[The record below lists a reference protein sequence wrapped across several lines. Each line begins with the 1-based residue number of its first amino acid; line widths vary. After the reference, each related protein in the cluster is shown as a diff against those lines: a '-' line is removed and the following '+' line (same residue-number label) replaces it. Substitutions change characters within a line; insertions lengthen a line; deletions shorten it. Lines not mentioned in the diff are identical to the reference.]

1 MAWDWLKDNNDEPNE
16 FKPIDAR
23 GLLDGKEYHD
33 YWTTKLHNGLA
44 NVPKSL
50 LGAVE
55 SIPAMAARTRPVVMQ
70 ELENDLDGTGLM
82 DSDADK
88 EALSDVENQI
98 KGTTAPIWEGA
109 RLGVKAAKDALP
121 DANWESNVDESQ
133 LSYPKKIGGM
143 ILENAPLMAA
153 QLGASIINPA
163 LGVALMAGSIAGDA
177 YNDLTEKGVDPL
189 TAGQAGWL
197 DAAAQAPLEGVGEM
211 GWLKAFRELGTE
223 GAAKL
228 MGKAFV
234 KEGLTEAVQEFPDET
249 IPYIAE
255 HGSLDGFDWGQL
267 ASNAVDAGVVGGIY
281 GGGFAGIGRA
291 INGKAQAPQQETG
304 QDSAGVDNG
313 NGDTPS
319 SSPAIHAM
327 NRLVNELGIDPKAA
341 SGIVG
346 GLMLESGGNT
356 TDISTTA
363 ENPESGAYGIGQ
375 WTGPRKAELMAFAEE
390 TGGDPNDL
398 DTQISFLI
406 HELKGSENGALQEIL
421 KAQSPDEAGRLAD
434 QFYERSEGT
443 DKIRNQKAT
452 NAQTIYDMFMNGG
465 ANPNTVF
472 NGGKTGGS
480 SVPNPKSAEDFLK
493 DLEETLP
500 ADTDEDVEK
509 LNAIRKTIQGKN
521 KKAQE
526 ELAAQY
532 GWGENASESAQ
543 DASESVAQ
551 ENVQAGNSDASKP
564 VNSSSSA
571 GNINKKPE
579 QSTVT
584 ATPTVEGKSQAGNGE
599 ENKLSTVRTGSPRN
613 EGANLP
619 VAPGAQTSTGA
630 KSPVAPSMQSTP
642 LPASPTLR
650 LPPANA
656 AAVKKENN
664 AQVPQA
670 KIEKA
675 RSNQKLKELVKQ
687 AFVDGDKDA
696 LARLGAMQ
704 INPDILE
711 AVKNDVLSAHQS
723 PLTLPAAP
731 APARGTTLGTAA
743 PIALPPV
750 KATAPTTATVAAGK
764 PTPASTEGESVPGTD
779 SNVKSN
785 ISGKENNHENT
796 EKNQPVHHPEENKN
810 DNAKPEQ
817 SKPSESKDR
826 KTSEGKNPVKKAPP
840 KETPSSDKKEAQ
852 PKSEQQK
859 QGNDVVAVNDAADQ
873 DARDAAKTSK
883 EIGAI
888 DAKVSGKAKTYLRVI
903 NKCLIQHRAGGST
916 SAETIDRIHE
926 ILRGK
931 LFAKLPEPVKAKL
944 NEYAEKK
951 IEELKAFDK
960 AHPFA
965 EKEATRYEDSRFDDA
980 KDTIDHIVDELNS
993 GTITLDEAIEHANKI
1008 AGELED
1014 MAFADTGTPV
1024 SHAADRVRDYF
1035 NQKIGNEPTEAPKT
1049 EQPKAE
1055 EEPKN
1060 GEPTKPEMQD
1070 TESATP
1076 KEEEPSVP
1084 KETVFGS
1091 VEDADKDLEAA
1102 FGLKPVSNTEQ
1113 EAKKAKPSKEE
1124 IHRKHKLV
1132 DDSDEAIQGYID
1144 EFISKTRNLNAGF
1157 NPTILVP
1164 VFKICAAYT
1173 QRGITKFA
1181 DFASKTIAAFK
1192 SKGVKQKDIEP
1203 WLAPAWEAV
1212 KSFPDTGKK
1221 FDAQKLVV
1229 ALKAVGARYESG
1241 LKTADAVKDD
1251 IRSKYGDKAVST
1263 LNDYIDAAF
1272 RGVQAYFNKGKVAE
1286 PAKKS
1291 EPSNTADRS
1300 GTDLIDYAFNQGGI
1314 IRKDVIQNMSPED
1327 VDTVSKIFDGG
1338 DKSVNNPQENDTIEE
1353 GNSNV
1358 VSTKEDKDVRGRK
1371 SGSGRPVEVGRSR
1384 KSGTGGK
1391 GEQRTTRGNSE
1402 TPDRDGGRERGP
1414 DVESAEPKN
1423 KGTGEGRELGRGQAE
1438 DGTRM
1443 ERANGEGTS
1452 AGGTKKPVI
1461 SPKADKVETD
1471 IAKGKVKDA
1480 RDVPGNDYIAKPVPP
1495 DAKGASKTQRV
1506 DNNIAAI
1513 KLLKKIESENRMATP
1528 AEQEILAGYS
1538 GWGGLGSEM
1547 KSDAKRMAQLK
1558 ELLTEEEYNAAE
1570 RELLTAFYTPPFV
1583 ISRMWELAEHLGFKG
1598 GRVLDPSCG
1607 VGSFFSLMPASLRER
1622 STALQGVEL
1631 SPIPARIAKQLYQS
1645 KKFKIDNQD
1654 YTKFDRGNGFYDLA
1668 ITNVP
1673 FSNNV
1678 KASVPAMRDSDG
1690 GVHKS
1695 LLIHD
1700 YYFAQTLDKVRP
1712 GGLIVFMTSSGTM
1725 DRKAGYDN
1733 ALLRHLSSRAKLVGI
1748 VRLPNTLFA
1757 PSANVG
1763 TDIVVFRKLN
1773 EGENPDTVDA
1783 TNGWTN
1789 GLTTIEANDD
1799 EGRHTYTRI
1808 NGYYE
1813 DNPDNI
1819 IGDPV
1824 LVRDRYG
1831 SRNVEFHTS
1840 SNAETD
1846 KKLGEAIA
1854 RLPENV
1860 YVPREPVKINT
1871 PSHVK
1876 ELVDAE
1882 DGQNVGDIIKG
1893 KDGQWGQVVI
1903 DDNGERK
1910 LKPFAK
1916 SAQAKVGTLKELS
1929 DSLNDVLAKQVDPD
1943 VSEAALSKAREKL
1956 NKQYDSFVRKY
1967 GYINDKTNVR
1977 QISGSPISGR
1987 LLALEQKYKAGT
1999 KGKESTAEKAPILTE
2014 RTAYPATDDLNIST
2028 TSDALAS
2035 SLRKFGFADIKYMAS
2050 VLGKSENAIIKELGG
2065 KLFKDPVSE
2074 QYVPRD
2080 EYLSGNV
2087 RQKLAFAEDAARS
2100 EPEYARNVEAL
2111 KDVIPADIEVED
2123 IEIPLGSPI
2132 LSVEDT
2138 QAFIDDLLGEPSA
2151 VVVRYNP
2158 VTTYWEV
2165 TTTPGYGRI
2174 SAQAHEKYEI
2184 ARASYDDRDNI
2195 GINTVIS
2202 KILNTGKIES
2212 SNFKVKD
2219 DDSETVRK
2227 ARAAAEV
2234 KAQTIVKDIN
2244 EKLKEWILKTPEVKQ
2259 RVGQS
2264 YNNKFNA
2271 VVPRHYDGSLLTFPW
2286 LNTAANMTPRVHQAD
2301 AVWRTINEKSV
2312 LYAHCVGSGKTL
2324 TMQAA
2329 GLELRRMGLA
2339 NKIVYCVPKNVVR
2352 QFEREFYQVCPSA
2365 KILVLDSSTLPDN
2378 ITSIHYDVKPKMELR
2393 EDRNGK
2399 KKLVAVKDAD
2409 GVPIFEKVKVSDE
2422 EAKKREVRLAKRN
2435 AALNQILTHDWDAI
2449 IMSHET
2455 FQRLPMSDEYM
2466 MQFRTEEL
2474 EKYKRALAEEQAEE
2488 RQAGKKSKS
2497 LKNIQEKI
2505 AKLEGKLNALIA
2517 KKQAKD
2523 FESPSL
2529 EDLGID
2535 QLFVD
2540 EADTFKNLEVMTKY
2554 GQVKGISESAAD
2566 RSFDMLMKTRYLLHS
2581 PNAHGVVFATGTPI
2595 SNSVVELYTMCRYL
2609 NDDSLKRL
2617 GVDSFDQFAKMFID
2631 IGQTEVPAQ
2640 DGSGYEYKTA
2650 VRGLRNAPEC
2660 INLFKEF
2667 ADVKMVEDLPYIAA
2681 ARPKAKRVA
2690 VAIEESAWNKRFKKD
2705 IRARV
2710 AAIKSS
2716 GRKDPPM
2723 INSKSKES
2731 KAHFAKTGEYLQVAD
2746 SPLLV
2751 ANDLKKAS
2759 LTPFTV
2765 DDSLTGVEGYGK
2777 IWACADKIY
2786 KEWKD
2791 SSDRHGAQLVFCDQS
2806 IPDRSINDP
2815 NAYDALKSRLIELGI
2830 PESDIAFVQDAKTD
2844 KAQAALFEAVNEGR
2858 VRVLIGSTQK
2868 MGAGTNMQ
2876 HKLVALHHLDCPWR
2890 PRDIE
2895 QREGR
2900 ILRQGNENKEVRIY
2914 NYVTKGTY
2922 DENLWDTVNT
2932 KKNVINQLMIGD
2944 KSTRNADTSDVDGD
2958 NFEALIELANAD
2970 PDTKRYRQVMSQ
2982 LTELESA
2989 KTTFEK
2995 SQELSKR
3002 VLVTAPDLIDKF
3014 KTAIESVKD
3023 DMATLEKTS
3032 SAKFSMK
3039 IGQAVYE
3046 NKIEA
3051 NKAFSKEKEHVA
3063 KEFAKIA
3070 HKYGADNAKF
3080 KDVKIA
3086 SARGLDIYVSGNN
3099 PSFKA
3104 GFASEALTVYAKGK
3118 DSYGAA
3124 TPTAIGVWNA
3134 MQTQPAAK
3142 LKGYET
3148 ELKKNESELA
3158 EAKESQGDTF
3168 KDDEKIKS
3176 LREEQEELR
3185 KKIEEKAKRQRE
3197 LDSIEPTP
3205 ITLYESTSFGS
3216 YDLDVDDP
3224 DIYEIEN
3231 NIRDGLVLSMR
3242 ENNTDTGTVS
3252 FDKPGSWDKFK
3263 KKFIDKTNWAVYSN
3277 ENTIEITASQKDLND
3292 LYEAIES
3299 PNNGKSATVRTD
3311 DGKELEVSYR
3321 IVPAETLIAS
3331 NTADFGKNENY
3342 PEKLQPR
3349 DRDRVSMK
3357 EQVDDMAR
3365 NLRPEDLAE
3374 SRSVNQGA
3382 PLVNQDNVVE
3392 NGNGRTMAITR
3403 AYTTDGDA
3411 YKASSQKY
3419 KQYLVKHAE
3428 EYGYTREEV
3437 EAMQNPVL
3445 IRQRDASSDS
3455 LQDSIIHSTEGGMKM
3470 SASQQAKVDA
3480 EKISPKTLSLYDYDG
3495 TGDLTKRSNDDFVV
3509 SALNEITDKSDR
3521 DVVFNKDGTP
3531 SKAGIERVK
3540 SALAAYAYGDNSLLE
3555 KISESTDTE
3564 DQNIVKAFSAAAP
3577 RVAAIKAKLDKG
3589 GTSKDYDLSSL
3600 LSDVLDFYFKCKN
3613 SGKSIKFALNETNLF
3628 GDDSWLASVGGK
3640 NLARF
3645 IADNTRRPK
3654 AIADAIVRMTK
3665 YIDGANEPSD
3675 ALFSGTKMG
3684 IDEIVRTSIGLNA
3697 SKFIP
3702 ASKPSAQKYKHTIQP
3717 KENTWDSM
3725 PATQQKACIKLMD
3738 ANGGHYDSKTKSFGF
3753 TDEKA
3758 RDAALNVLEAYL
3770 SADSKASAKI
3780 AIVPEMNEE
3789 VKLTNVGWN
3798 GSPGDFSKFDL
3809 AFVGSGEGSAA
3820 HGWGIYFAMDKPYR
3834 DNPDFG
3840 REVAERYKK
3849 QYGGENGH
3857 VYKAAIPSD
3866 EYLLDERAKISDQP
3880 KRVQNAVLEVAETLQ
3895 KKTSV
3900 WRFEDGIKK
3909 VVQYLKDEN
3918 YDLGNENGDAEQA
3931 KIDQALERVARDFY
3945 ANSNS
3950 ASPQELKISSADL
3963 KILRAALKEQVR
3975 DQAETSAFSSK
3986 NLSER
3991 DMDQAAKEI
4000 LYNFL
4005 SASRRNQFRTLD
4017 ALAANIM
4024 AEDDSVFKNITSQDL
4039 LNKAGEIA
4047 GTALREKQID
4057 LGGAREIL
4065 NVMKQA
4071 AEHPIDANE
4080 RDVAEGITKAY
4091 TDYGIDRATAE
4102 KIARRQAAQFFSALR
4117 ESRAKPIKE
4126 ILAPLTGYDVQQMFQ
4141 TAIAKQQLEPSEP
4154 VDKAVSMLL
4163 KGAGLKGYKY
4173 EGATDGHCVVVFD
4186 NDAMKIINKFSVKTP
4201 YQKMVEN
4208 ITPIASD
4215 DLTARE
4221 KAIVDF
4227 AKKMGLQVQFFE
4239 GDPNLHGFHADG
4251 TNVAFLNRRS
4261 AMDLNQ
4267 TFWHEAFHWMR
4278 ESNPDLYN
4286 QMVKEVFGG
4295 EVSEKQLADYAVSIG
4310 RTDMSKELAIEE
4322 MLADAMWDAGKR
4334 GSFFEKLGIEH
4345 PSLCAKIIKWIK
4357 NLYED
4362 FKAHFHNPQAG
4373 LTNTQIK
4380 RMSNTLSKIAEK
4392 LVDGDGNKLFSVD
4405 EKGNIKETA
4414 AGKRA
4419 VSDRAKVEAERD
4431 GSNQKYRVTNKALS
4445 GNDQMQ
4451 VTELT
4456 GDIKDERLGERV
4468 ARVCK
4473 MLEGCSF
4480 AVSKDGI
4487 QLYFKSNK
4495 DLDHFAAGNKGKR
4508 NKEARLYTI
4517 SSEENVK
4524 NVIEN
4529 SVYVEE
4535 ERNIHNPNSKTHFV
4549 QFYSVVKS
4557 GNNFI
4562 RMKISAKK
4570 LVDGTF
4576 DVQKASLYN
4585 IATAGSILH
4594 KKIKK
4599 LTQPAMNE
4607 SMDNLRPRVSSLT
4620 VSVADMLD
4628 GVNDRGGNPYVVNGK
4643 LQHENGVIATKNML
4657 SSGPVTHRSAE
4668 DLKAQTLSVFPNAQ
4682 NIETHDNGVSF
4693 DLPNGSH
4700 VEVNFTDDTISVDR
4714 AKAQKDYG
4722 GTLKGNEKASGKIEM
4737 ADKDALIT
4745 LTMDSPDETISH
4757 EAMHLAWNLL
4767 TDRER
4772 NALLRA
4778 YGSEEG
4784 AAEGM
4789 REWKIRR
4796 KMKQGTIAGKIMQKI
4811 SDMAHKLL
4819 SLFHENDQH
4828 VFQKLE
4834 SGEMWERGNEN
4845 NTAAR
4850 NVKYKMNPLNEAEK
4864 YLKSHKDFGEKAGVY
4879 IDRTFRPD
4887 LAKAKANPNI
4897 SVNKTAKK
4905 KGWGVANTALNNTV
4919 RSPSRIKSPKTNY
4932 IWGLADTAQRELQ
4945 ELRGRWTHNFAGAI
4959 KNLNKE
4965 EKARYTDIL
4974 WEEDMKQHVFSDE
4987 ELRDAGVSEN
4997 VIKAHQK
5004 TRNLLGKIYNAVNA
5018 VYTSERVENFT
5029 YKTRKGAE
5037 KAQKELAKRPHTFV
5051 MHDIRETTKDGETVF
5066 QVSIKTRGYKEIHSV
5081 MTSEE
5086 LSALSKDKDV
5096 YIKARNQ
5103 MDDGSFKVSYL
5114 AYNKPLTNM
5123 EGYMPHIFHGV
5134 LIMKKYTDADGNVK
5148 SKVVGSAD
5156 TIEKAVVKADA
5167 MQKEEGGEFIIAPKE
5182 FSSEGEIENP
5192 LLLGDMDY
5200 FKLMENLSKGASLT
5214 LDEARE
5220 MTHATMKGRH
5230 VYYGAKKHR
5239 KGAEGF
5245 EKNAIWAI
5253 QHHIDSSSRYVALD
5267 PFKQKAISFFERAF
5281 GDYNKDWTGEAA
5293 FCKGYIDSVL
5303 GKPSRLETLAND
5315 FLRLFPWFKNEAR
5328 PARRMAGNLT
5338 GLTGVLKL
5346 GASLS
5351 SGFVNTL
5358 QLFNCVGYVGA
5369 RKTAVG
5375 LKRALHPNAAD
5386 KKILVASGVSEES
5399 GLALDSIGHI
5409 TAEGTALS
5417 KAGNVINSVN
5427 NFLMKPF
5434 TLAEKTIRKA
5444 TILAAYYKAIE
5455 DGLSKGEA
5463 IQYARDINR
5472 KVNFDYSVA
5481 DAPRIFRA
5489 LQGTVIGDMALQFQK
5504 YGVKE
5509 MEVISDFLPVLGNT
5523 TTKQKL
5529 EFFIPYLL
5537 VSGIWNAFPFEDALL
5552 SLLKLLGFDD
5562 PEKEAKRAMMEWAGN
5577 NADRKALVNVANYGA
5592 GAIVGVDIS
5601 QRVGLKGVVPE
5612 TSNIVTGGPLG
5623 STTVQLAKAVLNGD
5637 ANGAM
5642 KAVSPALG
5650 NVYGAVA
5657 GYNTDSKGRKT
5668 VDYDTKDRI
5677 VRGLGFRT
5685 VKEANATDAQ
5695 GIVYNYKEQKKNDRA
5710 KAKSEYLKDPSSSN
5724 RQKLKEMGYSDK
5736 EIKALKDDKKSTRV
5750 ERSQVGLSKEDKKK
5764 LKPVFD
5770 YVQ

>member
-291 INGKAQAPQQETG
+291 INGKAQPDEAQ
-304 QDSAGVDNG
+304 ADNG
-313 NGDTPS
+313 DAPS
-319 SSPAIHAM
+319 PSPAIHAM

-356 TDISTTA
+356 TDISPTA
-363 ENPESGAYGIGQ
+363 KNPTSGSYGIGQ
-375 WTGPRKAELMAFAEE
+375 WLGSRQDDLMAFAEE

-406 HELKGSENGALQEIL
+406 HELKGSENGALQEII

-434 QFYERSEGT
+434 KFYERSEGT
-443 DKIRNQKAT
+443 DEIRNQKAA
-452 NAQTIYDMFMNGG
+452 NAQKIYDIFMNGG
-465 ANPNTVF
+465 ADSNVVYS
-472 NGGKTGGS
+472 GGKRGGS

-509 LNAIRKTIQGKN
+509 LNAIRKAIQGKN

-532 GWGENASESAQ
+532 GWSANFLETAQGASEPTAQ
-543 DASESVAQ
+543 GNTQSTADNTATGQMAQSVTYPMAIPQ
-551 ENVQAGNSDASKP
+551 GRGNSISGTKPIKSGGGMYQPSGRVEGGNKSVYTPKKPKGMQYTPQGNVQAGSNEGGMTVVRPNVSPVIPAPSSIKEPASNASTSLPSTEPQIYTPRK
-564 VNSSSSA
+564 VNGIADRQRRDRQTRGNMASA
-571 GNINKKPE
+571 ATQDRINKALKN
-579 QSTVT
+579 S
-584 ATPTVEGKSQAGNGE
+584 
-599 ENKLSTVRTGSPRN
+599 R
-613 EGANLP
+613 
-619 VAPGAQTSTGA
+619 
-630 KSPVAPSMQSTP
+630 
-642 LPASPTLR
+642 LR
-650 LPPANA
+650 
-656 AAVKKENN
+656 
-664 AQVPQA
+664 QV
-670 KIEKA
+670 
-675 RSNQKLKELVKQ
+675 VKQ

-696 LARLGAMQ
+696 LNRLGAMQ
-704 INPDILE
+704 INQDVLQ
-711 AVKNDVLSAHQS
+711 AVKNDVLNEYHKTEPVVPPKVIPAQEPYTPRYGSRDEAMRLPYERNNENTRGDIAIGGGDGVISSQRASTPREAVRLDNKARKNRETNENRAYDIGEAPS
-723 PLTLPAAP
+723 PKEQKKAAIARARQEKRDAKNTNFNKYEP
-731 APARGTTLGTAA
+731 APYATRYANRDKVMQGFRNINENMSGNEAR
-743 PIALPPV
+743 
-750 KATAPTTATVAAGK
+750 KDRVAGITSSGNNGDASNQNRAGSRDMSAYKNPNRLSVSMPSRDRQGIGEDMRNRQQNRNAYEPDTKSRLEK
-764 PTPASTEGESVPGTD
+764 PTIFA
-779 SNVKSN
+779 
-785 ISGKENNHENT
+785 KENTNENYK
-796 EKNQPVHHPEENKN
+796 ENQQVHRSEENKN

-826 KTSEGKNPVKKAPP
+826 KTPEGKNPVKKAPP
-840 KETPSSDKKEAQ
+840 KETPSSGKKEE
-852 PKSEQQK
+852 PHNEKGSEQQPTLAN
-859 QGNDVVAVNDAADQ
+859 GYTTESGRLLSES
-873 DARDAAKTSK
+873 DARDFIVKPDGSK
-883 EIGAI
+883 EFGHFGKEIEDATGGKVLAKGIRLQVGFSRVANGKETGFGIIHIKKRESQLKKLGYNNAEEYILDIINNFSIIYDLGGGRIKLASVGSKFNVMPLDLELKGDGNGYYTVVTAI
-888 DAKVSGKAKTYLRVI
+888 PKNTKRMQKE
-903 NKCLIQHRAGGST
+903 AG
-916 SAETIDRIHE
+916 
-926 ILRGK
+926 
-931 LFAKLPEPVKAKL
+931 
-944 NEYAEKK
+944 KK
-951 IEELKAFDK
+951 IFDRSASPSSTTGNGAVQDGGNRK
-960 AHPFA
+960 
-965 EKEATRYEDSRFDDA
+965 
-980 KDTIDHIVDELNS
+980 N
-993 GTITLDEAIEHANKI
+993 
-1008 AGELED
+1008 AGSI
-1014 MAFADTGTPV
+1014 P
-1024 SHAADRVRDYF
+1024 
-1035 NQKIGNEPTEAPKT
+1035 Q
-1049 EQPKAE
+1049 
-1055 EEPKN
+1055 
-1060 GEPTKPEMQD
+1060 
-1070 TESATP
+1070 SATEKSNLP
-1076 KEEEPSVP
+1076 ASTNNIDETLKNVNNKPDLDLTTGKSIEASKGEEPSTP

-1091 VEDADKDLEAA
+1091 VEDADKDLEKA
-1102 FGLKPVSNTEQ
+1102 FGLKPVANTEQ
-1113 EAKKAKPSKEE
+1113 TVKKAAQEATGAKPSKDE
-1124 IHRKHKLV
+1124 IHKKHRLV
-1132 DDSDEAIQGYID
+1132 DDSDEAIQGYIE

-1157 NPTILVP
+1157 DPTILVP

-1192 SKGVKQKDIEP
+1192 VKGVKQKDIEP

-1221 FDAQKLVV
+1221 FDAKKLVV

-1263 LNDYIDAAF
+1263 LNDYIDASF
-1272 RGVQAYFNKGKVAE
+1272 RGVEAYFNKGKVAE

-1327 VDTVSKIFDGG
+1327 VDMVSKIFDGG
-1338 DKSVNNPQENDTIEE
+1338 DKSVDSPQENDTIEE

-1371 SGSGRPVEVGRSR
+1371 SGSGRPVEVGGPG
-1384 KSGTGGK
+1384 KSSTGGK

-1402 TPDRDGGRERGP
+1402 TPDRDGGRKRGP
-1414 DVESAEPKN
+1414 DAESAEPKN
-1423 KGTGEGRELGRGQAE
+1423 KGTGGSRELGRGQTE

-1583 ISRMWELAEHLGFKG
+1583 IGRMWELAEHLGFKG

-1673 FSNNV
+1673 FSNSV
-1678 KASVPAMRDSDG
+1678 WAPVPAMRDPDG
-1690 GVHKS
+1690 HVHKS

-1712 GGLIVFMTSSGTM
+1712 GGLVVFMTSSGTM
-1725 DRKAGYDN
+1725 DRGTGYNN
-1733 ALLRHLSSRAKLVGI
+1733 ALLRYLSSRAKLVGM

-1783 TNGWTN
+1783 TNGWTDN
-1789 GLTTIEANDD
+1789 VRFIEMKDE
-1799 EGRHTYTRI
+1799 EGRNIWKPI

-1819 IGDPV
+1819 IGNPV

-1831 SRNVEFHTS
+1831 HRNIEFHTS

-1876 ELVDAE
+1876 ELADAE

-1903 DDNGERK
+1903 DDNGEKK

-1943 VSEAALSKAREKL
+1943 ISEAALSKAREKL

-1977 QISGSPISGR
+1977 QISGSPIAGR

-2050 VLGKSENAIIKELGG
+2050 VLGKSEDAIIKELGDR
-2065 KLFKDPVSE
+2065 LFKDPVSE

-2111 KDVIPADIEVED
+2111 KAVIPADIEVED

-2138 QAFIDDLLGEPSA
+2138 QAFIDDLLGEPNA

-2165 TTTPGYGRI
+2165 TTTPRYGRI

-2184 ARASYDDRDNI
+2184 ARVSYDDRDNV

-2286 LNTAANMTPRVHQAD
+2286 LNTAADMTPRVHQAD

-2422 EAKKREVRLAKRN
+2422 EAKKREVRLSKRN

-2529 EDLGID
+2529 EDLWID

-2759 LTPFTV
+2759 LAPFTV

-2806 IPDRSINDP
+2806 IPDRSSNDP
-2815 NAYDALKSRLIELGI
+2815 NVYDALKSRLIELGI
-2830 PESDIAFVQDAKTD
+2830 PESNIAFVQDAKTD

-2876 HKLVALHHLDCPWR
+2876 QKLVALHHLDCPWR

-3002 VLVTAPDLIDKF
+3002 ALATAPELIDKF

-3070 HKYGADNAKF
+3070 HKYGVDNAKF

-3216 YDLDVDDP
+3216 YDLDADDP

-3252 FDKPGSWDKFK
+3252 FDKPSSWDKFK

-3277 ENTIEITASQKDLND
+3277 ENTIEITASKKDLND

-3299 PNNGKSATVRTD
+3299 QEETKYSLSQGGKR
-3311 DGKELEVSYR
+3311 
-3321 IVPAETLIAS
+3321 
-3331 NTADFGKNENY
+3331 
-3342 PEKLQPR
+3342 
-3349 DRDRVSMK
+3349 
-3357 EQVDDMAR
+3357 
-3365 NLRPEDLAE
+3365 
-3374 SRSVNQGA
+3374 
-3382 PLVNQDNVVE
+3382 
-3392 NGNGRTMAITR
+3392 
-3403 AYTTDGDA
+3403 
-3411 YKASSQKY
+3411 
-3419 KQYLVKHAE
+3419 
-3428 EYGYTREEV
+3428 
-3437 EAMQNPVL
+3437 
-3445 IRQRDASSDS
+3445 
-3455 LQDSIIHSTEGGMKM
+3455 
-3470 SASQQAKVDA
+3470 
-3480 EKISPKTLSLYDYDG
+3480 ISP
-3495 TGDLTKRSNDDFVV
+3495 
-3509 SALNEITDKSDR
+3509 E
-3521 DVVFNKDGTP
+3521 
-3531 SKAGIERVK
+3531 E
-3540 SALAAYAYGDNSLLE
+3540 
-3555 KISESTDTE
+3555 
-3564 DQNIVKAFSAAAP
+3564 
-3577 RVAAIKAKLDKG
+3577 
-3589 GTSKDYDLSSL
+3589 
-3600 LSDVLDFYFKCKN
+3600 
-3613 SGKSIKFALNETNLF
+3613 
-3628 GDDSWLASVGGK
+3628 
-3640 NLARF
+3640 
-3645 IADNTRRPK
+3645 
-3654 AIADAIVRMTK
+3654 MTK
-3665 YIDGANEPSD
+3665 
-3675 ALFSGTKMG
+3675 
-3684 IDEIVRTSIGLNA
+3684 
-3697 SKFIP
+3697 
-3702 ASKPSAQKYKHTIQP
+3702 
-3717 KENTWDSM
+3717 
-3725 PATQQKACIKLMD
+3725 
-3738 ANGGHYDSKTKSFGF
+3738 
-3753 TDEKA
+3753 
-3758 RDAALNVLEAYL
+3758 
-3770 SADSKASAKI
+3770 
-3780 AIVPEMNEE
+3780 
-3789 VKLTNVGWN
+3789 
-3798 GSPGDFSKFDL
+3798 
-3809 AFVGSGEGSAA
+3809 
-3820 HGWGIYFAMDKPYR
+3820 
-3834 DNPDFG
+3834 
-3840 REVAERYKK
+3840 
-3849 QYGGENGH
+3849 
-3857 VYKAAIPSD
+3857 
-3866 EYLLDERAKISDQP
+3866 
-3880 KRVQNAVLEVAETLQ
+3880 
-3895 KKTSV
+3895 
-3900 WRFEDGIKK
+3900 
-3909 VVQYLKDEN
+3909 
-3918 YDLGNENGDAEQA
+3918 
-3931 KIDQALERVARDFY
+3931 
-3945 ANSNS
+3945 
-3950 ASPQELKISSADL
+3950 
-3963 KILRAALKEQVR
+3963 
-3975 DQAETSAFSSK
+3975 
-3986 NLSER
+3986 
-3991 DMDQAAKEI
+3991 
-4000 LYNFL
+4000 
-4005 SASRRNQFRTLD
+4005 
-4017 ALAANIM
+4017 
-4024 AEDDSVFKNITSQDL
+4024 
-4039 LNKAGEIA
+4039 
-4047 GTALREKQID
+4047 
-4057 LGGAREIL
+4057 
-4065 NVMKQA
+4065 
-4071 AEHPIDANE
+4071 
-4080 RDVAEGITKAY
+4080 
-4091 TDYGIDRATAE
+4091 
-4102 KIARRQAAQFFSALR
+4102 
-4117 ESRAKPIKE
+4117 
-4126 ILAPLTGYDVQQMFQ
+4126 
-4141 TAIAKQQLEPSEP
+4141 
-4154 VDKAVSMLL
+4154 
-4163 KGAGLKGYKY
+4163 
-4173 EGATDGHCVVVFD
+4173 
-4186 NDAMKIINKFSVKTP
+4186 
-4201 YQKMVEN
+4201 
-4208 ITPIASD
+4208 
-4215 DLTARE
+4215 
-4221 KAIVDF
+4221 
-4227 AKKMGLQVQFFE
+4227 
-4239 GDPNLHGFHADG
+4239 
-4251 TNVAFLNRRS
+4251 
-4261 AMDLNQ
+4261 
-4267 TFWHEAFHWMR
+4267 
-4278 ESNPDLYN
+4278 
-4286 QMVKEVFGG
+4286 
-4295 EVSEKQLADYAVSIG
+4295 
-4310 RTDMSKELAIEE
+4310 
-4322 MLADAMWDAGKR
+4322 
-4334 GSFFEKLGIEH
+4334 
-4345 PSLCAKIIKWIK
+4345 
-4357 NLYED
+4357 
-4362 FKAHFHNPQAG
+4362 
-4373 LTNTQIK
+4373 
-4380 RMSNTLSKIAEK
+4380 
-4392 LVDGDGNKLFSVD
+4392 
-4405 EKGNIKETA
+4405 
-4414 AGKRA
+4414 
-4419 VSDRAKVEAERD
+4419 
-4431 GSNQKYRVTNKALS
+4431 
-4445 GNDQMQ
+4445 
-4451 VTELT
+4451 
-4456 GDIKDERLGERV
+4456 
-4468 ARVCK
+4468 
-4473 MLEGCSF
+4473 
-4480 AVSKDGI
+4480 
-4487 QLYFKSNK
+4487 
-4495 DLDHFAAGNKGKR
+4495 
-4508 NKEARLYTI
+4508 
-4517 SSEENVK
+4517 
-4524 NVIEN
+4524 
-4529 SVYVEE
+4529 
-4535 ERNIHNPNSKTHFV
+4535 
-4549 QFYSVVKS
+4549 
-4557 GNNFI
+4557 
-4562 RMKISAKK
+4562 
-4570 LVDGTF
+4570 
-4576 DVQKASLYN
+4576 
-4585 IATAGSILH
+4585 
-4594 KKIKK
+4594 
-4599 LTQPAMNE
+4599 
-4607 SMDNLRPRVSSLT
+4607 
-4620 VSVADMLD
+4620 
-4628 GVNDRGGNPYVVNGK
+4628 
-4643 LQHENGVIATKNML
+4643 
-4657 SSGPVTHRSAE
+4657 
-4668 DLKAQTLSVFPNAQ
+4668 QTLSVFPNAQ

-4722 GTLKGNEKASGKIEM
+4722 GTLTGNEKASGKIEM
-4737 ADKDALIT
+4737 VDKDALIT

-4834 SGEMWERGNEN
+4834 SGEIWERGNEN

-4850 NVKYKMNPLNEAEK
+4850 NVKYKMNPLDEAEK
-4864 YLKSHKDFGEKAGVY
+4864 YLKSHKNLGEKAGIY

-5051 MHDIRETTKDGETVF
+5051 MHDIRETTKDGEPVF
-5066 QVSIKTRGYKEIHSV
+5066 QVSIKTRGYKEIHGV
-5081 MTSEE
+5081 VTSEE

-5096 YIKARNQ
+5096 YIKARKQ

-5167 MQKEEGGEFIIAPKE
+5167 MQKEDGGEFIIAPKE
-5182 FSSEGEIENP
+5182 FSSEGEVENP

-5245 EKNAIWAI
+5245 ETNAIWAI

-5281 GDYNKDWTGEAA
+5281 GDYNKDWAGEAA

-5417 KAGNVINSVN
+5417 KVGNVINSVN

-5444 TILAAYYKAIE
+5444 TILAAYYKAIG

-5504 YGVKE
+5504 YGIKE

-5642 KAVSPALG
+5642 KAISPAAG
-5650 NVYGAVA
+5650 NIYGAVA

-5685 VKEANATDAQ
+5685 IREANATDAQ
-5695 GIVYNYKEQKKNDRA
+5695 NIVYNYKEQKKNDRA

-5750 ERSQVGLSKEDKKK
+5750 ERSQSGLSKEDKKK

>member
-1 MAWDWLKDNNDEPNE
+1 MFVRKRD
-16 FKPIDAR
+16 
-23 GLLDGKEYHD
+23 
-33 YWTTKLHNGLA
+33 HN
-44 NVPKSL
+44 
-50 LGAVE
+50 
-55 SIPAMAARTRPVVMQ
+55 
-70 ELENDLDGTGLM
+70 
-82 DSDADK
+82 
-88 EALSDVENQI
+88 
-98 KGTTAPIWEGA
+98 
-109 RLGVKAAKDALP
+109 
-121 DANWESNVDESQ
+121 
-133 LSYPKKIGGM
+133 
-143 ILENAPLMAA
+143 
-153 QLGASIINPA
+153 
-163 LGVALMAGSIAGDA
+163 
-177 YNDLTEKGVDPL
+177 
-189 TAGQAGWL
+189 
-197 DAAAQAPLEGVGEM
+197 
-211 GWLKAFRELGTE
+211 
-223 GAAKL
+223 
-228 MGKAFV
+228 
-234 KEGLTEAVQEFPDET
+234 
-249 IPYIAE
+249 
-255 HGSLDGFDWGQL
+255 
-267 ASNAVDAGVVGGIY
+267 
-281 GGGFAGIGRA
+281 
-291 INGKAQAPQQETG
+291 
-304 QDSAGVDNG
+304 
-313 NGDTPS
+313 
-319 SSPAIHAM
+319 
-327 NRLVNELGIDPKAA
+327 
-341 SGIVG
+341 
-346 GLMLESGGNT
+346 
-356 TDISTTA
+356 
-363 ENPESGAYGIGQ
+363 
-375 WTGPRKAELMAFAEE
+375 
-390 TGGDPNDL
+390 
-398 DTQISFLI
+398 
-406 HELKGSENGALQEIL
+406 
-421 KAQSPDEAGRLAD
+421 
-434 QFYERSEGT
+434 
-443 DKIRNQKAT
+443 
-452 NAQTIYDMFMNGG
+452 
-465 ANPNTVF
+465 
-472 NGGKTGGS
+472 
-480 SVPNPKSAEDFLK
+480 
-493 DLEETLP
+493 
-500 ADTDEDVEK
+500 
-509 LNAIRKTIQGKN
+509 
-521 KKAQE
+521 
-526 ELAAQY
+526 
-532 GWGENASESAQ
+532 
-543 DASESVAQ
+543 
-551 ENVQAGNSDASKP
+551 
-564 VNSSSSA
+564 
-571 GNINKKPE
+571 
-579 QSTVT
+579 
-584 ATPTVEGKSQAGNGE
+584 
-599 ENKLSTVRTGSPRN
+599 
-613 EGANLP
+613 
-619 VAPGAQTSTGA
+619 
-630 KSPVAPSMQSTP
+630 
-642 LPASPTLR
+642 
-650 LPPANA
+650 
-656 AAVKKENN
+656 
-664 AQVPQA
+664 
-670 KIEKA
+670 
-675 RSNQKLKELVKQ
+675 
-687 AFVDGDKDA
+687 
-696 LARLGAMQ
+696 
-704 INPDILE
+704 
-711 AVKNDVLSAHQS
+711 
-723 PLTLPAAP
+723 
-731 APARGTTLGTAA
+731 
-743 PIALPPV
+743 
-750 KATAPTTATVAAGK
+750 
-764 PTPASTEGESVPGTD
+764 
-779 SNVKSN
+779 
-785 ISGKENNHENT
+785 
-796 EKNQPVHHPEENKN
+796 
-810 DNAKPEQ
+810 
-817 SKPSESKDR
+817 
-826 KTSEGKNPVKKAPP
+826 
-840 KETPSSDKKEAQ
+840 
-852 PKSEQQK
+852 
-859 QGNDVVAVNDAADQ
+859 
-873 DARDAAKTSK
+873 
-883 EIGAI
+883 
-888 DAKVSGKAKTYLRVI
+888 
-903 NKCLIQHRAGGST
+903 
-916 SAETIDRIHE
+916 
-926 ILRGK
+926 
-931 LFAKLPEPVKAKL
+931 
-944 NEYAEKK
+944 
-951 IEELKAFDK
+951 
-960 AHPFA
+960 
-965 EKEATRYEDSRFDDA
+965 
-980 KDTIDHIVDELNS
+980 
-993 GTITLDEAIEHANKI
+993 
-1008 AGELED
+1008 
-1014 MAFADTGTPV
+1014 
-1024 SHAADRVRDYF
+1024 
-1035 NQKIGNEPTEAPKT
+1035 
-1049 EQPKAE
+1049 
-1055 EEPKN
+1055 
-1060 GEPTKPEMQD
+1060 
-1070 TESATP
+1070 
-1076 KEEEPSVP
+1076 
-1084 KETVFGS
+1084 
-1091 VEDADKDLEAA
+1091 
-1102 FGLKPVSNTEQ
+1102 
-1113 EAKKAKPSKEE
+1113 
-1124 IHRKHKLV
+1124 
-1132 DDSDEAIQGYID
+1132 
-1144 EFISKTRNLNAGF
+1144 
-1157 NPTILVP
+1157 
-1164 VFKICAAYT
+1164 
-1173 QRGITKFA
+1173 
-1181 DFASKTIAAFK
+1181 
-1192 SKGVKQKDIEP
+1192 
-1203 WLAPAWEAV
+1203 
-1212 KSFPDTGKK
+1212 
-1221 FDAQKLVV
+1221 
-1229 ALKAVGARYESG
+1229 
-1241 LKTADAVKDD
+1241 
-1251 IRSKYGDKAVST
+1251 
-1263 LNDYIDAAF
+1263 
-1272 RGVQAYFNKGKVAE
+1272 
-1286 PAKKS
+1286 
-1291 EPSNTADRS
+1291 
-1300 GTDLIDYAFNQGGI
+1300 
-1314 IRKDVIQNMSPED
+1314 
-1327 VDTVSKIFDGG
+1327 
-1338 DKSVNNPQENDTIEE
+1338 
-1353 GNSNV
+1353 
-1358 VSTKEDKDVRGRK
+1358 
-1371 SGSGRPVEVGRSR
+1371 
-1384 KSGTGGK
+1384 
-1391 GEQRTTRGNSE
+1391 
-1402 TPDRDGGRERGP
+1402 
-1414 DVESAEPKN
+1414 
-1423 KGTGEGRELGRGQAE
+1423 
-1438 DGTRM
+1438 
-1443 ERANGEGTS
+1443 
-1452 AGGTKKPVI
+1452 
-1461 SPKADKVETD
+1461 
-1471 IAKGKVKDA
+1471 
-1480 RDVPGNDYIAKPVPP
+1480 
-1495 DAKGASKTQRV
+1495 
-1506 DNNIAAI
+1506 
-1513 KLLKKIESENRMATP
+1513 
-1528 AEQEILAGYS
+1528 
-1538 GWGGLGSEM
+1538 
-1547 KSDAKRMAQLK
+1547 
-1558 ELLTEEEYNAAE
+1558 
-1570 RELLTAFYTPPFV
+1570 
-1583 ISRMWELAEHLGFKG
+1583 
-1598 GRVLDPSCG
+1598 
-1607 VGSFFSLMPASLRER
+1607 
-1622 STALQGVEL
+1622 
-1631 SPIPARIAKQLYQS
+1631 
-1645 KKFKIDNQD
+1645 
-1654 YTKFDRGNGFYDLA
+1654 
-1668 ITNVP
+1668 
-1673 FSNNV
+1673 
-1678 KASVPAMRDSDG
+1678 
-1690 GVHKS
+1690 
-1695 LLIHD
+1695 
-1700 YYFAQTLDKVRP
+1700 
-1712 GGLIVFMTSSGTM
+1712 
-1725 DRKAGYDN
+1725 
-1733 ALLRHLSSRAKLVGI
+1733 

-1783 TNGWTN
+1783 TNGWTDN
-1789 GLTTIEANDD
+1789 VRFIEMKDE
-1799 EGRHTYTRI
+1799 EGRNIWKPI

-1819 IGDPV
+1819 IGNPV

-1831 SRNVEFHTS
+1831 HRNIEFHTS

-1876 ELVDAE
+1876 ELADAE

-1903 DDNGERK
+1903 DDNGEKK

-1977 QISGSPISGR
+1977 QISGSPIAGR

-2050 VLGKSENAIIKELGG
+2050 VLGKSENAIIKELGAR
-2065 KLFKDPVSE
+2065 LFKDPVSE
-2074 QYVPRD
+2074 KYVPRD

-2111 KDVIPADIEVED
+2111 KAVIPADIEVED

-2138 QAFIDDLLGEPSA
+2138 QAFIDDLLGEPNA

-2165 TTTPGYGRI
+2165 TTTPRYGRI

-2184 ARASYDDRDNI
+2184 ARVSYDDRDNI

-2286 LNTAANMTPRVHQAD
+2286 LNAAANMTPRVHQAD

-2422 EAKKREVRLAKRN
+2422 EAKKREVRLSKRN

-2759 LTPFTV
+2759 LAPFTV
-2765 DDSLTGVEGYGK
+2765 DDTLTGVEGYGK

-2786 KEWKD
+2786 EEWKD

-2806 IPDRSINDP
+2806 IPDRSVNDP

-2932 KKNVINQLMIGD
+2932 KKNVINQLMVGD

-2958 NFEALIELANAD
+2958 NYEALIELANAD

-3002 VLVTAPDLIDKF
+3002 VLVTAPELIDKF

-3032 SAKFSMK
+3032 SAKFSMT

-3070 HKYGADNAKF
+3070 HKYGVDNAKF

-3168 KDDEKIKS
+3168 KDDDKIKS
-3176 LREEQEELR
+3176 LRAEQEELR

-3224 DIYEIEN
+3224 DVYDIEN
-3231 NIRDGLVLSMR
+3231 NIRDGLALSMR

-3299 PNNGKSATVRTD
+3299 QEETKYSLSQGGKR
-3311 DGKELEVSYR
+3311 
-3321 IVPAETLIAS
+3321 
-3331 NTADFGKNENY
+3331 
-3342 PEKLQPR
+3342 
-3349 DRDRVSMK
+3349 
-3357 EQVDDMAR
+3357 
-3365 NLRPEDLAE
+3365 
-3374 SRSVNQGA
+3374 
-3382 PLVNQDNVVE
+3382 
-3392 NGNGRTMAITR
+3392 
-3403 AYTTDGDA
+3403 
-3411 YKASSQKY
+3411 
-3419 KQYLVKHAE
+3419 
-3428 EYGYTREEV
+3428 
-3437 EAMQNPVL
+3437 
-3445 IRQRDASSDS
+3445 
-3455 LQDSIIHSTEGGMKM
+3455 
-3470 SASQQAKVDA
+3470 
-3480 EKISPKTLSLYDYDG
+3480 ISP
-3495 TGDLTKRSNDDFVV
+3495 
-3509 SALNEITDKSDR
+3509 E
-3521 DVVFNKDGTP
+3521 
-3531 SKAGIERVK
+3531 E
-3540 SALAAYAYGDNSLLE
+3540 
-3555 KISESTDTE
+3555 
-3564 DQNIVKAFSAAAP
+3564 
-3577 RVAAIKAKLDKG
+3577 
-3589 GTSKDYDLSSL
+3589 
-3600 LSDVLDFYFKCKN
+3600 
-3613 SGKSIKFALNETNLF
+3613 
-3628 GDDSWLASVGGK
+3628 
-3640 NLARF
+3640 
-3645 IADNTRRPK
+3645 
-3654 AIADAIVRMTK
+3654 MTK
-3665 YIDGANEPSD
+3665 
-3675 ALFSGTKMG
+3675 
-3684 IDEIVRTSIGLNA
+3684 
-3697 SKFIP
+3697 
-3702 ASKPSAQKYKHTIQP
+3702 
-3717 KENTWDSM
+3717 
-3725 PATQQKACIKLMD
+3725 
-3738 ANGGHYDSKTKSFGF
+3738 
-3753 TDEKA
+3753 
-3758 RDAALNVLEAYL
+3758 
-3770 SADSKASAKI
+3770 
-3780 AIVPEMNEE
+3780 
-3789 VKLTNVGWN
+3789 
-3798 GSPGDFSKFDL
+3798 
-3809 AFVGSGEGSAA
+3809 
-3820 HGWGIYFAMDKPYR
+3820 
-3834 DNPDFG
+3834 
-3840 REVAERYKK
+3840 
-3849 QYGGENGH
+3849 
-3857 VYKAAIPSD
+3857 
-3866 EYLLDERAKISDQP
+3866 
-3880 KRVQNAVLEVAETLQ
+3880 
-3895 KKTSV
+3895 
-3900 WRFEDGIKK
+3900 
-3909 VVQYLKDEN
+3909 
-3918 YDLGNENGDAEQA
+3918 
-3931 KIDQALERVARDFY
+3931 
-3945 ANSNS
+3945 
-3950 ASPQELKISSADL
+3950 
-3963 KILRAALKEQVR
+3963 
-3975 DQAETSAFSSK
+3975 
-3986 NLSER
+3986 
-3991 DMDQAAKEI
+3991 
-4000 LYNFL
+4000 
-4005 SASRRNQFRTLD
+4005 
-4017 ALAANIM
+4017 
-4024 AEDDSVFKNITSQDL
+4024 
-4039 LNKAGEIA
+4039 
-4047 GTALREKQID
+4047 
-4057 LGGAREIL
+4057 
-4065 NVMKQA
+4065 
-4071 AEHPIDANE
+4071 
-4080 RDVAEGITKAY
+4080 
-4091 TDYGIDRATAE
+4091 
-4102 KIARRQAAQFFSALR
+4102 
-4117 ESRAKPIKE
+4117 
-4126 ILAPLTGYDVQQMFQ
+4126 
-4141 TAIAKQQLEPSEP
+4141 
-4154 VDKAVSMLL
+4154 
-4163 KGAGLKGYKY
+4163 
-4173 EGATDGHCVVVFD
+4173 
-4186 NDAMKIINKFSVKTP
+4186 
-4201 YQKMVEN
+4201 
-4208 ITPIASD
+4208 
-4215 DLTARE
+4215 
-4221 KAIVDF
+4221 
-4227 AKKMGLQVQFFE
+4227 
-4239 GDPNLHGFHADG
+4239 
-4251 TNVAFLNRRS
+4251 
-4261 AMDLNQ
+4261 
-4267 TFWHEAFHWMR
+4267 
-4278 ESNPDLYN
+4278 
-4286 QMVKEVFGG
+4286 
-4295 EVSEKQLADYAVSIG
+4295 
-4310 RTDMSKELAIEE
+4310 
-4322 MLADAMWDAGKR
+4322 
-4334 GSFFEKLGIEH
+4334 
-4345 PSLCAKIIKWIK
+4345 
-4357 NLYED
+4357 
-4362 FKAHFHNPQAG
+4362 
-4373 LTNTQIK
+4373 
-4380 RMSNTLSKIAEK
+4380 
-4392 LVDGDGNKLFSVD
+4392 
-4405 EKGNIKETA
+4405 
-4414 AGKRA
+4414 
-4419 VSDRAKVEAERD
+4419 
-4431 GSNQKYRVTNKALS
+4431 
-4445 GNDQMQ
+4445 
-4451 VTELT
+4451 
-4456 GDIKDERLGERV
+4456 
-4468 ARVCK
+4468 
-4473 MLEGCSF
+4473 
-4480 AVSKDGI
+4480 
-4487 QLYFKSNK
+4487 
-4495 DLDHFAAGNKGKR
+4495 
-4508 NKEARLYTI
+4508 
-4517 SSEENVK
+4517 
-4524 NVIEN
+4524 
-4529 SVYVEE
+4529 
-4535 ERNIHNPNSKTHFV
+4535 
-4549 QFYSVVKS
+4549 
-4557 GNNFI
+4557 
-4562 RMKISAKK
+4562 
-4570 LVDGTF
+4570 
-4576 DVQKASLYN
+4576 
-4585 IATAGSILH
+4585 
-4594 KKIKK
+4594 
-4599 LTQPAMNE
+4599 
-4607 SMDNLRPRVSSLT
+4607 
-4620 VSVADMLD
+4620 
-4628 GVNDRGGNPYVVNGK
+4628 
-4643 LQHENGVIATKNML
+4643 
-4657 SSGPVTHRSAE
+4657 
-4668 DLKAQTLSVFPNAQ
+4668 QTLSAFPNAQ
-4682 NIETHDNGVSF
+4682 NIEVHDNGVSF

-4722 GTLKGNEKASGKIEM
+4722 GTLKGDEKASGKIEM
-4737 ADKDALIT
+4737 VGKDALIT
-4745 LTMDSPDETISH
+4745 LTMDSPDETVSH

-4772 NALLRA
+4772 SALLRT

-4811 SDMAHKLL
+4811 SDIAHKLL
-4819 SLFHENDQH
+4819 SLFGENDQH

-4834 SGEMWERGNEN
+4834 SGEIWERGNEN

-4850 NVKYKMNPLNEAEK
+4850 NVKYKMNPINEAEK
-4864 YLKSHKDFGEKAGVY
+4864 YLKSHKNFGEKAGSY

-4887 LAKAKANPNI
+4887 LAKAKANANI
-4897 SVNKTAKK
+4897 SVNEPKKK
-4905 KGWGVANTALNNTV
+4905 KGWGAVDTALNNTV
-4919 RSPSRIKSPKTNY
+4919 RSPSRIKSAKTNY

-4945 ELRGRWTHNFAGAI
+4945 ELRGKWTHSFAGAI
-4959 KNLNKE
+4959 KNLNSKE
-4965 EKARYTDIL
+4965 KERYTDIL
-4974 WEEDMKQHVFSDE
+4974 WEEDMKQHVFSDK
-4987 ELRDAGVSEN
+4987 ELRDAGVSEK

-5004 TRNLLGKIYNAVNA
+5004 TRSLLSRIYNAVNA
-5018 VYTSERVENFT
+5018 VYTRERIENFT
-5029 YKTRKGAE
+5029 YKTRKEAE
-5037 KAQKELAKRPHTFV
+5037 EAKKGLAKRPHTFV
-5051 MHDIRETTKDGETVF
+5051 MHDIRETVKDGKPAF
-5066 QVSIKTRGYKEIHSV
+5066 QVSIKTGGYREVHSV
-5081 MTSEE
+5081 VTAEE
-5086 LSALSKDKDV
+5086 MKKLDTDKDV
-5096 YIKARNQ
+5096 YIKSRKQ
-5103 MDDGSFKVSYL
+5103 LDDGSFKVSYL
-5114 AYNKPLTNM
+5114 AYNKPLANM

-5134 LIMKKYTDADGNVK
+5134 LIVKKYVDEDGNIQ
-5148 SKVVGSAD
+5148 SKVVGSAESID
-5156 TIEKAVVKADA
+5156 KAVVKADA

-5200 FKLMENLSKGASLT
+5200 FKLMENLRKGASLT

-5245 EKNAIWAI
+5245 EKNAIWVI

-5281 GDYNKDWTGEAA
+5281 GDYDKDWTGEAA

-5328 PARRMAGNLT
+5328 PARRIAGNLT

-5375 LKRALHPNAAD
+5375 LKRALHPNATD

-5399 GLALDSIGHI
+5399 GLALDSVGHI
-5409 TAEGTALS
+5409 NAEGTALS
-5417 KAGNVINSVN
+5417 KAGNIVN
-5427 NFLMKPF
+5427 RVNDFLMKPF
-5434 TLAEKTIRKA
+5434 TFAEKTIRKA
-5444 TILAAYYKAIE
+5444 TILAAYYKAIG

-5523 TTKQKL
+5523 TAKQKL
-5529 EFFIPYLL
+5529 EFFLPYLL

-5552 SLLKLLGFDD
+5552 SLLKLFGFDD

-5577 NADRKALVNVANYGA
+5577 NPDRKALVNVANYGA

-5637 ANGAM
+5637 TNGAM

-5677 VRGLGFRT
+5677 VRGVLGFRT
-5685 VKEANATDAQ
+5685 IKEANATDAQ
-5695 GIVYNYKEQKKNDRA
+5695 GIIYNYKEQKKNDRA
-5710 KAKSEYLKDPSSSN
+5710 KAKSEYLKDPSSGN
-5724 RQKLKEMGYSDK
+5724 RQKLKEMGYSNK

-5750 ERSQVGLSKEDKKK
+5750 ERSQTGLSKEDKKK

>member
-70 ELENDLDGTGLM
+70 ELENDLDGTDLM

-88 EALSDVENQI
+88 EALSTIESQ
-98 KGTTAPIWEGA
+98 TTAPIWEGA
-109 RLGVKAAKDALP
+109 RLGIKAAKDALP

-143 ILENAPLMAA
+143 IVENAPLMAL
-153 QLGASIINPA
+153 QLAASAANPA
-163 LGVALMAGSIAGDA
+163 LGVALVAGSTAGDT

-189 TAGQAGWL
+189 AAGQAAWL
-197 DAAAQAPLEGVGEM
+197 NAAVQAPLEGVGEM
-211 GWLKAFRELGTE
+211 GWMKAFRELGTE
-223 GAAKL
+223 GTAKL
-228 MGKAFV
+228 MGKAFA
-234 KEGLTEAVQEFPDET
+234 KEGPTEFVQEIPDEI
-249 IPYIAE
+249 IPYITE
-255 HGSLDGFDWGQL
+255 HGNLDGFDWGQL

-291 INGKAQAPQQETG
+291 VNGKADEQESTGDDNTSTALALVGENATSDNVGESSDAASGVVRDADGTVTIDAPNI
-304 QDSAGVDNG
+304 A
-313 NGDTPS
+313 
-319 SSPAIHAM
+319 SPAMHAM
-327 NRLVNELGIDPKAA
+327 NRIVNELGIDPKAA

-346 GLMLESGGNT
+346 GLMMESGDNS
-356 TDISTTA
+356 TDISPTA
-363 ENPESGAYGIGQ
+363 KNPDSGAYGIAQ
-375 WTGPRKAELMAFAEE
+375 WLGSRYDDLVAFAEE

-398 DTQISFLI
+398 DTQISFVI
-406 HELKGSENGALQEIL
+406 HELKGKESGALQEIL

-443 DKIRNQKAT
+443 DKIRNQKAA
-452 NAQTIYDMFMNGG
+452 NAQKIYDMFMNGG
-465 ANPNTVF
+465 AGPNTAF

-509 LNAIRKTIQGKN
+509 LNAIRKSIQGKN

-532 GWGENASESAQ
+532 GWSANVPETVQ

-551 ENVQAGNSDASKP
+551 ENVQAGNSGASKP
-564 VNSSSSA
+564 INSSSSA

-584 ATPTVEGKSQAGNGE
+584 ATPIVEEKLQAGNGE

-613 EGANLP
+613 EDANLP
-619 VAPGAQTSTGA
+619 VAPGTQTSTEA
-630 KSPVAPSMQSTP
+630 KSPVAPSAQSTP

-656 AAVKKENN
+656 TAVKKENN

-696 LARLGAMQ
+696 LSRLGAMQ

-723 PLTLPAAP
+723 PLTLPATPVP
-731 APARGTTLGTAA
+731 AKGTALGTAA

-750 KATAPTTATVAAGK
+750 KATVPTTATVAAGK
-764 PTPASTEGESVPGTD
+764 PTPTNTEGESVSGTD
-779 SNVKSN
+779 SNAKSN
-785 ISGKENNHENT
+785 ISEKENNHENT
-796 EKNQPVHHPEENKN
+796 EKNQPVHYPEENKN

-826 KTSEGKNPVKKAPP
+826 KTPEGKNPVKKAPP

-903 NKCLIQHRAGGST
+903 NKCLIQHRAGSST
-916 SAETIDRIHE
+916 STETIDRIHE
-926 ILRGK
+926 ILRRK
-931 LFAKLPEPVKAKL
+931 LFAKLPEAVKTKL

-980 KDTIDHIVDELNS
+980 KDTIDHIVDELDS

-1024 SHAADRVRDYF
+1024 SHAADRVREYF
-1035 NQKIGNEPTEAPKT
+1035 NQKIAGEPAIFNVGDHVIIAGRENDNLDYTADDNTPREINGKTYIGVVGADEHGQKLVSANIPVEDVRVRTEPMKWSNEDEQNKSVDTGAADESASSERAGRRGGRGIPIENARTGEVTWAFPGEGSKGT
-1049 EQPKAE
+1049 KASKAEQPKAV
-1055 EEPKN
+1055 EPKQEVTQESLKRHDELTLKYYKERARETFLLGKRIKNEFPKYGAKAKRFIERISKLLSEHETGTLTKADTISNIN
-1060 GEPTKPEMQD
+1060 GLFTDKSFKGLPPELLKKLREYADEKIASIDAYDKEDPLTEKLAVTSYDKWVKEGKAKIDTLVKMIGKSITKDEAAKKAREIAEERNLILTANTRVA
-1070 TESATP
+1070 TELQNYFQSLTSKLNETSKEKQSPANTADAKEGNRSTP
-1076 KEEEPSVP
+1076 KEA
-1084 KETVFGS
+1084 VFGS
-1091 VEDADKDLEAA
+1091 VEDADKDLEKA
-1102 FGLKPVSNTEQ
+1102 FGLKPVANTEQ
-1113 EAKKAKPSKEE
+1113 TVKKAAQEATGAKPSKEE
-1124 IHRKHKLV
+1124 IHRKHRLV

-1144 EFISKTRNLNAGF
+1144 EFISKTRSLNAGF
-1157 NPTILVP
+1157 DPTILVP

-1192 SKGVKQKDIEP
+1192 AKGVKQKDIEP

-1212 KSFPDTGKK
+1212 KSFPDTDKK
-1221 FDAQKLVV
+1221 FDAKKLVV

-1241 LKTADAVKDD
+1241 LETADAVKDD

-1272 RGVQAYFNKGKVAE
+1272 RGVQAYFNKGKDAE
-1286 PAKKS
+1286 S
-1291 EPSNTADRS
+1291 EPSNAANKS

-1327 VDTVSKIFDGG
+1327 VDTVAKIFDGG
-1338 DKSVNNPQENDTIEE
+1338 DKSVNSPQENDTIEK

-1371 SGSGRPVEVGRSR
+1371 PGSGRPVEVGGPG
-1384 KSGTGGK
+1384 KSSTGGK

-1414 DVESAEPKN
+1414 DAESAEPKN
-1423 KGTGEGRELGRGQAE
+1423 KGTGGSRKLGRGQAE

-1471 IAKGKVKDA
+1471 IAKGEVKDA

-1607 VGSFFSLMPASLRER
+1607 VGSFFSLMPAPLRER

-1654 YTKFDRGNGFYDLA
+1654 YTKFDRGNDFYDLA

-1673 FSNNV
+1673 FSNSV

-1819 IGDPV
+1819 IGDPI

-1831 SRNVEFHTS
+1831 SKNVEFHTS

-1910 LKPFAK
+1910 MKPFAK

-1943 VSEAALSKAREKL
+1943 VSEVALSKAREKL

-1977 QISGSPISGR
+1977 QISGSPIAGR

-2050 VLGKSENAIIKELGG
+2050 VLGKSENAIIKELGD

-2111 KDVIPADIEVED
+2111 EAVIPADIEVED

-2165 TTTPGYGRI
+2165 TTTPRYGRI

-2286 LNTAANMTPRVHQAD
+2286 LNAAANMTPRVHQAD
-2301 AVWRTINEKSV
+2301 AVWRTINEKAV

-2751 ANDLKKAS
+2751 ADNLRKAS
-2759 LTPFTV
+2759 LAPFLI

-2786 KEWKD
+2786 EEWKD

-3002 VLVTAPDLIDKF
+3002 VLVTAPELIDKF

-3023 DMATLEKTS
+3023 DMATLGKTS

-3039 IGQAVYE
+3039 IGQTVYE

-3070 HKYGADNAKF
+3070 HKYGVDNAKF

-3185 KKIEEKAKRQRE
+3185 KKIEEKARRQRE

-3216 YDLDVDDP
+3216 YDLDADDP
-3224 DIYEIEN
+3224 DIHEIEN

-3242 ENNTDTGTVS
+3242 ENHTDTGTVS

-3277 ENTIEITASQKDLND
+3277 ENVIEITASQKDLND
-3292 LYEAIES
+3292 LYEAIE
-3299 PNNGKSATVRTD
+3299 TQ
-3311 DGKELEVSYR
+3311 E
-3321 IVPAETLIAS
+3321 ET
-3331 NTADFGKNENY
+3331 
-3342 PEKLQPR
+3342 
-3349 DRDRVSMK
+3349 
-3357 EQVDDMAR
+3357 
-3365 NLRPEDLAE
+3365 
-3374 SRSVNQGA
+3374 
-3382 PLVNQDNVVE
+3382 
-3392 NGNGRTMAITR
+3392 
-3403 AYTTDGDA
+3403 
-3411 YKASSQKY
+3411 KY
-3419 KQYLVKHAE
+3419 
-3428 EYGYTREEV
+3428 
-3437 EAMQNPVL
+3437 
-3445 IRQRDASSDS
+3445 S
-3455 LQDSIIHSTEGGMKM
+3455 LFQ
-3470 SASQQAKVDA
+3470 
-3480 EKISPKTLSLYDYDG
+3480 
-3495 TGDLTKRSNDDFVV
+3495 
-3509 SALNEITDKSDR
+3509 
-3521 DVVFNKDGTP
+3521 
-3531 SKAGIERVK
+3531 
-3540 SALAAYAYGDNSLLE
+3540 
-3555 KISESTDTE
+3555 
-3564 DQNIVKAFSAAAP
+3564 
-3577 RVAAIKAKLDKG
+3577 
-3589 GTSKDYDLSSL
+3589 
-3600 LSDVLDFYFKCKN
+3600 
-3613 SGKSIKFALNETNLF
+3613 
-3628 GDDSWLASVGGK
+3628 GGK
-3640 NLARF
+3640 R
-3645 IADNTRRPK
+3645 IPPEE
-3654 AIADAIVRMTK
+3654 MTK
-3665 YIDGANEPSD
+3665 
-3675 ALFSGTKMG
+3675 
-3684 IDEIVRTSIGLNA
+3684 
-3697 SKFIP
+3697 
-3702 ASKPSAQKYKHTIQP
+3702 
-3717 KENTWDSM
+3717 
-3725 PATQQKACIKLMD
+3725 
-3738 ANGGHYDSKTKSFGF
+3738 
-3753 TDEKA
+3753 
-3758 RDAALNVLEAYL
+3758 
-3770 SADSKASAKI
+3770 
-3780 AIVPEMNEE
+3780 
-3789 VKLTNVGWN
+3789 
-3798 GSPGDFSKFDL
+3798 
-3809 AFVGSGEGSAA
+3809 
-3820 HGWGIYFAMDKPYR
+3820 
-3834 DNPDFG
+3834 
-3840 REVAERYKK
+3840 
-3849 QYGGENGH
+3849 
-3857 VYKAAIPSD
+3857 
-3866 EYLLDERAKISDQP
+3866 
-3880 KRVQNAVLEVAETLQ
+3880 
-3895 KKTSV
+3895 
-3900 WRFEDGIKK
+3900 
-3909 VVQYLKDEN
+3909 
-3918 YDLGNENGDAEQA
+3918 
-3931 KIDQALERVARDFY
+3931 
-3945 ANSNS
+3945 
-3950 ASPQELKISSADL
+3950 
-3963 KILRAALKEQVR
+3963 
-3975 DQAETSAFSSK
+3975 
-3986 NLSER
+3986 
-3991 DMDQAAKEI
+3991 
-4000 LYNFL
+4000 
-4005 SASRRNQFRTLD
+4005 
-4017 ALAANIM
+4017 
-4024 AEDDSVFKNITSQDL
+4024 
-4039 LNKAGEIA
+4039 
-4047 GTALREKQID
+4047 
-4057 LGGAREIL
+4057 
-4065 NVMKQA
+4065 
-4071 AEHPIDANE
+4071 
-4080 RDVAEGITKAY
+4080 
-4091 TDYGIDRATAE
+4091 
-4102 KIARRQAAQFFSALR
+4102 
-4117 ESRAKPIKE
+4117 
-4126 ILAPLTGYDVQQMFQ
+4126 
-4141 TAIAKQQLEPSEP
+4141 
-4154 VDKAVSMLL
+4154 
-4163 KGAGLKGYKY
+4163 
-4173 EGATDGHCVVVFD
+4173 
-4186 NDAMKIINKFSVKTP
+4186 
-4201 YQKMVEN
+4201 
-4208 ITPIASD
+4208 
-4215 DLTARE
+4215 
-4221 KAIVDF
+4221 
-4227 AKKMGLQVQFFE
+4227 
-4239 GDPNLHGFHADG
+4239 
-4251 TNVAFLNRRS
+4251 
-4261 AMDLNQ
+4261 
-4267 TFWHEAFHWMR
+4267 
-4278 ESNPDLYN
+4278 
-4286 QMVKEVFGG
+4286 
-4295 EVSEKQLADYAVSIG
+4295 
-4310 RTDMSKELAIEE
+4310 
-4322 MLADAMWDAGKR
+4322 
-4334 GSFFEKLGIEH
+4334 
-4345 PSLCAKIIKWIK
+4345 
-4357 NLYED
+4357 
-4362 FKAHFHNPQAG
+4362 
-4373 LTNTQIK
+4373 
-4380 RMSNTLSKIAEK
+4380 
-4392 LVDGDGNKLFSVD
+4392 
-4405 EKGNIKETA
+4405 
-4414 AGKRA
+4414 
-4419 VSDRAKVEAERD
+4419 
-4431 GSNQKYRVTNKALS
+4431 
-4445 GNDQMQ
+4445 
-4451 VTELT
+4451 
-4456 GDIKDERLGERV
+4456 
-4468 ARVCK
+4468 
-4473 MLEGCSF
+4473 
-4480 AVSKDGI
+4480 
-4487 QLYFKSNK
+4487 
-4495 DLDHFAAGNKGKR
+4495 
-4508 NKEARLYTI
+4508 
-4517 SSEENVK
+4517 
-4524 NVIEN
+4524 
-4529 SVYVEE
+4529 
-4535 ERNIHNPNSKTHFV
+4535 
-4549 QFYSVVKS
+4549 
-4557 GNNFI
+4557 
-4562 RMKISAKK
+4562 
-4570 LVDGTF
+4570 
-4576 DVQKASLYN
+4576 
-4585 IATAGSILH
+4585 
-4594 KKIKK
+4594 
-4599 LTQPAMNE
+4599 
-4607 SMDNLRPRVSSLT
+4607 
-4620 VSVADMLD
+4620 
-4628 GVNDRGGNPYVVNGK
+4628 
-4643 LQHENGVIATKNML
+4643 
-4657 SSGPVTHRSAE
+4657 
-4668 DLKAQTLSVFPNAQ
+4668 QTLSVFPNAQ
-4682 NIETHDNGVSF
+4682 NIETHGNGVSF

-4722 GTLKGNEKASGKIEM
+4722 GTLTGNEKASGKIEM
-4737 ADKDALIT
+4737 VDKDALIT

-4772 NALLRA
+4772 NALLRT

-4819 SLFHENDQH
+4819 SLFHENDRH

-4864 YLKSHKDFGEKAGVY
+4864 YLKSHKDLGEKAGAY

-4987 ELRDAGVSEN
+4987 ELREAGVSEN

-5037 KAQKELAKRPHTFV
+5037 KAQKELSKRPHTFV

-5096 YIKARNQ
+5096 YIKARKQ

-5182 FSSEGEIENP
+5182 FSSEGEVENP

-5351 SGFVNTL
+5351 SGFINTL

-5504 YGVKE
+5504 YGIKE

-5523 TTKQKL
+5523 TAKQKL

-5552 SLLKLLGFDD
+5552 SLLKLLGFGD
-5562 PEKEAKRAMMEWAGN
+5562 PEKEAKRAMMEWAGKN
-5577 NADRKALVNVANYGA
+5577 PDRKALVNVANYGA

-5637 ANGAM
+5637 TNGAM
-5642 KAVSPALG
+5642 KAISPAAG
-5650 NVYGAVA
+5650 NIYGAVA

-5668 VDYDTKDRI
+5668 VDYDTYDRI
-5677 VRGLGFRT
+5677 VRGVLGFRT
-5685 VKEANATDAQ
+5685 IREANATDAQ
-5695 GIVYNYKEQKKNDRA
+5695 NIVYNYKEQKKNDRA

-5750 ERSQVGLSKEDKKK
+5750 ERSQSGLSKEDKKK

>member
-70 ELENDLDGTGLM
+70 ELENELDGTGLM

-133 LSYPKKIGGM
+133 LSYPKRIGGM
-143 ILENAPLMAA
+143 IVENAPLMAA
-153 QLGASIINPA
+153 QLAAGLVNPA
-163 LGVALMAGSIAGDA
+163 LGVGLVAGSIAGDA

-291 INGKAQAPQQETG
+291 INGKAQLGEAQA
-304 QDSAGVDNG
+304 D

-319 SSPAIHAM
+319 PSPAIHAM

-356 TDISTTA
+356 TDISPTA
-363 ENPESGAYGIGQ
+363 KNPKSGSYGIGQ
-375 WTGPRKAELMAFAEE
+375 WLGPRQDELMAFAEE
-390 TGGDPNDL
+390 TGGDPSDL

-406 HELKGSENGALQEIL
+406 HELKGSESGALQEII

-434 QFYERSEGT
+434 KFYERSEGT
-443 DKIRNQKAT
+443 DEIRNQKAA
-452 NAQTIYDMFMNGG
+452 NAQKIYDIFMNGG
-465 ANPNTVF
+465 ADPNVVYS
-472 NGGKTGGS
+472 GGKRGGS

-509 LNAIRKTIQGKN
+509 LNAVRKAIQDKN

-532 GWGENASESAQ
+532 GWSANSPETAQGASEPAVQGNTQSAADNAATGQ
-543 DASESVAQ
+543 MTQSVTYPMAIPQ
-551 ENVQAGNSDASKP
+551 GRGNSISGTKPIKSGGGMYQPSGRVEGGNKSVYTPKKPKGMQYTPQGNVQAGSNEGGMTAVRPNVSPVIPAPSSIKEPASNASTSLPSTEPQIYTPHK
-564 VNSSSSA
+564 VNGIADRQRRDRQTRGNMASA
-571 GNINKKPE
+571 ATQDRINKALKN
-579 QSTVT
+579 S
-584 ATPTVEGKSQAGNGE
+584 
-599 ENKLSTVRTGSPRN
+599 R
-613 EGANLP
+613 
-619 VAPGAQTSTGA
+619 
-630 KSPVAPSMQSTP
+630 
-642 LPASPTLR
+642 LR
-650 LPPANA
+650 
-656 AAVKKENN
+656 
-664 AQVPQA
+664 QV
-670 KIEKA
+670 
-675 RSNQKLKELVKQ
+675 VKQ

-696 LARLGAMQ
+696 LNRLGAMQ
-704 INPDILE
+704 INQDVLQ
-711 AVKNDVLSAHQS
+711 AVENDVLNEYHKTELVVPPKVIPAQEPYTPRYGSRDEAMRLPYERNNENTRGDIAIGGGDGVISSQRASTPREAVRLDNKARKNRETNENRAYDIGEAPS
-723 PLTLPAAP
+723 PKEQKKAAIARARQEKRDAKNTNFNKYEP
-731 APARGTTLGTAA
+731 APYATRYANRDKVMQGFRNINENMSGNEAR
-743 PIALPPV
+743 
-750 KATAPTTATVAAGK
+750 KDRVAGITSSGNNGDASNQNRAGSRDMSAYKNQNRLSVSMPSRDRQGIGEDMRNRQQNRNAYEPDTKSRLEK
-764 PTPASTEGESVPGTD
+764 PTIFA
-779 SNVKSN
+779 
-785 ISGKENNHENT
+785 KENTNENYK
-796 EKNQPVHHPEENKN
+796 ENQQVHRSEENKN

-826 KTSEGKNPVKKAPP
+826 KTPEGKNPVKKAPP
-840 KETPSSDKKEAQ
+840 KETPSSGKKEE
-852 PKSEQQK
+852 PHNEKGSEQQPTLAN
-859 QGNDVVAVNDAADQ
+859 GYTTESGRLLSES
-873 DARDAAKTSK
+873 DARDFIVKPDGSK
-883 EIGAI
+883 EFGHFGKEIEDATGGKVLAKGIRLQVGFSRVANGKETGFGIIHIKKRESQLKKLGYNNAEEYILDIINNFSIIYDLGGGRIKLASVGSKFNVMPLDLELQGDGNGYYTVVTAI
-888 DAKVSGKAKTYLRVI
+888 PKNTKRMQKE
-903 NKCLIQHRAGGST
+903 AG
-916 SAETIDRIHE
+916 
-926 ILRGK
+926 
-931 LFAKLPEPVKAKL
+931 
-944 NEYAEKK
+944 KK
-951 IEELKAFDK
+951 IFDRSASPSSTTGNGAVQDGGNRK
-960 AHPFA
+960 
-965 EKEATRYEDSRFDDA
+965 
-980 KDTIDHIVDELNS
+980 N
-993 GTITLDEAIEHANKI
+993 
-1008 AGELED
+1008 AGSI
-1014 MAFADTGTPV
+1014 P
-1024 SHAADRVRDYF
+1024 
-1035 NQKIGNEPTEAPKT
+1035 Q
-1049 EQPKAE
+1049 
-1055 EEPKN
+1055 
-1060 GEPTKPEMQD
+1060 
-1070 TESATP
+1070 SATEKSNLP
-1076 KEEEPSVP
+1076 ASTNNIDETLKNVNNKPDLDLTTGKSIEASKGEEPSTP

-1091 VEDADKDLEAA
+1091 VEDADKDLEKA
-1102 FGLKPVSNTEQ
+1102 FGLKPVANTEQ
-1113 EAKKAKPSKEE
+1113 TVKKAAQEATGAKPSKDE
-1124 IHRKHKLV
+1124 IHKKHRLV
-1132 DDSDEAIQGYID
+1132 DDSDEAIQGYIE

-1157 NPTILVP
+1157 DPTILVP

-1192 SKGVKQKDIEP
+1192 AKGVKQKDIEP

-1221 FDAQKLVV
+1221 FDAKKLVV

-1241 LKTADAVKDD
+1241 LETADAIKDD
-1251 IRSKYGDKAVST
+1251 IRSKYGDKAAST
-1263 LNDYIDAAF
+1263 LNDYIDAAL
-1272 RGVQAYFNKGKVAE
+1272 RGVQAYFNKGKDAE

-1291 EPSNTADRS
+1291 EPSNVADKS

-1338 DKSVNNPQENDTIEE
+1338 DKFVDSPQENDTIEE

-1358 VSTKEDKDVRGRK
+1358 VSTKEDQDVRGRK
-1371 SGSGRPVEVGRSR
+1371 SGSGRPVEVGGPG

-1391 GEQRTTRGNSE
+1391 GEQRTTRENSE

-1414 DVESAEPKN
+1414 DAESAEPKN
-1423 KGTGEGRELGRGQAE
+1423 KGTGESRELGRGQAE

-1547 KSDAKRMAQLK
+1547 KSDTKRMAQLK

-1673 FSNNV
+1673 FSNSV
-1678 KASVPAMRDSDG
+1678 WAPVPAMRDPDG
-1690 GVHKS
+1690 HVHKS

-1725 DRKAGYDN
+1725 DRKTGYDN
-1733 ALLRHLSSRAKLVGI
+1733 ALLRYLSSRAKLVGM

-1773 EGENPDTVDA
+1773 EGETPDTVDA
-1783 TNGWTN
+1783 TNGWTDN
-1789 GLTTIEANDD
+1789 LRFIEMKDE
-1799 EGRHTYTRI
+1799 EGRNIWKTI

-1824 LVRDRYG
+1824 WVRDRYG
-1831 SRNVEFHTS
+1831 NRNVEFHTS

-1876 ELVDAE
+1876 ELADAE

-1943 VSEAALSKAREKL
+1943 VSEVALSKAREKL

-1967 GYINDKTNVR
+1967 GYINDKANVR
-1977 QISGSPISGR
+1977 QISGSPIAGR

-2035 SLRKFGFADIKYMAS
+2035 SLRKLGFADIKYMAS
-2050 VLGKSENAIIKELGG
+2050 VLGKSENAIIKELGDR
-2065 KLFKDPVSE
+2065 LFKDPVSE

-2111 KDVIPADIEVED
+2111 KAVIPADIEVED

-2165 TTTPGYGRI
+2165 TTTPRYGRI

-2184 ARASYDDRDNI
+2184 ARVSYDDRDNV

-2286 LNTAANMTPRVHQAD
+2286 LNAAANMMPRVHQAD

-2409 GVPIFEKVKVSDE
+2409 GVPIFEKVNVSDE
-2422 EAKKREVRLAKRN
+2422 EAKKREVRLSKRN

-2759 LTPFTV
+2759 LAPFTV

-2786 KEWKD
+2786 EEWKD

-2806 IPDRSINDP
+2806 IPDRSSNDP

-3002 VLVTAPDLIDKF
+3002 VLVTAPELIDKF

-3070 HKYGADNAKF
+3070 HKYGVDNAKF

-3224 DIYEIEN
+3224 DVYDIEN
-3231 NIRDGLVLSMR
+3231 NIRDGLALSMR

-3277 ENTIEITASQKDLND
+3277 ENTIEITASKKDLND

-3299 PNNGKSATVRTD
+3299 QEETKYSLSQGGKR
-3311 DGKELEVSYR
+3311 
-3321 IVPAETLIAS
+3321 
-3331 NTADFGKNENY
+3331 
-3342 PEKLQPR
+3342 
-3349 DRDRVSMK
+3349 
-3357 EQVDDMAR
+3357 
-3365 NLRPEDLAE
+3365 
-3374 SRSVNQGA
+3374 
-3382 PLVNQDNVVE
+3382 
-3392 NGNGRTMAITR
+3392 
-3403 AYTTDGDA
+3403 
-3411 YKASSQKY
+3411 
-3419 KQYLVKHAE
+3419 
-3428 EYGYTREEV
+3428 
-3437 EAMQNPVL
+3437 
-3445 IRQRDASSDS
+3445 
-3455 LQDSIIHSTEGGMKM
+3455 
-3470 SASQQAKVDA
+3470 
-3480 EKISPKTLSLYDYDG
+3480 ISP
-3495 TGDLTKRSNDDFVV
+3495 
-3509 SALNEITDKSDR
+3509 E
-3521 DVVFNKDGTP
+3521 
-3531 SKAGIERVK
+3531 E
-3540 SALAAYAYGDNSLLE
+3540 
-3555 KISESTDTE
+3555 
-3564 DQNIVKAFSAAAP
+3564 
-3577 RVAAIKAKLDKG
+3577 
-3589 GTSKDYDLSSL
+3589 
-3600 LSDVLDFYFKCKN
+3600 
-3613 SGKSIKFALNETNLF
+3613 
-3628 GDDSWLASVGGK
+3628 
-3640 NLARF
+3640 
-3645 IADNTRRPK
+3645 
-3654 AIADAIVRMTK
+3654 MTK
-3665 YIDGANEPSD
+3665 
-3675 ALFSGTKMG
+3675 
-3684 IDEIVRTSIGLNA
+3684 
-3697 SKFIP
+3697 
-3702 ASKPSAQKYKHTIQP
+3702 
-3717 KENTWDSM
+3717 
-3725 PATQQKACIKLMD
+3725 
-3738 ANGGHYDSKTKSFGF
+3738 
-3753 TDEKA
+3753 
-3758 RDAALNVLEAYL
+3758 
-3770 SADSKASAKI
+3770 
-3780 AIVPEMNEE
+3780 
-3789 VKLTNVGWN
+3789 
-3798 GSPGDFSKFDL
+3798 
-3809 AFVGSGEGSAA
+3809 
-3820 HGWGIYFAMDKPYR
+3820 
-3834 DNPDFG
+3834 
-3840 REVAERYKK
+3840 
-3849 QYGGENGH
+3849 
-3857 VYKAAIPSD
+3857 
-3866 EYLLDERAKISDQP
+3866 
-3880 KRVQNAVLEVAETLQ
+3880 
-3895 KKTSV
+3895 
-3900 WRFEDGIKK
+3900 
-3909 VVQYLKDEN
+3909 
-3918 YDLGNENGDAEQA
+3918 
-3931 KIDQALERVARDFY
+3931 
-3945 ANSNS
+3945 
-3950 ASPQELKISSADL
+3950 
-3963 KILRAALKEQVR
+3963 
-3975 DQAETSAFSSK
+3975 
-3986 NLSER
+3986 
-3991 DMDQAAKEI
+3991 
-4000 LYNFL
+4000 
-4005 SASRRNQFRTLD
+4005 
-4017 ALAANIM
+4017 
-4024 AEDDSVFKNITSQDL
+4024 
-4039 LNKAGEIA
+4039 
-4047 GTALREKQID
+4047 
-4057 LGGAREIL
+4057 
-4065 NVMKQA
+4065 
-4071 AEHPIDANE
+4071 
-4080 RDVAEGITKAY
+4080 
-4091 TDYGIDRATAE
+4091 
-4102 KIARRQAAQFFSALR
+4102 
-4117 ESRAKPIKE
+4117 
-4126 ILAPLTGYDVQQMFQ
+4126 
-4141 TAIAKQQLEPSEP
+4141 
-4154 VDKAVSMLL
+4154 
-4163 KGAGLKGYKY
+4163 
-4173 EGATDGHCVVVFD
+4173 
-4186 NDAMKIINKFSVKTP
+4186 
-4201 YQKMVEN
+4201 
-4208 ITPIASD
+4208 
-4215 DLTARE
+4215 
-4221 KAIVDF
+4221 
-4227 AKKMGLQVQFFE
+4227 
-4239 GDPNLHGFHADG
+4239 
-4251 TNVAFLNRRS
+4251 
-4261 AMDLNQ
+4261 
-4267 TFWHEAFHWMR
+4267 
-4278 ESNPDLYN
+4278 
-4286 QMVKEVFGG
+4286 
-4295 EVSEKQLADYAVSIG
+4295 
-4310 RTDMSKELAIEE
+4310 
-4322 MLADAMWDAGKR
+4322 
-4334 GSFFEKLGIEH
+4334 
-4345 PSLCAKIIKWIK
+4345 
-4357 NLYED
+4357 
-4362 FKAHFHNPQAG
+4362 
-4373 LTNTQIK
+4373 
-4380 RMSNTLSKIAEK
+4380 
-4392 LVDGDGNKLFSVD
+4392 
-4405 EKGNIKETA
+4405 
-4414 AGKRA
+4414 
-4419 VSDRAKVEAERD
+4419 
-4431 GSNQKYRVTNKALS
+4431 
-4445 GNDQMQ
+4445 
-4451 VTELT
+4451 
-4456 GDIKDERLGERV
+4456 
-4468 ARVCK
+4468 
-4473 MLEGCSF
+4473 
-4480 AVSKDGI
+4480 
-4487 QLYFKSNK
+4487 
-4495 DLDHFAAGNKGKR
+4495 
-4508 NKEARLYTI
+4508 
-4517 SSEENVK
+4517 
-4524 NVIEN
+4524 
-4529 SVYVEE
+4529 
-4535 ERNIHNPNSKTHFV
+4535 
-4549 QFYSVVKS
+4549 
-4557 GNNFI
+4557 
-4562 RMKISAKK
+4562 
-4570 LVDGTF
+4570 
-4576 DVQKASLYN
+4576 
-4585 IATAGSILH
+4585 
-4594 KKIKK
+4594 
-4599 LTQPAMNE
+4599 
-4607 SMDNLRPRVSSLT
+4607 
-4620 VSVADMLD
+4620 
-4628 GVNDRGGNPYVVNGK
+4628 
-4643 LQHENGVIATKNML
+4643 
-4657 SSGPVTHRSAE
+4657 
-4668 DLKAQTLSVFPNAQ
+4668 QTLSVFPNAQ

-4700 VEVNFTDDTISVDR
+4700 VEVNFTDGTISVDR

-4737 ADKDALIT
+4737 VDKDALIT

-4772 NALLRA
+4772 NALLRT

-4834 SGEMWERGNEN
+4834 SGEMWERSNEN

-4864 YLKSHKDFGEKAGVY
+4864 YLKSHKDLGEKAGVY

-4974 WEEDMKQHVFSDE
+4974 WEEDMKQYVFSDE

-5051 MHDIRETTKDGETVF
+5051 MHDIRETTKDGEPVF

-5081 MTSEE
+5081 MTGEE

-5096 YIKARNQ
+5096 YIKARKQ

-5182 FSSEGEIENP
+5182 FSSEGEVENP

-5200 FKLMENLSKGASLT
+5200 FKLMESLSKGASLT

-5315 FLRLFPWFKNEAR
+5315 FLRLFPWFKNEAI

-5417 KAGNVINSVN
+5417 KVGNVINSVN

-5444 TILAAYYKAIE
+5444 TILAAYYKAIG

-5509 MEVISDFLPVLGNT
+5509 MEVISDFLPILGNT

-5637 ANGAM
+5637 TNGAM
-5642 KAVSPALG
+5642 KAISPAAG
-5650 NVYGAVA
+5650 NIYGAVA

-5668 VDYDTKDRI
+5668 VDYDTRDRI

-5685 VKEANATDAQ
+5685 IKEANATDAQ
-5695 GIVYNYKEQKKNDRA
+5695 SIVYNYKEQKKNDRA
-5710 KAKSEYLKDPSSSN
+5710 KAKSEYLKDPSSGN

>member
-319 SSPAIHAM
+319 PSPAIHAM

-375 WTGPRKAELMAFAEE
+375 WTGPRKDELMAFAEE

-443 DKIRNQKAT
+443 DKIRNQKAA

-465 ANPNTVF
+465 ANLNAVF

-509 LNAIRKTIQGKN
+509 LNAIRKAIQGKN

-532 GWGENASESAQ
+532 GWGGNAPETAQ

-551 ENVQAGNSDASKP
+551 ENVQAGNSGASKP

-584 ATPTVEGKSQAGNGE
+584 ATSTIEEKPQAGNGE

-613 EGANLP
+613 EDANLP

-711 AVKNDVLSAHQS
+711 AVKNDVLRAHQS

-731 APARGTTLGTAA
+731 APAKGTTLGTAA

-764 PTPASTEGESVPGTD
+764 TTPINTEGESVPGTD
-779 SNVKSN
+779 SNAKSN
-785 ISGKENNHENT
+785 ISEKENNHENT
-796 EKNQPVHHPEENKN
+796 KKNQPVHRSEENKN

-826 KTSEGKNPVKKAPP
+826 KTPEGKNPVKKAPP
-840 KETPSSDKKEAQ
+840 KETPSSGKKEE
-852 PKSEQQK
+852 PHNEKGSEQQPTLAN
-859 QGNDVVAVNDAADQ
+859 GYTTESGRLLSES
-873 DARDAAKTSK
+873 DARDFIVKPDGSK
-883 EIGAI
+883 EFGHFGKEIEDATGGKVLAKGIRLQVGFSRVANGKETGFGIIHIKKRESQLKKLGYNNAEEYILDIINNFSIIYDLGGGRIKLASVGSKFNVMPLDLELKGDGNGYYTVVTAI
-888 DAKVSGKAKTYLRVI
+888 PKNTKRMQKE
-903 NKCLIQHRAGGST
+903 AG
-916 SAETIDRIHE
+916 
-926 ILRGK
+926 
-931 LFAKLPEPVKAKL
+931 
-944 NEYAEKK
+944 KK
-951 IEELKAFDK
+951 IFDRSASPSSTTGNGAVQDGGNRK
-960 AHPFA
+960 
-965 EKEATRYEDSRFDDA
+965 
-980 KDTIDHIVDELNS
+980 N
-993 GTITLDEAIEHANKI
+993 
-1008 AGELED
+1008 AGSI
-1014 MAFADTGTPV
+1014 P
-1024 SHAADRVRDYF
+1024 
-1035 NQKIGNEPTEAPKT
+1035 Q
-1049 EQPKAE
+1049 
-1055 EEPKN
+1055 
-1060 GEPTKPEMQD
+1060 
-1070 TESATP
+1070 SATEKSNLP
-1076 KEEEPSVP
+1076 TSTNNIDETLKNVNNKPDLDLTTGKSIEASKGEEPSTP

-1091 VEDADKDLEAA
+1091 VEDADKDLEKA
-1102 FGLKPVSNTEQ
+1102 FGLKPVANTEQ
-1113 EAKKAKPSKEE
+1113 TVKKAAQEATGAKPSKDE
-1124 IHRKHKLV
+1124 IHKKHRLV
-1132 DDSDEAIQGYID
+1132 DDSDEAIQGYIE

-1157 NPTILVP
+1157 DPTILVP

-1192 SKGVKQKDIEP
+1192 AKGVKQKDIEP

-1221 FDAQKLVV
+1221 FDAKKLVV

-1241 LKTADAVKDD
+1241 LETADAIKDD
-1251 IRSKYGDKAVST
+1251 IRSKYGDKAAST
-1263 LNDYIDAAF
+1263 LNDYIDASF
-1272 RGVQAYFNKGKVAE
+1272 RGVQAYFNKGKDAE

-1291 EPSNTADRS
+1291 EPSNAADKS

-1314 IRKDVIQNMSPED
+1314 INEEAVKNLTPSQADAVL
-1327 VDTVSKIFDGG
+1327 KIFNKTDDSAVDNADGNG
-1338 DKSVNNPQENDTIEE
+1338 TMKKDDSKGVPA
-1353 GNSNV
+1353 
-1358 VSTKEDKDVRGRK
+1358 KEKDDVRGREQ
-1371 SGSGRPVEVGRSR
+1371 GSSRPVEVGGPG

-1402 TPDRDGGRERGP
+1402 TSDRDGGRERGP
-1414 DVESAEPKN
+1414 DAESAEPKN
-1423 KGTGEGRELGRGQAE
+1423 KGTGESRELGRGQAE

-1471 IAKGKVKDA
+1471 IIAKGKVKDA

-1673 FSNNV
+1673 FSNSV
-1678 KASVPAMRDSDG
+1678 WAPVPAMRDPDG
-1690 GVHKS
+1690 HVHKS

-1725 DRKAGYDN
+1725 DRKTGYDN
-1733 ALLRHLSSRAKLVGI
+1733 ALLRYLSSRAKLVGM

-1783 TNGWTN
+1783 TNGWTDN
-1789 GLTTIEANDD
+1789 VRFIEMKD
-1799 EGRHTYTRI
+1799 EGGRNIWKAI

-1824 LVRDRYG
+1824 WVRDRYG
-1831 SRNVEFHTS
+1831 NRNVEFHTS

-1876 ELVDAE
+1876 ELADAE

-1943 VSEAALSKAREKL
+1943 VSETDLSKAREKL

-1977 QISGSPISGR
+1977 QISGSPIAGR

-2050 VLGKSENAIIKELGG
+2050 VLGKSENAIIKELVD

-2111 KDVIPADIEVED
+2111 KAVIPADIEVED

-2165 TTTPGYGRI
+2165 TTTPRYGRI

-2286 LNTAANMTPRVHQAD
+2286 LNAAANMTPRVHQAD
-2301 AVWRTINEKSV
+2301 AVWRTINEKAV

-2378 ITSIHYDVKPKMELR
+2378 IMSIHYDVKPKMELR

-2466 MQFRTEEL
+2466 TQFRTEEL
-2474 EKYKRALAEEQAEE
+2474 EKYKRALAEEQTEE

-2505 AKLEGKLNALIA
+2505 TKLEGKLNALIA

-2540 EADTFKNLEVMTKY
+2540 EADTFKNLEVTTKY

-2759 LTPFTV
+2759 LAPFTV

-2786 KEWKD
+2786 EEWKD

-2806 IPDRSINDP
+2806 IPDRSSNDP

-2876 HKLVALHHLDCPWR
+2876 QKLVALHHLDCPWR

-2958 NFEALIELANAD
+2958 NYEALIELANAD

-3002 VLVTAPDLIDKF
+3002 VLVTAPELIDKF

-3070 HKYGADNAKF
+3070 HKYGVDNAKF

-3134 MQTQPAAK
+3134 MQTQPVAK

-3216 YDLDVDDP
+3216 YDLDADDP
-3224 DIYEIEN
+3224 DIYDIEN
-3231 NIRDGLVLSMR
+3231 NIRDGLALNMR

-3277 ENTIEITASQKDLND
+3277 ENTIEITASEKDLND

-3299 PNNGKSATVRTD
+3299 QEETKYSLSQGGKR
-3311 DGKELEVSYR
+3311 
-3321 IVPAETLIAS
+3321 
-3331 NTADFGKNENY
+3331 
-3342 PEKLQPR
+3342 
-3349 DRDRVSMK
+3349 
-3357 EQVDDMAR
+3357 
-3365 NLRPEDLAE
+3365 
-3374 SRSVNQGA
+3374 
-3382 PLVNQDNVVE
+3382 
-3392 NGNGRTMAITR
+3392 
-3403 AYTTDGDA
+3403 
-3411 YKASSQKY
+3411 
-3419 KQYLVKHAE
+3419 
-3428 EYGYTREEV
+3428 
-3437 EAMQNPVL
+3437 
-3445 IRQRDASSDS
+3445 
-3455 LQDSIIHSTEGGMKM
+3455 
-3470 SASQQAKVDA
+3470 
-3480 EKISPKTLSLYDYDG
+3480 ISP
-3495 TGDLTKRSNDDFVV
+3495 
-3509 SALNEITDKSDR
+3509 E
-3521 DVVFNKDGTP
+3521 
-3531 SKAGIERVK
+3531 E
-3540 SALAAYAYGDNSLLE
+3540 
-3555 KISESTDTE
+3555 
-3564 DQNIVKAFSAAAP
+3564 
-3577 RVAAIKAKLDKG
+3577 
-3589 GTSKDYDLSSL
+3589 
-3600 LSDVLDFYFKCKN
+3600 
-3613 SGKSIKFALNETNLF
+3613 
-3628 GDDSWLASVGGK
+3628 
-3640 NLARF
+3640 
-3645 IADNTRRPK
+3645 
-3654 AIADAIVRMTK
+3654 MTK
-3665 YIDGANEPSD
+3665 
-3675 ALFSGTKMG
+3675 
-3684 IDEIVRTSIGLNA
+3684 
-3697 SKFIP
+3697 
-3702 ASKPSAQKYKHTIQP
+3702 
-3717 KENTWDSM
+3717 
-3725 PATQQKACIKLMD
+3725 
-3738 ANGGHYDSKTKSFGF
+3738 
-3753 TDEKA
+3753 
-3758 RDAALNVLEAYL
+3758 
-3770 SADSKASAKI
+3770 
-3780 AIVPEMNEE
+3780 
-3789 VKLTNVGWN
+3789 
-3798 GSPGDFSKFDL
+3798 
-3809 AFVGSGEGSAA
+3809 
-3820 HGWGIYFAMDKPYR
+3820 
-3834 DNPDFG
+3834 
-3840 REVAERYKK
+3840 
-3849 QYGGENGH
+3849 
-3857 VYKAAIPSD
+3857 
-3866 EYLLDERAKISDQP
+3866 
-3880 KRVQNAVLEVAETLQ
+3880 
-3895 KKTSV
+3895 
-3900 WRFEDGIKK
+3900 
-3909 VVQYLKDEN
+3909 
-3918 YDLGNENGDAEQA
+3918 
-3931 KIDQALERVARDFY
+3931 
-3945 ANSNS
+3945 
-3950 ASPQELKISSADL
+3950 
-3963 KILRAALKEQVR
+3963 
-3975 DQAETSAFSSK
+3975 
-3986 NLSER
+3986 
-3991 DMDQAAKEI
+3991 
-4000 LYNFL
+4000 
-4005 SASRRNQFRTLD
+4005 
-4017 ALAANIM
+4017 
-4024 AEDDSVFKNITSQDL
+4024 
-4039 LNKAGEIA
+4039 
-4047 GTALREKQID
+4047 
-4057 LGGAREIL
+4057 
-4065 NVMKQA
+4065 
-4071 AEHPIDANE
+4071 
-4080 RDVAEGITKAY
+4080 
-4091 TDYGIDRATAE
+4091 
-4102 KIARRQAAQFFSALR
+4102 
-4117 ESRAKPIKE
+4117 
-4126 ILAPLTGYDVQQMFQ
+4126 
-4141 TAIAKQQLEPSEP
+4141 
-4154 VDKAVSMLL
+4154 
-4163 KGAGLKGYKY
+4163 
-4173 EGATDGHCVVVFD
+4173 
-4186 NDAMKIINKFSVKTP
+4186 
-4201 YQKMVEN
+4201 
-4208 ITPIASD
+4208 
-4215 DLTARE
+4215 
-4221 KAIVDF
+4221 
-4227 AKKMGLQVQFFE
+4227 
-4239 GDPNLHGFHADG
+4239 
-4251 TNVAFLNRRS
+4251 
-4261 AMDLNQ
+4261 
-4267 TFWHEAFHWMR
+4267 
-4278 ESNPDLYN
+4278 
-4286 QMVKEVFGG
+4286 
-4295 EVSEKQLADYAVSIG
+4295 
-4310 RTDMSKELAIEE
+4310 
-4322 MLADAMWDAGKR
+4322 
-4334 GSFFEKLGIEH
+4334 
-4345 PSLCAKIIKWIK
+4345 
-4357 NLYED
+4357 
-4362 FKAHFHNPQAG
+4362 
-4373 LTNTQIK
+4373 
-4380 RMSNTLSKIAEK
+4380 
-4392 LVDGDGNKLFSVD
+4392 
-4405 EKGNIKETA
+4405 
-4414 AGKRA
+4414 
-4419 VSDRAKVEAERD
+4419 
-4431 GSNQKYRVTNKALS
+4431 
-4445 GNDQMQ
+4445 
-4451 VTELT
+4451 
-4456 GDIKDERLGERV
+4456 
-4468 ARVCK
+4468 
-4473 MLEGCSF
+4473 
-4480 AVSKDGI
+4480 
-4487 QLYFKSNK
+4487 
-4495 DLDHFAAGNKGKR
+4495 
-4508 NKEARLYTI
+4508 
-4517 SSEENVK
+4517 
-4524 NVIEN
+4524 
-4529 SVYVEE
+4529 
-4535 ERNIHNPNSKTHFV
+4535 
-4549 QFYSVVKS
+4549 
-4557 GNNFI
+4557 
-4562 RMKISAKK
+4562 
-4570 LVDGTF
+4570 
-4576 DVQKASLYN
+4576 
-4585 IATAGSILH
+4585 
-4594 KKIKK
+4594 
-4599 LTQPAMNE
+4599 
-4607 SMDNLRPRVSSLT
+4607 
-4620 VSVADMLD
+4620 
-4628 GVNDRGGNPYVVNGK
+4628 
-4643 LQHENGVIATKNML
+4643 
-4657 SSGPVTHRSAE
+4657 
-4668 DLKAQTLSVFPNAQ
+4668 QTLSVFPNAQ

-4722 GTLKGNEKASGKIEM
+4722 GTLKGDEKASGKIEM
-4737 ADKDALIT
+4737 VDKDALIT

-4772 NALLRA
+4772 NALLRT

-4864 YLKSHKDFGEKAGVY
+4864 YLKSHKNFGEKAGAY

-4987 ELRDAGVSEN
+4987 ELREAGVSEN

-5004 TRNLLGKIYNAVNA
+5004 TRNLLGKIYNAVNS

-5081 MTSEE
+5081 VTSEE

-5096 YIKARNQ
+5096 YIKTREQ

-5200 FKLMENLSKGASLT
+5200 FKLIENLSKGASIT

-5504 YGVKE
+5504 YGIKE

-5523 TTKQKL
+5523 TAKQKL

-5637 ANGAM
+5637 TNGAM
-5642 KAVSPALG
+5642 KAISPAAG
-5650 NVYGAVA
+5650 NIYGAVA

-5750 ERSQVGLSKEDKKK
+5750 ERSQSGLSKEDKKK

>member
-443 DKIRNQKAT
+443 DKIRNQKAA

-465 ANPNTVF
+465 ANPNAVF

-509 LNAIRKTIQGKN
+509 LNAIRKAIQGKN

-532 GWGENASESAQ
+532 GWGGNAPETAQ

-551 ENVQAGNSDASKP
+551 ENVQAGNSGASKP

-584 ATPTVEGKSQAGNGE
+584 ATSTIEEKPQAGNGE

-613 EGANLP
+613 EDANLP

-711 AVKNDVLSAHQS
+711 AVKNDVLRAHQS

-731 APARGTTLGTAA
+731 APAKGTTLGTAA

-764 PTPASTEGESVPGTD
+764 TTPTNTEGESVPGTD
-779 SNVKSN
+779 SNAKSN
-785 ISGKENNHENT
+785 ISEKENNHENT
-796 EKNQPVHHPEENKN
+796 KKNQPVHRSEENKN

-826 KTSEGKNPVKKAPP
+826 KTPEGKNPVKNAPS
-840 KETPSSDKKEAQ
+840 KETPFSSKKEEPQ
-852 PKSEQQK
+852 KTKQK
-859 QGNDVVAVNDAADQ
+859 QDDKVVVRNNAADN
-873 DARDAAKTSK
+873 DARDASK
-883 EIGAI
+883 SSKAIGAI
-888 DAKVSGKAKTYLRVI
+888 DPKASNKAKVILKQI
-903 NKCLIQHRAGGST
+903 NKCLIQHRAGNST
-916 SAETIDRIHE
+916 SAETIARIQFA
-926 ILRGK
+926 LRGK
-931 LFAKLPEPVKAKL
+931 NFAKLPEAVKVKL
-944 NEYAEKK
+944 NEYAERK
-951 IEELKAFDK
+951 IKEMQAFDK
-960 AHPFA
+960 EHPWA
-965 EKEATRYEDSRFDDA
+965 EKEAAENEDAAFGEARDA
-980 KDTIDHIVDELNS
+980 IDRIVKMLDN
-993 GTITLDEAIEHANKI
+993 GVMTLDEAIERANKV

-1014 MAFADTGTPV
+1014 AGFSDVGSPI
-1024 SHAADRVRDYF
+1024 SHAADRVRNYF
-1035 NQKIGNEPTEAPKT
+1035 NQKIGNEPTEAPKA
-1049 EQPKAE
+1049 EQPKVERTKAGTQGAE
-1055 EEPKN
+1055 N
-1060 GEPTKPEMQD
+1060 
-1070 TESATP
+1070 ATP
-1076 KEEEPSVP
+1076 KVENKEPDKEEDGAEQ
-1084 KETVFGS
+1084 
-1091 VEDADKDLEAA
+1091 D
-1102 FGLKPVSNTEQ
+1102 KPV
-1113 EAKKAKPSKEE
+1113 
-1124 IHRKHKLV
+1124 
-1132 DDSDEAIQGYID
+1132 G
-1144 EFISKTRNLNAGF
+1144 
-1157 NPTILVP
+1157 
-1164 VFKICAAYT
+1164 
-1173 QRGITKFA
+1173 
-1181 DFASKTIAAFK
+1181 
-1192 SKGVKQKDIEP
+1192 
-1203 WLAPAWEAV
+1203 
-1212 KSFPDTGKK
+1212 
-1221 FDAQKLVV
+1221 
-1229 ALKAVGARYESG
+1229 
-1241 LKTADAVKDD
+1241 
-1251 IRSKYGDKAVST
+1251 
-1263 LNDYIDAAF
+1263 
-1272 RGVQAYFNKGKVAE
+1272 VAE
-1286 PAKKS
+1286 PPKKS
-1291 EPSNTADRS
+1291 EDAKSKDEIDEPSKN
-1300 GTDLIDYAFNQGGI
+1300 
-1314 IRKDVIQNMSPED
+1314 
-1327 VDTVSKIFDGG
+1327 
-1338 DKSVNNPQENDTIEE
+1338 VN
-1353 GNSNV
+1353 
-1358 VSTKEDKDVRGRK
+1358 
-1371 SGSGRPVEVGRSR
+1371 
-1384 KSGTGGK
+1384 
-1391 GEQRTTRGNSE
+1391 
-1402 TPDRDGGRERGP
+1402 
-1414 DVESAEPKN
+1414 
-1423 KGTGEGRELGRGQAE
+1423 
-1438 DGTRM
+1438 
-1443 ERANGEGTS
+1443 
-1452 AGGTKKPVI
+1452 
-1461 SPKADKVETD
+1461 
-1471 IAKGKVKDA
+1471 
-1480 RDVPGNDYIAKPVPP
+1480 AKPVLGLPP
-1495 DAKGASKTQRV
+1495 DKANEASKILADGKKEIDAVFDRFAKGNTNGSRNRIRARKEIQATV
-1506 DNNIAAI
+1506 NKIVEDYAN
-1513 KLLKKIESENRMATP
+1513 KLGADEAERTLSQIGNKEIEEFVNYAKAKID
-1528 AEQEILAGYS
+1528 EILNYKAEAKEEPPSSVDDIPWLPSQSNPEVKNWENVLY
-1538 GWGGLGSEM
+1538 GLVKRVEKGIVPLRSIFSQFSLFEGEV
-1547 KSDAKRMAQLK
+1547 AKITNK
-1558 ELLTEEEYNAAE
+1558 ELKRAIADIVNNYKYKAIQTFFANHSELT
-1570 RELLTAFYTPPFV
+1570 R
-1583 ISRMWELAEHLGFKG
+1583 SRSAKE
-1598 GRVLDPSCG
+1598 
-1607 VGSFFSLMPASLRER
+1607 
-1622 STALQGVEL
+1622 VEL
-1631 SPIPARIAKQLYQS
+1631 SPTEIAERARQKETKRTIEEDEKALDLLGKDLYETAYKPIVDYLRIIGRKPRSHAFESAVLYSKLIDSFQKNYGIRIENPALIIRAGKWRETGS
-1645 KKFKIDNQD
+1645 H
-1654 YTKFDRGNGFYDLA
+1654 G
-1668 ITNVP
+1668 
-1673 FSNNV
+1673 V
-1678 KASVPAMRDSDG
+1678 KVTIGGAYNSGSHAFFLVTSSDG
-1690 GVHKS
+1690 LTFMHEATHMYVAMLKRFSS
-1695 LLIHD
+1695 LTDNEVKL
-1700 YYFAQTLDKVRP
+1700 YFGEDVA
-1712 GGLIVFMTSSGTM
+1712 
-1725 DRKAGYDN
+1725 
-1733 ALLRHLSSRAKLVGI
+1733 RAKKAIEQIRKDLKHI
-1748 VRLPNTLFA
+1748 EEWAKYSKEHLA
-1757 PSANVG
+1757 EYDG
-1763 TDIVVFRKLN
+1763 TDIQLEFKLHALAV
-1773 EGENPDTVDA
+1773 EDGTDFGENV
-1783 TNGWTN
+1783 WR
-1789 GLTTIEANDD
+1789 E
-1799 EGRHTYTRI
+1799 ERI
-1808 NGYYE
+1808 ARGMEQY
-1813 DNPDNI
+1813 
-1819 IGDPV
+1819 
-1824 LVRDRYG
+1824 
-1831 SRNVEFHTS
+1831 
-1840 SNAETD
+1840 
-1846 KKLGEAIA
+1846 LGEGIA
-1854 RLPENV
+1854 
-1860 YVPREPVKINT
+1860 
-1871 PSHVK
+1871 PSK
-1876 ELVDAE
+1876 ELE
-1882 DGQNVGDIIKG
+1882 
-1893 KDGQWGQVVI
+1893 
-1903 DDNGERK
+1903 
-1910 LKPFAK
+1910 
-1916 SAQAKVGTLKELS
+1916 
-1929 DSLNDVLAKQVDPD
+1929 
-1943 VSEAALSKAREKL
+1943 
-1956 NKQYDSFVRKY
+1956 
-1967 GYINDKTNVR
+1967 
-1977 QISGSPISGR
+1977 
-1987 LLALEQKYKAGT
+1987 
-1999 KGKESTAEKAPILTE
+1999 
-2014 RTAYPATDDLNIST
+2014 
-2028 TSDALAS
+2028 
-2035 SLRKFGFADIKYMAS
+2035 
-2050 VLGKSENAIIKELGG
+2050 
-2065 KLFKDPVSE
+2065 
-2074 QYVPRD
+2074 
-2080 EYLSGNV
+2080 
-2087 RQKLAFAEDAARS
+2087 
-2100 EPEYARNVEAL
+2100 
-2111 KDVIPADIEVED
+2111 
-2123 IEIPLGSPI
+2123 
-2132 LSVEDT
+2132 
-2138 QAFIDDLLGEPSA
+2138 
-2151 VVVRYNP
+2151 
-2158 VTTYWEV
+2158 
-2165 TTTPGYGRI
+2165 
-2174 SAQAHEKYEI
+2174 
-2184 ARASYDDRDNI
+2184 
-2195 GINTVIS
+2195 GI
-2202 KILNTGKIES
+2202 
-2212 SNFKVKD
+2212 F
-2219 DDSETVRK
+2219 
-2227 ARAAAEV
+2227 
-2234 KAQTIVKDIN
+2234 
-2244 EKLKEWILKTPEVKQ
+2244 
-2259 RVGQS
+2259 
-2264 YNNKFNA
+2264 
-2271 VVPRHYDGSLLTFPW
+2271 
-2286 LNTAANMTPRVHQAD
+2286 
-2301 AVWRTINEKSV
+2301 
-2312 LYAHCVGSGKTL
+2312 
-2324 TMQAA
+2324 
-2329 GLELRRMGLA
+2329 
-2339 NKIVYCVPKNVVR
+2339 
-2352 QFEREFYQVCPSA
+2352 
-2365 KILVLDSSTLPDN
+2365 
-2378 ITSIHYDVKPKMELR
+2378 
-2393 EDRNGK
+2393 
-2399 KKLVAVKDAD
+2399 
-2409 GVPIFEKVKVSDE
+2409 
-2422 EAKKREVRLAKRN
+2422 
-2435 AALNQILTHDWDAI
+2435 
-2449 IMSHET
+2449 
-2455 FQRLPMSDEYM
+2455 
-2466 MQFRTEEL
+2466 
-2474 EKYKRALAEEQAEE
+2474 
-2488 RQAGKKSKS
+2488 
-2497 LKNIQEKI
+2497 
-2505 AKLEGKLNALIA
+2505 
-2517 KKQAKD
+2517 
-2523 FESPSL
+2523 
-2529 EDLGID
+2529 
-2535 QLFVD
+2535 
-2540 EADTFKNLEVMTKY
+2540 
-2554 GQVKGISESAAD
+2554 
-2566 RSFDMLMKTRYLLHS
+2566 
-2581 PNAHGVVFATGTPI
+2581 
-2595 SNSVVELYTMCRYL
+2595 
-2609 NDDSLKRL
+2609 
-2617 GVDSFDQFAKMFID
+2617 
-2631 IGQTEVPAQ
+2631 
-2640 DGSGYEYKTA
+2640 
-2650 VRGLRNAPEC
+2650 
-2660 INLFKEF
+2660 
-2667 ADVKMVEDLPYIAA
+2667 
-2681 ARPKAKRVA
+2681 
-2690 VAIEESAWNKRFKKD
+2690 
-2705 IRARV
+2705 
-2710 AAIKSS
+2710 
-2716 GRKDPPM
+2716 
-2723 INSKSKES
+2723 
-2731 KAHFAKTGEYLQVAD
+2731 
-2746 SPLLV
+2746 
-2751 ANDLKKAS
+2751 
-2759 LTPFTV
+2759 
-2765 DDSLTGVEGYGK
+2765 
-2777 IWACADKIY
+2777 
-2786 KEWKD
+2786 
-2791 SSDRHGAQLVFCDQS
+2791 
-2806 IPDRSINDP
+2806 
-2815 NAYDALKSRLIELGI
+2815 
-2830 PESDIAFVQDAKTD
+2830 
-2844 KAQAALFEAVNEGR
+2844 
-2858 VRVLIGSTQK
+2858 
-2868 MGAGTNMQ
+2868 
-2876 HKLVALHHLDCPWR
+2876 
-2890 PRDIE
+2890 
-2895 QREGR
+2895 
-2900 ILRQGNENKEVRIY
+2900 
-2914 NYVTKGTY
+2914 
-2922 DENLWDTVNT
+2922 
-2932 KKNVINQLMIGD
+2932 
-2944 KSTRNADTSDVDGD
+2944 
-2958 NFEALIELANAD
+2958 
-2970 PDTKRYRQVMSQ
+2970 
-2982 LTELESA
+2982 
-2989 KTTFEK
+2989 
-2995 SQELSKR
+2995 
-3002 VLVTAPDLIDKF
+3002 
-3014 KTAIESVKD
+3014 
-3023 DMATLEKTS
+3023 
-3032 SAKFSMK
+3032 
-3039 IGQAVYE
+3039 
-3046 NKIEA
+3046 
-3051 NKAFSKEKEHVA
+3051 
-3063 KEFAKIA
+3063 
-3070 HKYGADNAKF
+3070 AKF
-3080 KDVKIA
+3080 KQ
-3086 SARGLDIYVSGNN
+3086 
-3099 PSFKA
+3099 
-3104 GFASEALTVYAKGK
+3104 
-3118 DSYGAA
+3118 
-3124 TPTAIGVWNA
+3124 W
-3134 MQTQPAAK
+3134 
-3142 LKGYET
+3142 
-3148 ELKKNESELA
+3148 
-3158 EAKESQGDTF
+3158 
-3168 KDDEKIKS
+3168 
-3176 LREEQEELR
+3176 
-3185 KKIEEKAKRQRE
+3185 
-3197 LDSIEPTP
+3197 
-3205 ITLYESTSFGS
+3205 
-3216 YDLDVDDP
+3216 
-3224 DIYEIEN
+3224 
-3231 NIRDGLVLSMR
+3231 
-3242 ENNTDTGTVS
+3242 
-3252 FDKPGSWDKFK
+3252 
-3263 KKFIDKTNWAVYSN
+3263 FIDVYQSLTKISRKPLPEDVRKFYDSMIVGDRDYF
-3277 ENTIEITASQKDLND
+3277 ENMAKK
-3292 LYEAIES
+3292 
-3299 PNNGKSATVRTD
+3299 PKNGKSATVRTD
-3311 DGKELEVSYR
+3311 DGKELKVSYR

-3365 NLRPEDLAE
+3365 NLRPEDLTE

-3419 KQYLVKHAE
+3419 KQYLVEHAE

-3437 EAMQNPVL
+3437 ETMQNPVL

-3555 KISESTDTE
+3555 RISESTDTE

-3589 GTSKDYDLSSL
+3589 GASKDYDLSSL

-3613 SGKSIKFALNETNLF
+3613 SGKSIKFALNETSLF

-3640 NLARF
+3640 DLARF

-3654 AIADAIVRMTK
+3654 AISDAIVRMTK

-3675 ALFSGTKMG
+3675 ALFSGTKMRL
-3684 IDEIVRTSIGLNA
+3684 DEIVRTSIGLNA

-3702 ASKPSAQKYKHTIQP
+3702 ASKPNARKYKHTIQP

-3738 ANGGHYDSKTKSFGF
+3738 ANGGHYDAKTKSFGF

-3770 SADSKASAKI
+3770 SADSKASVKI
-3780 AIVPEMNEE
+3780 AIIPTANAE
-3789 VKLTNVGWN
+3789 VIPNSRMKSMRLARRKPDRISIHGKTDTLLTGRGWN
-3798 GSPGDFSKFDL
+3798 GSPADFDHFDL
-3809 AFVGSGEGSAA
+3809 AFIGTGEGHAA
-3820 HGWGIYFAMDKPYR
+3820 HGWGIYFAR
-3834 DNPDFG
+3834 DVTYKGDADWG
-3840 REVAERYKK
+3840 RKVSEGYKK
-3849 QYGGENGH
+3849 RYGGADGKL
-3857 VYKAAIPSD
+3857 YYAAIPSD
-3866 EYLLDERAKISDQP
+3866 NYLLDEQIPLKDQP
-3880 KRVQNAVLEVAETLQ
+3880 KHVQE
-3895 KKTSV
+3895 SV
-3900 WRFEDGIKK
+3900 RRALSYMENLPEDSITEKSMRTIVGREL
-3909 VVQYLKDEN
+3909 Y
-3918 YDLGNENGDAEQA
+3918 GNHAAQA
-3931 KIDQALERVARDFY
+3931 SVYKLMHEFLADRPKSSGKW
-3945 ANSNS
+3945 NP
-3950 ASPQELKISSADL
+3950 SPADL
-3963 KILRAALKEQVR
+3963 KSAREALDHYSVYTRAADIENSGTPSLNTLEDVEQYIDKLDKEPSQESYEIATR
-3975 DQAETSAFSSK
+3975 DVLFDMFGAAMDQIKAFSAIPHPEKAKAYNKLLAIQAGADARPLVKHMLDTIDLSDGTDRANLERAFYRYIFDPSTQNISAVEKIISSVLFKDASK
-3986 NLSER
+3986 NR
-3991 DMDQAAKEI
+3991 
-4000 LYNFL
+4000 
-4005 SASRRNQFRTLD
+4005 
-4017 ALAANIM
+4017 ALTKGDIDELN
-4024 AEDDSVFKNITSQDL
+4024 NITNDLVSEFEYGANKLSTITQD
-4039 LNKAGEIA
+4039 G
-4047 GTALREKQID
+4047 
-4057 LGGAREIL
+4057 
-4065 NVMKQA
+4065 
-4071 AEHPIDANE
+4071 
-4080 RDVAEGITKAY
+4080 
-4091 TDYGIDRATAE
+4091 
-4102 KIARRQAAQFFSALR
+4102 
-4117 ESRAKPIKE
+4117 
-4126 ILAPLTGYDVQQMFQ
+4126 ILALTGHDVQQLLYEAVAGSGNRQ
-4141 TAIAKQQLEPSEP
+4141 KDVAKI
-4154 VDKAVSMLL
+4154 L
-4163 KGAGLKGYKY
+4163 KEAGLKGYKY
-4173 EGATDGHCVVVFD
+4173 DGGMDGPCAVVFD

-4431 GSNQKYRVTNKALS
+4431 GSNQKYRVTNRNIVASDPVRIVDITDAKRIRVKDGKNTKQADALVDSLLGKTFRFIGGEGFVTERDDNAVKGIENPNIRGQIIHSHATFAKIFNDKVRGKALGKLEELLRNGVYIDKHPDS
-4445 GNDQMQ
+4445 AHGTKTKYIEIFVPVRDSDGLHVFRISARERGNSASIYEIGNALFYNVKKEGD
-4451 VTELT
+4451 LT
-4456 GDIKDERLGERV
+4456 MLPSEGYEKTASNKSPSTITIAEMLNGIKD
-4468 ARVCK
+4468 
-4473 MLEGCSF
+4473 
-4480 AVSKDGI
+4480 
-4487 QLYFKSNK
+4487 
-4495 DLDHFAAGNKGKR
+4495 R
-4508 NKEARLYTI
+4508 N
-4517 SSEENVK
+4517 
-4524 NVIEN
+4524 
-4529 SVYVEE
+4529 
-4535 ERNIHNPNSKTHFV
+4535 NI
-4549 QFYSVVKS
+4549 
-4557 GNNFI
+4557 
-4562 RMKISAKK
+4562 
-4570 LVDGTF
+4570 
-4576 DVQKASLYN
+4576 
-4585 IATAGSILH
+4585 
-4594 KKIKK
+4594 
-4599 LTQPAMNE
+4599 
-4607 SMDNLRPRVSSLT
+4607 
-4620 VSVADMLD
+4620 
-4628 GVNDRGGNPYVVNGK
+4628 PYVINGK
-4643 LQHENGVIATKNML
+4643 LNYDDNIFLTKNML
-4657 SSGPVTHRSAE
+4657 SGEPNTRHSVE
-4668 DLKAQTLSVFPNAQ
+4668 DLKTQTLSVFPNAQ
-4682 NIETHDNGVSF
+4682 NIEVHDSGVSF

-4700 VEVNFTDDTISVDR
+4700 IEVNFTDETISVDR

-4722 GTLKGNEKASGKIEM
+4722 GTLQGSEKASGKVEM
-4737 ADKDALIT
+4737 VDKDALIT

-4772 NALLRA
+4772 NALLRT
-4778 YGSEEG
+4778 YGNEEG

-4834 SGEMWERGNEN
+4834 SGEIWERGNEN

-4850 NVKYKMNPLNEAEK
+4850 NVKYKMNPLDEAEK
-4864 YLKSHKDFGEKAGVY
+4864 YLKSHKNLGEKAGVY

-4897 SVNKTAKK
+4897 SVNEPKK
-4905 KGWGVANTALNNTV
+4905 KGWGAVDTALNNTV
-4919 RSPSRIKSPKTNY
+4919 RSPSRIKSAKTNY
-4932 IWGLADTAQRELQ
+4932 IWGLADAAQRELQ
-4945 ELRGRWTHNFAGAI
+4945 ELRGKWTHSFAGAI
-4959 KNLNKE
+4959 KDLNSKE
-4965 EKARYTDIL
+4965 KEHYTDIL
-4974 WEEDMKQHVFSDE
+4974 WEEDMKQHVFSDK
-4987 ELRDAGVSEN
+4987 ELRDAGVSEK

-5004 TRNLLGKIYNAVNA
+5004 TRSLLGRIYTAVNA
-5018 VYTSERVENFT
+5018 VYTRERIENFT
-5029 YKTRKGAE
+5029 YKTRKEAE
-5037 KAQKELAKRPHTFV
+5037 KARKELAKRPHTFV
-5051 MHDIRETTKDGETVF
+5051 MHDIRETVKDGKPAF
-5066 QVSIKTRGYKEIHSV
+5066 QVSIKTGGYREVHSV
-5081 MTSEE
+5081 VTAEE
-5086 LSALSKDKDV
+5086 MKKLDDDKDV
-5096 YIKARNQ
+5096 YIKNRKQ
-5103 MDDGSFKVSYL
+5103 LDDGSFKVSYL

-5134 LIMKKYTDADGNVK
+5134 LIVKKYTDADGNVK

-5182 FSSEGEIENP
+5182 FSSEGEVENP

-5200 FKLMENLSKGASLT
+5200 FKLMESLSKGASLT

-5375 LKRALHPNAAD
+5375 LKRALHPNATD

-5444 TILAAYYKAIE
+5444 TILAAYYKAIG

-5463 IQYARDINR
+5463 IQYAKDINR

-5504 YGVKE
+5504 YGIKE

-5537 VSGIWNAFPFEDALL
+5537 LSGIWNAFPFEDALL

-5642 KAVSPALG
+5642 KAISPAAG
-5650 NVYGAVA
+5650 NIYGAVA

-5668 VDYDTKDRI
+5668 VDYDTRDRI

-5695 GIVYNYKEQKKNDRA
+5695 SIVYNYKEQKKNDRA

>member
-23 GLLDGKEYHD
+23 GILDGKEYHD

-55 SIPAMAARTRPVVMQ
+55 SIPAMAARTRPAVMQ

-109 RLGVKAAKDALP
+109 RLGIKAAKDALP

-143 ILENAPLMAA
+143 IVENAPLMAA
-153 QLGASIINPA
+153 QLAAGIVNPA
-163 LGVALMAGSIAGDA
+163 LGVGLMAGSIAGDA

-304 QDSAGVDNG
+304 QDSADVDNG

-319 SSPAIHAM
+319 PSPAIHAM

-356 TDISTTA
+356 TDISPTA
-363 ENPESGAYGIGQ
+363 KNPKSGSYGIGQ
-375 WTGPRKAELMAFAEE
+375 WLGSRQDDLMAFAEE

-406 HELKGSENGALQEIL
+406 HELKGSENGALQEII

-434 QFYERSEGT
+434 KFYERSEGT
-443 DKIRNQKAT
+443 DEIRNQKAA
-452 NAQTIYDMFMNGG
+452 NAQKIYDIFMNGG
-465 ANPNTVF
+465 ADPNVVYS
-472 NGGKTGGS
+472 GGKAGGS

-509 LNAIRKTIQGKN
+509 LNAIRKAIQGKN

-532 GWGENASESAQ
+532 GWGENAPETAQ
-543 DASESVAQ
+543 NASESVTQ
-551 ENVQAGNSDASKP
+551 ENMQAGNSDASKP

-584 ATPTVEGKSQAGNGE
+584 ATPTVEGKPQAGNGE

-613 EGANLP
+613 EGASLP
-619 VAPGAQTSTGA
+619 TAPMAQTSTEA
-630 KSPVAPSMQSTP
+630 KSPVAPSAQSTP

-650 LPPANA
+650 LSPANA
-656 AAVKKENN
+656 TEVKKENN
-664 AQVPQA
+664 AQVPQT

-696 LARLGAMQ
+696 LARLDAMQ

-711 AVKNDVLSAHQS
+711 AVKNDVLSAHQP
-723 PLTLPAAP
+723 PLTLPATPVP
-731 APARGTTLGTAA
+731 AKGTTLGTAA

-750 KATAPTTATVAAGK
+750 KATVPITATVAAGK
-764 PTPASTEGESVPGTD
+764 PVPTNAEGESVPGTD
-779 SNVKSN
+779 SNTNSN
-785 ISGKENNHENT
+785 ISEKENNHENT
-796 EKNQPVHHPEENKN
+796 EKNQPVHHSEENKN

-826 KTSEGKNPVKKAPP
+826 KTPEGKNPVKKAPP
-840 KETPSSDKKEAQ
+840 KETPSSGKKEEPQ
-852 PKSEQQK
+852 KTNQK
-859 QGNDVVAVNDAADQ
+859 QDDKVVVRNNAADN
-873 DARDAAKTSK
+873 DARDAAKSSK

-888 DAKVSGKAKTYLRVI
+888 GPKASNKAKAILKRI
-903 NKCLIQHRAGGST
+903 NKCLIHHRSGNST
-916 SAETIDRIHE
+916 SAETIARIRFS
-926 ILRGK
+926 LRGK
-931 LFAKLPEPVKAKL
+931 NFAKLPEAVKAKL
-944 NEYAEKK
+944 NEYAERK
-951 IEELKAFDK
+951 IKEMQAFDK
-960 AHPFA
+960 EHPWA
-965 EKEATRYEDSRFDDA
+965 EKEAIENEDAAFDEA
-980 KDTIDHIVDELNS
+980 KDAIDRIAKMLDNGVM
-993 GTITLDEAIEHANKI
+993 TLDEAIERANKV
-1008 AGELED
+1008 ADELED
-1014 MAFADTGTPV
+1014 DGFSDTGTPV
-1024 SHAADRVRDYF
+1024 SHAANRVRDYF
-1035 NQKIGNEPTEAPKT
+1035 ESMMAKEEKNVKSATVRTDDGKELKVSYRIVPAETLIASNTADFGKNENYPEKLQPRDRDRVSMKEQVDDMARNLRPEDLAESRSVNQGAPLVNQDNVVENGNGRTMAITRAYTTDGDAYKSSSQKYKQYLVEHAEEYGYTREEVEAMQNPVLIRQRDASSDSLQDSIIHSTEGGMKMSASQQAKVDAEKISLKTLSLYDYDGSGDLTKRSNDDFVVSALNEIVDKSERDVVFNKDGTPSKAGIERVKSALTAYAYGDNALLERISESTDTEDQNIVKAFSAAAPQVAAIKAKLNKGDVSKDYDLPKLLSDVLDFYFKSKNDGKSIKFALDETSLFGDNSTIASVSGKNLARFIADNIRRPKAISDALVRMTNYIDGANEPGAALFSGSKMGFDEIVRTSVGLNASELSSASNPKSKNT
-1049 EQPKAE
+1049 TQPK
-1055 EEPKN
+1055 
-1060 GEPTKPEMQD
+1060 
-1070 TESATP
+1070 ES
-1076 KEEEPSVP
+1076 KES
-1084 KETVFGS
+1084 VFGS
-1091 VEDADKDLEAA
+1091 VEDADRDLEEA
-1102 FGLKPVSNTEQ
+1102 FGLTPKAGRTQEKTAPKPK
-1113 EAKKAKPSKEE
+1113 EAKDE
-1124 IHRKHKLV
+1124 IHKNHKLV

-1144 EFISKTRNLNAGF
+1144 EFIGKTRNLNAGF
-1157 NPTILVP
+1157 DPTILVP

-1192 SKGVKQKDIEP
+1192 AKGVKQKDIEP

-1212 KSFPDTGKK
+1212 KSFPDTDKK
-1221 FDAQKLVV
+1221 FDAKKLVV

-1241 LKTADAVKDD
+1241 LETADAVKDD

-1263 LNDYIDAAF
+1263 LNDYIDASF
-1272 RGVQAYFNKGKVAE
+1272 RGVEAYFNKGKVAE

-1291 EPSNTADRS
+1291 EPSSAADKS

-1338 DKSVNNPQENDTIEE
+1338 DKSVNKPQENDTIEE

-1371 SGSGRPVEVGRSR
+1371 SGSGRPVEVGGPG

-1414 DVESAEPKN
+1414 DAESAEPKN
-1423 KGTGEGRELGRGQAE
+1423 KGTGGSRELGRGQAE
-1438 DGTRM
+1438 NGTRM

-1673 FSNNV
+1673 FSNSV

-1725 DRKAGYDN
+1725 DRKTGYDN

-1773 EGENPDTVDA
+1773 EGENPDTVDT

-1789 GLTTIEANDD
+1789 GLTTIEAKDD

-1813 DNPDNI
+1813 DNPENI

-1831 SRNVEFHTS
+1831 SKNVEFHTS

-1977 QISGSPISGR
+1977 QISGSPIAGR

-2050 VLGKSENAIIKELGG
+2050 VLGKSENAIIKELGD

-2111 KDVIPADIEVED
+2111 KAVIPADIEVED

-2138 QAFIDDLLGEPSA
+2138 QAFIDDLLGESNA

-2165 TTTPGYGRI
+2165 TTTPRYGSI

-2286 LNTAANMTPRVHQAD
+2286 LNAAANMTPRVHQAD

-2759 LTPFTV
+2759 LAPFTV

-2786 KEWKD
+2786 EEWKD

-2806 IPDRSINDP
+2806 IPDRSSNDP

-2876 HKLVALHHLDCPWR
+2876 QKLVALHHLDCPWR

-3002 VLVTAPDLIDKF
+3002 VLVTAPELIDKF

-3070 HKYGADNAKF
+3070 HKYGVDNAKF

-3168 KDDEKIKS
+3168 KDDDKIKS
-3176 LREEQEELR
+3176 LRAEQEELR

-3224 DIYEIEN
+3224 DVYDIEN

-3242 ENNTDTGTVS
+3242 ENHTDTGTVS

-3277 ENTIEITASQKDLND
+3277 ENTIEITASKKDLND

-3299 PNNGKSATVRTD
+3299 QEETKYSLSQGGKR
-3311 DGKELEVSYR
+3311 
-3321 IVPAETLIAS
+3321 
-3331 NTADFGKNENY
+3331 
-3342 PEKLQPR
+3342 
-3349 DRDRVSMK
+3349 
-3357 EQVDDMAR
+3357 
-3365 NLRPEDLAE
+3365 
-3374 SRSVNQGA
+3374 
-3382 PLVNQDNVVE
+3382 
-3392 NGNGRTMAITR
+3392 
-3403 AYTTDGDA
+3403 
-3411 YKASSQKY
+3411 
-3419 KQYLVKHAE
+3419 
-3428 EYGYTREEV
+3428 
-3437 EAMQNPVL
+3437 
-3445 IRQRDASSDS
+3445 
-3455 LQDSIIHSTEGGMKM
+3455 
-3470 SASQQAKVDA
+3470 
-3480 EKISPKTLSLYDYDG
+3480 ISP
-3495 TGDLTKRSNDDFVV
+3495 
-3509 SALNEITDKSDR
+3509 E
-3521 DVVFNKDGTP
+3521 
-3531 SKAGIERVK
+3531 E
-3540 SALAAYAYGDNSLLE
+3540 
-3555 KISESTDTE
+3555 
-3564 DQNIVKAFSAAAP
+3564 
-3577 RVAAIKAKLDKG
+3577 
-3589 GTSKDYDLSSL
+3589 
-3600 LSDVLDFYFKCKN
+3600 
-3613 SGKSIKFALNETNLF
+3613 
-3628 GDDSWLASVGGK
+3628 
-3640 NLARF
+3640 
-3645 IADNTRRPK
+3645 
-3654 AIADAIVRMTK
+3654 MTK
-3665 YIDGANEPSD
+3665 
-3675 ALFSGTKMG
+3675 
-3684 IDEIVRTSIGLNA
+3684 
-3697 SKFIP
+3697 
-3702 ASKPSAQKYKHTIQP
+3702 
-3717 KENTWDSM
+3717 
-3725 PATQQKACIKLMD
+3725 
-3738 ANGGHYDSKTKSFGF
+3738 
-3753 TDEKA
+3753 
-3758 RDAALNVLEAYL
+3758 
-3770 SADSKASAKI
+3770 
-3780 AIVPEMNEE
+3780 
-3789 VKLTNVGWN
+3789 
-3798 GSPGDFSKFDL
+3798 
-3809 AFVGSGEGSAA
+3809 
-3820 HGWGIYFAMDKPYR
+3820 
-3834 DNPDFG
+3834 
-3840 REVAERYKK
+3840 
-3849 QYGGENGH
+3849 
-3857 VYKAAIPSD
+3857 
-3866 EYLLDERAKISDQP
+3866 
-3880 KRVQNAVLEVAETLQ
+3880 
-3895 KKTSV
+3895 
-3900 WRFEDGIKK
+3900 
-3909 VVQYLKDEN
+3909 
-3918 YDLGNENGDAEQA
+3918 
-3931 KIDQALERVARDFY
+3931 
-3945 ANSNS
+3945 
-3950 ASPQELKISSADL
+3950 
-3963 KILRAALKEQVR
+3963 
-3975 DQAETSAFSSK
+3975 
-3986 NLSER
+3986 
-3991 DMDQAAKEI
+3991 
-4000 LYNFL
+4000 
-4005 SASRRNQFRTLD
+4005 
-4017 ALAANIM
+4017 
-4024 AEDDSVFKNITSQDL
+4024 
-4039 LNKAGEIA
+4039 
-4047 GTALREKQID
+4047 
-4057 LGGAREIL
+4057 
-4065 NVMKQA
+4065 
-4071 AEHPIDANE
+4071 
-4080 RDVAEGITKAY
+4080 
-4091 TDYGIDRATAE
+4091 
-4102 KIARRQAAQFFSALR
+4102 
-4117 ESRAKPIKE
+4117 
-4126 ILAPLTGYDVQQMFQ
+4126 
-4141 TAIAKQQLEPSEP
+4141 
-4154 VDKAVSMLL
+4154 
-4163 KGAGLKGYKY
+4163 
-4173 EGATDGHCVVVFD
+4173 
-4186 NDAMKIINKFSVKTP
+4186 
-4201 YQKMVEN
+4201 
-4208 ITPIASD
+4208 
-4215 DLTARE
+4215 
-4221 KAIVDF
+4221 
-4227 AKKMGLQVQFFE
+4227 
-4239 GDPNLHGFHADG
+4239 
-4251 TNVAFLNRRS
+4251 
-4261 AMDLNQ
+4261 
-4267 TFWHEAFHWMR
+4267 
-4278 ESNPDLYN
+4278 
-4286 QMVKEVFGG
+4286 
-4295 EVSEKQLADYAVSIG
+4295 
-4310 RTDMSKELAIEE
+4310 
-4322 MLADAMWDAGKR
+4322 
-4334 GSFFEKLGIEH
+4334 
-4345 PSLCAKIIKWIK
+4345 
-4357 NLYED
+4357 
-4362 FKAHFHNPQAG
+4362 
-4373 LTNTQIK
+4373 
-4380 RMSNTLSKIAEK
+4380 
-4392 LVDGDGNKLFSVD
+4392 
-4405 EKGNIKETA
+4405 
-4414 AGKRA
+4414 
-4419 VSDRAKVEAERD
+4419 
-4431 GSNQKYRVTNKALS
+4431 
-4445 GNDQMQ
+4445 
-4451 VTELT
+4451 
-4456 GDIKDERLGERV
+4456 
-4468 ARVCK
+4468 
-4473 MLEGCSF
+4473 
-4480 AVSKDGI
+4480 
-4487 QLYFKSNK
+4487 
-4495 DLDHFAAGNKGKR
+4495 
-4508 NKEARLYTI
+4508 
-4517 SSEENVK
+4517 
-4524 NVIEN
+4524 
-4529 SVYVEE
+4529 
-4535 ERNIHNPNSKTHFV
+4535 
-4549 QFYSVVKS
+4549 
-4557 GNNFI
+4557 
-4562 RMKISAKK
+4562 
-4570 LVDGTF
+4570 
-4576 DVQKASLYN
+4576 
-4585 IATAGSILH
+4585 
-4594 KKIKK
+4594 
-4599 LTQPAMNE
+4599 
-4607 SMDNLRPRVSSLT
+4607 
-4620 VSVADMLD
+4620 
-4628 GVNDRGGNPYVVNGK
+4628 
-4643 LQHENGVIATKNML
+4643 
-4657 SSGPVTHRSAE
+4657 
-4668 DLKAQTLSVFPNAQ
+4668 QTLSVFPNAQ
-4682 NIETHDNGVSF
+4682 NIEAHDNGVSF

-4722 GTLKGNEKASGKIEM
+4722 GTLQGNEKASGKIEM
-4737 ADKDALIT
+4737 VDKDALIT

-4772 NALLRA
+4772 NALLRT

-4828 VFQKLE
+4828 VFSKLE
-4834 SGEMWERGNEN
+4834 SGEMWERSNEN

-4864 YLKSHKDFGEKAGVY
+4864 YLKSHKDLGEKAGVY

-4945 ELRGRWTHNFAGAI
+4945 ELRGRWAHNFAGAI

-5096 YIKARNQ
+5096 YIKARKQ

-5182 FSSEGEIENP
+5182 FSSEGEVENP

-5200 FKLMENLSKGASLT
+5200 FKLMESLSKGASLT

-5220 MTHATMKGRH
+5220 MTHATVKGRH

-5281 GDYNKDWTGEAA
+5281 GDYNRDWTGEAA

-5375 LKRALHPNAAD
+5375 LKRALHPNATD

-5399 GLALDSIGHI
+5399 GLALDSIGHV

-5417 KAGNVINSVN
+5417 KAGNIINSVN

-5434 TLAEKTIRKA
+5434 TFAEKTIRKA
-5444 TILAAYYKAIE
+5444 TILAAYYKAIG

-5504 YGVKE
+5504 YGIKE

-5523 TTKQKL
+5523 TAKQKL

-5552 SLLKLLGFDD
+5552 SLLKLLGFGD
-5562 PEKEAKRAMMEWAGN
+5562 PEKEAKRAMMEWAGKN
-5577 NADRKALVNVANYGA
+5577 PDRKALVNVANYGA

-5612 TSNIVTGGPLG
+5612 TSNVMTGGPLG

-5637 ANGAM
+5637 TNGAM
-5642 KAVSPALG
+5642 KAISPAAG
-5650 NVYGAVA
+5650 NIYGAVA

-5668 VDYDTKDRI
+5668 VDYDTGDRI
-5677 VRGLGFRT
+5677 ARGLGFRT
-5685 VKEANATDAQ
+5685 IREANATDAQ
-5695 GIVYNYKEQKKNDRA
+5695 NIVYNYKEQKKNDRA
-5710 KAKSEYLKDPSSSN
+5710 KAKSEYLENPSSSN

-5750 ERSQVGLSKEDKKK
+5750 ERSQSGLSKEDKKK

>member
-55 SIPAMAARTRPVVMQ
+55 SIPAMAARTRPAVMQ

-109 RLGVKAAKDALP
+109 RLGIKAAKDALP

-133 LSYPKKIGGM
+133 LSYPKRIGGM
-143 ILENAPLMAA
+143 IVENAPLMAA
-153 QLGASIINPA
+153 QLAAGIINPA
-163 LGVALMAGSIAGDA
+163 LGVGLMAGSIAGDA

-255 HGSLDGFDWGQL
+255 HGNLDGFDWGQL

-291 INGKAQAPQQETG
+291 INGKAQPDEAQ
-304 QDSAGVDNG
+304 ADNG
-313 NGDTPS
+313 DAPS
-319 SSPAIHAM
+319 PSPAIHAM

-356 TDISTTA
+356 TDISPTA
-363 ENPESGAYGIGQ
+363 KNPTSGSYGIGQ
-375 WTGPRKAELMAFAEE
+375 WLGSRQDDLMAFAEE

-406 HELKGSENGALQEIL
+406 HELKGSENGALQEII

-434 QFYERSEGT
+434 KFYERSEGT
-443 DKIRNQKAT
+443 DEIRNQKAA
-452 NAQTIYDMFMNGG
+452 NAQKIYDIFMNGG
-465 ANPNTVF
+465 ADPNVVY
-472 NGGKTGGS
+472 NGGKRGGS
-480 SVPNPKSAEDFLK
+480 SVLNPKSAEDFLK

-509 LNAIRKTIQGKN
+509 LNAVRKAIQDKN

-532 GWGENASESAQ
+532 GWSANSLETAQ
-543 DASESVAQ
+543 DASEPAAQGNTQSTADNAAIEQMTQSVTYPMAIPQ
-551 ENVQAGNSDASKP
+551 GRGNSIGGTKSIKSGGGMYQPSGRVEGGNKSVYTPKKPKGMQYTPQGNVQAGSNEGGMTAVRPNVSPVIPAPSSIKEPASNASTSLPSAEPQIYTPRK
-564 VNSSSSA
+564 VNGIADRQRRDRQTRGNMASA
-571 GNINKKPE
+571 ATQDRINKALKN
-579 QSTVT
+579 S
-584 ATPTVEGKSQAGNGE
+584 
-599 ENKLSTVRTGSPRN
+599 R
-613 EGANLP
+613 
-619 VAPGAQTSTGA
+619 
-630 KSPVAPSMQSTP
+630 
-642 LPASPTLR
+642 LR
-650 LPPANA
+650 
-656 AAVKKENN
+656 
-664 AQVPQA
+664 QV
-670 KIEKA
+670 
-675 RSNQKLKELVKQ
+675 VKQ

-696 LARLGAMQ
+696 LNRLGAMQ
-704 INPDILE
+704 INQDVLQ
-711 AVKNDVLSAHQS
+711 AVKNDVLNEYHKTEPVVPPKVIPAQEPYTPRYSNRDEAMRLPRERDTENAREDVAIGGGNGVIAPRAARTPSEAMRLDNKARKNRETNENRAYDIGEAPS
-723 PLTLPAAP
+723 PKKQKKAAIARARQEKRDAKNTYFNKYEP
-731 APARGTTLGTAA
+731 APYATRYANRDKVMQGFRNINENMSGNEARKDRVTGITSSGNNGDASNQNR
-743 PIALPPV
+743 
-750 KATAPTTATVAAGK
+750 AGSRDMSAYKNQNRLSVSMPSRDRQGIGEDMRNRQQNRNAYEPDTKSRLEK
-764 PTPASTEGESVPGTD
+764 PTIFA
-779 SNVKSN
+779 
-785 ISGKENNHENT
+785 KENTNENYK
-796 EKNQPVHHPEENKN
+796 ENQQVHRSEENKN

-826 KTSEGKNPVKKAPP
+826 KTPEGKNPVKKAPP
-840 KETPSSDKKEAQ
+840 KETPSSGKKEE
-852 PKSEQQK
+852 PHNEKGSEQQPTLAN
-859 QGNDVVAVNDAADQ
+859 GYTTESGRLLSES
-873 DARDAAKTSK
+873 DARDFIVKPDGSKEFGHFGKEIEDATGGKVLAKGIRLQVGFSRVANGKETGFGIIHIKKRESQLKKLGYNNAEEYILDIINNFSIIYDLGGGRIKLASVGSKFNVMPLDLELKGDGNGYYTVVTAIPKNTKRMQKEAGKKIFDRSASPSSTTGNGAVQDGGNRKNAGSIPQSATEKSNLPASTNNIDETSK
-883 EIGAI
+883 NVNNKADLGLTT
-888 DAKVSGKAKTYLRVI
+888 GKSV
-903 NKCLIQHRAGGST
+903 
-916 SAETIDRIHE
+916 
-926 ILRGK
+926 
-931 LFAKLPEPVKAKL
+931 
-944 NEYAEKK
+944 
-951 IEELKAFDK
+951 
-960 AHPFA
+960 
-965 EKEATRYEDSRFDDA
+965 EAS
-980 KDTIDHIVDELNS
+980 K
-993 GTITLDEAIEHANKI
+993 G
-1008 AGELED
+1008 
-1014 MAFADTGTPV
+1014 
-1024 SHAADRVRDYF
+1024 
-1035 NQKIGNEPTEAPKT
+1035 
-1049 EQPKAE
+1049 
-1055 EEPKN
+1055 
-1060 GEPTKPEMQD
+1060 
-1070 TESATP
+1070 
-1076 KEEEPSVP
+1076 EEPSTP

-1091 VEDADKDLEAA
+1091 VEDADKDLEKA
-1102 FGLKPVSNTEQ
+1102 FGLKPVANTEQ
-1113 EAKKAKPSKEE
+1113 TVKKAAQETTGAKPSKDE
-1124 IHRKHKLV
+1124 IHKKHMLV

-1144 EFISKTRNLNAGF
+1144 EFIRKTRNLNSGF
-1157 NPTILVP
+1157 DPTILVP

-1192 SKGVKQKDIEP
+1192 AKGVKQKDIEP

-1221 FDAQKLVV
+1221 FDAKKLVV

-1251 IRSKYGDKAVST
+1251 IRSKYGDKAASI
-1263 LNDYIDAAF
+1263 LNDYIDASF
-1272 RGVQAYFNKGKVAE
+1272 RGVQAYFGDDENAN
-1286 PAKKS
+1286 P
-1291 EPSNTADRS
+1291 EPSKAGDKTGA
-1300 GTDLIDYAFNQGGI
+1300 DLIDYAFNQGGI
-1314 IRKDVIQNMSPED
+1314 INEEAVKNLTPSQADAVL
-1327 VDTVSKIFDGG
+1327 KIFNKTDDSAVDNADGNG
-1338 DKSVNNPQENDTIEE
+1338 TMKKDDSKGVPA
-1353 GNSNV
+1353 
-1358 VSTKEDKDVRGRK
+1358 KEKDDVRGREQ
-1371 SGSGRPVEVGRSR
+1371 GSSRPVEVGGSG
-1384 KSGTGGK
+1384 KSGTGRK

-1402 TPDRDGGRERGP
+1402 TPDRDGGRKRGP
-1414 DVESAEPKN
+1414 DAESAEPKN
-1423 KGTGEGRELGRGQAE
+1423 KGTGESRELGRGQAE

-1583 ISRMWELAEHLGFKG
+1583 IGRMWELAEHLGFKG

-1673 FSNNV
+1673 FSNSV

-1813 DNPDNI
+1813 ENPDNI

-1831 SRNVEFHTS
+1831 SKNVEFHTS

-1876 ELVDAE
+1876 ELADAE

-1943 VSEAALSKAREKL
+1943 VSEEALSKAREKL

-1977 QISGSPISGR
+1977 QISGSPIAGR

-2050 VLGKSENAIIKELGG
+2050 VLGKSEDAIIKELGDR
-2065 KLFKDPVSE
+2065 LFKDPVSE

-2111 KDVIPADIEVED
+2111 KAVIPADIEVED

-2165 TTTPGYGRI
+2165 TTTPGYRRI

-2184 ARASYDDRDNI
+2184 ARISYDDRDNV

-2286 LNTAANMTPRVHQAD
+2286 LNTAADMMPRVHQAD

-2751 ANDLKKAS
+2751 ADNLRKAS
-2759 LTPFTV
+2759 LAPFLI

-2777 IWACADKIY
+2777 VWACADKIY
-2786 KEWKD
+2786 QEWKD

-2806 IPDRSINDP
+2806 IPDRSSNDP
-2815 NAYDALKSRLIELGI
+2815 NVYDALKSRLIELGI

-2958 NFEALIELANAD
+2958 NYEALIELANAD

-3002 VLVTAPDLIDKF
+3002 VLVTAPELIDKF

-3070 HKYGADNAKF
+3070 HKYGVDNAKF

-3134 MQTQPAAK
+3134 IQTQPAAK

-3168 KDDEKIKS
+3168 KDDNKIKS
-3176 LREEQEELR
+3176 LRAEQEELR
-3185 KKIEEKAKRQRE
+3185 KKIEEKARRQRE
-3197 LDSIEPTP
+3197 LDSIKPTP

-3224 DIYEIEN
+3224 DVYDIEN
-3231 NIRDGLVLSMR
+3231 NIRDGLALSMR

-3263 KKFIDKTNWAVYSN
+3263 KKFIDKTNWVVYSN
-3277 ENTIEITASQKDLND
+3277 ENTIEITASKKDLND

-3299 PNNGKSATVRTD
+3299 QEETKYSLSQGGKR
-3311 DGKELEVSYR
+3311 
-3321 IVPAETLIAS
+3321 
-3331 NTADFGKNENY
+3331 
-3342 PEKLQPR
+3342 
-3349 DRDRVSMK
+3349 
-3357 EQVDDMAR
+3357 
-3365 NLRPEDLAE
+3365 
-3374 SRSVNQGA
+3374 
-3382 PLVNQDNVVE
+3382 
-3392 NGNGRTMAITR
+3392 
-3403 AYTTDGDA
+3403 
-3411 YKASSQKY
+3411 
-3419 KQYLVKHAE
+3419 
-3428 EYGYTREEV
+3428 
-3437 EAMQNPVL
+3437 
-3445 IRQRDASSDS
+3445 
-3455 LQDSIIHSTEGGMKM
+3455 
-3470 SASQQAKVDA
+3470 
-3480 EKISPKTLSLYDYDG
+3480 ISP
-3495 TGDLTKRSNDDFVV
+3495 
-3509 SALNEITDKSDR
+3509 E
-3521 DVVFNKDGTP
+3521 
-3531 SKAGIERVK
+3531 E
-3540 SALAAYAYGDNSLLE
+3540 
-3555 KISESTDTE
+3555 
-3564 DQNIVKAFSAAAP
+3564 
-3577 RVAAIKAKLDKG
+3577 
-3589 GTSKDYDLSSL
+3589 
-3600 LSDVLDFYFKCKN
+3600 
-3613 SGKSIKFALNETNLF
+3613 
-3628 GDDSWLASVGGK
+3628 
-3640 NLARF
+3640 
-3645 IADNTRRPK
+3645 
-3654 AIADAIVRMTK
+3654 MTK
-3665 YIDGANEPSD
+3665 
-3675 ALFSGTKMG
+3675 
-3684 IDEIVRTSIGLNA
+3684 
-3697 SKFIP
+3697 
-3702 ASKPSAQKYKHTIQP
+3702 
-3717 KENTWDSM
+3717 
-3725 PATQQKACIKLMD
+3725 
-3738 ANGGHYDSKTKSFGF
+3738 
-3753 TDEKA
+3753 
-3758 RDAALNVLEAYL
+3758 
-3770 SADSKASAKI
+3770 
-3780 AIVPEMNEE
+3780 
-3789 VKLTNVGWN
+3789 
-3798 GSPGDFSKFDL
+3798 
-3809 AFVGSGEGSAA
+3809 
-3820 HGWGIYFAMDKPYR
+3820 
-3834 DNPDFG
+3834 
-3840 REVAERYKK
+3840 
-3849 QYGGENGH
+3849 
-3857 VYKAAIPSD
+3857 
-3866 EYLLDERAKISDQP
+3866 
-3880 KRVQNAVLEVAETLQ
+3880 
-3895 KKTSV
+3895 
-3900 WRFEDGIKK
+3900 
-3909 VVQYLKDEN
+3909 
-3918 YDLGNENGDAEQA
+3918 
-3931 KIDQALERVARDFY
+3931 
-3945 ANSNS
+3945 
-3950 ASPQELKISSADL
+3950 
-3963 KILRAALKEQVR
+3963 
-3975 DQAETSAFSSK
+3975 
-3986 NLSER
+3986 
-3991 DMDQAAKEI
+3991 
-4000 LYNFL
+4000 
-4005 SASRRNQFRTLD
+4005 
-4017 ALAANIM
+4017 
-4024 AEDDSVFKNITSQDL
+4024 
-4039 LNKAGEIA
+4039 
-4047 GTALREKQID
+4047 
-4057 LGGAREIL
+4057 
-4065 NVMKQA
+4065 
-4071 AEHPIDANE
+4071 
-4080 RDVAEGITKAY
+4080 
-4091 TDYGIDRATAE
+4091 
-4102 KIARRQAAQFFSALR
+4102 
-4117 ESRAKPIKE
+4117 
-4126 ILAPLTGYDVQQMFQ
+4126 
-4141 TAIAKQQLEPSEP
+4141 
-4154 VDKAVSMLL
+4154 
-4163 KGAGLKGYKY
+4163 
-4173 EGATDGHCVVVFD
+4173 
-4186 NDAMKIINKFSVKTP
+4186 
-4201 YQKMVEN
+4201 
-4208 ITPIASD
+4208 
-4215 DLTARE
+4215 
-4221 KAIVDF
+4221 
-4227 AKKMGLQVQFFE
+4227 
-4239 GDPNLHGFHADG
+4239 
-4251 TNVAFLNRRS
+4251 
-4261 AMDLNQ
+4261 
-4267 TFWHEAFHWMR
+4267 
-4278 ESNPDLYN
+4278 
-4286 QMVKEVFGG
+4286 
-4295 EVSEKQLADYAVSIG
+4295 
-4310 RTDMSKELAIEE
+4310 
-4322 MLADAMWDAGKR
+4322 
-4334 GSFFEKLGIEH
+4334 
-4345 PSLCAKIIKWIK
+4345 
-4357 NLYED
+4357 
-4362 FKAHFHNPQAG
+4362 
-4373 LTNTQIK
+4373 
-4380 RMSNTLSKIAEK
+4380 
-4392 LVDGDGNKLFSVD
+4392 
-4405 EKGNIKETA
+4405 
-4414 AGKRA
+4414 
-4419 VSDRAKVEAERD
+4419 
-4431 GSNQKYRVTNKALS
+4431 
-4445 GNDQMQ
+4445 
-4451 VTELT
+4451 
-4456 GDIKDERLGERV
+4456 
-4468 ARVCK
+4468 
-4473 MLEGCSF
+4473 
-4480 AVSKDGI
+4480 
-4487 QLYFKSNK
+4487 
-4495 DLDHFAAGNKGKR
+4495 
-4508 NKEARLYTI
+4508 
-4517 SSEENVK
+4517 
-4524 NVIEN
+4524 
-4529 SVYVEE
+4529 
-4535 ERNIHNPNSKTHFV
+4535 
-4549 QFYSVVKS
+4549 
-4557 GNNFI
+4557 
-4562 RMKISAKK
+4562 
-4570 LVDGTF
+4570 
-4576 DVQKASLYN
+4576 
-4585 IATAGSILH
+4585 
-4594 KKIKK
+4594 
-4599 LTQPAMNE
+4599 
-4607 SMDNLRPRVSSLT
+4607 
-4620 VSVADMLD
+4620 
-4628 GVNDRGGNPYVVNGK
+4628 
-4643 LQHENGVIATKNML
+4643 
-4657 SSGPVTHRSAE
+4657 
-4668 DLKAQTLSVFPNAQ
+4668 QTLSVFPNAQ

-4700 VEVNFTDDTISVDR
+4700 VEVNFTDGTISVDR

-4737 ADKDALIT
+4737 VDKDALIT

-4772 NALLRA
+4772 NALLRT

-4834 SGEMWERGNEN
+4834 SGEMWERSNEN

-4864 YLKSHKDFGEKAGVY
+4864 YLKSHKDLGEKAGVY

-4897 SVNKTAKK
+4897 SVNKAEKK

-5096 YIKARNQ
+5096 YIKAREQ

-5114 AYNKPLTNM
+5114 AYNKPLTSM

-5182 FSSEGEIENP
+5182 FSSEGEVENP

-5523 TTKQKL
+5523 TTKRKL

-5552 SLLKLLGFDD
+5552 SLLKLLGFGD

-5612 TSNIVTGGPLG
+5612 TSNIVAGGPLG

-5642 KAVSPALG
+5642 KAISPAAG
-5650 NVYGAVA
+5650 NIYGAVA

-5668 VDYDTKDRI
+5668 VDYDTRDRI

-5695 GIVYNYKEQKKNDRA
+5695 SIVYNYKEQKKNDRA

-5750 ERSQVGLSKEDKKK
+5750 ERSQSGLSKEDKKK

>member
-133 LSYPKKIGGM
+133 LSYPKRIGGM
-143 ILENAPLMAA
+143 IVENAPLMAA
-153 QLGASIINPA
+153 QLAAGLVNPA
-163 LGVALMAGSIAGDA
+163 LGVGLVAGSIAGDA

-291 INGKAQAPQQETG
+291 INGKAQLGEAQA
-304 QDSAGVDNG
+304 D

-319 SSPAIHAM
+319 PSPAIHAM

-356 TDISTTA
+356 TDISPTA
-363 ENPESGAYGIGQ
+363 KNPKSGSYGIGQ
-375 WTGPRKAELMAFAEE
+375 WLGPRQDELMAFAEE
-390 TGGDPNDL
+390 TGGDPSDL

-406 HELKGSENGALQEIL
+406 HELKGSESGALQEII

-434 QFYERSEGT
+434 KFYERSEGT
-443 DKIRNQKAT
+443 DEIRNQKAA
-452 NAQTIYDMFMNGG
+452 NAQKIYDIFMNGG
-465 ANPNTVF
+465 ADPNVVYS
-472 NGGKTGGS
+472 GGKRGGS

-500 ADTDEDVEK
+500 VDTDEDVEK
-509 LNAIRKTIQGKN
+509 LNAVRKAIQDKN

-532 GWGENASESAQ
+532 GWSANSPETAQGASEPAVQGNTQSAADNAATGQ
-543 DASESVAQ
+543 MTQSVTYPMAIPQ
-551 ENVQAGNSDASKP
+551 GRGNSISGTKPIKSGGGMYQPSGRVEGGNKSVYTPKKPKGMQYTPQGNVQAGSNEGGMTAVRPNVSPVIPAPSSIKEPASNASTSLPSTEPQIYTPHK
-564 VNSSSSA
+564 VNGIADRQRRDRQTRGNMASA
-571 GNINKKPE
+571 ATQDRINKALKN
-579 QSTVT
+579 S
-584 ATPTVEGKSQAGNGE
+584 
-599 ENKLSTVRTGSPRN
+599 R
-613 EGANLP
+613 
-619 VAPGAQTSTGA
+619 
-630 KSPVAPSMQSTP
+630 
-642 LPASPTLR
+642 LR
-650 LPPANA
+650 
-656 AAVKKENN
+656 
-664 AQVPQA
+664 QV
-670 KIEKA
+670 
-675 RSNQKLKELVKQ
+675 VKQ

-696 LARLGAMQ
+696 LNRLGAMQ
-704 INPDILE
+704 INQDVLQ
-711 AVKNDVLSAHQS
+711 AVENDVLNEYHKTELVVPPKVIPAQEPYTPRYGSRDEAMRLPYERNNENTRGDIAIGGGDWVISSQRASTPREAVRLDNKARKNRETNENRAYDIGEAPSPKEQKKSAIARARQEKRDAKN
-723 PLTLPAAP
+723 TNFNKYEP
-731 APARGTTLGTAA
+731 APYATRYTNRDKVMQGFRNINENMSGNEAR
-743 PIALPPV
+743 
-750 KATAPTTATVAAGK
+750 KDRVAGITSSGNNGDASNQNRAGSRDMSAYKNQNRLSVSMPSRDRQGIEEDMRNRQQNRNAYEPDTKSRLEK
-764 PTPASTEGESVPGTD
+764 PTIFA
-779 SNVKSN
+779 
-785 ISGKENNHENT
+785 KENTNENYK
-796 EKNQPVHHPEENKN
+796 ENQQVHRSEENKN

-826 KTSEGKNPVKKAPP
+826 KTPEGKNPVKKAPP
-840 KETPSSDKKEAQ
+840 KETPSSGKKEE
-852 PKSEQQK
+852 PHNEKGSEQQPTLAN
-859 QGNDVVAVNDAADQ
+859 GYTTESGRLLSES
-873 DARDAAKTSK
+873 DARDFIVKPDGSK
-883 EIGAI
+883 EFGHFGKEIEDATGGKVLAKGIRLQVGFSRVANGKETGFGIIHIKKRESQLKKLGYNNAEEYILDIINNFSIIYDLGGGRIKLASVGSKFNVMPLDLELQGDGNGYYTVVTAI
-888 DAKVSGKAKTYLRVI
+888 PKNTKRMQKE
-903 NKCLIQHRAGGST
+903 AG
-916 SAETIDRIHE
+916 
-926 ILRGK
+926 
-931 LFAKLPEPVKAKL
+931 
-944 NEYAEKK
+944 KK
-951 IEELKAFDK
+951 IFDRSASPSSTTGNGAVQDGGNRK
-960 AHPFA
+960 
-965 EKEATRYEDSRFDDA
+965 
-980 KDTIDHIVDELNS
+980 N
-993 GTITLDEAIEHANKI
+993 
-1008 AGELED
+1008 AGSI
-1014 MAFADTGTPV
+1014 P
-1024 SHAADRVRDYF
+1024 
-1035 NQKIGNEPTEAPKT
+1035 Q
-1049 EQPKAE
+1049 
-1055 EEPKN
+1055 
-1060 GEPTKPEMQD
+1060 
-1070 TESATP
+1070 SATEKSNLP
-1076 KEEEPSVP
+1076 ASTNNIDETLKNVNNKPDLDLTTGKSIEASKGEEPSTP

-1091 VEDADKDLEAA
+1091 VEDADKDLEKA
-1102 FGLKPVSNTEQ
+1102 FGLKPVANTEQ
-1113 EAKKAKPSKEE
+1113 TVKKAAQEATGAKPSKDE
-1124 IHRKHKLV
+1124 IHKKHRLV
-1132 DDSDEAIQGYID
+1132 DDSDEAIQGYIE

-1157 NPTILVP
+1157 DPTILVP

-1192 SKGVKQKDIEP
+1192 AKGVKQKDIEP

-1221 FDAQKLVV
+1221 FDAKKLVV

-1241 LKTADAVKDD
+1241 LETADAIKDD
-1251 IRSKYGDKAVST
+1251 IRSKYGDKAAST
-1263 LNDYIDAAF
+1263 LNDYIDAAL
-1272 RGVQAYFNKGKVAE
+1272 RGVQAYFNKGKDAE

-1291 EPSNTADRS
+1291 EPSNVADKS

-1338 DKSVNNPQENDTIEE
+1338 DKFVDSPQENDTIEE

-1358 VSTKEDKDVRGRK
+1358 VSTKEDQDVRGRK
-1371 SGSGRPVEVGRSR
+1371 SGSGRPVEVGGPG

-1391 GEQRTTRGNSE
+1391 GEQRTTRENSE

-1414 DVESAEPKN
+1414 DAESAEPKN
-1423 KGTGEGRELGRGQAE
+1423 KGTGESRELGRGQAE

-1547 KSDAKRMAQLK
+1547 KSDTKRMAQLK

-1673 FSNNV
+1673 FSNSV
-1678 KASVPAMRDSDG
+1678 WAPVPAMRDPDG
-1690 GVHKS
+1690 HVHKS

-1725 DRKAGYDN
+1725 DRKTGYDN
-1733 ALLRHLSSRAKLVGI
+1733 ALLRYLSSRAKLVGM

-1773 EGENPDTVDA
+1773 EGETPDTVDA
-1783 TNGWTN
+1783 TNGWTDN
-1789 GLTTIEANDD
+1789 LRFIEMKDE
-1799 EGRHTYTRI
+1799 EGRNIWKTI

-1824 LVRDRYG
+1824 WVRDRYG
-1831 SRNVEFHTS
+1831 NRNVEFHTS

-1876 ELVDAE
+1876 ELADAE

-1943 VSEAALSKAREKL
+1943 VSEVALSKAREKL

-1967 GYINDKTNVR
+1967 GYINDKANVR
-1977 QISGSPISGR
+1977 QISGSPIAGR

-2035 SLRKFGFADIKYMAS
+2035 SLRKLGFADIKYMAS
-2050 VLGKSENAIIKELGG
+2050 VLGKSENAIIKELGDR
-2065 KLFKDPVSE
+2065 LFKDPVSE

-2111 KDVIPADIEVED
+2111 KAVIPADIEVED

-2165 TTTPGYGRI
+2165 TTTPRYGRI

-2184 ARASYDDRDNI
+2184 ARVSYDDRDNV

-2286 LNTAANMTPRVHQAD
+2286 LNAAANMMPRVHQAD

-2409 GVPIFEKVKVSDE
+2409 GVPIFEKVNVSDE
-2422 EAKKREVRLAKRN
+2422 EAKKREVRLSKRN

-2667 ADVKMVEDLPYIAA
+2667 ADVKMVEDLPYIAV

-2759 LTPFTV
+2759 LAPFTV

-2786 KEWKD
+2786 EEWKD

-2806 IPDRSINDP
+2806 IPDRSSNDP

-3002 VLVTAPDLIDKF
+3002 VLVTAPELIDKF

-3070 HKYGADNAKF
+3070 HKYGVDNAKF

-3224 DIYEIEN
+3224 DVYDIEN
-3231 NIRDGLVLSMR
+3231 NIRDGLALSMR

-3277 ENTIEITASQKDLND
+3277 ENTIEITASKKDLND

-3299 PNNGKSATVRTD
+3299 QEETKYSLSQGGKR
-3311 DGKELEVSYR
+3311 
-3321 IVPAETLIAS
+3321 
-3331 NTADFGKNENY
+3331 
-3342 PEKLQPR
+3342 
-3349 DRDRVSMK
+3349 
-3357 EQVDDMAR
+3357 
-3365 NLRPEDLAE
+3365 
-3374 SRSVNQGA
+3374 
-3382 PLVNQDNVVE
+3382 
-3392 NGNGRTMAITR
+3392 
-3403 AYTTDGDA
+3403 
-3411 YKASSQKY
+3411 
-3419 KQYLVKHAE
+3419 
-3428 EYGYTREEV
+3428 
-3437 EAMQNPVL
+3437 
-3445 IRQRDASSDS
+3445 
-3455 LQDSIIHSTEGGMKM
+3455 
-3470 SASQQAKVDA
+3470 
-3480 EKISPKTLSLYDYDG
+3480 ISP
-3495 TGDLTKRSNDDFVV
+3495 
-3509 SALNEITDKSDR
+3509 E
-3521 DVVFNKDGTP
+3521 
-3531 SKAGIERVK
+3531 E
-3540 SALAAYAYGDNSLLE
+3540 
-3555 KISESTDTE
+3555 
-3564 DQNIVKAFSAAAP
+3564 
-3577 RVAAIKAKLDKG
+3577 
-3589 GTSKDYDLSSL
+3589 
-3600 LSDVLDFYFKCKN
+3600 
-3613 SGKSIKFALNETNLF
+3613 
-3628 GDDSWLASVGGK
+3628 
-3640 NLARF
+3640 
-3645 IADNTRRPK
+3645 
-3654 AIADAIVRMTK
+3654 MTK
-3665 YIDGANEPSD
+3665 
-3675 ALFSGTKMG
+3675 
-3684 IDEIVRTSIGLNA
+3684 
-3697 SKFIP
+3697 
-3702 ASKPSAQKYKHTIQP
+3702 
-3717 KENTWDSM
+3717 
-3725 PATQQKACIKLMD
+3725 
-3738 ANGGHYDSKTKSFGF
+3738 
-3753 TDEKA
+3753 
-3758 RDAALNVLEAYL
+3758 
-3770 SADSKASAKI
+3770 
-3780 AIVPEMNEE
+3780 
-3789 VKLTNVGWN
+3789 
-3798 GSPGDFSKFDL
+3798 
-3809 AFVGSGEGSAA
+3809 
-3820 HGWGIYFAMDKPYR
+3820 
-3834 DNPDFG
+3834 
-3840 REVAERYKK
+3840 
-3849 QYGGENGH
+3849 
-3857 VYKAAIPSD
+3857 
-3866 EYLLDERAKISDQP
+3866 
-3880 KRVQNAVLEVAETLQ
+3880 
-3895 KKTSV
+3895 
-3900 WRFEDGIKK
+3900 
-3909 VVQYLKDEN
+3909 
-3918 YDLGNENGDAEQA
+3918 
-3931 KIDQALERVARDFY
+3931 
-3945 ANSNS
+3945 
-3950 ASPQELKISSADL
+3950 
-3963 KILRAALKEQVR
+3963 
-3975 DQAETSAFSSK
+3975 
-3986 NLSER
+3986 
-3991 DMDQAAKEI
+3991 
-4000 LYNFL
+4000 
-4005 SASRRNQFRTLD
+4005 
-4017 ALAANIM
+4017 
-4024 AEDDSVFKNITSQDL
+4024 
-4039 LNKAGEIA
+4039 
-4047 GTALREKQID
+4047 
-4057 LGGAREIL
+4057 
-4065 NVMKQA
+4065 
-4071 AEHPIDANE
+4071 
-4080 RDVAEGITKAY
+4080 
-4091 TDYGIDRATAE
+4091 
-4102 KIARRQAAQFFSALR
+4102 
-4117 ESRAKPIKE
+4117 
-4126 ILAPLTGYDVQQMFQ
+4126 
-4141 TAIAKQQLEPSEP
+4141 
-4154 VDKAVSMLL
+4154 
-4163 KGAGLKGYKY
+4163 
-4173 EGATDGHCVVVFD
+4173 
-4186 NDAMKIINKFSVKTP
+4186 
-4201 YQKMVEN
+4201 
-4208 ITPIASD
+4208 
-4215 DLTARE
+4215 
-4221 KAIVDF
+4221 
-4227 AKKMGLQVQFFE
+4227 
-4239 GDPNLHGFHADG
+4239 
-4251 TNVAFLNRRS
+4251 
-4261 AMDLNQ
+4261 
-4267 TFWHEAFHWMR
+4267 
-4278 ESNPDLYN
+4278 
-4286 QMVKEVFGG
+4286 
-4295 EVSEKQLADYAVSIG
+4295 
-4310 RTDMSKELAIEE
+4310 
-4322 MLADAMWDAGKR
+4322 
-4334 GSFFEKLGIEH
+4334 
-4345 PSLCAKIIKWIK
+4345 
-4357 NLYED
+4357 
-4362 FKAHFHNPQAG
+4362 
-4373 LTNTQIK
+4373 
-4380 RMSNTLSKIAEK
+4380 
-4392 LVDGDGNKLFSVD
+4392 
-4405 EKGNIKETA
+4405 
-4414 AGKRA
+4414 
-4419 VSDRAKVEAERD
+4419 
-4431 GSNQKYRVTNKALS
+4431 
-4445 GNDQMQ
+4445 
-4451 VTELT
+4451 
-4456 GDIKDERLGERV
+4456 
-4468 ARVCK
+4468 
-4473 MLEGCSF
+4473 
-4480 AVSKDGI
+4480 
-4487 QLYFKSNK
+4487 
-4495 DLDHFAAGNKGKR
+4495 
-4508 NKEARLYTI
+4508 
-4517 SSEENVK
+4517 
-4524 NVIEN
+4524 
-4529 SVYVEE
+4529 
-4535 ERNIHNPNSKTHFV
+4535 
-4549 QFYSVVKS
+4549 
-4557 GNNFI
+4557 
-4562 RMKISAKK
+4562 
-4570 LVDGTF
+4570 
-4576 DVQKASLYN
+4576 
-4585 IATAGSILH
+4585 
-4594 KKIKK
+4594 
-4599 LTQPAMNE
+4599 
-4607 SMDNLRPRVSSLT
+4607 
-4620 VSVADMLD
+4620 
-4628 GVNDRGGNPYVVNGK
+4628 
-4643 LQHENGVIATKNML
+4643 
-4657 SSGPVTHRSAE
+4657 
-4668 DLKAQTLSVFPNAQ
+4668 QTLSVFPNAQ

-4700 VEVNFTDDTISVDR
+4700 VEVNFTDGTISVDR

-4737 ADKDALIT
+4737 VDKDALIT

-4772 NALLRA
+4772 NALLRT

-4834 SGEMWERGNEN
+4834 SGEMWERSNEN

-4864 YLKSHKDFGEKAGVY
+4864 YLKSHKDLGEKAGVY

-4945 ELRGRWTHNFAGAI
+4945 ELRGRWTHNFAGVI

-4974 WEEDMKQHVFSDE
+4974 WEEDMKQYVFSDE

-5051 MHDIRETTKDGETVF
+5051 MHDIRETTKDGEPVF

-5081 MTSEE
+5081 MTGEE

-5096 YIKARNQ
+5096 YIKARKQ

-5182 FSSEGEIENP
+5182 FSSEGEVENP

-5200 FKLMENLSKGASLT
+5200 FKLMESLSKGASLT

-5417 KAGNVINSVN
+5417 KVGNVINSVN

-5444 TILAAYYKAIE
+5444 TILAAYYKAIG
-5455 DGLSKGEA
+5455 DGFSKGEA

-5509 MEVISDFLPVLGNT
+5509 MEVISDFLPILGNT

-5637 ANGAM
+5637 TNGAM
-5642 KAVSPALG
+5642 KAISPAAG
-5650 NVYGAVA
+5650 NIYGAVA

-5668 VDYDTKDRI
+5668 VDYDTRDRI

-5685 VKEANATDAQ
+5685 IKEANATDAQ
-5695 GIVYNYKEQKKNDRA
+5695 SIVYNYKEQKKNDRA
-5710 KAKSEYLKDPSSSN
+5710 KAKSEYLKDPSSGN

>member
-109 RLGVKAAKDALP
+109 RLGIKAAKDALP

-356 TDISTTA
+356 TDISPTA
-363 ENPESGAYGIGQ
+363 KNPNSGSYGIGQ
-375 WTGPRKAELMAFAEE
+375 WLGSRQDDLMAFAEE
-390 TGGDPNDL
+390 TGGDPSDL

-434 QFYERSEGT
+434 KFYERSEGT
-443 DKIRNQKAT
+443 DEIRNQKAA
-452 NAQTIYDMFMNGG
+452 NAQKIYDIFINGG
-465 ANPNTVF
+465 ADPNVVY
-472 NGGKTGGS
+472 NGGKRGGS

-509 LNAIRKTIQGKN
+509 LNAVRKAIQDKN

-532 GWGENASESAQ
+532 GWSANSPETAQGASEPAVKGNTQSAADNAATGQMTQSVTYPMAIPQGRGNSISSTKSIKSGGGMYQPSGRVEGDNKSVYTPKKPKGMQYTPQGNVQEGSNEGGMTAVQPNVAPVFPAPSSIKDPASNASTSLPSAEPQIYTPRKVNGIADRQRRDRQARGNTVSAAAQ
-543 DASESVAQ
+543 DR
-551 ENVQAGNSDASKP
+551 
-564 VNSSSSA
+564 
-571 GNINKKPE
+571 INKALKN
-579 QSTVT
+579 S
-584 ATPTVEGKSQAGNGE
+584 
-599 ENKLSTVRTGSPRN
+599 R
-613 EGANLP
+613 
-619 VAPGAQTSTGA
+619 
-630 KSPVAPSMQSTP
+630 
-642 LPASPTLR
+642 LR
-650 LPPANA
+650 
-656 AAVKKENN
+656 
-664 AQVPQA
+664 QV
-670 KIEKA
+670 
-675 RSNQKLKELVKQ
+675 VKQ

-696 LARLGAMQ
+696 LNRLGVMQ
-704 INPDILE
+704 INQDVLQ
-711 AVKNDVLSAHQS
+711 AVKNDVMNEYHKVKPVVPPKVVPAQETYTPRYGSRDEAMRLPYERNNENTRGDIAIGGGDGVISSQRASTPREAVRLDNKARKNREANENRAYDIGEAPS
-723 PLTLPAAP
+723 PKEQKKAAIARARQEKRDAKNTYFNKYEP
-731 APARGTTLGTAA
+731 APYATRYANRDKVMQGFRNINENMSGNEARKDRVTGITSSGNNGDASNQNR
-743 PIALPPV
+743 
-750 KATAPTTATVAAGK
+750 AGSRDMSAYKNPNRLSVSMPSRDRQGIGEDMRNRQQNRNAYEPDTKSRLKK
-764 PTPASTEGESVPGTD
+764 PTIFA
-779 SNVKSN
+779 
-785 ISGKENNHENT
+785 KENTNENYK
-796 EKNQPVHHPEENKN
+796 ENQQVHRSEENKN
-810 DNAKPEQ
+810 DNAKPKQ
-817 SKPSESKDR
+817 SKPSESKDS
-826 KTSEGKNPVKKAPP
+826 KTPEGKNPVKKAPP
-840 KETPSSDKKEAQ
+840 KETPSSGKKEE
-852 PKSEQQK
+852 PHNEKGSEQQPTLAN
-859 QGNDVVAVNDAADQ
+859 GYTTESGRLLSES
-873 DARDAAKTSK
+873 DARDFIVKPDGSKEFGHFGKEIEDATRGKVLAKGIRLQVGFSRVANGKETGFGIIHIKKRESQLKKLGYNNAEEYILDIINNFSIIYDLGGGRIKLASVGSKFNVMPLDLELKGDGNGYYTVVTAIPKNTKRMQKEAGKKIFDRSASPSSTTGNGAVQDGGNRKNAGSIPQSATEKSNLPASTNNIDETSK
-883 EIGAI
+883 NVNNKP
-888 DAKVSGKAKTYLRVI
+888 DLDLTTGKSV
-903 NKCLIQHRAGGST
+903 
-916 SAETIDRIHE
+916 
-926 ILRGK
+926 
-931 LFAKLPEPVKAKL
+931 
-944 NEYAEKK
+944 
-951 IEELKAFDK
+951 
-960 AHPFA
+960 
-965 EKEATRYEDSRFDDA
+965 EAS
-980 KDTIDHIVDELNS
+980 K
-993 GTITLDEAIEHANKI
+993 G
-1008 AGELED
+1008 
-1014 MAFADTGTPV
+1014 
-1024 SHAADRVRDYF
+1024 
-1035 NQKIGNEPTEAPKT
+1035 
-1049 EQPKAE
+1049 
-1055 EEPKN
+1055 
-1060 GEPTKPEMQD
+1060 
-1070 TESATP
+1070 
-1076 KEEEPSVP
+1076 EEPSTP

-1091 VEDADKDLEAA
+1091 VEDADKDLEKA
-1102 FGLKPVSNTEQ
+1102 FGLKPVANTEQ
-1113 EAKKAKPSKEE
+1113 TVKKAAQEATGAKPSKDE
-1124 IHRKHKLV
+1124 IHRKHRLV

-1157 NPTILVP
+1157 DPTILVP

-1192 SKGVKQKDIEP
+1192 AKGVKQKDIEP

-1221 FDAQKLVV
+1221 FDAKKLVV

-1272 RGVQAYFNKGKVAE
+1272 RGVQAYFNKGKDAE

-1291 EPSNTADRS
+1291 EPSNVADKS

-1327 VDTVSKIFDGG
+1327 VDTVAKIFDGG
-1338 DKSVNNPQENDTIEE
+1338 DKSVDNPQENDTIEE

-1371 SGSGRPVEVGRSR
+1371 SGSGRPVEVGGPG
-1384 KSGTGGK
+1384 KSGTSGK

-1414 DVESAEPKN
+1414 DAESAEPKN
-1423 KGTGEGRELGRGQAE
+1423 KGTGGSRKLGRGQTE

-1461 SPKADKVETD
+1461 STKADKVETD

-1583 ISRMWELAEHLGFKG
+1583 IGRMWELAEHLGFKG

-1654 YTKFDRGNGFYDLA
+1654 YTKFDRGNDFYDLA

-1673 FSNNV
+1673 FSNSV

-1876 ELVDAE
+1876 ELADAE

-1903 DDNGERK
+1903 DDNGEKK

-1943 VSEAALSKAREKL
+1943 ISEAALSKAREKL

-1977 QISGSPISGR
+1977 QISGSPIAGR

-2050 VLGKSENAIIKELGG
+2050 VLGKSEDAIIKELGDR
-2065 KLFKDPVSE
+2065 LFKDPVSE

-2111 KDVIPADIEVED
+2111 KAVIPADIEVED

-2138 QAFIDDLLGEPSA
+2138 QAFIDDLLGEPNA

-2165 TTTPGYGRI
+2165 TTTPRYGRI

-2184 ARASYDDRDNI
+2184 ARVSYDDRDNV

-2286 LNTAANMTPRVHQAD
+2286 LNTAADMTPRVHQAD

-2422 EAKKREVRLAKRN
+2422 EAKKREVRLSKRN

-2529 EDLGID
+2529 EDLWID

-2759 LTPFTV
+2759 LAPFTV

-2806 IPDRSINDP
+2806 IPDRSSNDP
-2815 NAYDALKSRLIELGI
+2815 NVYDALKSRLIELGI
-2830 PESDIAFVQDAKTD
+2830 PESNIAFVQDAKTD

-2876 HKLVALHHLDCPWR
+2876 QKLVALHHLDCPWR

-3002 VLVTAPDLIDKF
+3002 VLATAPELIDKF

-3070 HKYGADNAKF
+3070 HKYGVDNAKF

-3216 YDLDVDDP
+3216 YDLDADDP

-3252 FDKPGSWDKFK
+3252 FDKPSSWDKFK

-3277 ENTIEITASQKDLND
+3277 ENTIEITASKKDLND

-3299 PNNGKSATVRTD
+3299 QEETKYSLSQGGKR
-3311 DGKELEVSYR
+3311 
-3321 IVPAETLIAS
+3321 
-3331 NTADFGKNENY
+3331 
-3342 PEKLQPR
+3342 
-3349 DRDRVSMK
+3349 
-3357 EQVDDMAR
+3357 
-3365 NLRPEDLAE
+3365 
-3374 SRSVNQGA
+3374 
-3382 PLVNQDNVVE
+3382 
-3392 NGNGRTMAITR
+3392 
-3403 AYTTDGDA
+3403 
-3411 YKASSQKY
+3411 
-3419 KQYLVKHAE
+3419 
-3428 EYGYTREEV
+3428 
-3437 EAMQNPVL
+3437 
-3445 IRQRDASSDS
+3445 
-3455 LQDSIIHSTEGGMKM
+3455 
-3470 SASQQAKVDA
+3470 
-3480 EKISPKTLSLYDYDG
+3480 ISP
-3495 TGDLTKRSNDDFVV
+3495 
-3509 SALNEITDKSDR
+3509 E
-3521 DVVFNKDGTP
+3521 
-3531 SKAGIERVK
+3531 E
-3540 SALAAYAYGDNSLLE
+3540 
-3555 KISESTDTE
+3555 
-3564 DQNIVKAFSAAAP
+3564 
-3577 RVAAIKAKLDKG
+3577 
-3589 GTSKDYDLSSL
+3589 
-3600 LSDVLDFYFKCKN
+3600 
-3613 SGKSIKFALNETNLF
+3613 
-3628 GDDSWLASVGGK
+3628 
-3640 NLARF
+3640 
-3645 IADNTRRPK
+3645 
-3654 AIADAIVRMTK
+3654 MTK
-3665 YIDGANEPSD
+3665 
-3675 ALFSGTKMG
+3675 
-3684 IDEIVRTSIGLNA
+3684 
-3697 SKFIP
+3697 
-3702 ASKPSAQKYKHTIQP
+3702 
-3717 KENTWDSM
+3717 
-3725 PATQQKACIKLMD
+3725 
-3738 ANGGHYDSKTKSFGF
+3738 
-3753 TDEKA
+3753 
-3758 RDAALNVLEAYL
+3758 
-3770 SADSKASAKI
+3770 
-3780 AIVPEMNEE
+3780 
-3789 VKLTNVGWN
+3789 
-3798 GSPGDFSKFDL
+3798 
-3809 AFVGSGEGSAA
+3809 
-3820 HGWGIYFAMDKPYR
+3820 
-3834 DNPDFG
+3834 
-3840 REVAERYKK
+3840 
-3849 QYGGENGH
+3849 
-3857 VYKAAIPSD
+3857 
-3866 EYLLDERAKISDQP
+3866 
-3880 KRVQNAVLEVAETLQ
+3880 
-3895 KKTSV
+3895 
-3900 WRFEDGIKK
+3900 
-3909 VVQYLKDEN
+3909 
-3918 YDLGNENGDAEQA
+3918 
-3931 KIDQALERVARDFY
+3931 
-3945 ANSNS
+3945 
-3950 ASPQELKISSADL
+3950 
-3963 KILRAALKEQVR
+3963 
-3975 DQAETSAFSSK
+3975 
-3986 NLSER
+3986 
-3991 DMDQAAKEI
+3991 
-4000 LYNFL
+4000 
-4005 SASRRNQFRTLD
+4005 
-4017 ALAANIM
+4017 
-4024 AEDDSVFKNITSQDL
+4024 
-4039 LNKAGEIA
+4039 
-4047 GTALREKQID
+4047 
-4057 LGGAREIL
+4057 
-4065 NVMKQA
+4065 
-4071 AEHPIDANE
+4071 
-4080 RDVAEGITKAY
+4080 
-4091 TDYGIDRATAE
+4091 
-4102 KIARRQAAQFFSALR
+4102 
-4117 ESRAKPIKE
+4117 
-4126 ILAPLTGYDVQQMFQ
+4126 
-4141 TAIAKQQLEPSEP
+4141 
-4154 VDKAVSMLL
+4154 
-4163 KGAGLKGYKY
+4163 
-4173 EGATDGHCVVVFD
+4173 
-4186 NDAMKIINKFSVKTP
+4186 
-4201 YQKMVEN
+4201 
-4208 ITPIASD
+4208 
-4215 DLTARE
+4215 
-4221 KAIVDF
+4221 
-4227 AKKMGLQVQFFE
+4227 
-4239 GDPNLHGFHADG
+4239 
-4251 TNVAFLNRRS
+4251 
-4261 AMDLNQ
+4261 
-4267 TFWHEAFHWMR
+4267 
-4278 ESNPDLYN
+4278 
-4286 QMVKEVFGG
+4286 
-4295 EVSEKQLADYAVSIG
+4295 
-4310 RTDMSKELAIEE
+4310 
-4322 MLADAMWDAGKR
+4322 
-4334 GSFFEKLGIEH
+4334 
-4345 PSLCAKIIKWIK
+4345 
-4357 NLYED
+4357 
-4362 FKAHFHNPQAG
+4362 
-4373 LTNTQIK
+4373 
-4380 RMSNTLSKIAEK
+4380 
-4392 LVDGDGNKLFSVD
+4392 
-4405 EKGNIKETA
+4405 
-4414 AGKRA
+4414 
-4419 VSDRAKVEAERD
+4419 
-4431 GSNQKYRVTNKALS
+4431 
-4445 GNDQMQ
+4445 
-4451 VTELT
+4451 
-4456 GDIKDERLGERV
+4456 
-4468 ARVCK
+4468 
-4473 MLEGCSF
+4473 
-4480 AVSKDGI
+4480 
-4487 QLYFKSNK
+4487 
-4495 DLDHFAAGNKGKR
+4495 
-4508 NKEARLYTI
+4508 
-4517 SSEENVK
+4517 
-4524 NVIEN
+4524 
-4529 SVYVEE
+4529 
-4535 ERNIHNPNSKTHFV
+4535 
-4549 QFYSVVKS
+4549 
-4557 GNNFI
+4557 
-4562 RMKISAKK
+4562 
-4570 LVDGTF
+4570 
-4576 DVQKASLYN
+4576 
-4585 IATAGSILH
+4585 
-4594 KKIKK
+4594 
-4599 LTQPAMNE
+4599 
-4607 SMDNLRPRVSSLT
+4607 
-4620 VSVADMLD
+4620 
-4628 GVNDRGGNPYVVNGK
+4628 
-4643 LQHENGVIATKNML
+4643 
-4657 SSGPVTHRSAE
+4657 
-4668 DLKAQTLSVFPNAQ
+4668 QTLSVFPNAQ

-4722 GTLKGNEKASGKIEM
+4722 GTLTGNEKASGKIEM
-4737 ADKDALIT
+4737 VDKDALIT

-4834 SGEMWERGNEN
+4834 SGEMWERSNGN

-4987 ELRDAGVSEN
+4987 ELREAGVSEN

-5081 MTSEE
+5081 VTSEE

-5096 YIKARNQ
+5096 YIKAREQ

-5134 LIMKKYTDADGNVK
+5134 LIMKKYTDADGNAK

-5182 FSSEGEIENP
+5182 FSSEGEVENP

-5230 VYYGAKKHR
+5230 VYYGAKRHR

-5369 RKTAVG
+5369 KKTAVG
-5375 LKRALHPNAAD
+5375 LKRALHPNATD

-5399 GLALDSIGHI
+5399 GFALDSIGHI

-5444 TILAAYYKAIE
+5444 TILAAYYKAIG

-5504 YGVKE
+5504 YGIKE

-5523 TTKQKL
+5523 TAKQKL

-5577 NADRKALVNVANYGA
+5577 NPDRKALVNVANYGA

-5637 ANGAM
+5637 TNGAM
-5642 KAVSPALG
+5642 KAISPAAG
-5650 NVYGAVA
+5650 NIYGAVA

-5668 VDYDTKDRI
+5668 VDYDTGDRI
-5677 VRGLGFRT
+5677 ARGLGFRT
-5685 VKEANATDAQ
+5685 VREANATDAQ
-5695 GIVYNYKEQKKNDRA
+5695 NIVYNYKEQKKNDRA
-5710 KAKSEYLKDPSSSN
+5710 KAKSEYLKNPSSSN

-5750 ERSQVGLSKEDKKK
+5750 ERSQSGLSKEDKKK

>member
-109 RLGVKAAKDALP
+109 RLGIKAAKDALP

-143 ILENAPLMAA
+143 IVENAPLMAA
-153 QLGASIINPA
+153 QLAAGIVNPA
-163 LGVALMAGSIAGDA
+163 LGVGLMVGSIAGDA

-304 QDSAGVDNG
+304 QDSADVDNG

-319 SSPAIHAM
+319 PSPAIHAM

-356 TDISTTA
+356 TDISPTA
-363 ENPESGAYGIGQ
+363 KNPKSGSYGIGQ
-375 WTGPRKAELMAFAEE
+375 WLGSRQDDLMAFAEE

-406 HELKGSENGALQEIL
+406 HELKGSENGALQEII

-434 QFYERSEGT
+434 KFYERSEGT
-443 DKIRNQKAT
+443 DEIRNQKAA
-452 NAQTIYDMFMNGG
+452 NAQKIYDIFMNGG
-465 ANPNTVF
+465 ADPNVVY
-472 NGGKTGGS
+472 NGGKKGGS

-509 LNAIRKTIQGKN
+509 LNAVRKAIQDKN

-532 GWGENASESAQ
+532 GWSANSPETAQSASEPATQ
-543 DASESVAQ
+543 GNTQSVAGNAATGQ
-551 ENVQAGNSDASKP
+551 MTQSVTYPMAIPQGRGNSISSTKSIKSGGGMYQPSGRAEGGNKSVYTPKKPKGMQYTPQGNVQAGSNEGGMTAVQPNVSPVIPAPNSIKEPASNASTSLPSAEPQIYTPRK
-564 VNSSSSA
+564 VNGIADRQRRDRQIRGNMASA
-571 GNINKKPE
+571 ATQGRINKALKN
-579 QSTVT
+579 S
-584 ATPTVEGKSQAGNGE
+584 
-599 ENKLSTVRTGSPRN
+599 R
-613 EGANLP
+613 
-619 VAPGAQTSTGA
+619 
-630 KSPVAPSMQSTP
+630 
-642 LPASPTLR
+642 LR
-650 LPPANA
+650 
-656 AAVKKENN
+656 
-664 AQVPQA
+664 QV
-670 KIEKA
+670 
-675 RSNQKLKELVKQ
+675 VKQ

-696 LARLGAMQ
+696 LNRLGAMQ
-704 INPDILE
+704 INQDVLQ
-711 AVKNDVLSAHQS
+711 AVKNDVMNEYH
-723 PLTLPAAP
+723 
-731 APARGTTLGTAA
+731 
-743 PIALPPV
+743 
-750 KATAPTTATVAAGK
+750 KGK
-764 PTPASTEGESVPGTD
+764 PVVPPKVVPTQEPYTPRYGSRDMSAYKNQNRLSVSMPSRDRQGIGEDMRNRQQNRNAYEPDT
-779 SNVKSN
+779 KSRLEKPT
-785 ISGKENNHENT
+785 IFAKENTNENYK
-796 EKNQPVHHPEENKN
+796 ENQQVHRSEENKN

-826 KTSEGKNPVKKAPP
+826 KTPEGKNPVKKVPP
-840 KETPSSDKKEAQ
+840 KETPSSGKKEE
-852 PKSEQQK
+852 PHNEKGSEQQPTLAN
-859 QGNDVVAVNDAADQ
+859 GYTTESGRLLSES
-873 DARDAAKTSK
+873 DARDFIVKPDGSKEFGHFGKEIEDATRGKVLAKGIRLQVGFSRVANGKETGFGIIHIKKRESQLKKLGYNNAEEYILDIINNFSIIYDLGGGRIKLASVGSKFNVMPLDLELKGDGNGYYTVVTAIPKNTKRMQKEAGKKIFDRSASPSSTTGNGAVQDGGNRKNAGSIPQSATEKSNLPASTNNIDETSK
-883 EIGAI
+883 NVNNKP
-888 DAKVSGKAKTYLRVI
+888 DLDLTTGKSV
-903 NKCLIQHRAGGST
+903 
-916 SAETIDRIHE
+916 
-926 ILRGK
+926 
-931 LFAKLPEPVKAKL
+931 
-944 NEYAEKK
+944 
-951 IEELKAFDK
+951 
-960 AHPFA
+960 
-965 EKEATRYEDSRFDDA
+965 EAS
-980 KDTIDHIVDELNS
+980 K
-993 GTITLDEAIEHANKI
+993 G
-1008 AGELED
+1008 
-1014 MAFADTGTPV
+1014 
-1024 SHAADRVRDYF
+1024 
-1035 NQKIGNEPTEAPKT
+1035 
-1049 EQPKAE
+1049 
-1055 EEPKN
+1055 
-1060 GEPTKPEMQD
+1060 
-1070 TESATP
+1070 
-1076 KEEEPSVP
+1076 EEPSTP

-1091 VEDADKDLEAA
+1091 VEDADKDLEKA
-1102 FGLKPVSNTEQ
+1102 FGLKPVANTEQ
-1113 EAKKAKPSKEE
+1113 TVKKAAQEATGAKPSKDE
-1124 IHRKHKLV
+1124 IHRKHRLV

-1157 NPTILVP
+1157 DPTILVP

-1192 SKGVKQKDIEP
+1192 AKGVKQKDIEP

-1272 RGVQAYFNKGKVAE
+1272 RGVQAYFNKGKDAE

-1291 EPSNTADRS
+1291 EPSNVADKS

-1327 VDTVSKIFDGG
+1327 VDTVAKIFDGG
-1338 DKSVNNPQENDTIEE
+1338 DKSVDNPQENDTIEE

-1371 SGSGRPVEVGRSR
+1371 SGSGRPVEVGGPG
-1384 KSGTGGK
+1384 KSGTSGK

-1414 DVESAEPKN
+1414 DAESAEPKN
-1423 KGTGEGRELGRGQAE
+1423 KGTGGSRKLGRGQTE

-1461 SPKADKVETD
+1461 STKADKVETD

-1583 ISRMWELAEHLGFKG
+1583 IGRMWELAEHLGFKG

-1654 YTKFDRGNGFYDLA
+1654 YTKFDRGNDFYDLA

-1673 FSNNV
+1673 FSNSV

-1876 ELVDAE
+1876 ELADAE

-1903 DDNGERK
+1903 DDNGEKK

-1943 VSEAALSKAREKL
+1943 ISEAALSKAREKL

-1977 QISGSPISGR
+1977 QISGSPIAGR

-2050 VLGKSENAIIKELGG
+2050 VLGKSEDAIIKELGDR
-2065 KLFKDPVSE
+2065 LFKDPVSE

-2111 KDVIPADIEVED
+2111 KAVIPADIEVED

-2138 QAFIDDLLGEPSA
+2138 QAFIDDLLGEPNA

-2165 TTTPGYGRI
+2165 TTTPRYGRI

-2184 ARASYDDRDNI
+2184 ARVSYDDRDNV

-2286 LNTAANMTPRVHQAD
+2286 LNTAADMTPRVHQAD

-2422 EAKKREVRLAKRN
+2422 EAKKREVRLSKRN

-2529 EDLGID
+2529 EDLWID

-2759 LTPFTV
+2759 LAPFTV

-2806 IPDRSINDP
+2806 IPDRSSNDP
-2815 NAYDALKSRLIELGI
+2815 NVYDALKSRLIELGI
-2830 PESDIAFVQDAKTD
+2830 PESNIAFVQDAKTD

-2876 HKLVALHHLDCPWR
+2876 QKLVALHHLDCPWR

-3002 VLVTAPDLIDKF
+3002 VLATAPELIDKF

-3070 HKYGADNAKF
+3070 HKYGVDNAKF

-3216 YDLDVDDP
+3216 YDLDADDP

-3252 FDKPGSWDKFK
+3252 FDKPSSWDKFK

-3277 ENTIEITASQKDLND
+3277 ENTIEITASKKDLND

-3299 PNNGKSATVRTD
+3299 QEETKYSLSQGGKR
-3311 DGKELEVSYR
+3311 
-3321 IVPAETLIAS
+3321 
-3331 NTADFGKNENY
+3331 
-3342 PEKLQPR
+3342 
-3349 DRDRVSMK
+3349 
-3357 EQVDDMAR
+3357 
-3365 NLRPEDLAE
+3365 
-3374 SRSVNQGA
+3374 
-3382 PLVNQDNVVE
+3382 
-3392 NGNGRTMAITR
+3392 
-3403 AYTTDGDA
+3403 
-3411 YKASSQKY
+3411 
-3419 KQYLVKHAE
+3419 
-3428 EYGYTREEV
+3428 
-3437 EAMQNPVL
+3437 
-3445 IRQRDASSDS
+3445 
-3455 LQDSIIHSTEGGMKM
+3455 
-3470 SASQQAKVDA
+3470 
-3480 EKISPKTLSLYDYDG
+3480 ISP
-3495 TGDLTKRSNDDFVV
+3495 
-3509 SALNEITDKSDR
+3509 E
-3521 DVVFNKDGTP
+3521 
-3531 SKAGIERVK
+3531 E
-3540 SALAAYAYGDNSLLE
+3540 
-3555 KISESTDTE
+3555 
-3564 DQNIVKAFSAAAP
+3564 
-3577 RVAAIKAKLDKG
+3577 
-3589 GTSKDYDLSSL
+3589 
-3600 LSDVLDFYFKCKN
+3600 
-3613 SGKSIKFALNETNLF
+3613 
-3628 GDDSWLASVGGK
+3628 
-3640 NLARF
+3640 
-3645 IADNTRRPK
+3645 
-3654 AIADAIVRMTK
+3654 MTK
-3665 YIDGANEPSD
+3665 
-3675 ALFSGTKMG
+3675 
-3684 IDEIVRTSIGLNA
+3684 
-3697 SKFIP
+3697 
-3702 ASKPSAQKYKHTIQP
+3702 
-3717 KENTWDSM
+3717 
-3725 PATQQKACIKLMD
+3725 
-3738 ANGGHYDSKTKSFGF
+3738 
-3753 TDEKA
+3753 
-3758 RDAALNVLEAYL
+3758 
-3770 SADSKASAKI
+3770 
-3780 AIVPEMNEE
+3780 
-3789 VKLTNVGWN
+3789 
-3798 GSPGDFSKFDL
+3798 
-3809 AFVGSGEGSAA
+3809 
-3820 HGWGIYFAMDKPYR
+3820 
-3834 DNPDFG
+3834 
-3840 REVAERYKK
+3840 
-3849 QYGGENGH
+3849 
-3857 VYKAAIPSD
+3857 
-3866 EYLLDERAKISDQP
+3866 
-3880 KRVQNAVLEVAETLQ
+3880 
-3895 KKTSV
+3895 
-3900 WRFEDGIKK
+3900 
-3909 VVQYLKDEN
+3909 
-3918 YDLGNENGDAEQA
+3918 
-3931 KIDQALERVARDFY
+3931 
-3945 ANSNS
+3945 
-3950 ASPQELKISSADL
+3950 
-3963 KILRAALKEQVR
+3963 
-3975 DQAETSAFSSK
+3975 
-3986 NLSER
+3986 
-3991 DMDQAAKEI
+3991 
-4000 LYNFL
+4000 
-4005 SASRRNQFRTLD
+4005 
-4017 ALAANIM
+4017 
-4024 AEDDSVFKNITSQDL
+4024 
-4039 LNKAGEIA
+4039 
-4047 GTALREKQID
+4047 
-4057 LGGAREIL
+4057 
-4065 NVMKQA
+4065 
-4071 AEHPIDANE
+4071 
-4080 RDVAEGITKAY
+4080 
-4091 TDYGIDRATAE
+4091 
-4102 KIARRQAAQFFSALR
+4102 
-4117 ESRAKPIKE
+4117 
-4126 ILAPLTGYDVQQMFQ
+4126 
-4141 TAIAKQQLEPSEP
+4141 
-4154 VDKAVSMLL
+4154 
-4163 KGAGLKGYKY
+4163 
-4173 EGATDGHCVVVFD
+4173 
-4186 NDAMKIINKFSVKTP
+4186 
-4201 YQKMVEN
+4201 
-4208 ITPIASD
+4208 
-4215 DLTARE
+4215 
-4221 KAIVDF
+4221 
-4227 AKKMGLQVQFFE
+4227 
-4239 GDPNLHGFHADG
+4239 
-4251 TNVAFLNRRS
+4251 
-4261 AMDLNQ
+4261 
-4267 TFWHEAFHWMR
+4267 
-4278 ESNPDLYN
+4278 
-4286 QMVKEVFGG
+4286 
-4295 EVSEKQLADYAVSIG
+4295 
-4310 RTDMSKELAIEE
+4310 
-4322 MLADAMWDAGKR
+4322 
-4334 GSFFEKLGIEH
+4334 
-4345 PSLCAKIIKWIK
+4345 
-4357 NLYED
+4357 
-4362 FKAHFHNPQAG
+4362 
-4373 LTNTQIK
+4373 
-4380 RMSNTLSKIAEK
+4380 
-4392 LVDGDGNKLFSVD
+4392 
-4405 EKGNIKETA
+4405 
-4414 AGKRA
+4414 
-4419 VSDRAKVEAERD
+4419 
-4431 GSNQKYRVTNKALS
+4431 
-4445 GNDQMQ
+4445 
-4451 VTELT
+4451 
-4456 GDIKDERLGERV
+4456 
-4468 ARVCK
+4468 
-4473 MLEGCSF
+4473 
-4480 AVSKDGI
+4480 
-4487 QLYFKSNK
+4487 
-4495 DLDHFAAGNKGKR
+4495 
-4508 NKEARLYTI
+4508 
-4517 SSEENVK
+4517 
-4524 NVIEN
+4524 
-4529 SVYVEE
+4529 
-4535 ERNIHNPNSKTHFV
+4535 
-4549 QFYSVVKS
+4549 
-4557 GNNFI
+4557 
-4562 RMKISAKK
+4562 
-4570 LVDGTF
+4570 
-4576 DVQKASLYN
+4576 
-4585 IATAGSILH
+4585 
-4594 KKIKK
+4594 
-4599 LTQPAMNE
+4599 
-4607 SMDNLRPRVSSLT
+4607 
-4620 VSVADMLD
+4620 
-4628 GVNDRGGNPYVVNGK
+4628 
-4643 LQHENGVIATKNML
+4643 
-4657 SSGPVTHRSAE
+4657 
-4668 DLKAQTLSVFPNAQ
+4668 QTLSVFPNAQ

-4722 GTLKGNEKASGKIEM
+4722 GTLTGNEKASGKIEM
-4737 ADKDALIT
+4737 VDKDALIT

-4834 SGEMWERGNEN
+4834 SGEMWERSNGN

-5081 MTSEE
+5081 VTSEE

-5096 YIKARNQ
+5096 YIKAREQ

-5134 LIMKKYTDADGNVK
+5134 LIMKKYTDADGNAK

-5182 FSSEGEIENP
+5182 FSSEGEVENP

-5230 VYYGAKKHR
+5230 VYYGAKRHR

-5375 LKRALHPNAAD
+5375 LKRALHPNATD

-5417 KAGNVINSVN
+5417 KVGNVINSVN

-5444 TILAAYYKAIE
+5444 TILAAYYKAIG

-5637 ANGAM
+5637 TNGAM
-5642 KAVSPALG
+5642 KAISPAAG
-5650 NVYGAVA
+5650 NIYGAVA

-5668 VDYDTKDRI
+5668 VDYDTGDRI
-5677 VRGLGFRT
+5677 ARGLGFRT
-5685 VKEANATDAQ
+5685 VREANATDAQ
-5695 GIVYNYKEQKKNDRA
+5695 NIVYNYKEQKKNDRA
-5710 KAKSEYLKDPSSSN
+5710 KAKSEYLKNPSSSN

-5750 ERSQVGLSKEDKKK
+5750 ERSQSGLSKEDKKK

>member
-1 MAWDWLKDNNDEPNE
+1 
-16 FKPIDAR
+16 
-23 GLLDGKEYHD
+23 
-33 YWTTKLHNGLA
+33 
-44 NVPKSL
+44 
-50 LGAVE
+50 
-55 SIPAMAARTRPVVMQ
+55 
-70 ELENDLDGTGLM
+70 
-82 DSDADK
+82 
-88 EALSDVENQI
+88 
-98 KGTTAPIWEGA
+98 
-109 RLGVKAAKDALP
+109 
-121 DANWESNVDESQ
+121 
-133 LSYPKKIGGM
+133 
-143 ILENAPLMAA
+143 
-153 QLGASIINPA
+153 
-163 LGVALMAGSIAGDA
+163 
-177 YNDLTEKGVDPL
+177 
-189 TAGQAGWL
+189 
-197 DAAAQAPLEGVGEM
+197 
-211 GWLKAFRELGTE
+211 
-223 GAAKL
+223 
-228 MGKAFV
+228 
-234 KEGLTEAVQEFPDET
+234 
-249 IPYIAE
+249 
-255 HGSLDGFDWGQL
+255 
-267 ASNAVDAGVVGGIY
+267 
-281 GGGFAGIGRA
+281 
-291 INGKAQAPQQETG
+291 
-304 QDSAGVDNG
+304 
-313 NGDTPS
+313 
-319 SSPAIHAM
+319 
-327 NRLVNELGIDPKAA
+327 
-341 SGIVG
+341 
-346 GLMLESGGNT
+346 MLESGGNT
-356 TDISTTA
+356 TDISPTA
-363 ENPESGAYGIGQ
+363 KNPESGAYGIGQ
-375 WTGPRKAELMAFAEE
+375 WLGSRQDELMAFAEE

-406 HELKGSENGALQEIL
+406 HELKGSENGALQEII

-443 DKIRNQKAT
+443 DEIRNQKAA
-452 NAQTIYDMFMNGG
+452 NAQKIYDMFMNGG
-465 ANPNTVF
+465 ADPNVVH
-472 NGGKTGGS
+472 NGGKRGGS

-509 LNAIRKTIQGKN
+509 LNAIRKAIQGKN

-532 GWGENASESAQ
+532 GWGENTPEAAQ
-543 DASESVAQ
+543 DAHESVAQ

-564 VNSSSSA
+564 VNSSSSV

-584 ATPTVEGKSQAGNGE
+584 ATPTVEEKPQAGNGE

-613 EGANLP
+613 EGATLP
-619 VAPGAQTSTGA
+619 AAPGTQTSAGA
-630 KSPVAPSMQSTP
+630 KSPIAPSMQSTP

-656 AAVKKENN
+656 TEVKKENN

-696 LARLGAMQ
+696 LARLDAMQ

-731 APARGTTLGTAA
+731 APAKGTALGTAA

-764 PTPASTEGESVPGTD
+764 TTTASTEGESVPGTD
-779 SNVKSN
+779 SNAKSN
-785 ISGKENNHENT
+785 ISEKENNHENT
-796 EKNQPVHHPEENKN
+796 EKNQPVHRSEENKN

-817 SKPSESKDR
+817 SKPSESKDG
-826 KTSEGKNPVKKAPP
+826 KTHEGKNPVKNAPS
-840 KETPSSDKKEAQ
+840 KETPSSSKKEEPQ
-852 PKSEQQK
+852 KTKQK
-859 QGNDVVAVNDAADQ
+859 QDDKVVVRNNAADN
-873 DARDAAKTSK
+873 DARDAAKSSK

-888 DAKVSGKAKTYLRVI
+888 DPKASGKAKAILKLI
-903 NKCLIQHRAGGST
+903 NKCLIHHRAGNST
-916 SAETIDRIHE
+916 SAETIARIRFS
-926 ILRGK
+926 LRGK
-931 LFAKLPEPVKAKL
+931 NFTKLPEAVKAKL
-944 NEYAEKK
+944 NEYAERK
-951 IEELKAFDK
+951 IKEMQAFDK
-960 AHPFA
+960 EHPWA
-965 EKEATRYEDSRFDDA
+965 EKEAIENEDAAFDEA
-980 KDTIDHIVDELNS
+980 KDAIDRIAKMLDNGVM
-993 GTITLDEAIEHANKI
+993 TLDEAIERANKV
-1008 AGELED
+1008 ADELED
-1014 MAFADTGTPV
+1014 AGFSDTGTPV

-1035 NQKIGNEPTEAPKT
+1035 NQKIGNGPTEAPKA
-1049 EQPKAE
+1049 EQP
-1055 EEPKN
+1055 N
-1060 GEPTKPEMQD
+1060 VEPTKAGTQGAENAAPNTKEQKPQKPFRAKDGNWAATVKGDVITVSQTGRGLKKADKITFSVTVDDIDKSLGLSANSNAALHRLVEERLGNAIRQWHVDRYNKLKDPRTKAFIDDWDSGGKFAPWVGIQEDSCERIIRAAYENITGHPFESVFEKRDRERKERSQSND
-1070 TESATP
+1070 TKVSEATQP
-1076 KEEEPSVP
+1076 KVEEAKQGTTSGSLEGKPSTH

-1091 VEDADKDLEAA
+1091 VEDADKDLEAT

-1113 EAKKAKPSKEE
+1113 EAEEAKSPKEE
-1124 IHRKHKLV
+1124 IHKNHKIV

-1144 EFISKTRNLNAGF
+1144 EFIRKTRNLNSGF
-1157 NPTILVP
+1157 DPTILVP

-1192 SKGVKQKDIEP
+1192 AKGVKQKDIEP

-1221 FDAQKLVV
+1221 FDAKKLVV

-1251 IRSKYGDKAVST
+1251 IRSKYGDKAVAT
-1263 LNDYIDAAF
+1263 LNDYIDASF
-1272 RGVQAYFNKGKVAE
+1272 RGVQTYFGDGENVNPKQ
-1286 PAKKS
+1286 PKS
-1291 EPSNTADRS
+1291 GDKTGA
-1300 GTDLIDYAFNQGGI
+1300 DLIDYAFNQGGI
-1314 IRKDVIQNMSPED
+1314 INED
-1327 VDTVSKIFDGG
+1327 AVKNLTPSQADAVLKIFNKPDDSAVDNADG
-1338 DKSVNNPQENDTIEE
+1338 NDTIEE

-1371 SGSGRPVEVGRSR
+1371 SGSSRPVEVGGSG
-1384 KSGTGGK
+1384 KSGTGRK
-1391 GEQRTTRGNSE
+1391 GEQRTARGNSE
-1402 TPDRDGGRERGP
+1402 TSDRDGGRERGP
-1414 DVESAEPKN
+1414 DAESAEPKN
-1423 KGTGEGRELGRGQAE
+1423 KGTGGSRELGRGQTE

-1443 ERANGEGTS
+1443 ERANGEGTA

-1654 YTKFDRGNGFYDLA
+1654 YTKFDRGNDFYDLA

-1673 FSNNV
+1673 FSNYV
-1678 KASVPAMRDSDG
+1678 WAPVPAMRDPDG
-1690 GVHKS
+1690 HVHKS

-1700 YYFAQTLDKVRP
+1700 YYFAQTLGKVRP

-1725 DRKAGYDN
+1725 DRKTGYDN
-1733 ALLRHLSSRAKLVGI
+1733 ALLRYLSSRAKLVGM

-1783 TNGWTN
+1783 TNGWTDN
-1789 GLTTIEANDD
+1789 LRFIEMKDE
-1799 EGRHTYTRI
+1799 EGRNIWKTI

-1824 LVRDRYG
+1824 WVRDRYG
-1831 SRNVEFHTS
+1831 NRNVEFHTS

-1876 ELVDAE
+1876 ELSDAE

-1903 DDNGERK
+1903 DDNGEKK

-1916 SAQAKVGTLKELS
+1916 SAQAKVGALKELS

-1977 QISGSPISGR
+1977 QISGSPIAGR

-1999 KGKESTAEKAPILTE
+1999 NGKESTAEKAPILTE

-2050 VLGKSENAIIKELGG
+2050 VLGKSEDSIIKELGD

-2111 KDVIPADIEVED
+2111 KAVIPADIEVED

-2138 QAFIDDLLGEPSA
+2138 QAFIDDLLGEPNA

-2165 TTTPGYGRI
+2165 TTTPRYGRI

-2184 ARASYDDRDNI
+2184 ARVSYDDRDNI

-2286 LNTAANMTPRVHQAD
+2286 LNAAANMTPRVHQAD

-2399 KKLVAVKDAD
+2399 KKLVAAKDAD

-2667 ADVKMVEDLPYIAA
+2667 ADVKMVDDLPYIAA

-2710 AAIKSS
+2710 AAIKRS

-2759 LTPFTV
+2759 LAPFTV

-2806 IPDRSINDP
+2806 IPDRSSNDP

-2944 KSTRNADTSDVDGD
+2944 KGTRNADTSDVDGD
-2958 NFEALIELANAD
+2958 NYEALIELANAD

-3002 VLVTAPDLIDKF
+3002 VLVTAPELIDKF

-3070 HKYGADNAKF
+3070 HKYGVDNAKF

-3176 LREEQEELR
+3176 LRAEQEELR

-3224 DIYEIEN
+3224 DVYDIEN

-3277 ENTIEITASQKDLND
+3277 ENTIEITASKKDLND
-3292 LYEAIES
+3292 LYEAIENQEETKYS
-3299 PNNGKSATVRTD
+3299 LFQGGKR
-3311 DGKELEVSYR
+3311 
-3321 IVPAETLIAS
+3321 
-3331 NTADFGKNENY
+3331 
-3342 PEKLQPR
+3342 
-3349 DRDRVSMK
+3349 
-3357 EQVDDMAR
+3357 
-3365 NLRPEDLAE
+3365 
-3374 SRSVNQGA
+3374 
-3382 PLVNQDNVVE
+3382 
-3392 NGNGRTMAITR
+3392 
-3403 AYTTDGDA
+3403 
-3411 YKASSQKY
+3411 
-3419 KQYLVKHAE
+3419 
-3428 EYGYTREEV
+3428 
-3437 EAMQNPVL
+3437 
-3445 IRQRDASSDS
+3445 
-3455 LQDSIIHSTEGGMKM
+3455 
-3470 SASQQAKVDA
+3470 
-3480 EKISPKTLSLYDYDG
+3480 ISP
-3495 TGDLTKRSNDDFVV
+3495 
-3509 SALNEITDKSDR
+3509 E
-3521 DVVFNKDGTP
+3521 
-3531 SKAGIERVK
+3531 E
-3540 SALAAYAYGDNSLLE
+3540 
-3555 KISESTDTE
+3555 
-3564 DQNIVKAFSAAAP
+3564 
-3577 RVAAIKAKLDKG
+3577 
-3589 GTSKDYDLSSL
+3589 
-3600 LSDVLDFYFKCKN
+3600 
-3613 SGKSIKFALNETNLF
+3613 
-3628 GDDSWLASVGGK
+3628 
-3640 NLARF
+3640 
-3645 IADNTRRPK
+3645 
-3654 AIADAIVRMTK
+3654 MTK
-3665 YIDGANEPSD
+3665 
-3675 ALFSGTKMG
+3675 
-3684 IDEIVRTSIGLNA
+3684 
-3697 SKFIP
+3697 
-3702 ASKPSAQKYKHTIQP
+3702 
-3717 KENTWDSM
+3717 
-3725 PATQQKACIKLMD
+3725 
-3738 ANGGHYDSKTKSFGF
+3738 
-3753 TDEKA
+3753 
-3758 RDAALNVLEAYL
+3758 
-3770 SADSKASAKI
+3770 
-3780 AIVPEMNEE
+3780 
-3789 VKLTNVGWN
+3789 
-3798 GSPGDFSKFDL
+3798 
-3809 AFVGSGEGSAA
+3809 
-3820 HGWGIYFAMDKPYR
+3820 
-3834 DNPDFG
+3834 
-3840 REVAERYKK
+3840 
-3849 QYGGENGH
+3849 
-3857 VYKAAIPSD
+3857 
-3866 EYLLDERAKISDQP
+3866 
-3880 KRVQNAVLEVAETLQ
+3880 
-3895 KKTSV
+3895 
-3900 WRFEDGIKK
+3900 
-3909 VVQYLKDEN
+3909 
-3918 YDLGNENGDAEQA
+3918 
-3931 KIDQALERVARDFY
+3931 
-3945 ANSNS
+3945 
-3950 ASPQELKISSADL
+3950 
-3963 KILRAALKEQVR
+3963 
-3975 DQAETSAFSSK
+3975 
-3986 NLSER
+3986 
-3991 DMDQAAKEI
+3991 
-4000 LYNFL
+4000 
-4005 SASRRNQFRTLD
+4005 
-4017 ALAANIM
+4017 
-4024 AEDDSVFKNITSQDL
+4024 
-4039 LNKAGEIA
+4039 
-4047 GTALREKQID
+4047 
-4057 LGGAREIL
+4057 
-4065 NVMKQA
+4065 
-4071 AEHPIDANE
+4071 
-4080 RDVAEGITKAY
+4080 
-4091 TDYGIDRATAE
+4091 
-4102 KIARRQAAQFFSALR
+4102 
-4117 ESRAKPIKE
+4117 
-4126 ILAPLTGYDVQQMFQ
+4126 
-4141 TAIAKQQLEPSEP
+4141 
-4154 VDKAVSMLL
+4154 
-4163 KGAGLKGYKY
+4163 
-4173 EGATDGHCVVVFD
+4173 
-4186 NDAMKIINKFSVKTP
+4186 
-4201 YQKMVEN
+4201 
-4208 ITPIASD
+4208 
-4215 DLTARE
+4215 
-4221 KAIVDF
+4221 
-4227 AKKMGLQVQFFE
+4227 
-4239 GDPNLHGFHADG
+4239 
-4251 TNVAFLNRRS
+4251 
-4261 AMDLNQ
+4261 
-4267 TFWHEAFHWMR
+4267 
-4278 ESNPDLYN
+4278 
-4286 QMVKEVFGG
+4286 
-4295 EVSEKQLADYAVSIG
+4295 
-4310 RTDMSKELAIEE
+4310 
-4322 MLADAMWDAGKR
+4322 
-4334 GSFFEKLGIEH
+4334 
-4345 PSLCAKIIKWIK
+4345 
-4357 NLYED
+4357 
-4362 FKAHFHNPQAG
+4362 
-4373 LTNTQIK
+4373 
-4380 RMSNTLSKIAEK
+4380 
-4392 LVDGDGNKLFSVD
+4392 
-4405 EKGNIKETA
+4405 
-4414 AGKRA
+4414 
-4419 VSDRAKVEAERD
+4419 
-4431 GSNQKYRVTNKALS
+4431 
-4445 GNDQMQ
+4445 
-4451 VTELT
+4451 
-4456 GDIKDERLGERV
+4456 
-4468 ARVCK
+4468 
-4473 MLEGCSF
+4473 
-4480 AVSKDGI
+4480 
-4487 QLYFKSNK
+4487 
-4495 DLDHFAAGNKGKR
+4495 
-4508 NKEARLYTI
+4508 
-4517 SSEENVK
+4517 
-4524 NVIEN
+4524 
-4529 SVYVEE
+4529 
-4535 ERNIHNPNSKTHFV
+4535 
-4549 QFYSVVKS
+4549 
-4557 GNNFI
+4557 
-4562 RMKISAKK
+4562 
-4570 LVDGTF
+4570 
-4576 DVQKASLYN
+4576 
-4585 IATAGSILH
+4585 
-4594 KKIKK
+4594 
-4599 LTQPAMNE
+4599 
-4607 SMDNLRPRVSSLT
+4607 
-4620 VSVADMLD
+4620 
-4628 GVNDRGGNPYVVNGK
+4628 
-4643 LQHENGVIATKNML
+4643 
-4657 SSGPVTHRSAE
+4657 
-4668 DLKAQTLSVFPNAQ
+4668 QTLSVFPNAQ

-4737 ADKDALIT
+4737 VDKDALIT

-4772 NALLRA
+4772 NALLRT

-4864 YLKSHKDFGEKAGVY
+4864 YLKSHKDLGEKAGVY

-4905 KGWGVANTALNNTV
+4905 KGWGVTDTALNNTV

-5051 MHDIRETTKDGETVF
+5051 MHDIRETTKDGEPVF

-5096 YIKARNQ
+5096 YIKAREQ

-5200 FKLMENLSKGASLT
+5200 FKLMDNLSKGASLT

-5230 VYYGAKKHR
+5230 VYYGAKRHR

-5375 LKRALHPNAAD
+5375 LKRALHPNAMD

-5463 IQYARDINR
+5463 IQYAKDINR

-5509 MEVISDFLPVLGNT
+5509 MEVISDFLPILGNT

-5577 NADRKALVNVANYGA
+5577 NAYRKALVNVANYGA

-5642 KAVSPALG
+5642 KAISPAAG
-5650 NVYGAVA
+5650 NIYGAVA

-5668 VDYDTKDRI
+5668 VDYDTRDRI

-5695 GIVYNYKEQKKNDRA
+5695 NIVYNYKEQKKNDRA

>member
-443 DKIRNQKAT
+443 DKIRNQKAA

-465 ANPNTVF
+465 ANPNAVF

-509 LNAIRKTIQGKN
+509 LNAIRKAIQGKN

-532 GWGENASESAQ
+532 GWGGNAPETAQ

-551 ENVQAGNSDASKP
+551 ENVQAGNSGASKP

-584 ATPTVEGKSQAGNGE
+584 ATSTIEEKPQAGNGE

-613 EGANLP
+613 EYANLP

-630 KSPVAPSMQSTP
+630 ESPVAPSMQSTP

-711 AVKNDVLSAHQS
+711 AVKNDVLRAHQS

-731 APARGTTLGTAA
+731 APAKGTTLGTAA

-764 PTPASTEGESVPGTD
+764 TTPTNTEGESVPGTD
-779 SNVKSN
+779 SNAKSN
-785 ISGKENNHENT
+785 ISEKENNHENT
-796 EKNQPVHHPEENKN
+796 KKNQPVHRSEENKN

-826 KTSEGKNPVKKAPP
+826 KTPEGKNPVKNAPS
-840 KETPSSDKKEAQ
+840 KETPFSSKKEEPQ
-852 PKSEQQK
+852 KTKQK
-859 QGNDVVAVNDAADQ
+859 QDDKVVVRNNAADN
-873 DARDAAKTSK
+873 DARDASK
-883 EIGAI
+883 SSKAIGAI
-888 DAKVSGKAKTYLRVI
+888 DPKASNKAKVILKQI
-903 NKCLIQHRAGGST
+903 NKCLIQHRAGNST
-916 SAETIDRIHE
+916 SAETIARIQFA
-926 ILRGK
+926 LRGK
-931 LFAKLPEPVKAKL
+931 NFAKLPEAVKVKL
-944 NEYAEKK
+944 NEYAERK
-951 IEELKAFDK
+951 IKEMQAFDK
-960 AHPFA
+960 EHPWA
-965 EKEATRYEDSRFDDA
+965 EKEAAENEDAAFGEARDA
-980 KDTIDHIVDELNS
+980 IDRIVKMLDN
-993 GTITLDEAIEHANKI
+993 GVMTLDEAIERANKV

-1014 MAFADTGTPV
+1014 AGFSDVGSPI
-1024 SHAADRVRDYF
+1024 SHAADRVRNYF
-1035 NQKIGNEPTEAPKT
+1035 NQKIGNEPTEAPKA
-1049 EQPKAE
+1049 EQPKVERTKAGTQGAE
-1055 EEPKN
+1055 N
-1060 GEPTKPEMQD
+1060 
-1070 TESATP
+1070 ATP
-1076 KEEEPSVP
+1076 KVENKEPDKEEDGAEQ
-1084 KETVFGS
+1084 
-1091 VEDADKDLEAA
+1091 D
-1102 FGLKPVSNTEQ
+1102 KPV
-1113 EAKKAKPSKEE
+1113 
-1124 IHRKHKLV
+1124 
-1132 DDSDEAIQGYID
+1132 G
-1144 EFISKTRNLNAGF
+1144 
-1157 NPTILVP
+1157 
-1164 VFKICAAYT
+1164 
-1173 QRGITKFA
+1173 
-1181 DFASKTIAAFK
+1181 
-1192 SKGVKQKDIEP
+1192 
-1203 WLAPAWEAV
+1203 
-1212 KSFPDTGKK
+1212 
-1221 FDAQKLVV
+1221 
-1229 ALKAVGARYESG
+1229 
-1241 LKTADAVKDD
+1241 
-1251 IRSKYGDKAVST
+1251 
-1263 LNDYIDAAF
+1263 
-1272 RGVQAYFNKGKVAE
+1272 VAE
-1286 PAKKS
+1286 PPKKS
-1291 EPSNTADRS
+1291 EDAKSKDEIDEPSKN
-1300 GTDLIDYAFNQGGI
+1300 
-1314 IRKDVIQNMSPED
+1314 
-1327 VDTVSKIFDGG
+1327 
-1338 DKSVNNPQENDTIEE
+1338 VN
-1353 GNSNV
+1353 
-1358 VSTKEDKDVRGRK
+1358 
-1371 SGSGRPVEVGRSR
+1371 
-1384 KSGTGGK
+1384 
-1391 GEQRTTRGNSE
+1391 
-1402 TPDRDGGRERGP
+1402 
-1414 DVESAEPKN
+1414 
-1423 KGTGEGRELGRGQAE
+1423 
-1438 DGTRM
+1438 
-1443 ERANGEGTS
+1443 
-1452 AGGTKKPVI
+1452 
-1461 SPKADKVETD
+1461 
-1471 IAKGKVKDA
+1471 
-1480 RDVPGNDYIAKPVPP
+1480 AKPVLGLPP
-1495 DAKGASKTQRV
+1495 DKANEASKILADGKKEIDAVFDRFAKGNTNGSRNRIRARKEIQATV
-1506 DNNIAAI
+1506 NKIVEDYAN
-1513 KLLKKIESENRMATP
+1513 KLGADEAERTLSQIGNKEIEEFVNYAKAKID
-1528 AEQEILAGYS
+1528 EILNYKAEAKEEPPSSVDDIPWLPSQSNPEVKNWENVLY
-1538 GWGGLGSEM
+1538 GLVKRVEKGIVPLRSIFSQFSLFEGEV
-1547 KSDAKRMAQLK
+1547 AKITNK
-1558 ELLTEEEYNAAE
+1558 ELKSAIADIVNNYKYKAIQTFFANHSELT
-1570 RELLTAFYTPPFV
+1570 R
-1583 ISRMWELAEHLGFKG
+1583 SRSAKE
-1598 GRVLDPSCG
+1598 
-1607 VGSFFSLMPASLRER
+1607 
-1622 STALQGVEL
+1622 VEL
-1631 SPIPARIAKQLYQS
+1631 SPTEIAERAKQKETKRTIEEDEKALDLLGKDLYETAYKPIVDYLRIIGRKPRSHAFESAVLYS
-1645 KKFKIDNQD
+1645 KLVDSFQKNYGIRIENPALIIRAGKWRE
-1654 YTKFDRGNGFYDLA
+1654 TGSHG
-1668 ITNVP
+1668 
-1673 FSNNV
+1673 V
-1678 KASVPAMRDSDG
+1678 KVTIGGAYNSGSHAFFLVTSSDG
-1690 GVHKS
+1690 LTFMHEATHMYVAMLKRFSS
-1695 LLIHD
+1695 LTDNEVKL
-1700 YYFAQTLDKVRP
+1700 YFGEDIA
-1712 GGLIVFMTSSGTM
+1712 
-1725 DRKAGYDN
+1725 
-1733 ALLRHLSSRAKLVGI
+1733 RAKKAIEQIRKDLKHI
-1748 VRLPNTLFA
+1748 EEWAKYSKEHLA
-1757 PSANVG
+1757 EYDG
-1763 TDIVVFRKLN
+1763 TDIQLEFKLHALAV
-1773 EGENPDTVDA
+1773 EDGTDFGENV
-1783 TNGWTN
+1783 WR
-1789 GLTTIEANDD
+1789 E
-1799 EGRHTYTRI
+1799 ERI
-1808 NGYYE
+1808 ARGMEQY
-1813 DNPDNI
+1813 
-1819 IGDPV
+1819 
-1824 LVRDRYG
+1824 
-1831 SRNVEFHTS
+1831 
-1840 SNAETD
+1840 
-1846 KKLGEAIA
+1846 LGEGIA
-1854 RLPENV
+1854 
-1860 YVPREPVKINT
+1860 
-1871 PSHVK
+1871 PSK
-1876 ELVDAE
+1876 
-1882 DGQNVGDIIKG
+1882 
-1893 KDGQWGQVVI
+1893 
-1903 DDNGERK
+1903 
-1910 LKPFAK
+1910 
-1916 SAQAKVGTLKELS
+1916 
-1929 DSLNDVLAKQVDPD
+1929 
-1943 VSEAALSKAREKL
+1943 
-1956 NKQYDSFVRKY
+1956 
-1967 GYINDKTNVR
+1967 
-1977 QISGSPISGR
+1977 
-1987 LLALEQKYKAGT
+1987 
-1999 KGKESTAEKAPILTE
+1999 
-2014 RTAYPATDDLNIST
+2014 
-2028 TSDALAS
+2028 
-2035 SLRKFGFADIKYMAS
+2035 
-2050 VLGKSENAIIKELGG
+2050 
-2065 KLFKDPVSE
+2065 
-2074 QYVPRD
+2074 
-2080 EYLSGNV
+2080 
-2087 RQKLAFAEDAARS
+2087 
-2100 EPEYARNVEAL
+2100 
-2111 KDVIPADIEVED
+2111 
-2123 IEIPLGSPI
+2123 
-2132 LSVEDT
+2132 
-2138 QAFIDDLLGEPSA
+2138 
-2151 VVVRYNP
+2151 
-2158 VTTYWEV
+2158 
-2165 TTTPGYGRI
+2165 
-2174 SAQAHEKYEI
+2174 
-2184 ARASYDDRDNI
+2184 
-2195 GINTVIS
+2195 
-2202 KILNTGKIES
+2202 
-2212 SNFKVKD
+2212 
-2219 DDSETVRK
+2219 
-2227 ARAAAEV
+2227 
-2234 KAQTIVKDIN
+2234 
-2244 EKLKEWILKTPEVKQ
+2244 
-2259 RVGQS
+2259 
-2264 YNNKFNA
+2264 
-2271 VVPRHYDGSLLTFPW
+2271 
-2286 LNTAANMTPRVHQAD
+2286 
-2301 AVWRTINEKSV
+2301 
-2312 LYAHCVGSGKTL
+2312 
-2324 TMQAA
+2324 
-2329 GLELRRMGLA
+2329 
-2339 NKIVYCVPKNVVR
+2339 
-2352 QFEREFYQVCPSA
+2352 
-2365 KILVLDSSTLPDN
+2365 
-2378 ITSIHYDVKPKMELR
+2378 
-2393 EDRNGK
+2393 
-2399 KKLVAVKDAD
+2399 
-2409 GVPIFEKVKVSDE
+2409 
-2422 EAKKREVRLAKRN
+2422 
-2435 AALNQILTHDWDAI
+2435 
-2449 IMSHET
+2449 
-2455 FQRLPMSDEYM
+2455 
-2466 MQFRTEEL
+2466 
-2474 EKYKRALAEEQAEE
+2474 
-2488 RQAGKKSKS
+2488 
-2497 LKNIQEKI
+2497 
-2505 AKLEGKLNALIA
+2505 
-2517 KKQAKD
+2517 
-2523 FESPSL
+2523 
-2529 EDLGID
+2529 
-2535 QLFVD
+2535 
-2540 EADTFKNLEVMTKY
+2540 
-2554 GQVKGISESAAD
+2554 
-2566 RSFDMLMKTRYLLHS
+2566 
-2581 PNAHGVVFATGTPI
+2581 
-2595 SNSVVELYTMCRYL
+2595 
-2609 NDDSLKRL
+2609 
-2617 GVDSFDQFAKMFID
+2617 
-2631 IGQTEVPAQ
+2631 
-2640 DGSGYEYKTA
+2640 
-2650 VRGLRNAPEC
+2650 
-2660 INLFKEF
+2660 
-2667 ADVKMVEDLPYIAA
+2667 
-2681 ARPKAKRVA
+2681 
-2690 VAIEESAWNKRFKKD
+2690 
-2705 IRARV
+2705 
-2710 AAIKSS
+2710 
-2716 GRKDPPM
+2716 
-2723 INSKSKES
+2723 
-2731 KAHFAKTGEYLQVAD
+2731 
-2746 SPLLV
+2746 
-2751 ANDLKKAS
+2751 
-2759 LTPFTV
+2759 
-2765 DDSLTGVEGYGK
+2765 
-2777 IWACADKIY
+2777 
-2786 KEWKD
+2786 
-2791 SSDRHGAQLVFCDQS
+2791 
-2806 IPDRSINDP
+2806 
-2815 NAYDALKSRLIELGI
+2815 
-2830 PESDIAFVQDAKTD
+2830 
-2844 KAQAALFEAVNEGR
+2844 
-2858 VRVLIGSTQK
+2858 
-2868 MGAGTNMQ
+2868 
-2876 HKLVALHHLDCPWR
+2876 
-2890 PRDIE
+2890 
-2895 QREGR
+2895 
-2900 ILRQGNENKEVRIY
+2900 
-2914 NYVTKGTY
+2914 
-2922 DENLWDTVNT
+2922 
-2932 KKNVINQLMIGD
+2932 
-2944 KSTRNADTSDVDGD
+2944 
-2958 NFEALIELANAD
+2958 
-2970 PDTKRYRQVMSQ
+2970 
-2982 LTELESA
+2982 ELESV
-2989 KTTFEK
+2989 F
-2995 SQELSKR
+2995 
-3002 VLVTAPDLIDKF
+3002 
-3014 KTAIESVKD
+3014 
-3023 DMATLEKTS
+3023 
-3032 SAKFSMK
+3032 
-3039 IGQAVYE
+3039 
-3046 NKIEA
+3046 
-3051 NKAFSKEKEHVA
+3051 
-3063 KEFAKIA
+3063 
-3070 HKYGADNAKF
+3070 AKF
-3080 KDVKIA
+3080 KQ
-3086 SARGLDIYVSGNN
+3086 
-3099 PSFKA
+3099 
-3104 GFASEALTVYAKGK
+3104 
-3118 DSYGAA
+3118 
-3124 TPTAIGVWNA
+3124 W
-3134 MQTQPAAK
+3134 
-3142 LKGYET
+3142 
-3148 ELKKNESELA
+3148 
-3158 EAKESQGDTF
+3158 
-3168 KDDEKIKS
+3168 
-3176 LREEQEELR
+3176 
-3185 KKIEEKAKRQRE
+3185 
-3197 LDSIEPTP
+3197 
-3205 ITLYESTSFGS
+3205 
-3216 YDLDVDDP
+3216 
-3224 DIYEIEN
+3224 
-3231 NIRDGLVLSMR
+3231 
-3242 ENNTDTGTVS
+3242 
-3252 FDKPGSWDKFK
+3252 
-3263 KKFIDKTNWAVYSN
+3263 FIDVYQSLTKISRKPLPEDVRKFYDSMIVGDRDYF
-3277 ENTIEITASQKDLND
+3277 ENMAKK
-3292 LYEAIES
+3292 
-3299 PNNGKSATVRTD
+3299 PKNGKSATVRTD
-3311 DGKELEVSYR
+3311 DGKELKVSYR

-3365 NLRPEDLAE
+3365 NLRPEDLTE

-3419 KQYLVKHAE
+3419 KQYLVEHAE

-3437 EAMQNPVL
+3437 ETMQNPVL

-3555 KISESTDTE
+3555 RISESTDTE

-3589 GTSKDYDLSSL
+3589 GASKDYDLSSL

-3613 SGKSIKFALNETNLF
+3613 SGKSIKFALNETSLF

-3640 NLARF
+3640 DLARF

-3654 AIADAIVRMTK
+3654 AISDAIVRMTK

-3675 ALFSGTKMG
+3675 ALFSGTKMRL
-3684 IDEIVRTSIGLNA
+3684 DEIVRTSIGLNA

-3702 ASKPSAQKYKHTIQP
+3702 ASKPNARKYKHTIQP

-3738 ANGGHYDSKTKSFGF
+3738 ANGGHYDAKTKSFGF

-3770 SADSKASAKI
+3770 SADSKASVKI
-3780 AIVPEMNEE
+3780 AIIPTANAE
-3789 VKLTNVGWN
+3789 VIPNSRMKSMRLARRKPDRISIHGKTDTLLTGRGWN
-3798 GSPGDFSKFDL
+3798 GSPADFDHFDL
-3809 AFVGSGEGSAA
+3809 AFIGTGEGHAA
-3820 HGWGIYFAMDKPYR
+3820 QGWGIYFAR
-3834 DNPDFG
+3834 DVTYKGDADWG
-3840 REVAERYKK
+3840 RKVSEGYKK
-3849 QYGGENGH
+3849 RYGGADGKL
-3857 VYKAAIPSD
+3857 YYAAIPSD
-3866 EYLLDERAKISDQP
+3866 NYLLDEQIPLKDQP
-3880 KRVQNAVLEVAETLQ
+3880 KHVQE
-3895 KKTSV
+3895 SV
-3900 WRFEDGIKK
+3900 RRALSYMENLPEDSITEKSMRTIVGREL
-3909 VVQYLKDEN
+3909 Y
-3918 YDLGNENGDAEQA
+3918 GNHAAQA
-3931 KIDQALERVARDFY
+3931 SVYKLMHEFLADRPKSSGKW
-3945 ANSNS
+3945 NP
-3950 ASPQELKISSADL
+3950 SPADL
-3963 KILRAALKEQVR
+3963 KSAREALDHYSVYTRAADIENSGTPSLNTLEDVEQYIDKLDKEPSQESYEIATR
-3975 DQAETSAFSSK
+3975 DVLFDMFEAAMDQIKAFSAIPHPEKAKAYNKLLAIQAGADARPLVKHMLDTIDLSDGTDRANLERAFYRYIFDPSTQNISAVEKIISSVLFKDASK
-3986 NLSER
+3986 NR
-3991 DMDQAAKEI
+3991 
-4000 LYNFL
+4000 
-4005 SASRRNQFRTLD
+4005 
-4017 ALAANIM
+4017 ALTKGDIDELN
-4024 AEDDSVFKNITSQDL
+4024 NITNDLVSEFEYGANKLSTITQD
-4039 LNKAGEIA
+4039 G
-4047 GTALREKQID
+4047 
-4057 LGGAREIL
+4057 
-4065 NVMKQA
+4065 
-4071 AEHPIDANE
+4071 
-4080 RDVAEGITKAY
+4080 
-4091 TDYGIDRATAE
+4091 
-4102 KIARRQAAQFFSALR
+4102 
-4117 ESRAKPIKE
+4117 
-4126 ILAPLTGYDVQQMFQ
+4126 ILALTGHDVQQLLYEAVAGSGNRQ
-4141 TAIAKQQLEPSEP
+4141 KDVAKI
-4154 VDKAVSMLL
+4154 L
-4163 KGAGLKGYKY
+4163 KEAGLKGYKY
-4173 EGATDGHCVVVFD
+4173 DGGMDGPCAVVFD

-4431 GSNQKYRVTNKALS
+4431 GSNQKYRVTNRNIVASDPVRIVDITDAKRIRVKDGKNTKQADALVDSLLGKTFRFIGGEGFVAERDNNAVKGIENPNIRGQIIHSHATFAKIFNDKVRGKALGKLEELLRNGVYIDKHPDSAHGTKTKYIEIFVPVRDS
-4445 GNDQMQ
+4445 GGLHVFRISARERGNSASIYEIGNALFYNVKKEGD
-4451 VTELT
+4451 LT
-4456 GDIKDERLGERV
+4456 MLPSEGYEKTASNKSPSTITIAEMLNGIKD
-4468 ARVCK
+4468 
-4473 MLEGCSF
+4473 
-4480 AVSKDGI
+4480 
-4487 QLYFKSNK
+4487 
-4495 DLDHFAAGNKGKR
+4495 R
-4508 NKEARLYTI
+4508 N
-4517 SSEENVK
+4517 
-4524 NVIEN
+4524 
-4529 SVYVEE
+4529 
-4535 ERNIHNPNSKTHFV
+4535 NI
-4549 QFYSVVKS
+4549 
-4557 GNNFI
+4557 
-4562 RMKISAKK
+4562 
-4570 LVDGTF
+4570 
-4576 DVQKASLYN
+4576 
-4585 IATAGSILH
+4585 
-4594 KKIKK
+4594 
-4599 LTQPAMNE
+4599 
-4607 SMDNLRPRVSSLT
+4607 
-4620 VSVADMLD
+4620 
-4628 GVNDRGGNPYVVNGK
+4628 PYVINGK
-4643 LQHENGVIATKNML
+4643 LNYDDNIFLTKNML
-4657 SSGPVTHRSAE
+4657 SGEPNTRHSVE

-4682 NIETHDNGVSF
+4682 NIEVHDSGVSF

-4700 VEVNFTDDTISVDR
+4700 IEVNFTDETISVDR

-4722 GTLKGNEKASGKIEM
+4722 GTLTGNERAAGKIETVG
-4737 ADKDALIT
+4737 KDAIVT
-4745 LTMDSPDETISH
+4745 LTIDSPDETVSH

-4767 TDRER
+4767 TEKER
-4772 NALLRA
+4772 NALLRT

-4850 NVKYKMNPLNEAEK
+4850 NVKYKMNPLSEAEK

-4905 KGWGVANTALNNTV
+4905 KGWGVTDTALNNTV

-4959 KNLNKE
+4959 KDLNSKE
-4965 EKARYTDIL
+4965 KEHYTDIL
-4974 WEEDMKQHVFSDE
+4974 WEEDMKQHVFSDK
-4987 ELRDAGVSEN
+4987 ELRDAGVSEK

-5004 TRNLLGKIYNAVNA
+5004 TRSLLGRIYTAVNA
-5018 VYTSERVENFT
+5018 VYTRERIENFT
-5029 YKTRKGAE
+5029 YKTRKEAE
-5037 KAQKELAKRPHTFV
+5037 KARKELAKRPHTFV
-5051 MHDIRETTKDGETVF
+5051 MHDIRETVKDGKPAF
-5066 QVSIKTRGYKEIHSV
+5066 QVSIKTGGYREVHSV
-5081 MTSEE
+5081 VTAEE
-5086 LSALSKDKDV
+5086 MKKLDDDKDV
-5096 YIKARNQ
+5096 YIKNRKQ
-5103 MDDGSFKVSYL
+5103 LDDGSFKVSYL

-5134 LIMKKYTDADGNVK
+5134 LIVKKYTDADGNVK

-5182 FSSEGEIENP
+5182 FSSEGEVENP

-5200 FKLMENLSKGASLT
+5200 FKLMESLSKGASLT

-5375 LKRALHPNAAD
+5375 LKRALHPNATD

-5444 TILAAYYKAIE
+5444 TILAAYYKAIG

-5463 IQYARDINR
+5463 IQYAKDINR

-5504 YGVKE
+5504 YGIKE

-5537 VSGIWNAFPFEDALL
+5537 LSGIWNAFPFEDALL

-5642 KAVSPALG
+5642 KAISPAAG
-5650 NVYGAVA
+5650 NIYGAVA

-5668 VDYDTKDRI
+5668 VDYDTRDRI

-5695 GIVYNYKEQKKNDRA
+5695 SIVYNYKEQKKNDRA

>member
-70 ELENDLDGTGLM
+70 ELENDLDETGLM

-109 RLGVKAAKDALP
+109 RLGIKAAKDALP

-143 ILENAPLMAA
+143 IVENAPLMAA
-153 QLGASIINPA
+153 QLAAGIVNPA
-163 LGVALMAGSIAGDA
+163 LGVGLMAGSIAGDA

-291 INGKAQAPQQETG
+291 INGKAQPDEAQA
-304 QDSAGVDNG
+304 D

-319 SSPAIHAM
+319 PSPAIHAM

-356 TDISTTA
+356 TDISPTA
-363 ENPESGAYGIGQ
+363 KNPKSGSYGIGQ
-375 WTGPRKAELMAFAEE
+375 WLGSRQDDLMAFAEE

-406 HELKGSENGALQEIL
+406 HELKGSENGALQEII

-443 DKIRNQKAT
+443 DEIRNQKAA
-452 NAQTIYDMFMNGG
+452 NAQKIYDIFMNGG
-465 ANPNTVF
+465 ADPNVVY
-472 NGGKTGGS
+472 NGGKMGGS

-509 LNAIRKTIQGKN
+509 LNAVRKAIQDKN

-532 GWGENASESAQ
+532 GWSASSPETAQGASEPATQGNTQSAADNAVTGQ
-543 DASESVAQ
+543 MAQSVTYPMAIPQ
-551 ENVQAGNSDASKP
+551 GRGNSISGAKPIKSGGGMYQPSGRAEGGNKSVYTPKKPKGMQYTPQSNVQAGSNEGGMTTVRPNVSPVIPAPSSIKEPASNASTSLPATEPQIYTPRK
-564 VNSSSSA
+564 VNGIADRQRRDRQVRGNMASA
-571 GNINKKPE
+571 ATQDRINKALKN
-579 QSTVT
+579 S
-584 ATPTVEGKSQAGNGE
+584 
-599 ENKLSTVRTGSPRN
+599 R
-613 EGANLP
+613 
-619 VAPGAQTSTGA
+619 
-630 KSPVAPSMQSTP
+630 
-642 LPASPTLR
+642 LR
-650 LPPANA
+650 
-656 AAVKKENN
+656 
-664 AQVPQA
+664 QV
-670 KIEKA
+670 
-675 RSNQKLKELVKQ
+675 VKQ

-696 LARLGAMQ
+696 LNRLGAMQ
-704 INPDILE
+704 INQDVLQ
-711 AVKNDVLSAHQS
+711 AVKNDVLNEYHKTEPVVPPKVIPAQEPYTPRYSNRDEAMRLPRERDAENAREDVAIGGGNGVIAPRAARTPSEAMRLDNKARKNRETNENRAYDIGEAPS
-723 PLTLPAAP
+723 PKEQKKAAIARARQEKRDAKNTNFNKYEP
-731 APARGTTLGTAA
+731 APYATRYANRDKVMQGFRNINENMSGNEAR
-743 PIALPPV
+743 
-750 KATAPTTATVAAGK
+750 KDRVAGITSSGNNGDASNQNRAGSRDMSAYKNPNRLSVSMPSRDRQGIGEDMRNRQQNRNAYEPDTKSRLEK
-764 PTPASTEGESVPGTD
+764 PTIFA
-779 SNVKSN
+779 
-785 ISGKENNHENT
+785 KENTNENYK
-796 EKNQPVHHPEENKN
+796 ENQQVHRSEENKN

-826 KTSEGKNPVKKAPP
+826 KTPEGKNPVKKAPP
-840 KETPSSDKKEAQ
+840 KETPSSGKKEE
-852 PKSEQQK
+852 PHNEKGSEQQPTLAN
-859 QGNDVVAVNDAADQ
+859 GYTTESGRLLSDS
-873 DARDAAKTSK
+873 DARDFIVKPDGSK
-883 EIGAI
+883 EFGHFGKEIEDATGGKVLAKGIRLQVGFSRVANGKETGFGIIHIKKRESQLKKLGYNNAEEYILDIINNFSIIYDLGGGRIKLASVGSKFNVMPLDLELKGDGNGYYTVVTAIPKNTKRMQKEAGKKIFDRSASPSSTTGNGAVQDGGNRKNAGSIPQSATEKSNLPASTNNI
-888 DAKVSGKAKTYLRVI
+888 DETLKNVN
-903 NKCLIQHRAGGST
+903 NKPDLDLT
-916 SAETIDRIHE
+916 T
-926 ILRGK
+926 GK
-931 LFAKLPEPVKAKL
+931 L
-944 NEYAEKK
+944 
-951 IEELKAFDK
+951 IEASK
-960 AHPFA
+960 
-965 EKEATRYEDSRFDDA
+965 
-980 KDTIDHIVDELNS
+980 
-993 GTITLDEAIEHANKI
+993 G
-1008 AGELED
+1008 
-1014 MAFADTGTPV
+1014 
-1024 SHAADRVRDYF
+1024 
-1035 NQKIGNEPTEAPKT
+1035 
-1049 EQPKAE
+1049 
-1055 EEPKN
+1055 
-1060 GEPTKPEMQD
+1060 
-1070 TESATP
+1070 
-1076 KEEEPSVP
+1076 EEPSTP

-1091 VEDADKDLEAA
+1091 VEDADKDLEKA
-1102 FGLKPVSNTEQ
+1102 FGLKPVANTEQ
-1113 EAKKAKPSKEE
+1113 TVKKAAQEATGAKPSKDE
-1124 IHRKHKLV
+1124 IHKKHRLV
-1132 DDSDEAIQGYID
+1132 DDSDEAIQGYIE

-1157 NPTILVP
+1157 DPTILVP

-1192 SKGVKQKDIEP
+1192 AKGVKQKDIEP

-1221 FDAQKLVV
+1221 FDAKKLVV

-1263 LNDYIDAAF
+1263 LNDYIDASF
-1272 RGVQAYFNKGKVAE
+1272 RGVEAYFNKGKDAE

-1291 EPSNTADRS
+1291 EPSNAADKS
-1300 GTDLIDYAFNQGGI
+1300 GADLIDYAFNQGGI

-1338 DKSVNNPQENDTIEE
+1338 DKSVDTPRKNDTIEE
-1353 GNSNV
+1353 SNSNV

-1371 SGSGRPVEVGRSR
+1371 SGSGRPVEVGGPGE
-1384 KSGTGGK
+1384 SGTGGK
-1391 GEQRTTRGNSE
+1391 GKQRTARGNSE
-1402 TPDRDGGRERGP
+1402 TPDRDSGRKRGP
-1414 DVESAEPKN
+1414 DAESAEPKN
-1423 KGTGEGRELGRGQAE
+1423 KGTGGSRELGRGQTE
-1438 DGTRM
+1438 NGTRM

-1583 ISRMWELAEHLGFKG
+1583 IGRMWELAEHLGFKG

-1673 FSNNV
+1673 FSNSV
-1678 KASVPAMRDSDG
+1678 WAPVPAMRDPDG
-1690 GVHKS
+1690 HVHKS

-1725 DRKAGYDN
+1725 DRGTGYNN
-1733 ALLRHLSSRAKLVGI
+1733 ALLRYLSSRAKLVGM

-1783 TNGWTN
+1783 TNGWTDN
-1789 GLTTIEANDD
+1789 VRFIEMKDE
-1799 EGRHTYTRI
+1799 EGRNIWKPI

-1819 IGDPV
+1819 IGNPV

-1831 SRNVEFHTS
+1831 HRNIEFHTS

-1876 ELVDAE
+1876 ELADAE

-1903 DDNGERK
+1903 DDNGEKK

-1977 QISGSPISGR
+1977 QISGSPIAGR

-2050 VLGKSENAIIKELGG
+2050 VLGKSEDAIIKELGDR
-2065 KLFKDPVSE
+2065 LFKDPVSE

-2111 KDVIPADIEVED
+2111 KAVIPADIEVED

-2138 QAFIDDLLGEPSA
+2138 QAFIDDLLGEPNA

-2165 TTTPGYGRI
+2165 TTTPRYGRI

-2184 ARASYDDRDNI
+2184 ARVSYDDRDNV

-2286 LNTAANMTPRVHQAD
+2286 LNTAADMTPRVHQAD
-2301 AVWRTINEKSV
+2301 AVWRTINEKAV

-2422 EAKKREVRLAKRN
+2422 EAKKREVRLSKRN

-2529 EDLGID
+2529 EDLWID

-2759 LTPFTV
+2759 LAPFTV

-2806 IPDRSINDP
+2806 IPDRSSNDP
-2815 NAYDALKSRLIELGI
+2815 NVYDALKSRLIELGI
-2830 PESDIAFVQDAKTD
+2830 PESNIAFVQDAKTD

-2876 HKLVALHHLDCPWR
+2876 QKLVALHHLDCPWR

-3002 VLVTAPDLIDKF
+3002 VLVTAPELIDKF
-3014 KTAIESVKD
+3014 KAAIESVKD
-3023 DMATLEKTS
+3023 DMATLGKTS

-3070 HKYGADNAKF
+3070 HKYGVDNAKF

-3104 GFASEALTVYAKGK
+3104 GFASEALTVYTKGK

-3216 YDLDVDDP
+3216 YDLDADDP

-3277 ENTIEITASQKDLND
+3277 ENTIEITASKKDLND

-3299 PNNGKSATVRTD
+3299 QEETKYSLSQGGKR
-3311 DGKELEVSYR
+3311 
-3321 IVPAETLIAS
+3321 
-3331 NTADFGKNENY
+3331 
-3342 PEKLQPR
+3342 
-3349 DRDRVSMK
+3349 
-3357 EQVDDMAR
+3357 
-3365 NLRPEDLAE
+3365 
-3374 SRSVNQGA
+3374 
-3382 PLVNQDNVVE
+3382 
-3392 NGNGRTMAITR
+3392 
-3403 AYTTDGDA
+3403 
-3411 YKASSQKY
+3411 
-3419 KQYLVKHAE
+3419 
-3428 EYGYTREEV
+3428 
-3437 EAMQNPVL
+3437 
-3445 IRQRDASSDS
+3445 
-3455 LQDSIIHSTEGGMKM
+3455 
-3470 SASQQAKVDA
+3470 
-3480 EKISPKTLSLYDYDG
+3480 ISP
-3495 TGDLTKRSNDDFVV
+3495 
-3509 SALNEITDKSDR
+3509 E
-3521 DVVFNKDGTP
+3521 
-3531 SKAGIERVK
+3531 E
-3540 SALAAYAYGDNSLLE
+3540 
-3555 KISESTDTE
+3555 
-3564 DQNIVKAFSAAAP
+3564 
-3577 RVAAIKAKLDKG
+3577 
-3589 GTSKDYDLSSL
+3589 
-3600 LSDVLDFYFKCKN
+3600 
-3613 SGKSIKFALNETNLF
+3613 
-3628 GDDSWLASVGGK
+3628 
-3640 NLARF
+3640 
-3645 IADNTRRPK
+3645 
-3654 AIADAIVRMTK
+3654 MTK
-3665 YIDGANEPSD
+3665 
-3675 ALFSGTKMG
+3675 
-3684 IDEIVRTSIGLNA
+3684 
-3697 SKFIP
+3697 
-3702 ASKPSAQKYKHTIQP
+3702 
-3717 KENTWDSM
+3717 
-3725 PATQQKACIKLMD
+3725 
-3738 ANGGHYDSKTKSFGF
+3738 
-3753 TDEKA
+3753 
-3758 RDAALNVLEAYL
+3758 
-3770 SADSKASAKI
+3770 
-3780 AIVPEMNEE
+3780 
-3789 VKLTNVGWN
+3789 
-3798 GSPGDFSKFDL
+3798 
-3809 AFVGSGEGSAA
+3809 
-3820 HGWGIYFAMDKPYR
+3820 
-3834 DNPDFG
+3834 
-3840 REVAERYKK
+3840 
-3849 QYGGENGH
+3849 
-3857 VYKAAIPSD
+3857 
-3866 EYLLDERAKISDQP
+3866 
-3880 KRVQNAVLEVAETLQ
+3880 
-3895 KKTSV
+3895 
-3900 WRFEDGIKK
+3900 
-3909 VVQYLKDEN
+3909 
-3918 YDLGNENGDAEQA
+3918 
-3931 KIDQALERVARDFY
+3931 
-3945 ANSNS
+3945 
-3950 ASPQELKISSADL
+3950 
-3963 KILRAALKEQVR
+3963 
-3975 DQAETSAFSSK
+3975 
-3986 NLSER
+3986 
-3991 DMDQAAKEI
+3991 
-4000 LYNFL
+4000 
-4005 SASRRNQFRTLD
+4005 
-4017 ALAANIM
+4017 
-4024 AEDDSVFKNITSQDL
+4024 
-4039 LNKAGEIA
+4039 
-4047 GTALREKQID
+4047 
-4057 LGGAREIL
+4057 
-4065 NVMKQA
+4065 
-4071 AEHPIDANE
+4071 
-4080 RDVAEGITKAY
+4080 
-4091 TDYGIDRATAE
+4091 
-4102 KIARRQAAQFFSALR
+4102 
-4117 ESRAKPIKE
+4117 
-4126 ILAPLTGYDVQQMFQ
+4126 
-4141 TAIAKQQLEPSEP
+4141 
-4154 VDKAVSMLL
+4154 
-4163 KGAGLKGYKY
+4163 
-4173 EGATDGHCVVVFD
+4173 
-4186 NDAMKIINKFSVKTP
+4186 
-4201 YQKMVEN
+4201 
-4208 ITPIASD
+4208 
-4215 DLTARE
+4215 
-4221 KAIVDF
+4221 
-4227 AKKMGLQVQFFE
+4227 
-4239 GDPNLHGFHADG
+4239 
-4251 TNVAFLNRRS
+4251 
-4261 AMDLNQ
+4261 
-4267 TFWHEAFHWMR
+4267 
-4278 ESNPDLYN
+4278 
-4286 QMVKEVFGG
+4286 
-4295 EVSEKQLADYAVSIG
+4295 
-4310 RTDMSKELAIEE
+4310 
-4322 MLADAMWDAGKR
+4322 
-4334 GSFFEKLGIEH
+4334 
-4345 PSLCAKIIKWIK
+4345 
-4357 NLYED
+4357 
-4362 FKAHFHNPQAG
+4362 
-4373 LTNTQIK
+4373 
-4380 RMSNTLSKIAEK
+4380 
-4392 LVDGDGNKLFSVD
+4392 
-4405 EKGNIKETA
+4405 
-4414 AGKRA
+4414 
-4419 VSDRAKVEAERD
+4419 
-4431 GSNQKYRVTNKALS
+4431 
-4445 GNDQMQ
+4445 
-4451 VTELT
+4451 
-4456 GDIKDERLGERV
+4456 
-4468 ARVCK
+4468 
-4473 MLEGCSF
+4473 
-4480 AVSKDGI
+4480 
-4487 QLYFKSNK
+4487 
-4495 DLDHFAAGNKGKR
+4495 
-4508 NKEARLYTI
+4508 
-4517 SSEENVK
+4517 
-4524 NVIEN
+4524 
-4529 SVYVEE
+4529 
-4535 ERNIHNPNSKTHFV
+4535 
-4549 QFYSVVKS
+4549 
-4557 GNNFI
+4557 
-4562 RMKISAKK
+4562 
-4570 LVDGTF
+4570 
-4576 DVQKASLYN
+4576 
-4585 IATAGSILH
+4585 
-4594 KKIKK
+4594 
-4599 LTQPAMNE
+4599 
-4607 SMDNLRPRVSSLT
+4607 
-4620 VSVADMLD
+4620 
-4628 GVNDRGGNPYVVNGK
+4628 
-4643 LQHENGVIATKNML
+4643 
-4657 SSGPVTHRSAE
+4657 
-4668 DLKAQTLSVFPNAQ
+4668 QTLSVFPNAQ

-4737 ADKDALIT
+4737 VDKDALIT

-4772 NALLRA
+4772 NALLRT
-4778 YGSEEG
+4778 YGSEEE

-4834 SGEMWERGNEN
+4834 SGEMWERSNEN

-4864 YLKSHKDFGEKAGVY
+4864 YLKSHKDFGEKAGAY

-4897 SVNKTAKK
+4897 SVNETAKK

-4987 ELRDAGVSEN
+4987 ELREAGVSEN

-5081 MTSEE
+5081 VTSEE

-5096 YIKARNQ
+5096 YIKAREQ

-5134 LIMKKYTDADGNVK
+5134 LIMKKYTDADGNAK

-5182 FSSEGEIENP
+5182 FSSEGEVENP

-5230 VYYGAKKHR
+5230 VYYGAKRHR

-5375 LKRALHPNAAD
+5375 LKRALHPNATD

-5444 TILAAYYKAIE
+5444 TILAAYYKAIG

-5504 YGVKE
+5504 YGIKE

-5523 TTKQKL
+5523 TAKQKL

-5577 NADRKALVNVANYGA
+5577 NPDRKALVNVANYGA

-5637 ANGAM
+5637 TNGAM
-5642 KAVSPALG
+5642 KAISPAAG
-5650 NVYGAVA
+5650 NIYGAVA

-5668 VDYDTKDRI
+5668 VDYDTRDRI

-5685 VKEANATDAQ
+5685 IKEANATDAQ
-5695 GIVYNYKEQKKNDRA
+5695 SIVYNYKEQKKNDRA
-5710 KAKSEYLKDPSSSN
+5710 KAKSEYLKNPSSSN

-5750 ERSQVGLSKEDKKK
+5750 ERSQSGLSKEDKKK

>member
-319 SSPAIHAM
+319 PSPAIHAM

-356 TDISTTA
+356 TDISPTA
-363 ENPESGAYGIGQ
+363 KNPKSGSYGIGQ
-375 WTGPRKAELMAFAEE
+375 WLGPRQDELMAFAEE

-406 HELKGSENGALQEIL
+406 HELKGSESGALQEII

-434 QFYERSEGT
+434 KFYERSEGT
-443 DKIRNQKAT
+443 DEIRNQKAA
-452 NAQTIYDMFMNGG
+452 NAQKIYDIFMNGG
-465 ANPNTVF
+465 ADPNVVYS
-472 NGGKTGGS
+472 GGKRGGS

-509 LNAIRKTIQGKN
+509 LNAVRKAIQDKN

-532 GWGENASESAQ
+532 GWSANSPETAQGASEPAVQGNTQSAANNAATGQ
-543 DASESVAQ
+543 MTQSVTYPMAIPQ
-551 ENVQAGNSDASKP
+551 GRGNSISSTKSIKSDGGMYQPSGRVEGDNKSVYTPKKPKGMQYTPQGNVQAGSNEGGMTAVQPNVAPVIPAPSSIKEPASNASTSLPSTEPQIYTPRK
-564 VNSSSSA
+564 VNGIADHQRRDRQTRGNMASA
-571 GNINKKPE
+571 ATQDRINKALKN
-579 QSTVT
+579 S
-584 ATPTVEGKSQAGNGE
+584 
-599 ENKLSTVRTGSPRN
+599 R
-613 EGANLP
+613 
-619 VAPGAQTSTGA
+619 
-630 KSPVAPSMQSTP
+630 
-642 LPASPTLR
+642 LR
-650 LPPANA
+650 
-656 AAVKKENN
+656 
-664 AQVPQA
+664 QV
-670 KIEKA
+670 
-675 RSNQKLKELVKQ
+675 VKQ

-696 LARLGAMQ
+696 LKRLGAMQ
-704 INPDILE
+704 INQDILQAVKDDVLNEYHKVEPVVLPKVVPAQEPYTPRYGSRDEAMRLPYERNNENARGDIAIGGGDGVISSQRASTPRE
-711 AVKNDVLSAHQS
+711 AVRLDNKARKNRETNENRAYDIGEAPS
-723 PLTLPAAP
+723 PKEQKKAAIARARQEKRDAKNTNFSKYEP
-731 APARGTTLGTAA
+731 APYATRYANRDKVMQGFHNINENMSGNEARKDRVTGITSSGNNGDASNQNR
-743 PIALPPV
+743 
-750 KATAPTTATVAAGK
+750 AGSRDMSAYKNPNRLSVSMPSRDRQGIGEDMRNRQQNRNAYEPDTKSRLEK
-764 PTPASTEGESVPGTD
+764 PTIFA
-779 SNVKSN
+779 
-785 ISGKENNHENT
+785 KENTNENHKEN
-796 EKNQPVHHPEENKN
+796 QQVHRSEENKN

-817 SKPSESKDR
+817 SKPSESKDG
-826 KTSEGKNPVKKAPP
+826 KTPEGKNPVKKAPP
-840 KETPSSDKKEAQ
+840 KETPSSGKKEE
-852 PKSEQQK
+852 PHNEKGSEQQPTLAN
-859 QGNDVVAVNDAADQ
+859 GYTTESGRLLSES
-873 DARDAAKTSK
+873 DARDFIVKPDRSK
-883 EIGAI
+883 EFGHFGKEIE
-888 DAKVSGKAKTYLRVI
+888 DAT
-903 NKCLIQHRAGGST
+903 
-916 SAETIDRIHE
+916 
-926 ILRGK
+926 RGK
-931 LFAKLPEPVKAKL
+931 VLAKGIRLQVGFSRVANGKETGFGIIHIKKRESQLKKL
-944 NEYAEKK
+944 GYNNAEEYILDIINNFSIIYDLGGGRIKLASVGSKFNVMPLDLELQGDGNGYYTVVTAIPKNTKRMQKEAGKK
-951 IEELKAFDK
+951 IFDRSASPSSTTGNGAVQDGGNRK
-960 AHPFA
+960 
-965 EKEATRYEDSRFDDA
+965 
-980 KDTIDHIVDELNS
+980 N
-993 GTITLDEAIEHANKI
+993 
-1008 AGELED
+1008 AGSI
-1014 MAFADTGTPV
+1014 P
-1024 SHAADRVRDYF
+1024 
-1035 NQKIGNEPTEAPKT
+1035 Q
-1049 EQPKAE
+1049 
-1055 EEPKN
+1055 
-1060 GEPTKPEMQD
+1060 
-1070 TESATP
+1070 SATEKSNLP
-1076 KEEEPSVP
+1076 ASTNNIDETLKNVNNKHDLDLTTGKSIEASKGEEPSTP

-1091 VEDADKDLEAA
+1091 VEDADKDLEKA
-1102 FGLKPVSNTEQ
+1102 FGLKPVANTEQ
-1113 EAKKAKPSKEE
+1113 TVKKVAQEATGAKPSKDE
-1124 IHRKHKLV
+1124 IHKKHRLV
-1132 DDSDEAIQGYID
+1132 DDSDEAIQGYIE

-1157 NPTILVP
+1157 DPTILVP

-1192 SKGVKQKDIEP
+1192 AKGVKQKDIEP

-1221 FDAQKLVV
+1221 FDAKKLVV

-1241 LKTADAVKDD
+1241 LETADAIKDD
-1251 IRSKYGDKAVST
+1251 IRSKYGDKAAST
-1263 LNDYIDAAF
+1263 LNDYIDAAL
-1272 RGVQAYFNKGKVAE
+1272 RGVQAYFNKGKDAE

-1291 EPSNTADRS
+1291 EPSNVADKS

-1338 DKSVNNPQENDTIEE
+1338 DKFVDNPQENDTIEE

-1371 SGSGRPVEVGRSR
+1371 SGSGRPVEVGGPG
-1384 KSGTGGK
+1384 KSGTSGK

-1414 DVESAEPKN
+1414 DAESAEPKN
-1423 KGTGEGRELGRGQAE
+1423 KGTGGSRKLGRGQTE

-1461 SPKADKVETD
+1461 STKADKVETD

-1583 ISRMWELAEHLGFKG
+1583 IGRMWELAEHLGFKG

-1673 FSNNV
+1673 FSNSV
-1678 KASVPAMRDSDG
+1678 WAPVPAMRDPDG
-1690 GVHKS
+1690 HVHKS

-1725 DRKAGYDN
+1725 DRKTGYDN
-1733 ALLRHLSSRAKLVGI
+1733 ALLRYLSSRAKLVGM

-1773 EGENPDTVDA
+1773 EGETPDTVDA
-1783 TNGWTN
+1783 TNGWTDN
-1789 GLTTIEANDD
+1789 LRFIEMKDE
-1799 EGRHTYTRI
+1799 EGRNIWKTI

-1876 ELVDAE
+1876 ELADAE

-1903 DDNGERK
+1903 DDNGEKK

-1943 VSEAALSKAREKL
+1943 ISEAALSKAREKL

-1977 QISGSPISGR
+1977 QISGSPIAGR

-2035 SLRKFGFADIKYMAS
+2035 SLRKLGFADIKYMAS
-2050 VLGKSENAIIKELGG
+2050 VLGKSENAIIKELGDR
-2065 KLFKDPVSE
+2065 LFKDPVSE

-2111 KDVIPADIEVED
+2111 KAVIPADIEVED

-2138 QAFIDDLLGEPSA
+2138 QAFIDDLLGEPNA

-2165 TTTPGYGRI
+2165 TTTPRYGRI

-2184 ARASYDDRDNI
+2184 ARVSYDDRDNV

-2286 LNTAANMTPRVHQAD
+2286 LNAAANMMPRVHQAD

-2409 GVPIFEKVKVSDE
+2409 GVPIFEKVNVSDE
-2422 EAKKREVRLAKRN
+2422 EAKKREVRLSKRN

-2566 RSFDMLMKTRYLLHS
+2566 RSFDMLMKTRHLLHS

-2759 LTPFTV
+2759 LAPFTV

-2786 KEWKD
+2786 EEWKD

-2806 IPDRSINDP
+2806 IPDRSSNDP

-3002 VLVTAPDLIDKF
+3002 VLVTAPELIDKF

-3070 HKYGADNAKF
+3070 HKYGVDNAKF

-3224 DIYEIEN
+3224 DVYDIEN
-3231 NIRDGLVLSMR
+3231 NIRDGLALSMR

-3263 KKFIDKTNWAVYSN
+3263 KKFIDKTNWVVYSN
-3277 ENTIEITASQKDLND
+3277 ENTIEITASKKDLND

-3299 PNNGKSATVRTD
+3299 QEETKYSLSQGGKR
-3311 DGKELEVSYR
+3311 
-3321 IVPAETLIAS
+3321 
-3331 NTADFGKNENY
+3331 
-3342 PEKLQPR
+3342 
-3349 DRDRVSMK
+3349 
-3357 EQVDDMAR
+3357 
-3365 NLRPEDLAE
+3365 
-3374 SRSVNQGA
+3374 
-3382 PLVNQDNVVE
+3382 
-3392 NGNGRTMAITR
+3392 
-3403 AYTTDGDA
+3403 
-3411 YKASSQKY
+3411 
-3419 KQYLVKHAE
+3419 
-3428 EYGYTREEV
+3428 
-3437 EAMQNPVL
+3437 
-3445 IRQRDASSDS
+3445 
-3455 LQDSIIHSTEGGMKM
+3455 
-3470 SASQQAKVDA
+3470 
-3480 EKISPKTLSLYDYDG
+3480 ISP
-3495 TGDLTKRSNDDFVV
+3495 
-3509 SALNEITDKSDR
+3509 E
-3521 DVVFNKDGTP
+3521 
-3531 SKAGIERVK
+3531 E
-3540 SALAAYAYGDNSLLE
+3540 
-3555 KISESTDTE
+3555 
-3564 DQNIVKAFSAAAP
+3564 
-3577 RVAAIKAKLDKG
+3577 
-3589 GTSKDYDLSSL
+3589 
-3600 LSDVLDFYFKCKN
+3600 
-3613 SGKSIKFALNETNLF
+3613 
-3628 GDDSWLASVGGK
+3628 
-3640 NLARF
+3640 
-3645 IADNTRRPK
+3645 
-3654 AIADAIVRMTK
+3654 MTK
-3665 YIDGANEPSD
+3665 
-3675 ALFSGTKMG
+3675 
-3684 IDEIVRTSIGLNA
+3684 
-3697 SKFIP
+3697 
-3702 ASKPSAQKYKHTIQP
+3702 
-3717 KENTWDSM
+3717 
-3725 PATQQKACIKLMD
+3725 
-3738 ANGGHYDSKTKSFGF
+3738 
-3753 TDEKA
+3753 
-3758 RDAALNVLEAYL
+3758 
-3770 SADSKASAKI
+3770 
-3780 AIVPEMNEE
+3780 
-3789 VKLTNVGWN
+3789 
-3798 GSPGDFSKFDL
+3798 
-3809 AFVGSGEGSAA
+3809 
-3820 HGWGIYFAMDKPYR
+3820 
-3834 DNPDFG
+3834 
-3840 REVAERYKK
+3840 
-3849 QYGGENGH
+3849 
-3857 VYKAAIPSD
+3857 
-3866 EYLLDERAKISDQP
+3866 
-3880 KRVQNAVLEVAETLQ
+3880 
-3895 KKTSV
+3895 
-3900 WRFEDGIKK
+3900 
-3909 VVQYLKDEN
+3909 
-3918 YDLGNENGDAEQA
+3918 
-3931 KIDQALERVARDFY
+3931 
-3945 ANSNS
+3945 
-3950 ASPQELKISSADL
+3950 
-3963 KILRAALKEQVR
+3963 
-3975 DQAETSAFSSK
+3975 
-3986 NLSER
+3986 
-3991 DMDQAAKEI
+3991 
-4000 LYNFL
+4000 
-4005 SASRRNQFRTLD
+4005 
-4017 ALAANIM
+4017 
-4024 AEDDSVFKNITSQDL
+4024 
-4039 LNKAGEIA
+4039 
-4047 GTALREKQID
+4047 
-4057 LGGAREIL
+4057 
-4065 NVMKQA
+4065 
-4071 AEHPIDANE
+4071 
-4080 RDVAEGITKAY
+4080 
-4091 TDYGIDRATAE
+4091 
-4102 KIARRQAAQFFSALR
+4102 
-4117 ESRAKPIKE
+4117 
-4126 ILAPLTGYDVQQMFQ
+4126 
-4141 TAIAKQQLEPSEP
+4141 
-4154 VDKAVSMLL
+4154 
-4163 KGAGLKGYKY
+4163 
-4173 EGATDGHCVVVFD
+4173 
-4186 NDAMKIINKFSVKTP
+4186 
-4201 YQKMVEN
+4201 
-4208 ITPIASD
+4208 
-4215 DLTARE
+4215 
-4221 KAIVDF
+4221 
-4227 AKKMGLQVQFFE
+4227 
-4239 GDPNLHGFHADG
+4239 
-4251 TNVAFLNRRS
+4251 
-4261 AMDLNQ
+4261 
-4267 TFWHEAFHWMR
+4267 
-4278 ESNPDLYN
+4278 
-4286 QMVKEVFGG
+4286 
-4295 EVSEKQLADYAVSIG
+4295 
-4310 RTDMSKELAIEE
+4310 
-4322 MLADAMWDAGKR
+4322 
-4334 GSFFEKLGIEH
+4334 
-4345 PSLCAKIIKWIK
+4345 
-4357 NLYED
+4357 
-4362 FKAHFHNPQAG
+4362 
-4373 LTNTQIK
+4373 
-4380 RMSNTLSKIAEK
+4380 
-4392 LVDGDGNKLFSVD
+4392 
-4405 EKGNIKETA
+4405 
-4414 AGKRA
+4414 
-4419 VSDRAKVEAERD
+4419 
-4431 GSNQKYRVTNKALS
+4431 
-4445 GNDQMQ
+4445 
-4451 VTELT
+4451 
-4456 GDIKDERLGERV
+4456 
-4468 ARVCK
+4468 
-4473 MLEGCSF
+4473 
-4480 AVSKDGI
+4480 
-4487 QLYFKSNK
+4487 
-4495 DLDHFAAGNKGKR
+4495 
-4508 NKEARLYTI
+4508 
-4517 SSEENVK
+4517 
-4524 NVIEN
+4524 
-4529 SVYVEE
+4529 
-4535 ERNIHNPNSKTHFV
+4535 
-4549 QFYSVVKS
+4549 
-4557 GNNFI
+4557 
-4562 RMKISAKK
+4562 
-4570 LVDGTF
+4570 
-4576 DVQKASLYN
+4576 
-4585 IATAGSILH
+4585 
-4594 KKIKK
+4594 
-4599 LTQPAMNE
+4599 
-4607 SMDNLRPRVSSLT
+4607 
-4620 VSVADMLD
+4620 
-4628 GVNDRGGNPYVVNGK
+4628 
-4643 LQHENGVIATKNML
+4643 
-4657 SSGPVTHRSAE
+4657 
-4668 DLKAQTLSVFPNAQ
+4668 QTLSVFPNAQ

-4700 VEVNFTDDTISVDR
+4700 VEVNFTDGTISVDR

-4737 ADKDALIT
+4737 VDKDALIT

-4772 NALLRA
+4772 NALLRT

-4834 SGEMWERGNEN
+4834 SGEMWERSNEN

-4864 YLKSHKDFGEKAGVY
+4864 YLKSHKDLGEKAGVY

-4974 WEEDMKQHVFSDE
+4974 WEEDMKQYVFSDE

-5051 MHDIRETTKDGETVF
+5051 MHDIRETTKDGEPVF

-5096 YIKARNQ
+5096 YIKARKQ

-5182 FSSEGEIENP
+5182 FSSEGDVENP

-5200 FKLMENLSKGASLT
+5200 FKLMESLSKGASLT

-5417 KAGNVINSVN
+5417 KVGNVINSVN

-5444 TILAAYYKAIE
+5444 TILAAYYKAIG

-5509 MEVISDFLPVLGNT
+5509 MEVISDFLPILGNT

-5637 ANGAM
+5637 TNGAM
-5642 KAVSPALG
+5642 KAISPAAG
-5650 NVYGAVA
+5650 NIYGAVA

-5668 VDYDTKDRI
+5668 VDYDTRDRI

-5685 VKEANATDAQ
+5685 IKEANATDAQ
-5695 GIVYNYKEQKKNDRA
+5695 SIVYNYKEQKKNDRA
-5710 KAKSEYLKDPSSSN
+5710 KAKSEYFKDPSSSN

-5750 ERSQVGLSKEDKKK
+5750 ERSQSGLSKEDKKK

>member
-109 RLGVKAAKDALP
+109 RLGIKAAKDALP

-143 ILENAPLMAA
+143 IVENAPLMAA
-153 QLGASIINPA
+153 QLAAGIVNPA
-163 LGVALMAGSIAGDA
+163 LGVGLMAGSIAGDA

-291 INGKAQAPQQETG
+291 INGKADEQESTG
-304 QDSAGVDNG
+304 DDNTSTALALVGENATSDNVGESSDAASGVVRDADGTVTIDASNIA
-313 NGDTPS
+313 
-319 SSPAIHAM
+319 SPAMHAM
-327 NRLVNELGIDPKAA
+327 NRIVNELGIDPKAA

-346 GLMLESGGNT
+346 GLMMESGDNS
-356 TDISTTA
+356 TDISPTA
-363 ENPESGAYGIGQ
+363 KNPDSGAYGIAQ
-375 WTGPRKAELMAFAEE
+375 WLGSRYDDLVAFAEE

-398 DTQISFLI
+398 DTQISFVI
-406 HELKGSENGALQEIL
+406 HELKGKESGALQEIL

-443 DKIRNQKAT
+443 DKIRNQKAA
-452 NAQTIYDMFMNGG
+452 NAQKIYDMFMNGG
-465 ANPNTVF
+465 ADPNAVF
-472 NGGKTGGS
+472 NEGKTGGS

-509 LNAIRKTIQGKN
+509 LNAIRKAIQGKN

-532 GWGENASESAQ
+532 GWSANVPETAQ

-551 ENVQAGNSDASKP
+551 ENVQAGNSGASKP
-564 VNSSSSA
+564 INSSSSA

-579 QSTVT
+579 QSIVT
-584 ATPTVEGKSQAGNGE
+584 ATPTAEGKPQEGNGE
-599 ENKLSTVRTGSPRN
+599 ADKLSTVRTGSPRN

-619 VAPGAQTSTGA
+619 VALGTQTSTEA
-630 KSPVAPSMQSTP
+630 KSPVAPSAQSTP

-650 LPPANA
+650 LPPANTTE
-656 AAVKKENN
+656 VKKENN

-696 LARLGAMQ
+696 LTRLGAMQ

-723 PLTLPAAP
+723 PLTLPLVTAP
-731 APARGTTLGTAA
+731 AKGAALGTAA
-743 PIALPPV
+743 PIAPPPV
-750 KATAPTTATVAAGK
+750 KATVPTTATVAAGK
-764 PTPASTEGESVPGTD
+764 PTPTSAESESVPGAD
-779 SNVKSN
+779 INVKSN
-785 ISGKENNHENT
+785 ISEKENNHENP
-796 EKNQPVHHPEENKN
+796 EKNQPVHHSEENKN

-826 KTSEGKNPVKKAPP
+826 KTSEGKNLVKKAPP
-840 KETPSSDKKEAQ
+840 KETPSSGKKEEP

-888 DAKVSGKAKTYLRVI
+888 DAKVSGKAKTYLRAI

-931 LFAKLPEPVKAKL
+931 LFAKLPEAVKSKL

-980 KDTIDHIVDELNS
+980 KDTIDHIVEKLNS
-993 GTITLDEAIEHANKI
+993 GTITLDGAIEHANKI

-1014 MAFADTGTPV
+1014 MAFSDVGTPV

-1035 NQKIGNEPTEAPKT
+1035 NKKIARDPVEAPKT
-1049 EQPKAE
+1049 EQPKGDKDSEPHNGKGSEQQPTLADGYTTESGRLLSESDARDFIVKPDGSKEFGHFGKEIEDATGGKVLAKGIRLQVGFSRVANGKETGFGIIHIKKRESQLKKLGYNNAE
-1055 EEPKN
+1055 EYILDIINNFSIIYDLGGGRIKLASVGSKFNVMPLDLELKGDGNGYYTVVTAIPKN
-1060 GEPTKPEMQD
+1060 TKRMQKEAGKKIFD
-1070 TESATP
+1070 RSASPSSTTGNGAVQDGGNRKNAGSIPQSATEKSNLP
-1076 KEEEPSVP
+1076 TSTNNIDETSKNVNNKPDLELTTGKSVEASKGEEPSTP

-1091 VEDADKDLEAA
+1091 VEDADKDLEKA
-1102 FGLKPVSNTEQ
+1102 FGLKPVANTEQ
-1113 EAKKAKPSKEE
+1113 TVKKAAQEAAGAKPSKDE
-1124 IHRKHKLV
+1124 IHRKHRLV

-1157 NPTILVP
+1157 DPTILVP

-1192 SKGVKQKDIEP
+1192 AKGVKQKDIEP

-1221 FDAQKLVV
+1221 FDAKKLVV

-1241 LKTADAVKDD
+1241 LETADAVKDD
-1251 IRSKYGDKAVST
+1251 IRSKYGDKAVSN

-1272 RGVQAYFNKGKVAE
+1272 RGVQAYFNKGKDAE

-1291 EPSNTADRS
+1291 EPSNAADKS

-1327 VDTVSKIFDGG
+1327 VDTVAKIFDGG
-1338 DKSVNNPQENDTIEE
+1338 DKSVDNPRENDTIEE
-1353 GNSNV
+1353 SNSNV

-1371 SGSGRPVEVGRSR
+1371 SGSGRPVEVGGPGNS
-1384 KSGTGGK
+1384 STGGK

-1414 DVESAEPKN
+1414 DAESAEPKN
-1423 KGTGEGRELGRGQAE
+1423 KGTGGSRELGRGQAE
-1438 DGTRM
+1438 NGTRM

-1471 IAKGKVKDA
+1471 IAKGEVKDA

-1538 GWGGLGSEM
+1538 GWGGMGSEM

-1607 VGSFFSLMPASLRER
+1607 VGSFFGLMPASLRER
-1622 STALQGVEL
+1622 SAALQGVEL

-1673 FSNNV
+1673 FSNSV
-1678 KASVPAMRDSDG
+1678 WAPVPAMRDPDG
-1690 GVHKS
+1690 HVHKS

-1725 DRKAGYDN
+1725 DRGTGYNN
-1733 ALLRHLSSRAKLVGI
+1733 ALLRYLSSRAKLVGM

-1783 TNGWTN
+1783 TNGWTDN
-1789 GLTTIEANDD
+1789 VRFIEMKDE
-1799 EGRHTYTRI
+1799 EGRNIWKPI

-1819 IGDPV
+1819 IGNPV

-1831 SRNVEFHTS
+1831 HRNIEFHTS

-1876 ELVDAE
+1876 ELADAE

-1903 DDNGERK
+1903 DDNGEKK

-1977 QISGSPISGR
+1977 QISGSPIAGR

-2050 VLGKSENAIIKELGG
+2050 VLGKSENAIIKELGDR
-2065 KLFKDPVSE
+2065 LFKDPVSE

-2111 KDVIPADIEVED
+2111 KAVIPADIEVED

-2138 QAFIDDLLGEPSA
+2138 QAFIDDLLGEPNA

-2165 TTTPGYGRI
+2165 TTTPRYGRI

-2184 ARASYDDRDNI
+2184 ARVSYDDRDNV

-2286 LNTAANMTPRVHQAD
+2286 LNAAANMMPRVHQAD

-2409 GVPIFEKVKVSDE
+2409 GVPIFEKVNVSDE
-2422 EAKKREVRLAKRN
+2422 EAKKREVRLSKRN

-2759 LTPFTV
+2759 LAPFTV

-2786 KEWKD
+2786 EEWKD

-2806 IPDRSINDP
+2806 IPDRSSNDP

-2914 NYVTKGTY
+2914 NYVTQGTY

-3002 VLVTAPDLIDKF
+3002 VLVTAPELIDKF

-3070 HKYGADNAKF
+3070 HKYGVDNAKF

-3224 DIYEIEN
+3224 DVYDIEN
-3231 NIRDGLVLSMR
+3231 NIRDGLALSMR

-3263 KKFIDKTNWAVYSN
+3263 KKFIDKTNWVVYSN
-3277 ENTIEITASQKDLND
+3277 ENTIEITASKKDLND

-3299 PNNGKSATVRTD
+3299 QEETKYSLSQGGKR
-3311 DGKELEVSYR
+3311 
-3321 IVPAETLIAS
+3321 
-3331 NTADFGKNENY
+3331 
-3342 PEKLQPR
+3342 
-3349 DRDRVSMK
+3349 
-3357 EQVDDMAR
+3357 
-3365 NLRPEDLAE
+3365 
-3374 SRSVNQGA
+3374 
-3382 PLVNQDNVVE
+3382 
-3392 NGNGRTMAITR
+3392 
-3403 AYTTDGDA
+3403 
-3411 YKASSQKY
+3411 
-3419 KQYLVKHAE
+3419 
-3428 EYGYTREEV
+3428 
-3437 EAMQNPVL
+3437 
-3445 IRQRDASSDS
+3445 
-3455 LQDSIIHSTEGGMKM
+3455 
-3470 SASQQAKVDA
+3470 
-3480 EKISPKTLSLYDYDG
+3480 ISP
-3495 TGDLTKRSNDDFVV
+3495 
-3509 SALNEITDKSDR
+3509 E
-3521 DVVFNKDGTP
+3521 
-3531 SKAGIERVK
+3531 E
-3540 SALAAYAYGDNSLLE
+3540 
-3555 KISESTDTE
+3555 
-3564 DQNIVKAFSAAAP
+3564 
-3577 RVAAIKAKLDKG
+3577 
-3589 GTSKDYDLSSL
+3589 
-3600 LSDVLDFYFKCKN
+3600 
-3613 SGKSIKFALNETNLF
+3613 
-3628 GDDSWLASVGGK
+3628 
-3640 NLARF
+3640 
-3645 IADNTRRPK
+3645 
-3654 AIADAIVRMTK
+3654 MTK
-3665 YIDGANEPSD
+3665 
-3675 ALFSGTKMG
+3675 
-3684 IDEIVRTSIGLNA
+3684 
-3697 SKFIP
+3697 
-3702 ASKPSAQKYKHTIQP
+3702 
-3717 KENTWDSM
+3717 
-3725 PATQQKACIKLMD
+3725 
-3738 ANGGHYDSKTKSFGF
+3738 
-3753 TDEKA
+3753 
-3758 RDAALNVLEAYL
+3758 
-3770 SADSKASAKI
+3770 
-3780 AIVPEMNEE
+3780 
-3789 VKLTNVGWN
+3789 
-3798 GSPGDFSKFDL
+3798 
-3809 AFVGSGEGSAA
+3809 
-3820 HGWGIYFAMDKPYR
+3820 
-3834 DNPDFG
+3834 
-3840 REVAERYKK
+3840 
-3849 QYGGENGH
+3849 
-3857 VYKAAIPSD
+3857 
-3866 EYLLDERAKISDQP
+3866 
-3880 KRVQNAVLEVAETLQ
+3880 
-3895 KKTSV
+3895 
-3900 WRFEDGIKK
+3900 
-3909 VVQYLKDEN
+3909 
-3918 YDLGNENGDAEQA
+3918 
-3931 KIDQALERVARDFY
+3931 
-3945 ANSNS
+3945 
-3950 ASPQELKISSADL
+3950 
-3963 KILRAALKEQVR
+3963 
-3975 DQAETSAFSSK
+3975 
-3986 NLSER
+3986 
-3991 DMDQAAKEI
+3991 
-4000 LYNFL
+4000 
-4005 SASRRNQFRTLD
+4005 
-4017 ALAANIM
+4017 
-4024 AEDDSVFKNITSQDL
+4024 
-4039 LNKAGEIA
+4039 
-4047 GTALREKQID
+4047 
-4057 LGGAREIL
+4057 
-4065 NVMKQA
+4065 
-4071 AEHPIDANE
+4071 
-4080 RDVAEGITKAY
+4080 
-4091 TDYGIDRATAE
+4091 
-4102 KIARRQAAQFFSALR
+4102 
-4117 ESRAKPIKE
+4117 
-4126 ILAPLTGYDVQQMFQ
+4126 
-4141 TAIAKQQLEPSEP
+4141 
-4154 VDKAVSMLL
+4154 
-4163 KGAGLKGYKY
+4163 
-4173 EGATDGHCVVVFD
+4173 
-4186 NDAMKIINKFSVKTP
+4186 
-4201 YQKMVEN
+4201 
-4208 ITPIASD
+4208 
-4215 DLTARE
+4215 
-4221 KAIVDF
+4221 
-4227 AKKMGLQVQFFE
+4227 
-4239 GDPNLHGFHADG
+4239 
-4251 TNVAFLNRRS
+4251 
-4261 AMDLNQ
+4261 
-4267 TFWHEAFHWMR
+4267 
-4278 ESNPDLYN
+4278 
-4286 QMVKEVFGG
+4286 
-4295 EVSEKQLADYAVSIG
+4295 
-4310 RTDMSKELAIEE
+4310 
-4322 MLADAMWDAGKR
+4322 
-4334 GSFFEKLGIEH
+4334 
-4345 PSLCAKIIKWIK
+4345 
-4357 NLYED
+4357 
-4362 FKAHFHNPQAG
+4362 
-4373 LTNTQIK
+4373 
-4380 RMSNTLSKIAEK
+4380 
-4392 LVDGDGNKLFSVD
+4392 
-4405 EKGNIKETA
+4405 
-4414 AGKRA
+4414 
-4419 VSDRAKVEAERD
+4419 
-4431 GSNQKYRVTNKALS
+4431 
-4445 GNDQMQ
+4445 
-4451 VTELT
+4451 
-4456 GDIKDERLGERV
+4456 
-4468 ARVCK
+4468 
-4473 MLEGCSF
+4473 
-4480 AVSKDGI
+4480 
-4487 QLYFKSNK
+4487 
-4495 DLDHFAAGNKGKR
+4495 
-4508 NKEARLYTI
+4508 
-4517 SSEENVK
+4517 
-4524 NVIEN
+4524 
-4529 SVYVEE
+4529 
-4535 ERNIHNPNSKTHFV
+4535 
-4549 QFYSVVKS
+4549 
-4557 GNNFI
+4557 
-4562 RMKISAKK
+4562 
-4570 LVDGTF
+4570 
-4576 DVQKASLYN
+4576 
-4585 IATAGSILH
+4585 
-4594 KKIKK
+4594 
-4599 LTQPAMNE
+4599 
-4607 SMDNLRPRVSSLT
+4607 
-4620 VSVADMLD
+4620 
-4628 GVNDRGGNPYVVNGK
+4628 
-4643 LQHENGVIATKNML
+4643 
-4657 SSGPVTHRSAE
+4657 
-4668 DLKAQTLSVFPNAQ
+4668 QTLSVFPNAQ

-4700 VEVNFTDDTISVDR
+4700 VEVNFTDGTISVDR

-4737 ADKDALIT
+4737 VDKDALIT

-4772 NALLRA
+4772 NALLRT

-4834 SGEMWERGNEN
+4834 SGEMWERSNEN

-4864 YLKSHKDFGEKAGVY
+4864 YLKSHKDLGEKAGVY

-4897 SVNKTAKK
+4897 SVNKAEKK

-5096 YIKARNQ
+5096 YIKAREQ

-5182 FSSEGEIENP
+5182 FSSEGEVENP

-5230 VYYGAKKHR
+5230 VYYGAKRHR

-5417 KAGNVINSVN
+5417 KVGNVINSVN

-5444 TILAAYYKAIE
+5444 TILAAYYKAIG

-5509 MEVISDFLPVLGNT
+5509 MEVISDFLPILGNT

-5601 QRVGLKGVVPE
+5601 QRVGLKDVVPE

-5637 ANGAM
+5637 TNGAM
-5642 KAVSPALG
+5642 KAISPAAG
-5650 NVYGAVA
+5650 NIYGAVA

-5668 VDYDTKDRI
+5668 VDYDTRDRI

-5685 VKEANATDAQ
+5685 IKEANATDAQ
-5695 GIVYNYKEQKKNDRA
+5695 SIVYNYKEQKKNDRA

-5750 ERSQVGLSKEDKKK
+5750 ERSQSGLSKEDKKK

>member
-109 RLGVKAAKDALP
+109 RLGIKAAKDALP

-291 INGKAQAPQQETG
+291 INGKAQPDEAQ
-304 QDSAGVDNG
+304 ADNG
-313 NGDTPS
+313 GTPS
-319 SSPAIHAM
+319 PSPAIHAM

-356 TDISTTA
+356 TDISPTA
-363 ENPESGAYGIGQ
+363 KNPTSGSYGIGQ
-375 WTGPRKAELMAFAEE
+375 WLGSRQDDLMAFAEE
-390 TGGDPNDL
+390 TGGDPSDL

-406 HELKGSENGALQEIL
+406 HELKGSENGALQEII

-434 QFYERSEGT
+434 KFYERSEGT
-443 DKIRNQKAT
+443 DEIRNQKAA
-452 NAQTIYDMFMNGG
+452 NAQKIYDMFMNGG
-465 ANPNTVF
+465 ADPNVVY
-472 NGGKTGGS
+472 NEGKRGGS

-509 LNAIRKTIQGKN
+509 LNAVRKAIQGKN

-532 GWGENASESAQ
+532 GWSANSPETAQNASEPVTQGNTQSAADNAATGQ
-543 DASESVAQ
+543 MTQSVTYPMAIPQ
-551 ENVQAGNSDASKP
+551 GRGNSISGTKPIKSGGGMYQPSGRVEGGNKSVYTPKKPKGMQYTPQGNVQAGSNEGGMTAVRPNVSPVIPAPSSIKEPASNASTSLPSTEPQIYTPRK
-564 VNSSSSA
+564 VNGIADRQRRDRQTRGNMASA
-571 GNINKKPE
+571 ATQGRINKALKN
-579 QSTVT
+579 S
-584 ATPTVEGKSQAGNGE
+584 
-599 ENKLSTVRTGSPRN
+599 R
-613 EGANLP
+613 
-619 VAPGAQTSTGA
+619 
-630 KSPVAPSMQSTP
+630 
-642 LPASPTLR
+642 LR
-650 LPPANA
+650 
-656 AAVKKENN
+656 
-664 AQVPQA
+664 QV
-670 KIEKA
+670 
-675 RSNQKLKELVKQ
+675 VKQ

-696 LARLGAMQ
+696 LNRLGAMQ
-704 INPDILE
+704 INQDVLQ
-711 AVKNDVLSAHQS
+711 AVKNDVLNEYHKTEPVVPPKVIPAQEPYTPRYGSRDEAMRLPYERNNENTRGDIAIGGGDGVISSQRASTPREAVRLDNKARKNRETNENRAYDIGEAPS
-723 PLTLPAAP
+723 PKEQKKAAIARARQEKRDAKNTNFNKYEP
-731 APARGTTLGTAA
+731 APYATRYANRDKVMQGFRNINENMSGNEAR
-743 PIALPPV
+743 
-750 KATAPTTATVAAGK
+750 KDRVAGITSSGNNGDASNQNRAGSRDMSAYKNPNKLSVSMPSRDRQGIGEDMRNRQQNRNAYEPDTKSRLEK
-764 PTPASTEGESVPGTD
+764 PTIFA
-779 SNVKSN
+779 
-785 ISGKENNHENT
+785 KENTNENYK
-796 EKNQPVHHPEENKN
+796 ENQQVHRSEENKN

-826 KTSEGKNPVKKAPP
+826 KTPEGKNPVKKAPP
-840 KETPSSDKKEAQ
+840 KETPSSGKKEEPHNEKGSAQ
-852 PKSEQQK
+852 QPTLANGYTTESGRLLSES
-859 QGNDVVAVNDAADQ
+859 
-873 DARDAAKTSK
+873 DARDFIVKPDGSK
-883 EIGAI
+883 EFGHFGKEIEDATGGKVLAKGIRLQVGFSRVANGKETGFGIIHIKKRESQLKKLGYNNAEEYILDIINNFSIIYDLGGGRIKLASVGSKFNVMPLDLELKGDGNGYYTVVTAI
-888 DAKVSGKAKTYLRVI
+888 PKNTKRMQKE
-903 NKCLIQHRAGGST
+903 AG
-916 SAETIDRIHE
+916 
-926 ILRGK
+926 
-931 LFAKLPEPVKAKL
+931 
-944 NEYAEKK
+944 KK
-951 IEELKAFDK
+951 IFDRSASPSSTTGNGAVQDGGNRK
-960 AHPFA
+960 
-965 EKEATRYEDSRFDDA
+965 
-980 KDTIDHIVDELNS
+980 N
-993 GTITLDEAIEHANKI
+993 
-1008 AGELED
+1008 AGSI
-1014 MAFADTGTPV
+1014 P
-1024 SHAADRVRDYF
+1024 
-1035 NQKIGNEPTEAPKT
+1035 Q
-1049 EQPKAE
+1049 
-1055 EEPKN
+1055 
-1060 GEPTKPEMQD
+1060 
-1070 TESATP
+1070 SATEKSNLP
-1076 KEEEPSVP
+1076 ASTNNIDETLKNVNNKPDLDLTTGKSIEASKGEEPSTP

-1091 VEDADKDLEAA
+1091 VEDADKDLEKA
-1102 FGLKPVSNTEQ
+1102 FGLKPVANTEQ
-1113 EAKKAKPSKEE
+1113 TVKKAAQEATGAKPSKDE
-1124 IHRKHKLV
+1124 IHKKHRLV
-1132 DDSDEAIQGYID
+1132 DDSDEAIQGYIE

-1157 NPTILVP
+1157 DPTILVP

-1192 SKGVKQKDIEP
+1192 VKGVKQKDIEP

-1221 FDAQKLVV
+1221 FDAKKLVV

-1263 LNDYIDAAF
+1263 LNDYIDASF

-1338 DKSVNNPQENDTIEE
+1338 DKSVDSPQENDTIEE

-1371 SGSGRPVEVGRSR
+1371 SGSGRPVEVGGSG
-1384 KSGTGGK
+1384 KSSTGGK

-1414 DVESAEPKN
+1414 DAESTEPKN
-1423 KGTGEGRELGRGQAE
+1423 EGTGGSRELGRGQAE

-1471 IAKGKVKDA
+1471 IAKGEVKDA

-1673 FSNNV
+1673 FSNSV
-1678 KASVPAMRDSDG
+1678 WAPVPAMRDPDG
-1690 GVHKS
+1690 HVHKS

-1725 DRKAGYDN
+1725 DRKTGYDN
-1733 ALLRHLSSRAKLVGI
+1733 ALLRYLSSRAKLVGM

-1783 TNGWTN
+1783 TNGWTDN
-1789 GLTTIEANDD
+1789 LRFIEMKDE
-1799 EGRHTYTRI
+1799 EGRNIWKAI

-1824 LVRDRYG
+1824 WVRDRYG
-1831 SRNVEFHTS
+1831 NRNVEFHTS

-1876 ELVDAE
+1876 ELADAE

-1903 DDNGERK
+1903 DDNGEKK

-1977 QISGSPISGR
+1977 QISGSPIAGR

-2050 VLGKSENAIIKELGG
+2050 VLGKSEDAIIKELGDR
-2065 KLFKDPVSE
+2065 LFKDPVSE

-2111 KDVIPADIEVED
+2111 KAVIPADIEVED

-2138 QAFIDDLLGEPSA
+2138 QAFIDDLLGEPNA

-2165 TTTPGYGRI
+2165 TTTPRYGRI

-2184 ARASYDDRDNI
+2184 ARVSYDDRDNV

-2286 LNTAANMTPRVHQAD
+2286 LNAAANMTPRVHQAD

-2466 MQFRTEEL
+2466 MQLRTEEL
-2474 EKYKRALAEEQAEE
+2474 EKYKRALEEEQAEE

-2751 ANDLKKAS
+2751 ADNLRKAS
-2759 LTPFTV
+2759 LAPFLI

-2786 KEWKD
+2786 EEWKD

-2806 IPDRSINDP
+2806 IPDRSSNDP
-2815 NAYDALKSRLIELGI
+2815 NVYDALKSRLIELGI

-3002 VLVTAPDLIDKF
+3002 VLVTAPELIDKF

-3070 HKYGADNAKF
+3070 HKYGVDNAKF

-3216 YDLDVDDP
+3216 YDLDADDP

-3263 KKFIDKTNWAVYSN
+3263 KKFIDKTNWSVYSN
-3277 ENTIEITASQKDLND
+3277 ENVIEITASKKDLND

-3299 PNNGKSATVRTD
+3299 QEETKYSLSQGGKR
-3311 DGKELEVSYR
+3311 
-3321 IVPAETLIAS
+3321 
-3331 NTADFGKNENY
+3331 
-3342 PEKLQPR
+3342 
-3349 DRDRVSMK
+3349 
-3357 EQVDDMAR
+3357 
-3365 NLRPEDLAE
+3365 
-3374 SRSVNQGA
+3374 
-3382 PLVNQDNVVE
+3382 
-3392 NGNGRTMAITR
+3392 
-3403 AYTTDGDA
+3403 
-3411 YKASSQKY
+3411 
-3419 KQYLVKHAE
+3419 
-3428 EYGYTREEV
+3428 
-3437 EAMQNPVL
+3437 
-3445 IRQRDASSDS
+3445 
-3455 LQDSIIHSTEGGMKM
+3455 
-3470 SASQQAKVDA
+3470 
-3480 EKISPKTLSLYDYDG
+3480 ISP
-3495 TGDLTKRSNDDFVV
+3495 
-3509 SALNEITDKSDR
+3509 E
-3521 DVVFNKDGTP
+3521 
-3531 SKAGIERVK
+3531 E
-3540 SALAAYAYGDNSLLE
+3540 
-3555 KISESTDTE
+3555 
-3564 DQNIVKAFSAAAP
+3564 
-3577 RVAAIKAKLDKG
+3577 
-3589 GTSKDYDLSSL
+3589 
-3600 LSDVLDFYFKCKN
+3600 
-3613 SGKSIKFALNETNLF
+3613 
-3628 GDDSWLASVGGK
+3628 
-3640 NLARF
+3640 
-3645 IADNTRRPK
+3645 
-3654 AIADAIVRMTK
+3654 MTK
-3665 YIDGANEPSD
+3665 
-3675 ALFSGTKMG
+3675 
-3684 IDEIVRTSIGLNA
+3684 
-3697 SKFIP
+3697 
-3702 ASKPSAQKYKHTIQP
+3702 
-3717 KENTWDSM
+3717 
-3725 PATQQKACIKLMD
+3725 
-3738 ANGGHYDSKTKSFGF
+3738 
-3753 TDEKA
+3753 
-3758 RDAALNVLEAYL
+3758 
-3770 SADSKASAKI
+3770 
-3780 AIVPEMNEE
+3780 
-3789 VKLTNVGWN
+3789 
-3798 GSPGDFSKFDL
+3798 
-3809 AFVGSGEGSAA
+3809 
-3820 HGWGIYFAMDKPYR
+3820 
-3834 DNPDFG
+3834 
-3840 REVAERYKK
+3840 
-3849 QYGGENGH
+3849 
-3857 VYKAAIPSD
+3857 
-3866 EYLLDERAKISDQP
+3866 
-3880 KRVQNAVLEVAETLQ
+3880 
-3895 KKTSV
+3895 
-3900 WRFEDGIKK
+3900 
-3909 VVQYLKDEN
+3909 
-3918 YDLGNENGDAEQA
+3918 
-3931 KIDQALERVARDFY
+3931 
-3945 ANSNS
+3945 
-3950 ASPQELKISSADL
+3950 
-3963 KILRAALKEQVR
+3963 
-3975 DQAETSAFSSK
+3975 
-3986 NLSER
+3986 
-3991 DMDQAAKEI
+3991 
-4000 LYNFL
+4000 
-4005 SASRRNQFRTLD
+4005 
-4017 ALAANIM
+4017 
-4024 AEDDSVFKNITSQDL
+4024 
-4039 LNKAGEIA
+4039 
-4047 GTALREKQID
+4047 
-4057 LGGAREIL
+4057 
-4065 NVMKQA
+4065 
-4071 AEHPIDANE
+4071 
-4080 RDVAEGITKAY
+4080 
-4091 TDYGIDRATAE
+4091 
-4102 KIARRQAAQFFSALR
+4102 
-4117 ESRAKPIKE
+4117 
-4126 ILAPLTGYDVQQMFQ
+4126 
-4141 TAIAKQQLEPSEP
+4141 
-4154 VDKAVSMLL
+4154 
-4163 KGAGLKGYKY
+4163 
-4173 EGATDGHCVVVFD
+4173 
-4186 NDAMKIINKFSVKTP
+4186 
-4201 YQKMVEN
+4201 
-4208 ITPIASD
+4208 
-4215 DLTARE
+4215 
-4221 KAIVDF
+4221 
-4227 AKKMGLQVQFFE
+4227 
-4239 GDPNLHGFHADG
+4239 
-4251 TNVAFLNRRS
+4251 
-4261 AMDLNQ
+4261 
-4267 TFWHEAFHWMR
+4267 
-4278 ESNPDLYN
+4278 
-4286 QMVKEVFGG
+4286 
-4295 EVSEKQLADYAVSIG
+4295 
-4310 RTDMSKELAIEE
+4310 
-4322 MLADAMWDAGKR
+4322 
-4334 GSFFEKLGIEH
+4334 
-4345 PSLCAKIIKWIK
+4345 
-4357 NLYED
+4357 
-4362 FKAHFHNPQAG
+4362 
-4373 LTNTQIK
+4373 
-4380 RMSNTLSKIAEK
+4380 
-4392 LVDGDGNKLFSVD
+4392 
-4405 EKGNIKETA
+4405 
-4414 AGKRA
+4414 
-4419 VSDRAKVEAERD
+4419 
-4431 GSNQKYRVTNKALS
+4431 
-4445 GNDQMQ
+4445 
-4451 VTELT
+4451 
-4456 GDIKDERLGERV
+4456 
-4468 ARVCK
+4468 
-4473 MLEGCSF
+4473 
-4480 AVSKDGI
+4480 
-4487 QLYFKSNK
+4487 
-4495 DLDHFAAGNKGKR
+4495 
-4508 NKEARLYTI
+4508 
-4517 SSEENVK
+4517 
-4524 NVIEN
+4524 
-4529 SVYVEE
+4529 
-4535 ERNIHNPNSKTHFV
+4535 
-4549 QFYSVVKS
+4549 
-4557 GNNFI
+4557 
-4562 RMKISAKK
+4562 
-4570 LVDGTF
+4570 
-4576 DVQKASLYN
+4576 
-4585 IATAGSILH
+4585 
-4594 KKIKK
+4594 
-4599 LTQPAMNE
+4599 
-4607 SMDNLRPRVSSLT
+4607 
-4620 VSVADMLD
+4620 
-4628 GVNDRGGNPYVVNGK
+4628 
-4643 LQHENGVIATKNML
+4643 
-4657 SSGPVTHRSAE
+4657 
-4668 DLKAQTLSVFPNAQ
+4668 QTLSVFPNAQ

-4722 GTLKGNEKASGKIEM
+4722 GTLKGNEKASGKIEIV
-4737 ADKDALIT
+4737 DKDALIT

-4772 NALLRA
+4772 NALLRT

-4864 YLKSHKDFGEKAGVY
+4864 YLKSHKDFGEKAGAY

-4887 LAKAKANPNI
+4887 LAKSKANPNI

-4959 KNLNKE
+4959 KSLNKE

-5051 MHDIRETTKDGETVF
+5051 MHDIRETAKDGETVF

-5096 YIKARNQ
+5096 YIKAREQ

-5134 LIMKKYTDADGNVK
+5134 LIVKKYTDADGNVK

-5200 FKLMENLSKGASLT
+5200 FKLMDNLRKGASLT

-5245 EKNAIWAI
+5245 EKNAIWVI

-5281 GDYNKDWTGEAA
+5281 GDYDKDWTGEAA

-5417 KAGNVINSVN
+5417 KVGNVINSVN

-5444 TILAAYYKAIE
+5444 TILAAYYKAIG

-5562 PEKEAKRAMMEWAGN
+5562 PEKAAKRAMMEWAGN

-5637 ANGAM
+5637 TNGAM
-5642 KAVSPALG
+5642 KAISPAAG
-5650 NVYGAVA
+5650 NIYGAVA

-5668 VDYDTKDRI
+5668 VDYDTRDRI

-5685 VKEANATDAQ
+5685 IKEANATDAQ
-5695 GIVYNYKEQKKNDRA
+5695 SIVYNYKEQKKNDRA
-5710 KAKSEYLKDPSSSN
+5710 KAKSEYLKDPSSGN

>member
-88 EALSDVENQI
+88 EALSDVESQI

-109 RLGVKAAKDALP
+109 RLGIKAAKDALP

-143 ILENAPLMAA
+143 IVENAPLMAA
-153 QLGASIINPA
+153 QLAAGIVNPA
-163 LGVALMAGSIAGDA
+163 LGVGLMAGSIAGDA

-291 INGKAQAPQQETG
+291 INGKADEQESTG
-304 QDSAGVDNG
+304 DDNTSTALALVGENTTSDNAGE
-313 NGDTPS
+313 S
-319 SSPAIHAM
+319 SDAASGVVRDADGTVTIDASNIASPAMHAM
-327 NRLVNELGIDPKAA
+327 NRIVNELGIDPKAA

-346 GLMLESGGNT
+346 GLMMESGDNS
-356 TDISTTA
+356 TDISPTA
-363 ENPESGAYGIGQ
+363 KNPDSGAYGIAQ
-375 WTGPRKAELMAFAEE
+375 WLGSRYDDLVAFAEE

-398 DTQISFLI
+398 DTQISFVI
-406 HELKGSENGALQEIL
+406 HELKGKESGALQEIL

-443 DKIRNQKAT
+443 DKIRNQKAA
-452 NAQTIYDMFMNGG
+452 NAQKIYDMFMNGG
-465 ANPNTVF
+465 ADPNTAF

-480 SVPNPKSAEDFLK
+480 SVSNPKSAEDFLK

-509 LNAIRKTIQGKN
+509 LNAIRKAIQGKN

-532 GWGENASESAQ
+532 GWGENAFETAQ
-543 DASESVAQ
+543 DASESVTQ

-564 VNSSSSA
+564 ANSSPSA
-571 GNINKKPE
+571 ENINKKPE
-579 QSTVT
+579 QSIVT
-584 ATPTVEGKSQAGNGE
+584 ATPTVAGKPKAGNGE

-613 EGANLP
+613 EDANLP

-630 KSPVAPSMQSTP
+630 KSPVTPSMQSTP
-642 LPASPTLR
+642 IPASPTLR

-656 AAVKKENN
+656 TAAKKENN

-731 APARGTTLGTAA
+731 ATTKGTTLGTAA

-750 KATAPTTATVAAGK
+750 KATAPTTATVVAGK
-764 PTPASTEGESVPGTD
+764 PTPTNTEGESVSGTD
-779 SNVKSN
+779 NNAKSN
-785 ISGKENNHENT
+785 ISEKENNHENT
-796 EKNQPVHHPEENKN
+796 EKNQPVHYPEENKN

-817 SKPSESKDR
+817 SKPSESKDS
-826 KTSEGKNPVKKAPP
+826 KASEGKNPVKKAPP
-840 KETPSSDKKEAQ
+840 KETPSSGKKEE
-852 PKSEQQK
+852 PHNEKGSEQQPTL
-859 QGNDVVAVNDAADQ
+859 ADGYTTESGRLLSES
-873 DARDAAKTSK
+873 DARDFIVKPDGSKEFGHFGEEIEDATGGKVLAKGIRLQVGFSRVANGKETGFGIIHIKKRESQLKKLGYNNAEEYILDIINNFSIIYDLGGGRIKLASVGSKFNVMPLDLELKGDGNGYYTVVTAIPKNTKRMQKEAGKKIFDRSASPSSTTGNGAVQDGGNRKNAGSIPQSATEKSNLSASTNNIDETSK
-883 EIGAI
+883 NVNNKP
-888 DAKVSGKAKTYLRVI
+888 DLDLTTGKSV
-903 NKCLIQHRAGGST
+903 
-916 SAETIDRIHE
+916 
-926 ILRGK
+926 
-931 LFAKLPEPVKAKL
+931 
-944 NEYAEKK
+944 
-951 IEELKAFDK
+951 
-960 AHPFA
+960 
-965 EKEATRYEDSRFDDA
+965 EAS
-980 KDTIDHIVDELNS
+980 K
-993 GTITLDEAIEHANKI
+993 G
-1008 AGELED
+1008 
-1014 MAFADTGTPV
+1014 
-1024 SHAADRVRDYF
+1024 
-1035 NQKIGNEPTEAPKT
+1035 
-1049 EQPKAE
+1049 
-1055 EEPKN
+1055 
-1060 GEPTKPEMQD
+1060 
-1070 TESATP
+1070 
-1076 KEEEPSVP
+1076 EEPSTP

-1091 VEDADKDLEAA
+1091 VEDADKDLEKA
-1102 FGLKPVSNTEQ
+1102 FGLKPVANTEQ
-1113 EAKKAKPSKEE
+1113 TVKKAAQEATGAKPSKDE
-1124 IHRKHKLV
+1124 IRRKHRLV

-1157 NPTILVP
+1157 DPTILVP

-1181 DFASKTIAAFK
+1181 DFANKTIAAFK
-1192 SKGVKQKDIEP
+1192 AKGVKQKDIEP

-1221 FDAQKLVV
+1221 FDAKKLVV

-1241 LKTADAVKDD
+1241 LETADAVKDD
-1251 IRSKYGDKAVST
+1251 IRSKYGDKAVSN

-1272 RGVQAYFNKGKVAE
+1272 RGVQAYFNKGKDAE

-1291 EPSNTADRS
+1291 EPSNAADKS

-1327 VDTVSKIFDGG
+1327 VDTVAKIFDGG
-1338 DKSVNNPQENDTIEE
+1338 DKSVDNPRENDTIEE
-1353 GNSNV
+1353 SNSNV

-1371 SGSGRPVEVGRSR
+1371 PGSGRPVEVGGSG

-1391 GEQRTTRGNSE
+1391 GEQRTTGGNSE

-1414 DVESAEPKN
+1414 DAESAEPKN
-1423 KGTGEGRELGRGQAE
+1423 KGTGGSRKLGRGQTE

-1583 ISRMWELAEHLGFKG
+1583 ISRMWELAEHLGFKV

-1654 YTKFDRGNGFYDLA
+1654 YTKFDRGNDFYDLA

-1673 FSNNV
+1673 FSNSV

-1819 IGDPV
+1819 IGDPI

-1831 SRNVEFHTS
+1831 SKNVEFHTS

-1910 LKPFAK
+1910 MKPFAK

-1943 VSEAALSKAREKL
+1943 VSEVALSKAREKL

-1977 QISGSPISGR
+1977 QISGSPIAGR

-1999 KGKESTAEKAPILTE
+1999 KGKGSTAEKAPILTE

-2035 SLRKFGFADIKYMAS
+2035 SLRKFGFADTKYMAS
-2050 VLGKSENAIIKELGG
+2050 VLGKSENAIIKELGD

-2111 KDVIPADIEVED
+2111 KAVIPADIEVED

-2165 TTTPGYGRI
+2165 TTTPGYRRI

-2184 ARASYDDRDNI
+2184 ARTSYDDRDDI

-2746 SPLLV
+2746 SSLLV
-2751 ANDLKKAS
+2751 ADNLRKAS
-2759 LTPFTV
+2759 LAPFLI
-2765 DDSLTGVEGYGK
+2765 DDSLTGVDGYGK
-2777 IWACADKIY
+2777 VWACADKIY

-2806 IPDRSINDP
+2806 IPDRSSNDP
-2815 NAYDALKSRLIELGI
+2815 NVYDALKSRLIELGI

-2944 KSTRNADTSDVDGD
+2944 KGTRNADTSDVDGD
-2958 NFEALIELANAD
+2958 NYEALIELANAD

-3002 VLVTAPDLIDKF
+3002 VLVTAPELIDKF

-3070 HKYGADNAKF
+3070 HKYGVDNAKF

-3176 LREEQEELR
+3176 LRAEQEELR

-3224 DIYEIEN
+3224 DVYDIEN

-3242 ENNTDTGTVS
+3242 ENHTDTGTVS

-3277 ENTIEITASQKDLND
+3277 ENVIEVTASQKDLND

-3299 PNNGKSATVRTD
+3299 QEETKYSLSQGGKR
-3311 DGKELEVSYR
+3311 
-3321 IVPAETLIAS
+3321 
-3331 NTADFGKNENY
+3331 
-3342 PEKLQPR
+3342 
-3349 DRDRVSMK
+3349 
-3357 EQVDDMAR
+3357 
-3365 NLRPEDLAE
+3365 
-3374 SRSVNQGA
+3374 
-3382 PLVNQDNVVE
+3382 
-3392 NGNGRTMAITR
+3392 
-3403 AYTTDGDA
+3403 
-3411 YKASSQKY
+3411 
-3419 KQYLVKHAE
+3419 
-3428 EYGYTREEV
+3428 
-3437 EAMQNPVL
+3437 
-3445 IRQRDASSDS
+3445 
-3455 LQDSIIHSTEGGMKM
+3455 
-3470 SASQQAKVDA
+3470 
-3480 EKISPKTLSLYDYDG
+3480 ISP
-3495 TGDLTKRSNDDFVV
+3495 
-3509 SALNEITDKSDR
+3509 E
-3521 DVVFNKDGTP
+3521 
-3531 SKAGIERVK
+3531 E
-3540 SALAAYAYGDNSLLE
+3540 
-3555 KISESTDTE
+3555 
-3564 DQNIVKAFSAAAP
+3564 
-3577 RVAAIKAKLDKG
+3577 
-3589 GTSKDYDLSSL
+3589 
-3600 LSDVLDFYFKCKN
+3600 
-3613 SGKSIKFALNETNLF
+3613 
-3628 GDDSWLASVGGK
+3628 
-3640 NLARF
+3640 
-3645 IADNTRRPK
+3645 
-3654 AIADAIVRMTK
+3654 MTK
-3665 YIDGANEPSD
+3665 
-3675 ALFSGTKMG
+3675 
-3684 IDEIVRTSIGLNA
+3684 
-3697 SKFIP
+3697 
-3702 ASKPSAQKYKHTIQP
+3702 
-3717 KENTWDSM
+3717 
-3725 PATQQKACIKLMD
+3725 
-3738 ANGGHYDSKTKSFGF
+3738 
-3753 TDEKA
+3753 
-3758 RDAALNVLEAYL
+3758 
-3770 SADSKASAKI
+3770 
-3780 AIVPEMNEE
+3780 
-3789 VKLTNVGWN
+3789 
-3798 GSPGDFSKFDL
+3798 
-3809 AFVGSGEGSAA
+3809 
-3820 HGWGIYFAMDKPYR
+3820 
-3834 DNPDFG
+3834 
-3840 REVAERYKK
+3840 
-3849 QYGGENGH
+3849 
-3857 VYKAAIPSD
+3857 
-3866 EYLLDERAKISDQP
+3866 
-3880 KRVQNAVLEVAETLQ
+3880 
-3895 KKTSV
+3895 
-3900 WRFEDGIKK
+3900 
-3909 VVQYLKDEN
+3909 
-3918 YDLGNENGDAEQA
+3918 
-3931 KIDQALERVARDFY
+3931 
-3945 ANSNS
+3945 
-3950 ASPQELKISSADL
+3950 
-3963 KILRAALKEQVR
+3963 
-3975 DQAETSAFSSK
+3975 
-3986 NLSER
+3986 
-3991 DMDQAAKEI
+3991 
-4000 LYNFL
+4000 
-4005 SASRRNQFRTLD
+4005 
-4017 ALAANIM
+4017 
-4024 AEDDSVFKNITSQDL
+4024 
-4039 LNKAGEIA
+4039 
-4047 GTALREKQID
+4047 
-4057 LGGAREIL
+4057 
-4065 NVMKQA
+4065 
-4071 AEHPIDANE
+4071 
-4080 RDVAEGITKAY
+4080 
-4091 TDYGIDRATAE
+4091 
-4102 KIARRQAAQFFSALR
+4102 
-4117 ESRAKPIKE
+4117 
-4126 ILAPLTGYDVQQMFQ
+4126 
-4141 TAIAKQQLEPSEP
+4141 
-4154 VDKAVSMLL
+4154 
-4163 KGAGLKGYKY
+4163 
-4173 EGATDGHCVVVFD
+4173 
-4186 NDAMKIINKFSVKTP
+4186 
-4201 YQKMVEN
+4201 
-4208 ITPIASD
+4208 
-4215 DLTARE
+4215 
-4221 KAIVDF
+4221 
-4227 AKKMGLQVQFFE
+4227 
-4239 GDPNLHGFHADG
+4239 
-4251 TNVAFLNRRS
+4251 
-4261 AMDLNQ
+4261 
-4267 TFWHEAFHWMR
+4267 
-4278 ESNPDLYN
+4278 
-4286 QMVKEVFGG
+4286 
-4295 EVSEKQLADYAVSIG
+4295 
-4310 RTDMSKELAIEE
+4310 
-4322 MLADAMWDAGKR
+4322 
-4334 GSFFEKLGIEH
+4334 
-4345 PSLCAKIIKWIK
+4345 
-4357 NLYED
+4357 
-4362 FKAHFHNPQAG
+4362 
-4373 LTNTQIK
+4373 
-4380 RMSNTLSKIAEK
+4380 
-4392 LVDGDGNKLFSVD
+4392 
-4405 EKGNIKETA
+4405 
-4414 AGKRA
+4414 
-4419 VSDRAKVEAERD
+4419 
-4431 GSNQKYRVTNKALS
+4431 
-4445 GNDQMQ
+4445 
-4451 VTELT
+4451 
-4456 GDIKDERLGERV
+4456 
-4468 ARVCK
+4468 
-4473 MLEGCSF
+4473 
-4480 AVSKDGI
+4480 
-4487 QLYFKSNK
+4487 
-4495 DLDHFAAGNKGKR
+4495 
-4508 NKEARLYTI
+4508 
-4517 SSEENVK
+4517 
-4524 NVIEN
+4524 
-4529 SVYVEE
+4529 
-4535 ERNIHNPNSKTHFV
+4535 
-4549 QFYSVVKS
+4549 
-4557 GNNFI
+4557 
-4562 RMKISAKK
+4562 
-4570 LVDGTF
+4570 
-4576 DVQKASLYN
+4576 
-4585 IATAGSILH
+4585 
-4594 KKIKK
+4594 
-4599 LTQPAMNE
+4599 
-4607 SMDNLRPRVSSLT
+4607 
-4620 VSVADMLD
+4620 
-4628 GVNDRGGNPYVVNGK
+4628 
-4643 LQHENGVIATKNML
+4643 
-4657 SSGPVTHRSAE
+4657 
-4668 DLKAQTLSVFPNAQ
+4668 QTLSVFPNAQ
-4682 NIETHDNGVSF
+4682 NIEVHNSGVSF

-4700 VEVNFTDDTISVDR
+4700 IEVNFTDDTISVDR

-4737 ADKDALIT
+4737 VDKDALIT
-4745 LTMDSPDETISH
+4745 LTMDSPDETVSH

-4772 NALLRA
+4772 NALLRT

-4864 YLKSHKDFGEKAGVY
+4864 YLKSHKGFGEKAGVY

-5051 MHDIRETTKDGETVF
+5051 MHDIRETKKDGETVF

-5096 YIKARNQ
+5096 YIKAHKQ

-5148 SKVVGSAD
+5148 GKVVGSAD

-5167 MQKEEGGEFIIAPKE
+5167 MQKEEGGKFIIAPKE
-5182 FSSEGEIENP
+5182 FSSEGEVENP

-5220 MTHATMKGRH
+5220 MTHATTKGRH

-5358 QLFNCVGYVGA
+5358 QLLNCVGYVGA

-5399 GLALDSIGHI
+5399 GLALDSIGHV

-5417 KAGNVINSVN
+5417 KAGNIINSVN

-5434 TLAEKTIRKA
+5434 TFAEKTIRKA
-5444 TILAAYYKAIE
+5444 TILAAYYKAIG

-5504 YGVKE
+5504 YGIKE

-5577 NADRKALVNVANYGA
+5577 NPDRKALVNVANYGA

-5637 ANGAM
+5637 TNGAM
-5642 KAVSPALG
+5642 KAISPAAG
-5650 NVYGAVA
+5650 NIYGAVA

-5668 VDYDTKDRI
+5668 VDYDTRDRI

-5685 VKEANATDAQ
+5685 IKEANATDAQ
-5695 GIVYNYKEQKKNDRA
+5695 SIVYNYKEQKKNDRA
-5710 KAKSEYLKDPSSSN
+5710 KAKSEYLKDPSSGN

-5736 EIKALKDDKKSTRV
+5736 EIKVLKDDKKSTRV

>member
-109 RLGVKAAKDALP
+109 RLGIKAAKDALP

-356 TDISTTA
+356 TDISPTA
-363 ENPESGAYGIGQ
+363 KNPNSGSYGIGQ
-375 WTGPRKAELMAFAEE
+375 WLGSRQDDLMAFAEE
-390 TGGDPNDL
+390 TGGDPSDL

-434 QFYERSEGT
+434 KFYERSEGT
-443 DKIRNQKAT
+443 DEIRNQKAA
-452 NAQTIYDMFMNGG
+452 NAQKIYDIFINGG
-465 ANPNTVF
+465 ADPNVVY
-472 NGGKTGGS
+472 NGGKRGGS

-509 LNAIRKTIQGKN
+509 LNAVRKAIQDKN

-532 GWGENASESAQ
+532 GWSANSPETAQGASEPAVKGNTQSAADNAATGQMTQSVTYPMAIPQGRGNSISSTKSIKSGGGMYQPSGRVEGDNKSVYTPKKPKGMQYTPQGNVQEGSNEGGMTAVQPNVAPVFPAPSSIKDPASNASTSLPSAEPQIYTPRKVNGIADRQRRDRQARGNTVSAAAQ
-543 DASESVAQ
+543 DR
-551 ENVQAGNSDASKP
+551 
-564 VNSSSSA
+564 
-571 GNINKKPE
+571 INKALKN
-579 QSTVT
+579 S
-584 ATPTVEGKSQAGNGE
+584 
-599 ENKLSTVRTGSPRN
+599 R
-613 EGANLP
+613 
-619 VAPGAQTSTGA
+619 
-630 KSPVAPSMQSTP
+630 
-642 LPASPTLR
+642 LR
-650 LPPANA
+650 
-656 AAVKKENN
+656 
-664 AQVPQA
+664 QV
-670 KIEKA
+670 
-675 RSNQKLKELVKQ
+675 VKQ

-696 LARLGAMQ
+696 LNRLGVMQ
-704 INPDILE
+704 INQDVLQ
-711 AVKNDVLSAHQS
+711 AVKNDVMNEYHKVKPVVPPKVVPAQETYTPRYGSRDEAMRLPYERNNENTRGDIAIGGGDGVISSQRASTPREAVRLDNKARKNREANENRAYDIGEAPS
-723 PLTLPAAP
+723 PKEQKKAAIARARQEKRDAKNTYFNKYEP
-731 APARGTTLGTAA
+731 APYATRYANRDKVMQGFRNINENMSGNEARKDRVTGITSSGNNGDASNQNR
-743 PIALPPV
+743 
-750 KATAPTTATVAAGK
+750 AGSRDMSAYKNPNRLSVSMPSRDRQGIGEDMRNRQQNRNAYEPDTKSRLKK
-764 PTPASTEGESVPGTD
+764 PTIFA
-779 SNVKSN
+779 
-785 ISGKENNHENT
+785 KENTNENYK
-796 EKNQPVHHPEENKN
+796 ENQQVHRSEENKN
-810 DNAKPEQ
+810 DNAKPKQ
-817 SKPSESKDR
+817 SKPSESKDS
-826 KTSEGKNPVKKAPP
+826 KTPEGKNPVKKAPP
-840 KETPSSDKKEAQ
+840 KETPSSGKKEE
-852 PKSEQQK
+852 PHNEKGSEQQPTLAN
-859 QGNDVVAVNDAADQ
+859 GYTTESGRLLSES
-873 DARDAAKTSK
+873 DARDFIVKPDGSKEFGHFGKEIEDATRGKVLAKGIRLQVGFSRVANGKETGFGIIHIKKRESQLKKLGYNNAEEYILDIINNFSIIYDLGGGRIKLASVGSKFNVMPLDLELKGDGNGYYTVVTAIPKNTKRMQKEAGKKIFDRSASPSSTTGNGAVQDGGNRKNAGSIPQSATEKSNLPASTNNIDETSK
-883 EIGAI
+883 NVNNKP
-888 DAKVSGKAKTYLRVI
+888 DLDLTTGKSV
-903 NKCLIQHRAGGST
+903 
-916 SAETIDRIHE
+916 
-926 ILRGK
+926 
-931 LFAKLPEPVKAKL
+931 
-944 NEYAEKK
+944 
-951 IEELKAFDK
+951 
-960 AHPFA
+960 
-965 EKEATRYEDSRFDDA
+965 EAS
-980 KDTIDHIVDELNS
+980 K
-993 GTITLDEAIEHANKI
+993 G
-1008 AGELED
+1008 
-1014 MAFADTGTPV
+1014 
-1024 SHAADRVRDYF
+1024 
-1035 NQKIGNEPTEAPKT
+1035 
-1049 EQPKAE
+1049 
-1055 EEPKN
+1055 
-1060 GEPTKPEMQD
+1060 
-1070 TESATP
+1070 
-1076 KEEEPSVP
+1076 EEPSTP

-1091 VEDADKDLEAA
+1091 VEDADKDLEKA
-1102 FGLKPVSNTEQ
+1102 FGLKPVANTEQ
-1113 EAKKAKPSKEE
+1113 TVKKAAQEATGAKPSKDE
-1124 IHRKHKLV
+1124 IHRKHRLV

-1157 NPTILVP
+1157 DPTILVP

-1192 SKGVKQKDIEP
+1192 AKGVKQKDIEP

-1221 FDAQKLVV
+1221 FDAKKLVV

-1272 RGVQAYFNKGKVAE
+1272 RGVQAYFNKGKDAE

-1291 EPSNTADRS
+1291 EPSNVADKS

-1327 VDTVSKIFDGG
+1327 VDTVAKIFDGG
-1338 DKSVNNPQENDTIEE
+1338 DKSVDNPQENDTIEE

-1371 SGSGRPVEVGRSR
+1371 SGSGRPVEVGGPG
-1384 KSGTGGK
+1384 KSGTSGK

-1414 DVESAEPKN
+1414 DAESAEPKN
-1423 KGTGEGRELGRGQAE
+1423 KGTGGSRKLGRGQTE

-1461 SPKADKVETD
+1461 STKADKVETD

-1583 ISRMWELAEHLGFKG
+1583 IGRMWELAEHLGFKG

-1631 SPIPARIAKQLYQS
+1631 SPIPARIAKQLCQS

-1654 YTKFDRGNGFYDLA
+1654 YTKFDRGNDFYDLA

-1673 FSNNV
+1673 FSNSV

-1876 ELVDAE
+1876 ELADAE

-1903 DDNGERK
+1903 DDNGEKK

-1943 VSEAALSKAREKL
+1943 ISEAALSKAREKL

-1977 QISGSPISGR
+1977 QISGSPIAGR

-2050 VLGKSENAIIKELGG
+2050 VLGKSEDAIIKELGDR
-2065 KLFKDPVSE
+2065 LFKDPVSE

-2111 KDVIPADIEVED
+2111 KAVIPADIEVED

-2138 QAFIDDLLGEPSA
+2138 QAFIDDLLGEPNA

-2165 TTTPGYGRI
+2165 TTTPRYGRI

-2184 ARASYDDRDNI
+2184 ARVSYDDRDNV

-2286 LNTAANMTPRVHQAD
+2286 LNTAADMTPRVHQAD

-2422 EAKKREVRLAKRN
+2422 EAKKREVRLSKRN

-2529 EDLGID
+2529 EDLWID

-2759 LTPFTV
+2759 LAPFTV

-2806 IPDRSINDP
+2806 IPDRSSNDP
-2815 NAYDALKSRLIELGI
+2815 NVYDALKSRLIELGI
-2830 PESDIAFVQDAKTD
+2830 PESNIAFVQDAKTD

-2876 HKLVALHHLDCPWR
+2876 QKLVALHHLDCPWR

-3002 VLVTAPDLIDKF
+3002 VLATAPELIDKF

-3070 HKYGADNAKF
+3070 HKYGVDNAKF

-3216 YDLDVDDP
+3216 YDLDADDP

-3252 FDKPGSWDKFK
+3252 FDKPSSWDKFK

-3277 ENTIEITASQKDLND
+3277 ENTIEITASKKDLND

-3299 PNNGKSATVRTD
+3299 QEETKYSLSQGGKR
-3311 DGKELEVSYR
+3311 
-3321 IVPAETLIAS
+3321 
-3331 NTADFGKNENY
+3331 
-3342 PEKLQPR
+3342 
-3349 DRDRVSMK
+3349 
-3357 EQVDDMAR
+3357 
-3365 NLRPEDLAE
+3365 
-3374 SRSVNQGA
+3374 
-3382 PLVNQDNVVE
+3382 
-3392 NGNGRTMAITR
+3392 
-3403 AYTTDGDA
+3403 
-3411 YKASSQKY
+3411 
-3419 KQYLVKHAE
+3419 
-3428 EYGYTREEV
+3428 
-3437 EAMQNPVL
+3437 
-3445 IRQRDASSDS
+3445 
-3455 LQDSIIHSTEGGMKM
+3455 
-3470 SASQQAKVDA
+3470 
-3480 EKISPKTLSLYDYDG
+3480 ISP
-3495 TGDLTKRSNDDFVV
+3495 
-3509 SALNEITDKSDR
+3509 E
-3521 DVVFNKDGTP
+3521 
-3531 SKAGIERVK
+3531 E
-3540 SALAAYAYGDNSLLE
+3540 
-3555 KISESTDTE
+3555 
-3564 DQNIVKAFSAAAP
+3564 
-3577 RVAAIKAKLDKG
+3577 
-3589 GTSKDYDLSSL
+3589 
-3600 LSDVLDFYFKCKN
+3600 
-3613 SGKSIKFALNETNLF
+3613 
-3628 GDDSWLASVGGK
+3628 
-3640 NLARF
+3640 
-3645 IADNTRRPK
+3645 
-3654 AIADAIVRMTK
+3654 MTK
-3665 YIDGANEPSD
+3665 
-3675 ALFSGTKMG
+3675 
-3684 IDEIVRTSIGLNA
+3684 
-3697 SKFIP
+3697 
-3702 ASKPSAQKYKHTIQP
+3702 
-3717 KENTWDSM
+3717 
-3725 PATQQKACIKLMD
+3725 
-3738 ANGGHYDSKTKSFGF
+3738 
-3753 TDEKA
+3753 
-3758 RDAALNVLEAYL
+3758 
-3770 SADSKASAKI
+3770 
-3780 AIVPEMNEE
+3780 
-3789 VKLTNVGWN
+3789 
-3798 GSPGDFSKFDL
+3798 
-3809 AFVGSGEGSAA
+3809 
-3820 HGWGIYFAMDKPYR
+3820 
-3834 DNPDFG
+3834 
-3840 REVAERYKK
+3840 
-3849 QYGGENGH
+3849 
-3857 VYKAAIPSD
+3857 
-3866 EYLLDERAKISDQP
+3866 
-3880 KRVQNAVLEVAETLQ
+3880 
-3895 KKTSV
+3895 
-3900 WRFEDGIKK
+3900 
-3909 VVQYLKDEN
+3909 
-3918 YDLGNENGDAEQA
+3918 
-3931 KIDQALERVARDFY
+3931 
-3945 ANSNS
+3945 
-3950 ASPQELKISSADL
+3950 
-3963 KILRAALKEQVR
+3963 
-3975 DQAETSAFSSK
+3975 
-3986 NLSER
+3986 
-3991 DMDQAAKEI
+3991 
-4000 LYNFL
+4000 
-4005 SASRRNQFRTLD
+4005 
-4017 ALAANIM
+4017 
-4024 AEDDSVFKNITSQDL
+4024 
-4039 LNKAGEIA
+4039 
-4047 GTALREKQID
+4047 
-4057 LGGAREIL
+4057 
-4065 NVMKQA
+4065 
-4071 AEHPIDANE
+4071 
-4080 RDVAEGITKAY
+4080 
-4091 TDYGIDRATAE
+4091 
-4102 KIARRQAAQFFSALR
+4102 
-4117 ESRAKPIKE
+4117 
-4126 ILAPLTGYDVQQMFQ
+4126 
-4141 TAIAKQQLEPSEP
+4141 
-4154 VDKAVSMLL
+4154 
-4163 KGAGLKGYKY
+4163 
-4173 EGATDGHCVVVFD
+4173 
-4186 NDAMKIINKFSVKTP
+4186 
-4201 YQKMVEN
+4201 
-4208 ITPIASD
+4208 
-4215 DLTARE
+4215 
-4221 KAIVDF
+4221 
-4227 AKKMGLQVQFFE
+4227 
-4239 GDPNLHGFHADG
+4239 
-4251 TNVAFLNRRS
+4251 
-4261 AMDLNQ
+4261 
-4267 TFWHEAFHWMR
+4267 
-4278 ESNPDLYN
+4278 
-4286 QMVKEVFGG
+4286 
-4295 EVSEKQLADYAVSIG
+4295 
-4310 RTDMSKELAIEE
+4310 
-4322 MLADAMWDAGKR
+4322 
-4334 GSFFEKLGIEH
+4334 
-4345 PSLCAKIIKWIK
+4345 
-4357 NLYED
+4357 
-4362 FKAHFHNPQAG
+4362 
-4373 LTNTQIK
+4373 
-4380 RMSNTLSKIAEK
+4380 
-4392 LVDGDGNKLFSVD
+4392 
-4405 EKGNIKETA
+4405 
-4414 AGKRA
+4414 
-4419 VSDRAKVEAERD
+4419 
-4431 GSNQKYRVTNKALS
+4431 
-4445 GNDQMQ
+4445 
-4451 VTELT
+4451 
-4456 GDIKDERLGERV
+4456 
-4468 ARVCK
+4468 
-4473 MLEGCSF
+4473 
-4480 AVSKDGI
+4480 
-4487 QLYFKSNK
+4487 
-4495 DLDHFAAGNKGKR
+4495 
-4508 NKEARLYTI
+4508 
-4517 SSEENVK
+4517 
-4524 NVIEN
+4524 
-4529 SVYVEE
+4529 
-4535 ERNIHNPNSKTHFV
+4535 
-4549 QFYSVVKS
+4549 
-4557 GNNFI
+4557 
-4562 RMKISAKK
+4562 
-4570 LVDGTF
+4570 
-4576 DVQKASLYN
+4576 
-4585 IATAGSILH
+4585 
-4594 KKIKK
+4594 
-4599 LTQPAMNE
+4599 
-4607 SMDNLRPRVSSLT
+4607 
-4620 VSVADMLD
+4620 
-4628 GVNDRGGNPYVVNGK
+4628 
-4643 LQHENGVIATKNML
+4643 
-4657 SSGPVTHRSAE
+4657 
-4668 DLKAQTLSVFPNAQ
+4668 QTLSVFPNAQ

-4722 GTLKGNEKASGKIEM
+4722 GTLTGNEKASGKIEM
-4737 ADKDALIT
+4737 VDKDALIT

-4834 SGEMWERGNEN
+4834 SGEMWERSNGN

-4987 ELRDAGVSEN
+4987 ELREAGVSEN

-5081 MTSEE
+5081 VTSEE

-5096 YIKARNQ
+5096 YIKAREQ

-5134 LIMKKYTDADGNVK
+5134 LIMKKYTDADGNAK

-5182 FSSEGEIENP
+5182 FSSEGEVENP

-5230 VYYGAKKHR
+5230 VYYGAKRHR

-5369 RKTAVG
+5369 KKTAVG
-5375 LKRALHPNAAD
+5375 LKRALHPNATD

-5444 TILAAYYKAIE
+5444 TILAAYYKAIG

-5504 YGVKE
+5504 YGIKE

-5523 TTKQKL
+5523 TAKQKL

-5577 NADRKALVNVANYGA
+5577 NPDRKALVNVANYGA

-5637 ANGAM
+5637 TNGAM
-5642 KAVSPALG
+5642 KAVSPAAG
-5650 NVYGAVA
+5650 NIYGAVA

-5668 VDYDTKDRI
+5668 VDYDTGDRI
-5677 VRGLGFRT
+5677 ARGLGFRT
-5685 VKEANATDAQ
+5685 VREANATDAQ
-5695 GIVYNYKEQKKNDRA
+5695 NIVYNYKEQKKNDRA
-5710 KAKSEYLKDPSSSN
+5710 KAKSEYLKNPSSSN

-5750 ERSQVGLSKEDKKK
+5750 ERSQSGLSKEDKKK

>member
-443 DKIRNQKAT
+443 DKIRNQKAA

-465 ANPNTVF
+465 ANLNAVF

-509 LNAIRKTIQGKN
+509 LNAIRKAIQGKN

-532 GWGENASESAQ
+532 GWGGNAPETAQ

-551 ENVQAGNSDASKP
+551 ENVQAGNSGASKP

-584 ATPTVEGKSQAGNGE
+584 ATSTIEEKPQAGNGE

-613 EGANLP
+613 EDANLP

-711 AVKNDVLSAHQS
+711 AVKNDVLRAHQS

-731 APARGTTLGTAA
+731 APAKGTTLGTAA

-764 PTPASTEGESVPGTD
+764 TTPTNTEGESVPGTD
-779 SNVKSN
+779 SNAKSN
-785 ISGKENNHENT
+785 ISEKENNHENT
-796 EKNQPVHHPEENKN
+796 KKNQPVHRSEENKN

-826 KTSEGKNPVKKAPP
+826 KTPEGKNPVKNAPS
-840 KETPSSDKKEAQ
+840 KETPFSSKKEEPQ
-852 PKSEQQK
+852 KTKQK
-859 QGNDVVAVNDAADQ
+859 QDDKVVVRNNAADN
-873 DARDAAKTSK
+873 DARDASK
-883 EIGAI
+883 SSKAIGAI
-888 DAKVSGKAKTYLRVI
+888 DPKASNKAKVIIKQI
-903 NKCLIQHRAGGST
+903 NKCLIQHRAGNST
-916 SAETIDRIHE
+916 SAETIARIQFA
-926 ILRGK
+926 LRGK
-931 LFAKLPEPVKAKL
+931 NFAKLPEAVKVKL
-944 NEYAEKK
+944 NEYAERK
-951 IEELKAFDK
+951 IKEMQAFDK
-960 AHPFA
+960 EHPWA
-965 EKEATRYEDSRFDDA
+965 EKEAAENEDAAFGEARDA
-980 KDTIDHIVDELNS
+980 IDRIVKMLDNGVMTLN
-993 GTITLDEAIEHANKI
+993 EAIERANKV

-1014 MAFADTGTPV
+1014 AGFSDVGSPI
-1024 SHAADRVRDYF
+1024 SHAADRVRNYS
-1035 NQKIGNEPTEAPKT
+1035 NQKIGNEPTEAPKA
-1049 EQPKAE
+1049 EQPKV
-1055 EEPKN
+1055 
-1060 GEPTKPEMQD
+1060 EPTKGGTQGAEN
-1070 TESATP
+1070 ATP
-1076 KEEEPSVP
+1076 KVENKEPDKKEDGAEQDKPVGVAEPP
-1084 KETVFGS
+1084 KKSEDAKSKDEIDAPSKNVNAKPVLGLPPDKANEASKILADGKKEIDAVFDRFTKGNTNGS
-1091 VEDADKDLEAA
+1091 RNRIRARKEIQAIFYKIVEDYANKLGADEAERTLA
-1102 FGLKPVSNTEQ
+1102 QMGNKEIEEFVNYAKAKIDEILNYKA
-1113 EAKKAKPSKEE
+1113 EAKKEPPSSVDDIPWLPSQSNPEVKSWENVLYGLVKRVEKGIVPLRSIFSQFSLFEGEVAKITNKELKSAIADIVNNYKYKAIQTFFANHSELTRSRSAKEIELSPTEIAERAKQKETKRTIEEDEKALDLLGKDLYETAYKPIVDYLRIIGRKPRSHAFESAVLYSKLIDSFQKNYGIRIENPALIIRAGKWRETGSHGVKVTIGGAYNSGSHAFFLVTSSDGLTFMHEATHMYVAMLKRFSSLTDNEVKLYFGEDVARAKKAIEQIRKDLKHIEEWAKYSKEHLAEYDGTDIQLEFKLHALAVEDGTDFGENVWREERIARGMEQYLGEGIAPSKELE
-1124 IHRKHKLV
+1124 GIFSKFKQWFIDVYQSLTKISRKPL
-1132 DDSDEAIQGYID
+1132 
-1144 EFISKTRNLNAGF
+1144 
-1157 NPTILVP
+1157 
-1164 VFKICAAYT
+1164 
-1173 QRGITKFA
+1173 
-1181 DFASKTIAAFK
+1181 
-1192 SKGVKQKDIEP
+1192 
-1203 WLAPAWEAV
+1203 
-1212 KSFPDTGKK
+1212 
-1221 FDAQKLVV
+1221 
-1229 ALKAVGARYESG
+1229 
-1241 LKTADAVKDD
+1241 
-1251 IRSKYGDKAVST
+1251 
-1263 LNDYIDAAF
+1263 
-1272 RGVQAYFNKGKVAE
+1272 
-1286 PAKKS
+1286 
-1291 EPSNTADRS
+1291 
-1300 GTDLIDYAFNQGGI
+1300 
-1314 IRKDVIQNMSPED
+1314 PED
-1327 VDTVSKIFDGG
+1327 V
-1338 DKSVNNPQENDTIEE
+1338 
-1353 GNSNV
+1353 
-1358 VSTKEDKDVRGRK
+1358 RK
-1371 SGSGRPVEVGRSR
+1371 FYDSMIVG
-1384 KSGTGGK
+1384 
-1391 GEQRTTRGNSE
+1391 
-1402 TPDRDGGRERGP
+1402 DRDYFENM
-1414 DVESAEPKN
+1414 A
-1423 KGTGEGRELGRGQAE
+1423 
-1438 DGTRM
+1438 
-1443 ERANGEGTS
+1443 
-1452 AGGTKKPVI
+1452 KKP
-1461 SPKADKVETD
+1461 K
-1471 IAKGKVKDA
+1471 
-1480 RDVPGNDYIAKPVPP
+1480 
-1495 DAKGASKTQRV
+1495 
-1506 DNNIAAI
+1506 
-1513 KLLKKIESENRMATP
+1513 
-1528 AEQEILAGYS
+1528 
-1538 GWGGLGSEM
+1538 
-1547 KSDAKRMAQLK
+1547 
-1558 ELLTEEEYNAAE
+1558 
-1570 RELLTAFYTPPFV
+1570 
-1583 ISRMWELAEHLGFKG
+1583 
-1598 GRVLDPSCG
+1598 
-1607 VGSFFSLMPASLRER
+1607 
-1622 STALQGVEL
+1622 
-1631 SPIPARIAKQLYQS
+1631 
-1645 KKFKIDNQD
+1645 
-1654 YTKFDRGNGFYDLA
+1654 
-1668 ITNVP
+1668 
-1673 FSNNV
+1673 
-1678 KASVPAMRDSDG
+1678 
-1690 GVHKS
+1690 
-1695 LLIHD
+1695 
-1700 YYFAQTLDKVRP
+1700 
-1712 GGLIVFMTSSGTM
+1712 
-1725 DRKAGYDN
+1725 
-1733 ALLRHLSSRAKLVGI
+1733 
-1748 VRLPNTLFA
+1748 
-1757 PSANVG
+1757 
-1763 TDIVVFRKLN
+1763 
-1773 EGENPDTVDA
+1773 
-1783 TNGWTN
+1783 
-1789 GLTTIEANDD
+1789 
-1799 EGRHTYTRI
+1799 
-1808 NGYYE
+1808 
-1813 DNPDNI
+1813 
-1819 IGDPV
+1819 
-1824 LVRDRYG
+1824 
-1831 SRNVEFHTS
+1831 
-1840 SNAETD
+1840 
-1846 KKLGEAIA
+1846 
-1854 RLPENV
+1854 
-1860 YVPREPVKINT
+1860 
-1871 PSHVK
+1871 
-1876 ELVDAE
+1876 
-1882 DGQNVGDIIKG
+1882 
-1893 KDGQWGQVVI
+1893 
-1903 DDNGERK
+1903 
-1910 LKPFAK
+1910 
-1916 SAQAKVGTLKELS
+1916 
-1929 DSLNDVLAKQVDPD
+1929 
-1943 VSEAALSKAREKL
+1943 
-1956 NKQYDSFVRKY
+1956 
-1967 GYINDKTNVR
+1967 
-1977 QISGSPISGR
+1977 
-1987 LLALEQKYKAGT
+1987 
-1999 KGKESTAEKAPILTE
+1999 
-2014 RTAYPATDDLNIST
+2014 
-2028 TSDALAS
+2028 
-2035 SLRKFGFADIKYMAS
+2035 
-2050 VLGKSENAIIKELGG
+2050 
-2065 KLFKDPVSE
+2065 
-2074 QYVPRD
+2074 
-2080 EYLSGNV
+2080 
-2087 RQKLAFAEDAARS
+2087 
-2100 EPEYARNVEAL
+2100 
-2111 KDVIPADIEVED
+2111 
-2123 IEIPLGSPI
+2123 
-2132 LSVEDT
+2132 
-2138 QAFIDDLLGEPSA
+2138 
-2151 VVVRYNP
+2151 
-2158 VTTYWEV
+2158 
-2165 TTTPGYGRI
+2165 
-2174 SAQAHEKYEI
+2174 
-2184 ARASYDDRDNI
+2184 
-2195 GINTVIS
+2195 
-2202 KILNTGKIES
+2202 
-2212 SNFKVKD
+2212 
-2219 DDSETVRK
+2219 
-2227 ARAAAEV
+2227 
-2234 KAQTIVKDIN
+2234 
-2244 EKLKEWILKTPEVKQ
+2244 
-2259 RVGQS
+2259 
-2264 YNNKFNA
+2264 
-2271 VVPRHYDGSLLTFPW
+2271 
-2286 LNTAANMTPRVHQAD
+2286 
-2301 AVWRTINEKSV
+2301 
-2312 LYAHCVGSGKTL
+2312 
-2324 TMQAA
+2324 
-2329 GLELRRMGLA
+2329 
-2339 NKIVYCVPKNVVR
+2339 
-2352 QFEREFYQVCPSA
+2352 
-2365 KILVLDSSTLPDN
+2365 
-2378 ITSIHYDVKPKMELR
+2378 
-2393 EDRNGK
+2393 
-2399 KKLVAVKDAD
+2399 
-2409 GVPIFEKVKVSDE
+2409 
-2422 EAKKREVRLAKRN
+2422 
-2435 AALNQILTHDWDAI
+2435 
-2449 IMSHET
+2449 
-2455 FQRLPMSDEYM
+2455 
-2466 MQFRTEEL
+2466 
-2474 EKYKRALAEEQAEE
+2474 
-2488 RQAGKKSKS
+2488 
-2497 LKNIQEKI
+2497 
-2505 AKLEGKLNALIA
+2505 
-2517 KKQAKD
+2517 
-2523 FESPSL
+2523 
-2529 EDLGID
+2529 
-2535 QLFVD
+2535 
-2540 EADTFKNLEVMTKY
+2540 
-2554 GQVKGISESAAD
+2554 
-2566 RSFDMLMKTRYLLHS
+2566 
-2581 PNAHGVVFATGTPI
+2581 
-2595 SNSVVELYTMCRYL
+2595 
-2609 NDDSLKRL
+2609 
-2617 GVDSFDQFAKMFID
+2617 
-2631 IGQTEVPAQ
+2631 
-2640 DGSGYEYKTA
+2640 
-2650 VRGLRNAPEC
+2650 
-2660 INLFKEF
+2660 
-2667 ADVKMVEDLPYIAA
+2667 
-2681 ARPKAKRVA
+2681 
-2690 VAIEESAWNKRFKKD
+2690 
-2705 IRARV
+2705 
-2710 AAIKSS
+2710 
-2716 GRKDPPM
+2716 
-2723 INSKSKES
+2723 
-2731 KAHFAKTGEYLQVAD
+2731 
-2746 SPLLV
+2746 
-2751 ANDLKKAS
+2751 
-2759 LTPFTV
+2759 
-2765 DDSLTGVEGYGK
+2765 
-2777 IWACADKIY
+2777 
-2786 KEWKD
+2786 
-2791 SSDRHGAQLVFCDQS
+2791 
-2806 IPDRSINDP
+2806 
-2815 NAYDALKSRLIELGI
+2815 
-2830 PESDIAFVQDAKTD
+2830 
-2844 KAQAALFEAVNEGR
+2844 
-2858 VRVLIGSTQK
+2858 
-2868 MGAGTNMQ
+2868 
-2876 HKLVALHHLDCPWR
+2876 
-2890 PRDIE
+2890 
-2895 QREGR
+2895 
-2900 ILRQGNENKEVRIY
+2900 
-2914 NYVTKGTY
+2914 
-2922 DENLWDTVNT
+2922 
-2932 KKNVINQLMIGD
+2932 
-2944 KSTRNADTSDVDGD
+2944 
-2958 NFEALIELANAD
+2958 
-2970 PDTKRYRQVMSQ
+2970 
-2982 LTELESA
+2982 
-2989 KTTFEK
+2989 
-2995 SQELSKR
+2995 
-3002 VLVTAPDLIDKF
+3002 
-3014 KTAIESVKD
+3014 
-3023 DMATLEKTS
+3023 
-3032 SAKFSMK
+3032 
-3039 IGQAVYE
+3039 
-3046 NKIEA
+3046 
-3051 NKAFSKEKEHVA
+3051 
-3063 KEFAKIA
+3063 
-3070 HKYGADNAKF
+3070 
-3080 KDVKIA
+3080 
-3086 SARGLDIYVSGNN
+3086 
-3099 PSFKA
+3099 
-3104 GFASEALTVYAKGK
+3104 
-3118 DSYGAA
+3118 
-3124 TPTAIGVWNA
+3124 
-3134 MQTQPAAK
+3134 
-3142 LKGYET
+3142 
-3148 ELKKNESELA
+3148 
-3158 EAKESQGDTF
+3158 
-3168 KDDEKIKS
+3168 
-3176 LREEQEELR
+3176 
-3185 KKIEEKAKRQRE
+3185 
-3197 LDSIEPTP
+3197 
-3205 ITLYESTSFGS
+3205 
-3216 YDLDVDDP
+3216 
-3224 DIYEIEN
+3224 
-3231 NIRDGLVLSMR
+3231 
-3242 ENNTDTGTVS
+3242 
-3252 FDKPGSWDKFK
+3252 
-3263 KKFIDKTNWAVYSN
+3263 
-3277 ENTIEITASQKDLND
+3277 
-3292 LYEAIES
+3292 
-3299 PNNGKSATVRTD
+3299 NGKSATVRTD
-3311 DGKELEVSYR
+3311 DGKELKVSYR

-3365 NLRPEDLAE
+3365 NLRPEDLTE

-3411 YKASSQKY
+3411 YKTSSQKY
-3419 KQYLVKHAE
+3419 KQYLVEHAE

-3437 EAMQNPVL
+3437 EAMQSPVL

-3470 SASQQAKVDA
+3470 SASQQAKVDS

-3509 SALNEITDKSDR
+3509 SALNEITDKPDR

-3555 KISESTDTE
+3555 RISESTDTE

-3589 GTSKDYDLSSL
+3589 GASKDYDLSSL

-3613 SGKSIKFALNETNLF
+3613 SGKSIKFALNETSLF

-3640 NLARF
+3640 DLARF

-3654 AIADAIVRMTK
+3654 AISDAIVRMTK

-3675 ALFSGTKMG
+3675 ALFSGTKMRL
-3684 IDEIVRTSIGLNA
+3684 DEIVRTSIGLNA

-3702 ASKPSAQKYKHTIQP
+3702 ASKPNARKYKHTIQP

-3753 TDEKA
+3753 IDEKA

-3780 AIVPEMNEE
+3780 AIIPTANAE
-3789 VKLTNVGWN
+3789 VISNSRMKSMRLARRKPDRISIHGKTDTLLTGRGWN
-3798 GSPGDFSKFDL
+3798 GSPADFDHFDL
-3809 AFVGSGEGSAA
+3809 AFIGTGEGNTA
-3820 HGWGIYFAMDKPYR
+3820 HGWGIYFAR
-3834 DNPDFG
+3834 DVTYKGDADWG
-3840 REVAERYKK
+3840 RKVSEGYKK
-3849 QYGGENGH
+3849 RYGGADGKL
-3857 VYKAAIPSD
+3857 YYAAIPSD
-3866 EYLLDERAKISDQP
+3866 NYLLDEQIPLKDQP
-3880 KRVQNAVLEVAETLQ
+3880 KHVQE
-3895 KKTSV
+3895 SV
-3900 WRFEDGIKK
+3900 RRALSYMENLPEDSITEKSMRTIVGREL
-3909 VVQYLKDEN
+3909 Y
-3918 YDLGNENGDAEQA
+3918 GNHAAQA
-3931 KIDQALERVARDFY
+3931 SVYKLMHEFLADRPKSSGKWNL
-3945 ANSNS
+3945 
-3950 ASPQELKISSADL
+3950 SPADL
-3963 KILRAALKEQVR
+3963 KSAREALDRYSVYTRATDIENGGTPPLNTLEDVEQYIDKLDKEPSQESYEIATR
-3975 DQAETSAFSSK
+3975 DVLFDMFEAAIDQIKAFSAIPHPEKAKAYNKLLAIQAGADARPLVKHMLDTIDLSDGTDRANLERAFYRYIFDPSTQNISAVEKIISSVLFKDASK
-3986 NLSER
+3986 NR
-3991 DMDQAAKEI
+3991 
-4000 LYNFL
+4000 
-4005 SASRRNQFRTLD
+4005 
-4017 ALAANIM
+4017 ALTKGDIDELN
-4024 AEDDSVFKNITSQDL
+4024 NITNDLVSEFEYGANKLSTIAQD
-4039 LNKAGEIA
+4039 G
-4047 GTALREKQID
+4047 
-4057 LGGAREIL
+4057 
-4065 NVMKQA
+4065 
-4071 AEHPIDANE
+4071 
-4080 RDVAEGITKAY
+4080 
-4091 TDYGIDRATAE
+4091 
-4102 KIARRQAAQFFSALR
+4102 
-4117 ESRAKPIKE
+4117 
-4126 ILAPLTGYDVQQMFQ
+4126 ILALTGHDVQQLLYEAVAGSGNRQ
-4141 TAIAKQQLEPSEP
+4141 KDVAKI
-4154 VDKAVSMLL
+4154 L
-4163 KGAGLKGYKY
+4163 KEAGLKGYKY
-4173 EGATDGHCVVVFD
+4173 DGGMDGPCAVVFD

-4295 EVSEKQLADYAVSIG
+4295 KVSEKQLADYAVSIG

-4373 LTNTQIK
+4373 LTNTQIE
-4380 RMSNTLSKIAEK
+4380 RMSNTLSTIAEK

-4431 GSNQKYRVTNKALS
+4431 GSNQKYRVTNRNIVASDPVRIVDITDAKRIRVKDGKNTKQADALVDSLLGKTFRFIGGEGFVTERDDNAVKGIENPNIRGQIIHSHATFAKIFNDKVRGKALGKLEELLRNGVYIDKHPDS
-4445 GNDQMQ
+4445 AHGTKTKYIEIFVPVRDSDGLHVFRISARERGNSASIYEIGNALFYNVKKEGD
-4451 VTELT
+4451 LT
-4456 GDIKDERLGERV
+4456 MLPSEGYEKTASNKSPSTITIAEMLNGIKD
-4468 ARVCK
+4468 
-4473 MLEGCSF
+4473 
-4480 AVSKDGI
+4480 
-4487 QLYFKSNK
+4487 
-4495 DLDHFAAGNKGKR
+4495 R
-4508 NKEARLYTI
+4508 N
-4517 SSEENVK
+4517 
-4524 NVIEN
+4524 
-4529 SVYVEE
+4529 
-4535 ERNIHNPNSKTHFV
+4535 NI
-4549 QFYSVVKS
+4549 
-4557 GNNFI
+4557 
-4562 RMKISAKK
+4562 
-4570 LVDGTF
+4570 
-4576 DVQKASLYN
+4576 
-4585 IATAGSILH
+4585 
-4594 KKIKK
+4594 
-4599 LTQPAMNE
+4599 
-4607 SMDNLRPRVSSLT
+4607 
-4620 VSVADMLD
+4620 
-4628 GVNDRGGNPYVVNGK
+4628 PYVINGK
-4643 LQHENGVIATKNML
+4643 LNYDDNIFLTKNML
-4657 SSGPVTHRSAE
+4657 SGEPNTRHSVE
-4668 DLKAQTLSVFPNAQ
+4668 DLKTQTLSVFPNAQ
-4682 NIETHDNGVSF
+4682 NIEVHDSGVSF
-4693 DLPNGSH
+4693 YLPNGSH
-4700 VEVNFTDDTISVDR
+4700 IEVNFTDETISVDR

-4722 GTLKGNEKASGKIEM
+4722 GTLQGSEKASGKVEM
-4737 ADKDALIT
+4737 VDKDALIT

-4772 NALLRA
+4772 NALLRT

-4834 SGEMWERGNEN
+4834 SGEMWERSNEN

-4864 YLKSHKDFGEKAGVY
+4864 YLKSHKGFGEKAGVY

-5096 YIKARNQ
+5096 YIKAREQ

-5182 FSSEGEIENP
+5182 FSSEGEVENP

-5230 VYYGAKKHR
+5230 VYYGAKRHR

-5509 MEVISDFLPVLGNT
+5509 MEVISDFLPILGNT

-5637 ANGAM
+5637 TNGAM
-5642 KAVSPALG
+5642 KAISPAAG
-5650 NVYGAVA
+5650 NIYGAVA

-5668 VDYDTKDRI
+5668 VDYDTRDRI

-5685 VKEANATDAQ
+5685 IKEANATDAQ
-5695 GIVYNYKEQKKNDRA
+5695 SIVYNYKEQKKNDRA

-5750 ERSQVGLSKEDKKK
+5750 ERSQSGLSKEDKKK

>member
-109 RLGVKAAKDALP
+109 RLGIKAAKDALP

-143 ILENAPLMAA
+143 IVENAPLMAA
-153 QLGASIINPA
+153 QLAAGLVNPA
-163 LGVALMAGSIAGDA
+163 LGVGLMAGSIAGDA

-291 INGKAQAPQQETG
+291 INGKAQPDEAQ
-304 QDSAGVDNG
+304 ADNG
-313 NGDTPS
+313 DAPS
-319 SSPAIHAM
+319 PSPAIHAM

-356 TDISTTA
+356 TDISPTA
-363 ENPESGAYGIGQ
+363 KNPNSGSYGIGQ
-375 WTGPRKAELMAFAEE
+375 WLGPRQDELMAFAEE

-406 HELKGSENGALQEIL
+406 HELKGSESGALQEII
-421 KAQSPDEAGRLAD
+421 KAQSPGEAGRLAD
-434 QFYERSEGT
+434 KFYERSEGT
-443 DKIRNQKAT
+443 DKIRNQKAA

-465 ANPNTVF
+465 ANPNAVF

-509 LNAIRKTIQGKN
+509 LNAIRKAIQGKN

-532 GWGENASESAQ
+532 GWGGNAPETAQ

-551 ENVQAGNSDASKP
+551 ENVQAGNSGASKP

-584 ATPTVEGKSQAGNGE
+584 ATSTIEEKPQAGNGE

-613 EGANLP
+613 EDANLP
-619 VAPGAQTSTGA
+619 VAPGMQTSTEA
-630 KSPVAPSMQSTP
+630 KSPVAPSAQSTP

-650 LPPANA
+650 LPPVNA
-656 AAVKKENN
+656 TEVKKENN
-664 AQVPQA
+664 AQVPQT

-696 LARLGAMQ
+696 LARLDAMQ

-785 ISGKENNHENT
+785 ISEKENNHENT

-817 SKPSESKDR
+817 SKSSESKDR
-826 KTSEGKNPVKKAPP
+826 KTPEGKNPVKKAPP
-840 KETPSSDKKEAQ
+840 KETPSSGKKEE
-852 PKSEQQK
+852 PHNGKGSEQQPTL
-859 QGNDVVAVNDAADQ
+859 ADGYTTESGRLLSES
-873 DARDAAKTSK
+873 DARDFIVKPDGSK
-883 EIGAI
+883 EFGHFGKEIEDATGGKVLAKGIRLQVGFSRVANGKETGFGIIHIKKRESQLKKLGYNNAEEYILDIINNFSIIYDLGGGRIKLASVGSKFNVMPLDLELQGDGNGYYTVVTAI
-888 DAKVSGKAKTYLRVI
+888 PKNTKRMQKE
-903 NKCLIQHRAGGST
+903 AG
-916 SAETIDRIHE
+916 
-926 ILRGK
+926 
-931 LFAKLPEPVKAKL
+931 
-944 NEYAEKK
+944 KK
-951 IEELKAFDK
+951 IFDRSASPSSTTGNGAVQDGGNRK
-960 AHPFA
+960 
-965 EKEATRYEDSRFDDA
+965 
-980 KDTIDHIVDELNS
+980 N
-993 GTITLDEAIEHANKI
+993 
-1008 AGELED
+1008 AGSI
-1014 MAFADTGTPV
+1014 P
-1024 SHAADRVRDYF
+1024 
-1035 NQKIGNEPTEAPKT
+1035 Q
-1049 EQPKAE
+1049 
-1055 EEPKN
+1055 
-1060 GEPTKPEMQD
+1060 
-1070 TESATP
+1070 SATEKSNLP
-1076 KEEEPSVP
+1076 ASTNNIDETLKNVNNKPDLDLTTGKSIEASKGEEPSTP

-1091 VEDADKDLEAA
+1091 VEDADKDLEKA
-1102 FGLKPVSNTEQ
+1102 FGLKPVANTEQ
-1113 EAKKAKPSKEE
+1113 TVKKAAQEATGAKPSKDE
-1124 IHRKHKLV
+1124 IHKKHRLV

-1157 NPTILVP
+1157 DPTILVP

-1192 SKGVKQKDIEP
+1192 AKGVKQKDIEP

-1251 IRSKYGDKAVST
+1251 IRSKYGDKAAST
-1263 LNDYIDAAF
+1263 LNDYIDASF
-1272 RGVQAYFNKGKVAE
+1272 RGVQAYFGYGENAN
-1286 PAKKS
+1286 P
-1291 EPSNTADRS
+1291 EPSKVGDKTGA
-1300 GTDLIDYAFNQGGI
+1300 DLIDYAFNQGGI
-1314 IRKDVIQNMSPED
+1314 INEEAVKNLTPSQADAVL
-1327 VDTVSKIFDGG
+1327 KIFNKTDDSAVDNADGNG
-1338 DKSVNNPQENDTIEE
+1338 TMKKDDSKGVPA
-1353 GNSNV
+1353 
-1358 VSTKEDKDVRGRK
+1358 KEKDDVRGREQ
-1371 SGSGRPVEVGRSR
+1371 GSSRPVEVGEPG

-1402 TPDRDGGRERGP
+1402 TPDRDGGRKRGP
-1414 DVESAEPKN
+1414 DAESAEPKN
-1423 KGTGEGRELGRGQAE
+1423 KGTGGSRELGRGQAE

-1513 KLLKKIESENRMATP
+1513 KLLKKIENENRMATP

-1583 ISRMWELAEHLGFKG
+1583 IGRMWELAEHLGFKG

-1673 FSNNV
+1673 FSNSV
-1678 KASVPAMRDSDG
+1678 WAPVPAMRDPDG
-1690 GVHKS
+1690 HVHKS

-1725 DRKAGYDN
+1725 DRGTGYNN
-1733 ALLRHLSSRAKLVGI
+1733 ALLRYLSSRAKLVGM

-1783 TNGWTN
+1783 TNGWTDN
-1789 GLTTIEANDD
+1789 VRFIEMKDE
-1799 EGRHTYTRI
+1799 EGRNIWKPI

-1819 IGDPV
+1819 IGNPV

-1831 SRNVEFHTS
+1831 HRNIEFHTS

-1876 ELVDAE
+1876 ELADAE

-1903 DDNGERK
+1903 DDNGEKK

-1943 VSEAALSKAREKL
+1943 ISEAALSKAREKL

-1977 QISGSPISGR
+1977 QISGSPIAGR

-2050 VLGKSENAIIKELGG
+2050 VLGKSEDAIIKELGDR
-2065 KLFKDPVSE
+2065 LFKDPVSE

-2111 KDVIPADIEVED
+2111 KAVIPADIEVED

-2138 QAFIDDLLGEPSA
+2138 QAFIDDLLGEPNA

-2165 TTTPGYGRI
+2165 TTTPRYGRI

-2184 ARASYDDRDNI
+2184 ARVSYDDRDNV

-2286 LNTAANMTPRVHQAD
+2286 LNAAANMMPRVHQAD

-2422 EAKKREVRLAKRN
+2422 EAKKREVRLSKRN

-2529 EDLGID
+2529 EDLWID

-2759 LTPFTV
+2759 LAPFTV

-2806 IPDRSINDP
+2806 IPDRSSNDP
-2815 NAYDALKSRLIELGI
+2815 NVYDALKSRLIELGI
-2830 PESDIAFVQDAKTD
+2830 PESNIAFVQDAKTD

-2876 HKLVALHHLDCPWR
+2876 QKLVALHHLDCPWR

-3002 VLVTAPDLIDKF
+3002 VLVTAPELIDKF
-3014 KTAIESVKD
+3014 KAAIESVKD
-3023 DMATLEKTS
+3023 DMATLGKTS

-3070 HKYGADNAKF
+3070 HKYGVDNAKF

-3216 YDLDVDDP
+3216 YDLDADDP

-3277 ENTIEITASQKDLND
+3277 ENTIEITASKKDLND

-3299 PNNGKSATVRTD
+3299 QEETKYSLSQGGKR
-3311 DGKELEVSYR
+3311 
-3321 IVPAETLIAS
+3321 
-3331 NTADFGKNENY
+3331 
-3342 PEKLQPR
+3342 
-3349 DRDRVSMK
+3349 
-3357 EQVDDMAR
+3357 
-3365 NLRPEDLAE
+3365 
-3374 SRSVNQGA
+3374 
-3382 PLVNQDNVVE
+3382 
-3392 NGNGRTMAITR
+3392 
-3403 AYTTDGDA
+3403 
-3411 YKASSQKY
+3411 
-3419 KQYLVKHAE
+3419 
-3428 EYGYTREEV
+3428 
-3437 EAMQNPVL
+3437 
-3445 IRQRDASSDS
+3445 
-3455 LQDSIIHSTEGGMKM
+3455 
-3470 SASQQAKVDA
+3470 
-3480 EKISPKTLSLYDYDG
+3480 ISP
-3495 TGDLTKRSNDDFVV
+3495 
-3509 SALNEITDKSDR
+3509 E
-3521 DVVFNKDGTP
+3521 
-3531 SKAGIERVK
+3531 E
-3540 SALAAYAYGDNSLLE
+3540 
-3555 KISESTDTE
+3555 
-3564 DQNIVKAFSAAAP
+3564 
-3577 RVAAIKAKLDKG
+3577 
-3589 GTSKDYDLSSL
+3589 
-3600 LSDVLDFYFKCKN
+3600 
-3613 SGKSIKFALNETNLF
+3613 
-3628 GDDSWLASVGGK
+3628 
-3640 NLARF
+3640 
-3645 IADNTRRPK
+3645 
-3654 AIADAIVRMTK
+3654 MTK
-3665 YIDGANEPSD
+3665 
-3675 ALFSGTKMG
+3675 
-3684 IDEIVRTSIGLNA
+3684 
-3697 SKFIP
+3697 
-3702 ASKPSAQKYKHTIQP
+3702 
-3717 KENTWDSM
+3717 
-3725 PATQQKACIKLMD
+3725 
-3738 ANGGHYDSKTKSFGF
+3738 
-3753 TDEKA
+3753 
-3758 RDAALNVLEAYL
+3758 
-3770 SADSKASAKI
+3770 
-3780 AIVPEMNEE
+3780 
-3789 VKLTNVGWN
+3789 
-3798 GSPGDFSKFDL
+3798 
-3809 AFVGSGEGSAA
+3809 
-3820 HGWGIYFAMDKPYR
+3820 
-3834 DNPDFG
+3834 
-3840 REVAERYKK
+3840 
-3849 QYGGENGH
+3849 
-3857 VYKAAIPSD
+3857 
-3866 EYLLDERAKISDQP
+3866 
-3880 KRVQNAVLEVAETLQ
+3880 
-3895 KKTSV
+3895 
-3900 WRFEDGIKK
+3900 
-3909 VVQYLKDEN
+3909 
-3918 YDLGNENGDAEQA
+3918 
-3931 KIDQALERVARDFY
+3931 
-3945 ANSNS
+3945 
-3950 ASPQELKISSADL
+3950 
-3963 KILRAALKEQVR
+3963 
-3975 DQAETSAFSSK
+3975 
-3986 NLSER
+3986 
-3991 DMDQAAKEI
+3991 
-4000 LYNFL
+4000 
-4005 SASRRNQFRTLD
+4005 
-4017 ALAANIM
+4017 
-4024 AEDDSVFKNITSQDL
+4024 
-4039 LNKAGEIA
+4039 
-4047 GTALREKQID
+4047 
-4057 LGGAREIL
+4057 
-4065 NVMKQA
+4065 
-4071 AEHPIDANE
+4071 
-4080 RDVAEGITKAY
+4080 
-4091 TDYGIDRATAE
+4091 
-4102 KIARRQAAQFFSALR
+4102 
-4117 ESRAKPIKE
+4117 
-4126 ILAPLTGYDVQQMFQ
+4126 
-4141 TAIAKQQLEPSEP
+4141 
-4154 VDKAVSMLL
+4154 
-4163 KGAGLKGYKY
+4163 
-4173 EGATDGHCVVVFD
+4173 
-4186 NDAMKIINKFSVKTP
+4186 
-4201 YQKMVEN
+4201 
-4208 ITPIASD
+4208 
-4215 DLTARE
+4215 
-4221 KAIVDF
+4221 
-4227 AKKMGLQVQFFE
+4227 
-4239 GDPNLHGFHADG
+4239 
-4251 TNVAFLNRRS
+4251 
-4261 AMDLNQ
+4261 
-4267 TFWHEAFHWMR
+4267 
-4278 ESNPDLYN
+4278 
-4286 QMVKEVFGG
+4286 
-4295 EVSEKQLADYAVSIG
+4295 
-4310 RTDMSKELAIEE
+4310 
-4322 MLADAMWDAGKR
+4322 
-4334 GSFFEKLGIEH
+4334 
-4345 PSLCAKIIKWIK
+4345 
-4357 NLYED
+4357 
-4362 FKAHFHNPQAG
+4362 
-4373 LTNTQIK
+4373 
-4380 RMSNTLSKIAEK
+4380 
-4392 LVDGDGNKLFSVD
+4392 
-4405 EKGNIKETA
+4405 
-4414 AGKRA
+4414 
-4419 VSDRAKVEAERD
+4419 
-4431 GSNQKYRVTNKALS
+4431 
-4445 GNDQMQ
+4445 
-4451 VTELT
+4451 
-4456 GDIKDERLGERV
+4456 
-4468 ARVCK
+4468 
-4473 MLEGCSF
+4473 
-4480 AVSKDGI
+4480 
-4487 QLYFKSNK
+4487 
-4495 DLDHFAAGNKGKR
+4495 
-4508 NKEARLYTI
+4508 
-4517 SSEENVK
+4517 
-4524 NVIEN
+4524 
-4529 SVYVEE
+4529 
-4535 ERNIHNPNSKTHFV
+4535 
-4549 QFYSVVKS
+4549 
-4557 GNNFI
+4557 
-4562 RMKISAKK
+4562 
-4570 LVDGTF
+4570 
-4576 DVQKASLYN
+4576 
-4585 IATAGSILH
+4585 
-4594 KKIKK
+4594 
-4599 LTQPAMNE
+4599 
-4607 SMDNLRPRVSSLT
+4607 
-4620 VSVADMLD
+4620 
-4628 GVNDRGGNPYVVNGK
+4628 
-4643 LQHENGVIATKNML
+4643 
-4657 SSGPVTHRSAE
+4657 
-4668 DLKAQTLSVFPNAQ
+4668 QTLSVFPNAQ

-4722 GTLKGNEKASGKIEM
+4722 GTLTGNEKASGKIEM
-4737 ADKDALIT
+4737 VDKDALIT

-4834 SGEMWERGNEN
+4834 SGEMWERSNGN

-5081 MTSEE
+5081 VTSEE

-5096 YIKARNQ
+5096 YIKAREQ

-5134 LIMKKYTDADGNVK
+5134 LIMKKYTDADGNAK

-5182 FSSEGEIENP
+5182 FSSEGEVENP

-5230 VYYGAKKHR
+5230 VYYGAKRHR

-5375 LKRALHPNAAD
+5375 LKRALHPNATD

-5417 KAGNVINSVN
+5417 KVGNVINSVN

-5444 TILAAYYKAIE
+5444 TILAAYYKAIG

-5637 ANGAM
+5637 TNGAM
-5642 KAVSPALG
+5642 KAISPAAG
-5650 NVYGAVA
+5650 NIYGAVA

-5668 VDYDTKDRI
+5668 VDYDTGDRI
-5677 VRGLGFRT
+5677 ARGLGFRT
-5685 VKEANATDAQ
+5685 VREANATDAQ
-5695 GIVYNYKEQKKNDRA
+5695 NIVYNYKEQKKNDRA
-5710 KAKSEYLKDPSSSN
+5710 KAKSEYLKNPSSSN

-5750 ERSQVGLSKEDKKK
+5750 ERSQSGLSKEDKKK

>member
-443 DKIRNQKAT
+443 DKIRNQKAA

-465 ANPNTVF
+465 ANPNAVF

-509 LNAIRKTIQGKN
+509 LNAIRKAIQGKN

-532 GWGENASESAQ
+532 GWGGNAPETAQ

-551 ENVQAGNSDASKP
+551 ENVQAGNSGASKP

-584 ATPTVEGKSQAGNGE
+584 ATSTIEEKPQAGNGE

-613 EGANLP
+613 EDANLP

-711 AVKNDVLSAHQS
+711 AVKNDVLRAHQS

-731 APARGTTLGTAA
+731 APAKGTTLGTAA

-764 PTPASTEGESVPGTD
+764 TTPTNTEGESVPGTD
-779 SNVKSN
+779 SNAKSN
-785 ISGKENNHENT
+785 ISEKENNHENT
-796 EKNQPVHHPEENKN
+796 KKNQPVHRSEENKN

-826 KTSEGKNPVKKAPP
+826 KTPEGKNPVKNAPS
-840 KETPSSDKKEAQ
+840 KETPFSSKKEEPQ
-852 PKSEQQK
+852 KTKQK
-859 QGNDVVAVNDAADQ
+859 QDDKVVVRNNAADN
-873 DARDAAKTSK
+873 DARDASK
-883 EIGAI
+883 SSKAIGAI
-888 DAKVSGKAKTYLRVI
+888 DPKASNKAKVILKQI
-903 NKCLIQHRAGGST
+903 NKCLIQHRAGNST
-916 SAETIDRIHE
+916 SAETIARIQFA
-926 ILRGK
+926 LRGK
-931 LFAKLPEPVKAKL
+931 NFAKLPEAVKVKL
-944 NEYAEKK
+944 NEYAERK
-951 IEELKAFDK
+951 IKEMQAFDK
-960 AHPFA
+960 EHPWA
-965 EKEATRYEDSRFDDA
+965 EKEAAENEDAAFGEARDA
-980 KDTIDHIVDELNS
+980 IDRIVKMLDN
-993 GTITLDEAIEHANKI
+993 GVMTLDEAIERANKV

-1014 MAFADTGTPV
+1014 AGFSDVGSPI
-1024 SHAADRVRDYF
+1024 SHAADRVRNYF
-1035 NQKIGNEPTEAPKT
+1035 NQKIGNEPTEAPKA
-1049 EQPKAE
+1049 EQPKVERTKAGTQGAE
-1055 EEPKN
+1055 N
-1060 GEPTKPEMQD
+1060 
-1070 TESATP
+1070 ATP
-1076 KEEEPSVP
+1076 KVENKEPDKEEDGAEQ
-1084 KETVFGS
+1084 
-1091 VEDADKDLEAA
+1091 D
-1102 FGLKPVSNTEQ
+1102 KPV
-1113 EAKKAKPSKEE
+1113 
-1124 IHRKHKLV
+1124 
-1132 DDSDEAIQGYID
+1132 G
-1144 EFISKTRNLNAGF
+1144 
-1157 NPTILVP
+1157 
-1164 VFKICAAYT
+1164 
-1173 QRGITKFA
+1173 
-1181 DFASKTIAAFK
+1181 
-1192 SKGVKQKDIEP
+1192 
-1203 WLAPAWEAV
+1203 
-1212 KSFPDTGKK
+1212 
-1221 FDAQKLVV
+1221 
-1229 ALKAVGARYESG
+1229 
-1241 LKTADAVKDD
+1241 
-1251 IRSKYGDKAVST
+1251 
-1263 LNDYIDAAF
+1263 
-1272 RGVQAYFNKGKVAE
+1272 VAE
-1286 PAKKS
+1286 PPKKS
-1291 EPSNTADRS
+1291 EDAKSKDEIDEPSKN
-1300 GTDLIDYAFNQGGI
+1300 
-1314 IRKDVIQNMSPED
+1314 
-1327 VDTVSKIFDGG
+1327 
-1338 DKSVNNPQENDTIEE
+1338 VN
-1353 GNSNV
+1353 
-1358 VSTKEDKDVRGRK
+1358 
-1371 SGSGRPVEVGRSR
+1371 
-1384 KSGTGGK
+1384 
-1391 GEQRTTRGNSE
+1391 
-1402 TPDRDGGRERGP
+1402 
-1414 DVESAEPKN
+1414 
-1423 KGTGEGRELGRGQAE
+1423 
-1438 DGTRM
+1438 
-1443 ERANGEGTS
+1443 
-1452 AGGTKKPVI
+1452 
-1461 SPKADKVETD
+1461 
-1471 IAKGKVKDA
+1471 
-1480 RDVPGNDYIAKPVPP
+1480 AKPVLGLPP
-1495 DAKGASKTQRV
+1495 DKANEASKILADGKKEIDAVFDRFAKGNTNGSRNRIRARKEIQATV
-1506 DNNIAAI
+1506 NKIVEDYAN
-1513 KLLKKIESENRMATP
+1513 KLGADEAERTLSQIGNKEIEEFVNYAKAKID
-1528 AEQEILAGYS
+1528 EILNYKAEAKEEPPSSVDDIPWLPSQSNPEVKNWENVLY
-1538 GWGGLGSEM
+1538 GLVKRVEKGIVPLRSIFSQFSLFEGEV
-1547 KSDAKRMAQLK
+1547 AKITNK
-1558 ELLTEEEYNAAE
+1558 ELKSAIADIVNNYKYKAIQTFFANHSELT
-1570 RELLTAFYTPPFV
+1570 R
-1583 ISRMWELAEHLGFKG
+1583 SRSAKE
-1598 GRVLDPSCG
+1598 
-1607 VGSFFSLMPASLRER
+1607 
-1622 STALQGVEL
+1622 VEL
-1631 SPIPARIAKQLYQS
+1631 SPTEIAERAKQKETKRTIEEDEKALDLLGKDLYETAYKPIVDYLRIIGRKPRSHAFESAVLYS
-1645 KKFKIDNQD
+1645 KLVDSFQKNYGIRIENPALIIRAGKWRE
-1654 YTKFDRGNGFYDLA
+1654 TGSHG
-1668 ITNVP
+1668 
-1673 FSNNV
+1673 V
-1678 KASVPAMRDSDG
+1678 KVTIGGAYNSGSHAFFLVTSSDG
-1690 GVHKS
+1690 LTFMHEATHMYVAMLKRFSS
-1695 LLIHD
+1695 LTDNEVKL
-1700 YYFAQTLDKVRP
+1700 YFGEDIA
-1712 GGLIVFMTSSGTM
+1712 
-1725 DRKAGYDN
+1725 
-1733 ALLRHLSSRAKLVGI
+1733 RAKKAIEQIRKDLKHI
-1748 VRLPNTLFA
+1748 EEWAKYSKEHLA
-1757 PSANVG
+1757 EYDG
-1763 TDIVVFRKLN
+1763 TDIQLEFKLHALAV
-1773 EGENPDTVDA
+1773 EDGTDFGENV
-1783 TNGWTN
+1783 WR
-1789 GLTTIEANDD
+1789 E
-1799 EGRHTYTRI
+1799 ERI
-1808 NGYYE
+1808 ARGMEQY
-1813 DNPDNI
+1813 
-1819 IGDPV
+1819 
-1824 LVRDRYG
+1824 
-1831 SRNVEFHTS
+1831 
-1840 SNAETD
+1840 
-1846 KKLGEAIA
+1846 LGEGIA
-1854 RLPENV
+1854 
-1860 YVPREPVKINT
+1860 
-1871 PSHVK
+1871 PSK
-1876 ELVDAE
+1876 
-1882 DGQNVGDIIKG
+1882 
-1893 KDGQWGQVVI
+1893 
-1903 DDNGERK
+1903 
-1910 LKPFAK
+1910 
-1916 SAQAKVGTLKELS
+1916 
-1929 DSLNDVLAKQVDPD
+1929 
-1943 VSEAALSKAREKL
+1943 
-1956 NKQYDSFVRKY
+1956 
-1967 GYINDKTNVR
+1967 
-1977 QISGSPISGR
+1977 
-1987 LLALEQKYKAGT
+1987 
-1999 KGKESTAEKAPILTE
+1999 
-2014 RTAYPATDDLNIST
+2014 
-2028 TSDALAS
+2028 
-2035 SLRKFGFADIKYMAS
+2035 
-2050 VLGKSENAIIKELGG
+2050 
-2065 KLFKDPVSE
+2065 
-2074 QYVPRD
+2074 
-2080 EYLSGNV
+2080 
-2087 RQKLAFAEDAARS
+2087 
-2100 EPEYARNVEAL
+2100 
-2111 KDVIPADIEVED
+2111 
-2123 IEIPLGSPI
+2123 
-2132 LSVEDT
+2132 
-2138 QAFIDDLLGEPSA
+2138 
-2151 VVVRYNP
+2151 
-2158 VTTYWEV
+2158 
-2165 TTTPGYGRI
+2165 
-2174 SAQAHEKYEI
+2174 
-2184 ARASYDDRDNI
+2184 
-2195 GINTVIS
+2195 
-2202 KILNTGKIES
+2202 
-2212 SNFKVKD
+2212 
-2219 DDSETVRK
+2219 
-2227 ARAAAEV
+2227 
-2234 KAQTIVKDIN
+2234 
-2244 EKLKEWILKTPEVKQ
+2244 
-2259 RVGQS
+2259 
-2264 YNNKFNA
+2264 
-2271 VVPRHYDGSLLTFPW
+2271 
-2286 LNTAANMTPRVHQAD
+2286 
-2301 AVWRTINEKSV
+2301 
-2312 LYAHCVGSGKTL
+2312 
-2324 TMQAA
+2324 
-2329 GLELRRMGLA
+2329 
-2339 NKIVYCVPKNVVR
+2339 
-2352 QFEREFYQVCPSA
+2352 
-2365 KILVLDSSTLPDN
+2365 
-2378 ITSIHYDVKPKMELR
+2378 
-2393 EDRNGK
+2393 
-2399 KKLVAVKDAD
+2399 
-2409 GVPIFEKVKVSDE
+2409 
-2422 EAKKREVRLAKRN
+2422 
-2435 AALNQILTHDWDAI
+2435 
-2449 IMSHET
+2449 
-2455 FQRLPMSDEYM
+2455 
-2466 MQFRTEEL
+2466 
-2474 EKYKRALAEEQAEE
+2474 
-2488 RQAGKKSKS
+2488 
-2497 LKNIQEKI
+2497 
-2505 AKLEGKLNALIA
+2505 
-2517 KKQAKD
+2517 
-2523 FESPSL
+2523 
-2529 EDLGID
+2529 
-2535 QLFVD
+2535 
-2540 EADTFKNLEVMTKY
+2540 
-2554 GQVKGISESAAD
+2554 
-2566 RSFDMLMKTRYLLHS
+2566 
-2581 PNAHGVVFATGTPI
+2581 
-2595 SNSVVELYTMCRYL
+2595 
-2609 NDDSLKRL
+2609 
-2617 GVDSFDQFAKMFID
+2617 
-2631 IGQTEVPAQ
+2631 
-2640 DGSGYEYKTA
+2640 
-2650 VRGLRNAPEC
+2650 
-2660 INLFKEF
+2660 
-2667 ADVKMVEDLPYIAA
+2667 
-2681 ARPKAKRVA
+2681 
-2690 VAIEESAWNKRFKKD
+2690 
-2705 IRARV
+2705 
-2710 AAIKSS
+2710 
-2716 GRKDPPM
+2716 
-2723 INSKSKES
+2723 
-2731 KAHFAKTGEYLQVAD
+2731 
-2746 SPLLV
+2746 
-2751 ANDLKKAS
+2751 
-2759 LTPFTV
+2759 
-2765 DDSLTGVEGYGK
+2765 
-2777 IWACADKIY
+2777 
-2786 KEWKD
+2786 
-2791 SSDRHGAQLVFCDQS
+2791 
-2806 IPDRSINDP
+2806 
-2815 NAYDALKSRLIELGI
+2815 
-2830 PESDIAFVQDAKTD
+2830 
-2844 KAQAALFEAVNEGR
+2844 
-2858 VRVLIGSTQK
+2858 
-2868 MGAGTNMQ
+2868 
-2876 HKLVALHHLDCPWR
+2876 
-2890 PRDIE
+2890 
-2895 QREGR
+2895 
-2900 ILRQGNENKEVRIY
+2900 
-2914 NYVTKGTY
+2914 
-2922 DENLWDTVNT
+2922 
-2932 KKNVINQLMIGD
+2932 
-2944 KSTRNADTSDVDGD
+2944 
-2958 NFEALIELANAD
+2958 
-2970 PDTKRYRQVMSQ
+2970 
-2982 LTELESA
+2982 ELESV
-2989 KTTFEK
+2989 F
-2995 SQELSKR
+2995 
-3002 VLVTAPDLIDKF
+3002 
-3014 KTAIESVKD
+3014 
-3023 DMATLEKTS
+3023 
-3032 SAKFSMK
+3032 
-3039 IGQAVYE
+3039 
-3046 NKIEA
+3046 
-3051 NKAFSKEKEHVA
+3051 
-3063 KEFAKIA
+3063 
-3070 HKYGADNAKF
+3070 AKF
-3080 KDVKIA
+3080 KQ
-3086 SARGLDIYVSGNN
+3086 
-3099 PSFKA
+3099 
-3104 GFASEALTVYAKGK
+3104 
-3118 DSYGAA
+3118 
-3124 TPTAIGVWNA
+3124 W
-3134 MQTQPAAK
+3134 
-3142 LKGYET
+3142 
-3148 ELKKNESELA
+3148 
-3158 EAKESQGDTF
+3158 
-3168 KDDEKIKS
+3168 
-3176 LREEQEELR
+3176 
-3185 KKIEEKAKRQRE
+3185 
-3197 LDSIEPTP
+3197 
-3205 ITLYESTSFGS
+3205 
-3216 YDLDVDDP
+3216 
-3224 DIYEIEN
+3224 
-3231 NIRDGLVLSMR
+3231 
-3242 ENNTDTGTVS
+3242 
-3252 FDKPGSWDKFK
+3252 
-3263 KKFIDKTNWAVYSN
+3263 FIDVYQSLTKISRKPLPEDVRKFYDSMIVGDRDYF
-3277 ENTIEITASQKDLND
+3277 ENMAKK
-3292 LYEAIES
+3292 
-3299 PNNGKSATVRTD
+3299 PKNGKSATVRTD
-3311 DGKELEVSYR
+3311 DGKELKVSYR

-3365 NLRPEDLAE
+3365 NLRPEDLTE

-3419 KQYLVKHAE
+3419 KQYLVEHAE

-3437 EAMQNPVL
+3437 ETMQNPVL

-3555 KISESTDTE
+3555 RISESTDTE

-3589 GTSKDYDLSSL
+3589 GASKDYDLSSL

-3613 SGKSIKFALNETNLF
+3613 SGKSIKFALNETSLF

-3640 NLARF
+3640 DLAQF

-3654 AIADAIVRMTK
+3654 AISDAIVRMTK

-3675 ALFSGTKMG
+3675 ALFSGTKMRL
-3684 IDEIVRTSIGLNA
+3684 DEIVRTSIGLNA

-3702 ASKPSAQKYKHTIQP
+3702 ASKPNARKYKHTIQP

-3738 ANGGHYDSKTKSFGF
+3738 ANGGHYDAKTKSFGF

-3770 SADSKASAKI
+3770 SADSKASVKI
-3780 AIVPEMNEE
+3780 AIIPTANAE
-3789 VKLTNVGWN
+3789 VIPNSRMKSMRLARRKPDRISIHGKTDTLLTGRGWN
-3798 GSPGDFSKFDL
+3798 GSPADFDHFDL
-3809 AFVGSGEGSAA
+3809 AFIGTGEGHAA
-3820 HGWGIYFAMDKPYR
+3820 HGWGIYFAR
-3834 DNPDFG
+3834 DVTYKGDADWG
-3840 REVAERYKK
+3840 RKVSEGYKK
-3849 QYGGENGH
+3849 RYGGADGKL
-3857 VYKAAIPSD
+3857 YYAAIPSD
-3866 EYLLDERAKISDQP
+3866 NYLLDEQIPLKDQP
-3880 KRVQNAVLEVAETLQ
+3880 KHVQE
-3895 KKTSV
+3895 SV
-3900 WRFEDGIKK
+3900 RRALSYMENLPEDSITEKSMRTIVGREL
-3909 VVQYLKDEN
+3909 Y
-3918 YDLGNENGDAEQA
+3918 GNHAAQA
-3931 KIDQALERVARDFY
+3931 SVYKLMHEFLADRPKSSGKW
-3945 ANSNS
+3945 NP
-3950 ASPQELKISSADL
+3950 SPADL
-3963 KILRAALKEQVR
+3963 KSAREALDHYSVYTRAADIENSGTPSLNTLEDVEQYIDKLDKEPSQESYEIATR
-3975 DQAETSAFSSK
+3975 DVLFDMFEAAMDQIKAFSAIPHPEKAKAYNKLLAIQAGADARPLVKHMLDTIDLSDGTDRANLERAFYRYIFDPSTQNISAVEKIISSVLFKDASK
-3986 NLSER
+3986 NR
-3991 DMDQAAKEI
+3991 
-4000 LYNFL
+4000 
-4005 SASRRNQFRTLD
+4005 
-4017 ALAANIM
+4017 ALTKGDIDELN
-4024 AEDDSVFKNITSQDL
+4024 NITNDLVSEFEYGANKLSTITQD
-4039 LNKAGEIA
+4039 G
-4047 GTALREKQID
+4047 
-4057 LGGAREIL
+4057 
-4065 NVMKQA
+4065 
-4071 AEHPIDANE
+4071 
-4080 RDVAEGITKAY
+4080 
-4091 TDYGIDRATAE
+4091 
-4102 KIARRQAAQFFSALR
+4102 
-4117 ESRAKPIKE
+4117 
-4126 ILAPLTGYDVQQMFQ
+4126 ILALTGHDVQQLLYEAVAGSGNRQ
-4141 TAIAKQQLEPSEP
+4141 KDVAKI
-4154 VDKAVSMLL
+4154 L
-4163 KGAGLKGYKY
+4163 KEAGLKGYKY
-4173 EGATDGHCVVVFD
+4173 DGGMDGPCAVVFD

-4431 GSNQKYRVTNKALS
+4431 GSNQKYRVTNRNIVASDPVRIVDITDAKRIRVKDGKNTKQADALVDSLLGKTFRFIGGEGFVTERDDNAVKGIENPNIRGQIIHSHATFAKIFNDKVRGKALGKLEELLRNGVYIDKHPDS
-4445 GNDQMQ
+4445 AHGTKTKYIEIFVPVRDSDGLHVFRISARERGNSASIYEIGNALFYNVKKEGD
-4451 VTELT
+4451 LT
-4456 GDIKDERLGERV
+4456 MLPSEGYEKTASNKSPSTITIAEMLNGIKD
-4468 ARVCK
+4468 
-4473 MLEGCSF
+4473 
-4480 AVSKDGI
+4480 
-4487 QLYFKSNK
+4487 
-4495 DLDHFAAGNKGKR
+4495 R
-4508 NKEARLYTI
+4508 N
-4517 SSEENVK
+4517 
-4524 NVIEN
+4524 
-4529 SVYVEE
+4529 
-4535 ERNIHNPNSKTHFV
+4535 NI
-4549 QFYSVVKS
+4549 
-4557 GNNFI
+4557 
-4562 RMKISAKK
+4562 
-4570 LVDGTF
+4570 
-4576 DVQKASLYN
+4576 
-4585 IATAGSILH
+4585 
-4594 KKIKK
+4594 
-4599 LTQPAMNE
+4599 
-4607 SMDNLRPRVSSLT
+4607 
-4620 VSVADMLD
+4620 
-4628 GVNDRGGNPYVVNGK
+4628 PYVINGK
-4643 LQHENGVIATKNML
+4643 LNYDDNIFLTKNML
-4657 SSGPVTHRSAE
+4657 SGEPNTRHSVE
-4668 DLKAQTLSVFPNAQ
+4668 DLKTQTLSVFPNAQ
-4682 NIETHDNGVSF
+4682 NIEVHDSGVSF

-4700 VEVNFTDDTISVDR
+4700 IEVNFTDETISVDR

-4722 GTLKGNEKASGKIEM
+4722 GTLQGSEKASGKVEM
-4737 ADKDALIT
+4737 VDKDALIT

-4772 NALLRA
+4772 NALLRT
-4778 YGSEEG
+4778 YGNEEG

-4834 SGEMWERGNEN
+4834 SGEIWERGNEN

-4850 NVKYKMNPLNEAEK
+4850 NVKYKMNPLDEAEK
-4864 YLKSHKDFGEKAGVY
+4864 YLKSHKNLGEKAGVY

-4897 SVNKTAKK
+4897 SVNEPKK
-4905 KGWGVANTALNNTV
+4905 KGWGAVDTALNNTV
-4919 RSPSRIKSPKTNY
+4919 RSPSRIKSAKTNY
-4932 IWGLADTAQRELQ
+4932 IWGLADAAQRELQ
-4945 ELRGRWTHNFAGAI
+4945 ELRGKWTHSFAGAI
-4959 KNLNKE
+4959 KDLNSKE
-4965 EKARYTDIL
+4965 KEHYTDIL
-4974 WEEDMKQHVFSDE
+4974 WEEDMKQHVFSDK
-4987 ELRDAGVSEN
+4987 ELRDAGVSEK

-5004 TRNLLGKIYNAVNA
+5004 TRSLLGRIYTAVNA
-5018 VYTSERVENFT
+5018 VYTRERIENFT
-5029 YKTRKGAE
+5029 YKTRKEAE
-5037 KAQKELAKRPHTFV
+5037 KARKELAKRPHTFV
-5051 MHDIRETTKDGETVF
+5051 MHDIRETVKDGKPAF
-5066 QVSIKTRGYKEIHSV
+5066 QVSIKTGGYREVHSV
-5081 MTSEE
+5081 VTAEE
-5086 LSALSKDKDV
+5086 MKKLDDDKDV
-5096 YIKARNQ
+5096 YIKNRKQ
-5103 MDDGSFKVSYL
+5103 LDDGSFKVSYL

-5134 LIMKKYTDADGNVK
+5134 LIVKKYTDADGNVK

-5182 FSSEGEIENP
+5182 FSSEGEVENP

-5200 FKLMENLSKGASLT
+5200 FKLMESLSKGASLT

-5245 EKNAIWAI
+5245 DKNAIWAI

-5375 LKRALHPNAAD
+5375 LKRALHPNATD

-5444 TILAAYYKAIE
+5444 TILAAYYKAIG

-5463 IQYARDINR
+5463 IQYAKDINR

-5504 YGVKE
+5504 YGIKE

-5537 VSGIWNAFPFEDALL
+5537 LSGIWNAFPFEDALL

-5642 KAVSPALG
+5642 KAISPAAG
-5650 NVYGAVA
+5650 NIYGAVA

-5668 VDYDTKDRI
+5668 VDYDTRDRI

-5695 GIVYNYKEQKKNDRA
+5695 SIVYNYKEQKKNDRA

>member
-443 DKIRNQKAT
+443 DKIRNQKAA

-465 ANPNTVF
+465 ANPNAVF

-509 LNAIRKTIQGKN
+509 LNAIRKAIQGKN

-532 GWGENASESAQ
+532 GWGGNAPETAQ

-551 ENVQAGNSDASKP
+551 ENVQAGNSGASKP

-584 ATPTVEGKSQAGNGE
+584 ATSTIEEKPQAGNGE

-613 EGANLP
+613 EDANLP

-711 AVKNDVLSAHQS
+711 AVKNDVLRAHQS

-731 APARGTTLGTAA
+731 APAKGTTLGTAA

-764 PTPASTEGESVPGTD
+764 TTPTNTEGESVPGTD
-779 SNVKSN
+779 SNAKSN
-785 ISGKENNHENT
+785 ISEKENNHENT
-796 EKNQPVHHPEENKN
+796 KKNQPVHRSEENKN

-826 KTSEGKNPVKKAPP
+826 KTPEGKNPVKNAPS
-840 KETPSSDKKEAQ
+840 KETPFSSKKEEPQ
-852 PKSEQQK
+852 KTKQK
-859 QGNDVVAVNDAADQ
+859 QDDKVVVRNNAADN
-873 DARDAAKTSK
+873 DARDASK
-883 EIGAI
+883 SSKAIGAI
-888 DAKVSGKAKTYLRVI
+888 DPKASNKAKVILKQI
-903 NKCLIQHRAGGST
+903 NKCLIQHRAGNST
-916 SAETIDRIHE
+916 SAETIARIQFA
-926 ILRGK
+926 LRGK
-931 LFAKLPEPVKAKL
+931 NFAKLPEAVKVKL
-944 NEYAEKK
+944 NEYAERK
-951 IEELKAFDK
+951 IKEMQAFDK
-960 AHPFA
+960 EHPWA
-965 EKEATRYEDSRFDDA
+965 EKEAAENEDAAFGEARDA
-980 KDTIDHIVDELNS
+980 IDRIVKMLDN
-993 GTITLDEAIEHANKI
+993 GVMTLDEAIERANKV

-1014 MAFADTGTPV
+1014 AGFSDVGSPI
-1024 SHAADRVRDYF
+1024 SHAADRVRNYF
-1035 NQKIGNEPTEAPKT
+1035 NQKIGNEPTEAPKA
-1049 EQPKAE
+1049 EQPKVERTKAGTQGAE
-1055 EEPKN
+1055 N
-1060 GEPTKPEMQD
+1060 
-1070 TESATP
+1070 ATP
-1076 KEEEPSVP
+1076 KVENKEPDKEEDGAEQ
-1084 KETVFGS
+1084 
-1091 VEDADKDLEAA
+1091 D
-1102 FGLKPVSNTEQ
+1102 KPV
-1113 EAKKAKPSKEE
+1113 
-1124 IHRKHKLV
+1124 
-1132 DDSDEAIQGYID
+1132 G
-1144 EFISKTRNLNAGF
+1144 
-1157 NPTILVP
+1157 
-1164 VFKICAAYT
+1164 
-1173 QRGITKFA
+1173 
-1181 DFASKTIAAFK
+1181 
-1192 SKGVKQKDIEP
+1192 
-1203 WLAPAWEAV
+1203 
-1212 KSFPDTGKK
+1212 
-1221 FDAQKLVV
+1221 
-1229 ALKAVGARYESG
+1229 
-1241 LKTADAVKDD
+1241 
-1251 IRSKYGDKAVST
+1251 
-1263 LNDYIDAAF
+1263 
-1272 RGVQAYFNKGKVAE
+1272 VAE
-1286 PAKKS
+1286 PPKKS
-1291 EPSNTADRS
+1291 EDAKSKDEIDEPSKN
-1300 GTDLIDYAFNQGGI
+1300 
-1314 IRKDVIQNMSPED
+1314 
-1327 VDTVSKIFDGG
+1327 
-1338 DKSVNNPQENDTIEE
+1338 VN
-1353 GNSNV
+1353 
-1358 VSTKEDKDVRGRK
+1358 
-1371 SGSGRPVEVGRSR
+1371 
-1384 KSGTGGK
+1384 
-1391 GEQRTTRGNSE
+1391 
-1402 TPDRDGGRERGP
+1402 
-1414 DVESAEPKN
+1414 
-1423 KGTGEGRELGRGQAE
+1423 
-1438 DGTRM
+1438 
-1443 ERANGEGTS
+1443 
-1452 AGGTKKPVI
+1452 
-1461 SPKADKVETD
+1461 
-1471 IAKGKVKDA
+1471 
-1480 RDVPGNDYIAKPVPP
+1480 AKPVLGLPP
-1495 DAKGASKTQRV
+1495 DKANEASKILADGKKEIDAVFDRFAKGNTNGSRNRIRARKEIQATV
-1506 DNNIAAI
+1506 NKIVEDYAN
-1513 KLLKKIESENRMATP
+1513 KLGADEAERTLSQIGNKEIEEFVNYAKAKID
-1528 AEQEILAGYS
+1528 EILNYKAEAKEEPPSSVDDIPWLPSQSNPEVKNWENVLY
-1538 GWGGLGSEM
+1538 GLVKRVEKGIVPLRSIFSQFSLFEGEV
-1547 KSDAKRMAQLK
+1547 AKITNK
-1558 ELLTEEEYNAAE
+1558 ELKSAIADIVNNYKYKAIQTFFANHSELT
-1570 RELLTAFYTPPFV
+1570 R
-1583 ISRMWELAEHLGFKG
+1583 SRSAKE
-1598 GRVLDPSCG
+1598 
-1607 VGSFFSLMPASLRER
+1607 
-1622 STALQGVEL
+1622 VEL
-1631 SPIPARIAKQLYQS
+1631 SPTEIAERAKQKETKRTIEEDEKALDLLGKDLYETAYKPIVDYLRIIGRKPRSHAFESAVLYS
-1645 KKFKIDNQD
+1645 KLVDSFQKNYGIRIENPALIIRAGKWRE
-1654 YTKFDRGNGFYDLA
+1654 TGSHG
-1668 ITNVP
+1668 
-1673 FSNNV
+1673 V
-1678 KASVPAMRDSDG
+1678 KVTIGGAYNSGSHAFFLVTSSDG
-1690 GVHKS
+1690 LTFMHEATHMYVAMLKRFSS
-1695 LLIHD
+1695 LTDNEVKL
-1700 YYFAQTLDKVRP
+1700 YFGEDIA
-1712 GGLIVFMTSSGTM
+1712 
-1725 DRKAGYDN
+1725 
-1733 ALLRHLSSRAKLVGI
+1733 RAKKAIEQIRKDLKHI
-1748 VRLPNTLFA
+1748 EEWAKYSKEHLA
-1757 PSANVG
+1757 EYDG
-1763 TDIVVFRKLN
+1763 TDIQLEFKLHALAV
-1773 EGENPDTVDA
+1773 EDGTDFGENV
-1783 TNGWTN
+1783 WR
-1789 GLTTIEANDD
+1789 E
-1799 EGRHTYTRI
+1799 ERI
-1808 NGYYE
+1808 ARGMEQY
-1813 DNPDNI
+1813 
-1819 IGDPV
+1819 
-1824 LVRDRYG
+1824 
-1831 SRNVEFHTS
+1831 
-1840 SNAETD
+1840 
-1846 KKLGEAIA
+1846 LGEGIA
-1854 RLPENV
+1854 
-1860 YVPREPVKINT
+1860 
-1871 PSHVK
+1871 PSK
-1876 ELVDAE
+1876 
-1882 DGQNVGDIIKG
+1882 
-1893 KDGQWGQVVI
+1893 
-1903 DDNGERK
+1903 
-1910 LKPFAK
+1910 
-1916 SAQAKVGTLKELS
+1916 
-1929 DSLNDVLAKQVDPD
+1929 
-1943 VSEAALSKAREKL
+1943 
-1956 NKQYDSFVRKY
+1956 
-1967 GYINDKTNVR
+1967 
-1977 QISGSPISGR
+1977 
-1987 LLALEQKYKAGT
+1987 
-1999 KGKESTAEKAPILTE
+1999 
-2014 RTAYPATDDLNIST
+2014 
-2028 TSDALAS
+2028 
-2035 SLRKFGFADIKYMAS
+2035 
-2050 VLGKSENAIIKELGG
+2050 
-2065 KLFKDPVSE
+2065 
-2074 QYVPRD
+2074 
-2080 EYLSGNV
+2080 
-2087 RQKLAFAEDAARS
+2087 
-2100 EPEYARNVEAL
+2100 
-2111 KDVIPADIEVED
+2111 
-2123 IEIPLGSPI
+2123 
-2132 LSVEDT
+2132 
-2138 QAFIDDLLGEPSA
+2138 
-2151 VVVRYNP
+2151 
-2158 VTTYWEV
+2158 
-2165 TTTPGYGRI
+2165 
-2174 SAQAHEKYEI
+2174 
-2184 ARASYDDRDNI
+2184 
-2195 GINTVIS
+2195 
-2202 KILNTGKIES
+2202 
-2212 SNFKVKD
+2212 
-2219 DDSETVRK
+2219 
-2227 ARAAAEV
+2227 
-2234 KAQTIVKDIN
+2234 
-2244 EKLKEWILKTPEVKQ
+2244 
-2259 RVGQS
+2259 
-2264 YNNKFNA
+2264 
-2271 VVPRHYDGSLLTFPW
+2271 
-2286 LNTAANMTPRVHQAD
+2286 
-2301 AVWRTINEKSV
+2301 
-2312 LYAHCVGSGKTL
+2312 
-2324 TMQAA
+2324 
-2329 GLELRRMGLA
+2329 
-2339 NKIVYCVPKNVVR
+2339 
-2352 QFEREFYQVCPSA
+2352 
-2365 KILVLDSSTLPDN
+2365 
-2378 ITSIHYDVKPKMELR
+2378 
-2393 EDRNGK
+2393 
-2399 KKLVAVKDAD
+2399 
-2409 GVPIFEKVKVSDE
+2409 
-2422 EAKKREVRLAKRN
+2422 
-2435 AALNQILTHDWDAI
+2435 
-2449 IMSHET
+2449 
-2455 FQRLPMSDEYM
+2455 
-2466 MQFRTEEL
+2466 
-2474 EKYKRALAEEQAEE
+2474 
-2488 RQAGKKSKS
+2488 
-2497 LKNIQEKI
+2497 
-2505 AKLEGKLNALIA
+2505 
-2517 KKQAKD
+2517 
-2523 FESPSL
+2523 
-2529 EDLGID
+2529 
-2535 QLFVD
+2535 
-2540 EADTFKNLEVMTKY
+2540 
-2554 GQVKGISESAAD
+2554 
-2566 RSFDMLMKTRYLLHS
+2566 
-2581 PNAHGVVFATGTPI
+2581 
-2595 SNSVVELYTMCRYL
+2595 
-2609 NDDSLKRL
+2609 
-2617 GVDSFDQFAKMFID
+2617 
-2631 IGQTEVPAQ
+2631 
-2640 DGSGYEYKTA
+2640 
-2650 VRGLRNAPEC
+2650 
-2660 INLFKEF
+2660 
-2667 ADVKMVEDLPYIAA
+2667 
-2681 ARPKAKRVA
+2681 
-2690 VAIEESAWNKRFKKD
+2690 
-2705 IRARV
+2705 
-2710 AAIKSS
+2710 
-2716 GRKDPPM
+2716 
-2723 INSKSKES
+2723 
-2731 KAHFAKTGEYLQVAD
+2731 
-2746 SPLLV
+2746 
-2751 ANDLKKAS
+2751 
-2759 LTPFTV
+2759 
-2765 DDSLTGVEGYGK
+2765 
-2777 IWACADKIY
+2777 
-2786 KEWKD
+2786 
-2791 SSDRHGAQLVFCDQS
+2791 
-2806 IPDRSINDP
+2806 
-2815 NAYDALKSRLIELGI
+2815 
-2830 PESDIAFVQDAKTD
+2830 
-2844 KAQAALFEAVNEGR
+2844 
-2858 VRVLIGSTQK
+2858 
-2868 MGAGTNMQ
+2868 
-2876 HKLVALHHLDCPWR
+2876 
-2890 PRDIE
+2890 
-2895 QREGR
+2895 
-2900 ILRQGNENKEVRIY
+2900 
-2914 NYVTKGTY
+2914 
-2922 DENLWDTVNT
+2922 
-2932 KKNVINQLMIGD
+2932 
-2944 KSTRNADTSDVDGD
+2944 
-2958 NFEALIELANAD
+2958 
-2970 PDTKRYRQVMSQ
+2970 
-2982 LTELESA
+2982 ELESV
-2989 KTTFEK
+2989 F
-2995 SQELSKR
+2995 
-3002 VLVTAPDLIDKF
+3002 
-3014 KTAIESVKD
+3014 
-3023 DMATLEKTS
+3023 
-3032 SAKFSMK
+3032 
-3039 IGQAVYE
+3039 
-3046 NKIEA
+3046 
-3051 NKAFSKEKEHVA
+3051 
-3063 KEFAKIA
+3063 
-3070 HKYGADNAKF
+3070 AKF
-3080 KDVKIA
+3080 KQ
-3086 SARGLDIYVSGNN
+3086 
-3099 PSFKA
+3099 
-3104 GFASEALTVYAKGK
+3104 
-3118 DSYGAA
+3118 
-3124 TPTAIGVWNA
+3124 W
-3134 MQTQPAAK
+3134 
-3142 LKGYET
+3142 
-3148 ELKKNESELA
+3148 
-3158 EAKESQGDTF
+3158 
-3168 KDDEKIKS
+3168 
-3176 LREEQEELR
+3176 
-3185 KKIEEKAKRQRE
+3185 
-3197 LDSIEPTP
+3197 
-3205 ITLYESTSFGS
+3205 
-3216 YDLDVDDP
+3216 
-3224 DIYEIEN
+3224 
-3231 NIRDGLVLSMR
+3231 
-3242 ENNTDTGTVS
+3242 
-3252 FDKPGSWDKFK
+3252 
-3263 KKFIDKTNWAVYSN
+3263 FIDVYQSLTKISRKPLPEDVRKFYDSMIVGDRDYF
-3277 ENTIEITASQKDLND
+3277 ENMAKK
-3292 LYEAIES
+3292 
-3299 PNNGKSATVRTD
+3299 PKNGKSATVRTD
-3311 DGKELEVSYR
+3311 DGKELKVSYR

-3365 NLRPEDLAE
+3365 NLRPEDLTE

-3419 KQYLVKHAE
+3419 KQYLVEHAE

-3437 EAMQNPVL
+3437 ETMQNPVL

-3555 KISESTDTE
+3555 RISESTDTE

-3589 GTSKDYDLSSL
+3589 GASKDYDLSSL

-3613 SGKSIKFALNETNLF
+3613 SGKSIKFALNETSLF

-3640 NLARF
+3640 DLARF

-3654 AIADAIVRMTK
+3654 AISDAIVRMTK

-3675 ALFSGTKMG
+3675 ALFSGTKMRL
-3684 IDEIVRTSIGLNA
+3684 DEIVRTSIGLNA

-3702 ASKPSAQKYKHTIQP
+3702 ASKPNARKYKHTIQP

-3738 ANGGHYDSKTKSFGF
+3738 ANGGHYDAKTKSFGF

-3770 SADSKASAKI
+3770 SADSKASVKI
-3780 AIVPEMNEE
+3780 AIIPTANAE
-3789 VKLTNVGWN
+3789 VIPNSRMKSMRLARRKPDRISIHGKTDTLLTGRGWN
-3798 GSPGDFSKFDL
+3798 GSPADFDHFDL
-3809 AFVGSGEGSAA
+3809 AFIGTGEGHAA
-3820 HGWGIYFAMDKPYR
+3820 HGWGIYFAR
-3834 DNPDFG
+3834 DVTYKGDADWG
-3840 REVAERYKK
+3840 RKVSEGYKK
-3849 QYGGENGH
+3849 RYGGADGKL
-3857 VYKAAIPSD
+3857 YYAAIPSD
-3866 EYLLDERAKISDQP
+3866 NYLLDEQIPLKDQP
-3880 KRVQNAVLEVAETLQ
+3880 KHVQE
-3895 KKTSV
+3895 SV
-3900 WRFEDGIKK
+3900 RRALSYMENLPEDSITEKSMRTIVGREL
-3909 VVQYLKDEN
+3909 Y
-3918 YDLGNENGDAEQA
+3918 GNHAAQA
-3931 KIDQALERVARDFY
+3931 SVYKLMHEFLADRPKSSGKW
-3945 ANSNS
+3945 NP
-3950 ASPQELKISSADL
+3950 SPADL
-3963 KILRAALKEQVR
+3963 KSAREALDHYSVYTRAADIENSGTPSLNTLEDVEQYIDKLDKEPSQESYEIATR
-3975 DQAETSAFSSK
+3975 DVLFDMFEAAMDQIKAFSAIPHPEKAKAYNKLLAIQAGADARPLVKHMLDTIDLSDGTDRANLERAFYRYIFDPSTQNISAVEKIISSVLFKDASK
-3986 NLSER
+3986 NR
-3991 DMDQAAKEI
+3991 
-4000 LYNFL
+4000 
-4005 SASRRNQFRTLD
+4005 
-4017 ALAANIM
+4017 ALTKGDIDELN
-4024 AEDDSVFKNITSQDL
+4024 NITNDLVSEFEYGANKLSTITQD
-4039 LNKAGEIA
+4039 G
-4047 GTALREKQID
+4047 
-4057 LGGAREIL
+4057 
-4065 NVMKQA
+4065 
-4071 AEHPIDANE
+4071 
-4080 RDVAEGITKAY
+4080 
-4091 TDYGIDRATAE
+4091 
-4102 KIARRQAAQFFSALR
+4102 
-4117 ESRAKPIKE
+4117 
-4126 ILAPLTGYDVQQMFQ
+4126 ILALTGHDVQQLLYEAVAGSGNRQ
-4141 TAIAKQQLEPSEP
+4141 KDVAKI
-4154 VDKAVSMLL
+4154 L
-4163 KGAGLKGYKY
+4163 KEAGLKGYKY
-4173 EGATDGHCVVVFD
+4173 DGGMDGPCAVVFD

-4431 GSNQKYRVTNKALS
+4431 GSNQKYRVTNRNIVASDPVRIVDITDAKRIRVKDGKNTKQADALVDSLLGKTFRFIGGEGFVTERDDNAVKGIENPNIRGQIIHSHATFAKIFNDKVRGKALGKLEELLRNGVYIDKHPDS
-4445 GNDQMQ
+4445 AHGTKTKYIEIFVPVRDSDGLHVFRISARERGNSASIYEIGNALFYNVKKEGD
-4451 VTELT
+4451 LT
-4456 GDIKDERLGERV
+4456 MLPSEGYEKTASNKSPSTITIAEMLNGIKD
-4468 ARVCK
+4468 
-4473 MLEGCSF
+4473 
-4480 AVSKDGI
+4480 
-4487 QLYFKSNK
+4487 
-4495 DLDHFAAGNKGKR
+4495 R
-4508 NKEARLYTI
+4508 N
-4517 SSEENVK
+4517 
-4524 NVIEN
+4524 
-4529 SVYVEE
+4529 
-4535 ERNIHNPNSKTHFV
+4535 NI
-4549 QFYSVVKS
+4549 
-4557 GNNFI
+4557 
-4562 RMKISAKK
+4562 
-4570 LVDGTF
+4570 
-4576 DVQKASLYN
+4576 
-4585 IATAGSILH
+4585 
-4594 KKIKK
+4594 
-4599 LTQPAMNE
+4599 
-4607 SMDNLRPRVSSLT
+4607 
-4620 VSVADMLD
+4620 
-4628 GVNDRGGNPYVVNGK
+4628 PYVINGK
-4643 LQHENGVIATKNML
+4643 LNYDDNIFLTKNML
-4657 SSGPVTHRSAE
+4657 SGEPNTRHSVE
-4668 DLKAQTLSVFPNAQ
+4668 DLKTQTLSVFPNAQ
-4682 NIETHDNGVSF
+4682 NIEVHDSGVSF

-4700 VEVNFTDDTISVDR
+4700 IEVNFTDETISVDR

-4722 GTLKGNEKASGKIEM
+4722 GTLQGSEKASGKVEM
-4737 ADKDALIT
+4737 VDKDALIT

-4772 NALLRA
+4772 NALLRT
-4778 YGSEEG
+4778 YGNEEG

-4834 SGEMWERGNEN
+4834 SGEIWERGNEN

-4850 NVKYKMNPLNEAEK
+4850 NVKYKMNPLDEAEK
-4864 YLKSHKDFGEKAGVY
+4864 YLKSHKNLGEKAGVY

-4897 SVNKTAKK
+4897 SVNEPKK
-4905 KGWGVANTALNNTV
+4905 KGWGAVDTALNNTV
-4919 RSPSRIKSPKTNY
+4919 RSPSRIKSAKTNY
-4932 IWGLADTAQRELQ
+4932 IWGLADAAQRELQ
-4945 ELRGRWTHNFAGAI
+4945 ELRGKWTHSFAGAI
-4959 KNLNKE
+4959 KDLNSKE
-4965 EKARYTDIL
+4965 KEHYTDIL
-4974 WEEDMKQHVFSDE
+4974 WEEDMKQHVFSDK
-4987 ELRDAGVSEN
+4987 ELRDAGVSEK

-5004 TRNLLGKIYNAVNA
+5004 TRSLLGRIYTAVNA
-5018 VYTSERVENFT
+5018 VYTRERIENFT
-5029 YKTRKGAE
+5029 YKTRKEAE
-5037 KAQKELAKRPHTFV
+5037 KARKELAKRPHTFV
-5051 MHDIRETTKDGETVF
+5051 MHDIRETVKDGKPSF
-5066 QVSIKTRGYKEIHSV
+5066 QVSIKTGGYREVHSV
-5081 MTSEE
+5081 VTAEE
-5086 LSALSKDKDV
+5086 MKKLDDDKDV
-5096 YIKARNQ
+5096 YIKNRKQ
-5103 MDDGSFKVSYL
+5103 LDDGSFKVSYL

-5134 LIMKKYTDADGNVK
+5134 LIVKKYTDADGNVK

-5182 FSSEGEIENP
+5182 FSSEGEVENP

-5200 FKLMENLSKGASLT
+5200 FKLMESLSKGASLT

-5245 EKNAIWAI
+5245 DKNAIWAI

-5375 LKRALHPNAAD
+5375 LKRALHPNATD

-5444 TILAAYYKAIE
+5444 TILAAYYKAIG

-5463 IQYARDINR
+5463 IQYAKDINR

-5504 YGVKE
+5504 YGIKE

-5537 VSGIWNAFPFEDALL
+5537 LSGIWNAFPFEDALL

-5642 KAVSPALG
+5642 KAISPAAG
-5650 NVYGAVA
+5650 NIYGAVA

-5668 VDYDTKDRI
+5668 VDYDTRDRI

-5695 GIVYNYKEQKKNDRA
+5695 SIVYNYKEQKKNDRA

>member
-55 SIPAMAARTRPVVMQ
+55 SIPAMAARTRPAVMQ

-109 RLGVKAAKDALP
+109 RLGIKAVKDALP

-133 LSYPKKIGGM
+133 LSYPKRIGGM
-143 ILENAPLMAA
+143 IVENAPLMAA
-153 QLGASIINPA
+153 QLAAGLVNPA
-163 LGVALMAGSIAGDA
+163 LGVGLVAGSIAGDA

-443 DKIRNQKAT
+443 DKIRNQKAA

-465 ANPNTVF
+465 ANPNAVF

-509 LNAIRKTIQGKN
+509 LNAIRKAIQGKN

-532 GWGENASESAQ
+532 GWGENAPETVQ

-551 ENVQAGNSDASKP
+551 ENVQVGNSDASKP
-564 VNSSSSA
+564 VNSSSSV

-584 ATPTVEGKSQAGNGE
+584 ATPTVEEKPQAGNGE

-613 EGANLP
+613 EGATLP
-619 VAPGAQTSTGA
+619 AAPGTQTSAGA
-630 KSPVAPSMQSTP
+630 KSPIAPSMQSTP

-656 AAVKKENN
+656 TAVKKENN

-696 LARLGAMQ
+696 LARLDAMQ

-723 PLTLPAAP
+723 PLTPPAAP
-731 APARGTTLGTAA
+731 VPAKGTALGTAA

-785 ISGKENNHENT
+785 ISEKENTNENYK
-796 EKNQPVHHPEENKN
+796 ENQQVHSPETNKN

-840 KETPSSDKKEAQ
+840 KETPSSGKKEE
-852 PKSEQQK
+852 PHNGKGSEQQPTL
-859 QGNDVVAVNDAADQ
+859 ADGYTTESGRLLSES
-873 DARDAAKTSK
+873 DARDFIVKPDGSK
-883 EIGAI
+883 EFGHFGKEIKDATGGKVLAKGIRLQVGFSRVANGKETGFGIIHIKKRESQLKKLGYNNAEEYILDIINNFSIIYDLGGGRIKLASVGSKFNVMPLDLELQGDGNGYYTVVTAI
-888 DAKVSGKAKTYLRVI
+888 PKNTKRMQKE
-903 NKCLIQHRAGGST
+903 AG
-916 SAETIDRIHE
+916 
-926 ILRGK
+926 
-931 LFAKLPEPVKAKL
+931 
-944 NEYAEKK
+944 KK
-951 IEELKAFDK
+951 IFDRSASPSSTTGNGAVQDGGNRK
-960 AHPFA
+960 
-965 EKEATRYEDSRFDDA
+965 
-980 KDTIDHIVDELNS
+980 N
-993 GTITLDEAIEHANKI
+993 
-1008 AGELED
+1008 AGSI
-1014 MAFADTGTPV
+1014 P
-1024 SHAADRVRDYF
+1024 
-1035 NQKIGNEPTEAPKT
+1035 Q
-1049 EQPKAE
+1049 
-1055 EEPKN
+1055 
-1060 GEPTKPEMQD
+1060 
-1070 TESATP
+1070 SATEKSNLP
-1076 KEEEPSVP
+1076 ASTNNIDETLKNVNNKPDLDLTTGKSIEASKGEEPSTP

-1091 VEDADKDLEAA
+1091 VEDADKDLEKA
-1102 FGLKPVSNTEQ
+1102 FGLKPVADTEQ
-1113 EAKKAKPSKEE
+1113 TVKKAAQEATGATPSKDE
-1124 IHRKHKLV
+1124 IHRKHRLV

-1157 NPTILVP
+1157 DPTILVP

-1192 SKGVKQKDIEP
+1192 AKGVKQKDIEP

-1221 FDAQKLVV
+1221 FDAKKLVV

-1251 IRSKYGDKAVST
+1251 IRSKYGDKAAST
-1263 LNDYIDAAF
+1263 LNDYIDASF
-1272 RGVQAYFNKGKVAE
+1272 RGVQAYFGDDENAN
-1286 PAKKS
+1286 P
-1291 EPSNTADRS
+1291 EPSKAGDKTGA
-1300 GTDLIDYAFNQGGI
+1300 DLIDYAFNQGGI
-1314 IRKDVIQNMSPED
+1314 INEEAVKNLTPSQADAVL
-1327 VDTVSKIFDGG
+1327 KIFNKPDDSAVDNSDGNG
-1338 DKSVNNPQENDTIEE
+1338 TM
-1353 GNSNV
+1353 
-1358 VSTKEDKDVRGRK
+1358 KEDDSKGVPAKEKDDVRGREQ
-1371 SGSGRPVEVGRSR
+1371 GSSRPVEVGGSG
-1384 KSGTGGK
+1384 KSGAGRK

-1402 TPDRDGGRERGP
+1402 TPDRDGGRERGS
-1414 DVESAEPKN
+1414 DAESAEPKN
-1423 KGTGEGRELGRGQAE
+1423 KGTGESRELGRGQAE

-1471 IAKGKVKDA
+1471 IIAKGKVKDA

-1673 FSNNV
+1673 FSNSV
-1678 KASVPAMRDSDG
+1678 WAPVPAMRDPDG
-1690 GVHKS
+1690 HVHKS

-1725 DRKAGYDN
+1725 DRKTGYDN
-1733 ALLRHLSSRAKLVGI
+1733 ALLRYLSSRAKLVGM

-1783 TNGWTN
+1783 TNGWTDN
-1789 GLTTIEANDD
+1789 VRFIEMKDE
-1799 EGRHTYTRI
+1799 EGRNIWKAI

-1824 LVRDRYG
+1824 WVRDRYG
-1831 SRNVEFHTS
+1831 NRNVEFHTS

-1876 ELVDAE
+1876 ELADAE

-1977 QISGSPISGR
+1977 QISGSPIAGR

-1999 KGKESTAEKAPILTE
+1999 KSKESTAEKAPILTE

-2050 VLGKSENAIIKELGG
+2050 VLGKSENAIIKELGD

-2111 KDVIPADIEVED
+2111 KAVIPADIEVED

-2138 QAFIDDLLGEPSA
+2138 QAFIDDLLGEPNA

-2165 TTTPGYGRI
+2165 TTTPRYGRI

-2184 ARASYDDRDNI
+2184 ARVSYDDRDNV

-2286 LNTAANMTPRVHQAD
+2286 LNTAADMTPRVHQAD
-2301 AVWRTINEKSV
+2301 AVWRTINEKAV

-2393 EDRNGK
+2393 EGRNGK

-2422 EAKKREVRLAKRN
+2422 EAKKREVRLSKRN

-2710 AAIKSS
+2710 AAIKSG

-2731 KAHFAKTGEYLQVAD
+2731 KAHFAKTGEYLQVPD

-2751 ANDLKKAS
+2751 ADNLRKAS
-2759 LTPFTV
+2759 LAPFIV
-2765 DDSLTGVEGYGK
+2765 DYSLTGVEGYGK

-2786 KEWKD
+2786 EEWKD

-2806 IPDRSINDP
+2806 IPDRSSNDP
-2815 NAYDALKSRLIELGI
+2815 NVYDALKSRLIELGI

-3002 VLVTAPDLIDKF
+3002 VLVTAPELIDKF

-3070 HKYGADNAKF
+3070 HKYGVDNAKF

-3134 MQTQPAAK
+3134 MQTQPASK

-3185 KKIEEKAKRQRE
+3185 KKIEEKARRQRE
-3197 LDSIEPTP
+3197 LDSIKPTP

-3224 DIYEIEN
+3224 DVYDIEN
-3231 NIRDGLVLSMR
+3231 NIRDGLALNMR

-3292 LYEAIES
+3292 LYEAIENQEETKYS
-3299 PNNGKSATVRTD
+3299 LFQGGKR
-3311 DGKELEVSYR
+3311 
-3321 IVPAETLIAS
+3321 
-3331 NTADFGKNENY
+3331 
-3342 PEKLQPR
+3342 
-3349 DRDRVSMK
+3349 
-3357 EQVDDMAR
+3357 
-3365 NLRPEDLAE
+3365 
-3374 SRSVNQGA
+3374 
-3382 PLVNQDNVVE
+3382 
-3392 NGNGRTMAITR
+3392 
-3403 AYTTDGDA
+3403 
-3411 YKASSQKY
+3411 
-3419 KQYLVKHAE
+3419 
-3428 EYGYTREEV
+3428 
-3437 EAMQNPVL
+3437 
-3445 IRQRDASSDS
+3445 
-3455 LQDSIIHSTEGGMKM
+3455 
-3470 SASQQAKVDA
+3470 
-3480 EKISPKTLSLYDYDG
+3480 ISP
-3495 TGDLTKRSNDDFVV
+3495 
-3509 SALNEITDKSDR
+3509 E
-3521 DVVFNKDGTP
+3521 
-3531 SKAGIERVK
+3531 E
-3540 SALAAYAYGDNSLLE
+3540 
-3555 KISESTDTE
+3555 
-3564 DQNIVKAFSAAAP
+3564 
-3577 RVAAIKAKLDKG
+3577 
-3589 GTSKDYDLSSL
+3589 
-3600 LSDVLDFYFKCKN
+3600 
-3613 SGKSIKFALNETNLF
+3613 
-3628 GDDSWLASVGGK
+3628 
-3640 NLARF
+3640 
-3645 IADNTRRPK
+3645 
-3654 AIADAIVRMTK
+3654 MTK
-3665 YIDGANEPSD
+3665 
-3675 ALFSGTKMG
+3675 
-3684 IDEIVRTSIGLNA
+3684 
-3697 SKFIP
+3697 
-3702 ASKPSAQKYKHTIQP
+3702 
-3717 KENTWDSM
+3717 
-3725 PATQQKACIKLMD
+3725 
-3738 ANGGHYDSKTKSFGF
+3738 
-3753 TDEKA
+3753 
-3758 RDAALNVLEAYL
+3758 
-3770 SADSKASAKI
+3770 
-3780 AIVPEMNEE
+3780 
-3789 VKLTNVGWN
+3789 
-3798 GSPGDFSKFDL
+3798 
-3809 AFVGSGEGSAA
+3809 
-3820 HGWGIYFAMDKPYR
+3820 
-3834 DNPDFG
+3834 
-3840 REVAERYKK
+3840 
-3849 QYGGENGH
+3849 
-3857 VYKAAIPSD
+3857 
-3866 EYLLDERAKISDQP
+3866 
-3880 KRVQNAVLEVAETLQ
+3880 
-3895 KKTSV
+3895 
-3900 WRFEDGIKK
+3900 
-3909 VVQYLKDEN
+3909 
-3918 YDLGNENGDAEQA
+3918 
-3931 KIDQALERVARDFY
+3931 
-3945 ANSNS
+3945 
-3950 ASPQELKISSADL
+3950 
-3963 KILRAALKEQVR
+3963 
-3975 DQAETSAFSSK
+3975 
-3986 NLSER
+3986 
-3991 DMDQAAKEI
+3991 
-4000 LYNFL
+4000 
-4005 SASRRNQFRTLD
+4005 
-4017 ALAANIM
+4017 
-4024 AEDDSVFKNITSQDL
+4024 
-4039 LNKAGEIA
+4039 
-4047 GTALREKQID
+4047 
-4057 LGGAREIL
+4057 
-4065 NVMKQA
+4065 
-4071 AEHPIDANE
+4071 
-4080 RDVAEGITKAY
+4080 
-4091 TDYGIDRATAE
+4091 
-4102 KIARRQAAQFFSALR
+4102 
-4117 ESRAKPIKE
+4117 
-4126 ILAPLTGYDVQQMFQ
+4126 
-4141 TAIAKQQLEPSEP
+4141 
-4154 VDKAVSMLL
+4154 
-4163 KGAGLKGYKY
+4163 
-4173 EGATDGHCVVVFD
+4173 
-4186 NDAMKIINKFSVKTP
+4186 
-4201 YQKMVEN
+4201 
-4208 ITPIASD
+4208 
-4215 DLTARE
+4215 
-4221 KAIVDF
+4221 
-4227 AKKMGLQVQFFE
+4227 
-4239 GDPNLHGFHADG
+4239 
-4251 TNVAFLNRRS
+4251 
-4261 AMDLNQ
+4261 
-4267 TFWHEAFHWMR
+4267 
-4278 ESNPDLYN
+4278 
-4286 QMVKEVFGG
+4286 
-4295 EVSEKQLADYAVSIG
+4295 
-4310 RTDMSKELAIEE
+4310 
-4322 MLADAMWDAGKR
+4322 
-4334 GSFFEKLGIEH
+4334 
-4345 PSLCAKIIKWIK
+4345 
-4357 NLYED
+4357 
-4362 FKAHFHNPQAG
+4362 
-4373 LTNTQIK
+4373 
-4380 RMSNTLSKIAEK
+4380 
-4392 LVDGDGNKLFSVD
+4392 
-4405 EKGNIKETA
+4405 
-4414 AGKRA
+4414 
-4419 VSDRAKVEAERD
+4419 
-4431 GSNQKYRVTNKALS
+4431 
-4445 GNDQMQ
+4445 
-4451 VTELT
+4451 
-4456 GDIKDERLGERV
+4456 
-4468 ARVCK
+4468 
-4473 MLEGCSF
+4473 
-4480 AVSKDGI
+4480 
-4487 QLYFKSNK
+4487 
-4495 DLDHFAAGNKGKR
+4495 
-4508 NKEARLYTI
+4508 
-4517 SSEENVK
+4517 
-4524 NVIEN
+4524 
-4529 SVYVEE
+4529 
-4535 ERNIHNPNSKTHFV
+4535 
-4549 QFYSVVKS
+4549 
-4557 GNNFI
+4557 
-4562 RMKISAKK
+4562 
-4570 LVDGTF
+4570 
-4576 DVQKASLYN
+4576 
-4585 IATAGSILH
+4585 
-4594 KKIKK
+4594 
-4599 LTQPAMNE
+4599 
-4607 SMDNLRPRVSSLT
+4607 
-4620 VSVADMLD
+4620 
-4628 GVNDRGGNPYVVNGK
+4628 
-4643 LQHENGVIATKNML
+4643 
-4657 SSGPVTHRSAE
+4657 
-4668 DLKAQTLSVFPNAQ
+4668 QTLSVFPNAQ
-4682 NIETHDNGVSF
+4682 NIEARDNGVSF

-4714 AKAQKDYG
+4714 AKAQRDYG
-4722 GTLKGNEKASGKIEM
+4722 GTLTGNERAAGKIETVG
-4737 ADKDALIT
+4737 KDAIVT
-4745 LTMDSPDETISH
+4745 LTIDSPDETVSH

-4767 TDRER
+4767 TEKER
-4772 NALLRA
+4772 NALLRT

-4959 KNLNKE
+4959 KSLNKE

-5051 MHDIRETTKDGETVF
+5051 MHDIRETTKDGEAVF

-5081 MTSEE
+5081 VTSEE

-5096 YIKARNQ
+5096 YIKAREQ

-5182 FSSEGEIENP
+5182 FSSEGEVENP

-5230 VYYGAKKHR
+5230 VYYGAKRHR

-5253 QHHIDSSSRYVALD
+5253 QHHIDSSSQYVALD

-5577 NADRKALVNVANYGA
+5577 NPDRKALVNVANYGA

-5642 KAVSPALG
+5642 KAISPAAG
-5650 NVYGAVA
+5650 NIYGAVA

-5668 VDYDTKDRI
+5668 VDYDTRDRI

-5750 ERSQVGLSKEDKKK
+5750 ERSQSGLSKEDKKK

>member
-70 ELENDLDGTGLM
+70 ELENDLDGTDLM

-88 EALSDVENQI
+88 AALSDVESQI

-109 RLGVKAAKDALP
+109 RLGVKSVKDALP

-143 ILENAPLMAA
+143 IVENAPLMAA
-153 QLGASIINPA
+153 QLAASIINPA
-163 LGVALMAGSIAGDA
+163 LGVGLMAGSIAGDA

-255 HGSLDGFDWGQL
+255 HGSLDGFDWSQL

-291 INGKAQAPQQETG
+291 INGKAQAPQQEVG
-304 QDSAGVDNG
+304 QDGAGADNG
-313 NGDTPS
+313 NGDAPS
-319 SSPAIHAM
+319 SSPAMHAM

-356 TDISTTA
+356 TDISPTA
-363 ENPESGAYGIGQ
+363 KNPTSGSYGIGQ
-375 WTGPRKAELMAFAEE
+375 WLGSRQDELMAFAEE

-406 HELKGSENGALQEIL
+406 HELKGSENGALQEIV

-434 QFYERSEGT
+434 KFYERSEGT
-443 DKIRNQKAT
+443 DEIRNQKAA
-452 NAQTIYDMFMNGG
+452 NAQKIYDIFMNGG
-465 ANPNTVF
+465 ADPNVVY
-472 NGGKTGGS
+472 NGKQGS
-480 SVPNPKSAEDFLK
+480 SAAPNPKSAEDFLK
-493 DLEETLP
+493 DLEDTIP

-509 LNAIRKTIQGKN
+509 LNAIHKAIQDKN
-521 KKAQE
+521 QKEQE

-532 GWGENASESAQ
+532 GWGKNATETSQ
-543 DASESVAQ
+543 DASEGGAQ
-551 ENVQAGNSDASKP
+551 ENANGIATSSLSGQPTVRPMPIPQGNGNAVSGTKQISTNGGMYPSEGRADSGNKAVYTPKKPTGAQYVSQGGAQGKGNEGGMTVVQPNTPPVIPAPNSIKEPADNASTSLPSAEQPTYESRK
-564 VNSSSSA
+564 VNGIADRQRRDRQIGSNKISSA
-571 GNINKKPE
+571 TQGRINKALK
-579 QSTVT
+579 
-584 ATPTVEGKSQAGNGE
+584 N
-599 ENKLSTVRTGSPRN
+599 NR
-613 EGANLP
+613 
-619 VAPGAQTSTGA
+619 
-630 KSPVAPSMQSTP
+630 
-642 LPASPTLR
+642 LR
-650 LPPANA
+650 
-656 AAVKKENN
+656 
-664 AQVPQA
+664 QV
-670 KIEKA
+670 
-675 RSNQKLKELVKQ
+675 VKQ

-696 LARLGAMQ
+696 LNRLGAMQ
-704 INPDILE
+704 INQDVLQ
-711 AVKNDVLSAHQS
+711 AVKNDVMNEYHKVKPVVPPKVVPAQEPYTPRYGSRDEAMRLPYERNNENTRGDIAIGGGDGVISSQRASTPREAVRLDNKARKNRETNENRAYDIGEAPS
-723 PLTLPAAP
+723 PKEQKKAAIARARQEKRDAKNTYFNKYEP
-731 APARGTTLGTAA
+731 APYATRYANRDKVMQGFRNINENMSGNEARKDRVTGITSSGNNGDASNQNR
-743 PIALPPV
+743 
-750 KATAPTTATVAAGK
+750 AGSRDMSAYKNQNRLSVSMPSRDRQGIGEDMRNRQQNRNAYEPDTKSRLEK
-764 PTPASTEGESVPGTD
+764 PTIFA
-779 SNVKSN
+779 
-785 ISGKENNHENT
+785 KENTNENYK
-796 EKNQPVHHPEENKN
+796 ENQQVHRSEENKN

-826 KTSEGKNPVKKAPP
+826 KTPEGKNPVKKAPP
-840 KETPSSDKKEAQ
+840 KETPSSGKKEE
-852 PKSEQQK
+852 PHNGKGSEQQPTL
-859 QGNDVVAVNDAADQ
+859 ADGYTTESGRLLSES
-873 DARDAAKTSK
+873 DARDFIVKPDGSK
-883 EIGAI
+883 EFGHFGKEFEDATGGKVLAKGIRLQVGFSRVANGKETGFGIIHIKKRESQLKKLGYNNAEEYILDIINNFSIIYDLGGGRIKLASVGSKFNVMPLDLELQGDGNGYYTVVTAI
-888 DAKVSGKAKTYLRVI
+888 PKNTKRMQKE
-903 NKCLIQHRAGGST
+903 AG
-916 SAETIDRIHE
+916 
-926 ILRGK
+926 
-931 LFAKLPEPVKAKL
+931 
-944 NEYAEKK
+944 KK
-951 IEELKAFDK
+951 IFDRSASPSSTTGNGAVQDGGNRK
-960 AHPFA
+960 
-965 EKEATRYEDSRFDDA
+965 
-980 KDTIDHIVDELNS
+980 N
-993 GTITLDEAIEHANKI
+993 
-1008 AGELED
+1008 AGSI
-1014 MAFADTGTPV
+1014 P
-1024 SHAADRVRDYF
+1024 
-1035 NQKIGNEPTEAPKT
+1035 Q
-1049 EQPKAE
+1049 
-1055 EEPKN
+1055 
-1060 GEPTKPEMQD
+1060 
-1070 TESATP
+1070 SATEKSNLP
-1076 KEEEPSVP
+1076 ASTNNIDETLKNVNNKPDLDLTTGKSIEASKGEEPSTP

-1091 VEDADKDLEAA
+1091 VEDADKDLEKA
-1102 FGLKPVSNTEQ
+1102 FGLKPVANTEQ
-1113 EAKKAKPSKEE
+1113 TVKKAAQEATGAKPSKDE
-1124 IHRKHKLV
+1124 IHKKHRLV

-1157 NPTILVP
+1157 DPTILVP

-1192 SKGVKQKDIEP
+1192 AKGVKQKDIEP

-1221 FDAQKLVV
+1221 FDAKKLVV

-1251 IRSKYGDKAVST
+1251 IRSKYGDKAAST
-1263 LNDYIDAAF
+1263 LNDYIDASF
-1272 RGVQAYFNKGKVAE
+1272 RGVQAYFGYGENAN
-1286 PAKKS
+1286 P
-1291 EPSNTADRS
+1291 EPSKVGDKTGA
-1300 GTDLIDYAFNQGGI
+1300 DLIDYAFNQGGI
-1314 IRKDVIQNMSPED
+1314 INEEAVKNLTPSQADAVL
-1327 VDTVSKIFDGG
+1327 KIFNKTDDSAVDNADGNG
-1338 DKSVNNPQENDTIEE
+1338 TMKKDDSKGVPA
-1353 GNSNV
+1353 
-1358 VSTKEDKDVRGRK
+1358 KEKDDVRGREQ
-1371 SGSGRPVEVGRSR
+1371 GSSRPVEVGEPG

-1402 TPDRDGGRERGP
+1402 TPDRDGGRKRGP
-1414 DVESAEPKN
+1414 DAESAEPKN
-1423 KGTGEGRELGRGQAE
+1423 KGTGGSRELGRGQAE

-1513 KLLKKIESENRMATP
+1513 KLLKKIENENRMATP

-1583 ISRMWELAEHLGFKG
+1583 IGRMWELAEHLGFKG

-1673 FSNNV
+1673 FSNSV
-1678 KASVPAMRDSDG
+1678 WAPVPAMRDPDG
-1690 GVHKS
+1690 HVHKS

-1725 DRKAGYDN
+1725 DRKTGYDN
-1733 ALLRHLSSRAKLVGI
+1733 ALLRYLSSRAKLVGM

-1783 TNGWTN
+1783 TNGWTDN
-1789 GLTTIEANDD
+1789 LRFIEMKDE
-1799 EGRHTYTRI
+1799 EGRNIWKTI

-1824 LVRDRYG
+1824 WVRDRYG
-1831 SRNVEFHTS
+1831 NRNVEFHTS

-1876 ELVDAE
+1876 ELADAE

-1903 DDNGERK
+1903 DDNGEKK

-1977 QISGSPISGR
+1977 QISGSPIAGR

-2050 VLGKSENAIIKELGG
+2050 VLGKSEDAIIKELGDR
-2065 KLFKDPVSE
+2065 LFKDPVSE

-2111 KDVIPADIEVED
+2111 KAVIPADIEVED

-2138 QAFIDDLLGEPSA
+2138 QAFIDDLLGEPNA

-2165 TTTPGYGRI
+2165 TTTPRYGRI

-2184 ARASYDDRDNI
+2184 ARVSYDDRDNV

-2286 LNTAANMTPRVHQAD
+2286 LNAAANMTPRVHQAD

-2759 LTPFTV
+2759 LAPFTV

-2786 KEWKD
+2786 EEWKD

-2806 IPDRSINDP
+2806 IPDRSSNDP

-2830 PESDIAFVQDAKTD
+2830 PESEIAFVQDAKTD

-3002 VLVTAPDLIDKF
+3002 VLVTAPELIDKF

-3070 HKYGADNAKF
+3070 HKYGVDNAKF

-3224 DIYEIEN
+3224 DVYDIEN
-3231 NIRDGLVLSMR
+3231 NIRDGLALSMR

-3263 KKFIDKTNWAVYSN
+3263 KKFIDKTNWVVYSN
-3277 ENTIEITASQKDLND
+3277 ENTIEITASKKDLND

-3299 PNNGKSATVRTD
+3299 QEETKYSLSQGGKR
-3311 DGKELEVSYR
+3311 
-3321 IVPAETLIAS
+3321 
-3331 NTADFGKNENY
+3331 
-3342 PEKLQPR
+3342 
-3349 DRDRVSMK
+3349 
-3357 EQVDDMAR
+3357 
-3365 NLRPEDLAE
+3365 
-3374 SRSVNQGA
+3374 
-3382 PLVNQDNVVE
+3382 
-3392 NGNGRTMAITR
+3392 
-3403 AYTTDGDA
+3403 
-3411 YKASSQKY
+3411 
-3419 KQYLVKHAE
+3419 
-3428 EYGYTREEV
+3428 
-3437 EAMQNPVL
+3437 
-3445 IRQRDASSDS
+3445 
-3455 LQDSIIHSTEGGMKM
+3455 
-3470 SASQQAKVDA
+3470 
-3480 EKISPKTLSLYDYDG
+3480 ISP
-3495 TGDLTKRSNDDFVV
+3495 
-3509 SALNEITDKSDR
+3509 E
-3521 DVVFNKDGTP
+3521 
-3531 SKAGIERVK
+3531 E
-3540 SALAAYAYGDNSLLE
+3540 
-3555 KISESTDTE
+3555 
-3564 DQNIVKAFSAAAP
+3564 
-3577 RVAAIKAKLDKG
+3577 
-3589 GTSKDYDLSSL
+3589 
-3600 LSDVLDFYFKCKN
+3600 
-3613 SGKSIKFALNETNLF
+3613 
-3628 GDDSWLASVGGK
+3628 
-3640 NLARF
+3640 
-3645 IADNTRRPK
+3645 
-3654 AIADAIVRMTK
+3654 MTK
-3665 YIDGANEPSD
+3665 
-3675 ALFSGTKMG
+3675 
-3684 IDEIVRTSIGLNA
+3684 
-3697 SKFIP
+3697 
-3702 ASKPSAQKYKHTIQP
+3702 
-3717 KENTWDSM
+3717 
-3725 PATQQKACIKLMD
+3725 
-3738 ANGGHYDSKTKSFGF
+3738 
-3753 TDEKA
+3753 
-3758 RDAALNVLEAYL
+3758 
-3770 SADSKASAKI
+3770 
-3780 AIVPEMNEE
+3780 
-3789 VKLTNVGWN
+3789 
-3798 GSPGDFSKFDL
+3798 
-3809 AFVGSGEGSAA
+3809 
-3820 HGWGIYFAMDKPYR
+3820 
-3834 DNPDFG
+3834 
-3840 REVAERYKK
+3840 
-3849 QYGGENGH
+3849 
-3857 VYKAAIPSD
+3857 
-3866 EYLLDERAKISDQP
+3866 
-3880 KRVQNAVLEVAETLQ
+3880 
-3895 KKTSV
+3895 
-3900 WRFEDGIKK
+3900 
-3909 VVQYLKDEN
+3909 
-3918 YDLGNENGDAEQA
+3918 
-3931 KIDQALERVARDFY
+3931 
-3945 ANSNS
+3945 
-3950 ASPQELKISSADL
+3950 
-3963 KILRAALKEQVR
+3963 
-3975 DQAETSAFSSK
+3975 
-3986 NLSER
+3986 
-3991 DMDQAAKEI
+3991 
-4000 LYNFL
+4000 
-4005 SASRRNQFRTLD
+4005 
-4017 ALAANIM
+4017 
-4024 AEDDSVFKNITSQDL
+4024 
-4039 LNKAGEIA
+4039 
-4047 GTALREKQID
+4047 
-4057 LGGAREIL
+4057 
-4065 NVMKQA
+4065 
-4071 AEHPIDANE
+4071 
-4080 RDVAEGITKAY
+4080 
-4091 TDYGIDRATAE
+4091 
-4102 KIARRQAAQFFSALR
+4102 
-4117 ESRAKPIKE
+4117 
-4126 ILAPLTGYDVQQMFQ
+4126 
-4141 TAIAKQQLEPSEP
+4141 
-4154 VDKAVSMLL
+4154 
-4163 KGAGLKGYKY
+4163 
-4173 EGATDGHCVVVFD
+4173 
-4186 NDAMKIINKFSVKTP
+4186 
-4201 YQKMVEN
+4201 
-4208 ITPIASD
+4208 
-4215 DLTARE
+4215 
-4221 KAIVDF
+4221 
-4227 AKKMGLQVQFFE
+4227 
-4239 GDPNLHGFHADG
+4239 
-4251 TNVAFLNRRS
+4251 
-4261 AMDLNQ
+4261 
-4267 TFWHEAFHWMR
+4267 
-4278 ESNPDLYN
+4278 
-4286 QMVKEVFGG
+4286 
-4295 EVSEKQLADYAVSIG
+4295 
-4310 RTDMSKELAIEE
+4310 
-4322 MLADAMWDAGKR
+4322 
-4334 GSFFEKLGIEH
+4334 
-4345 PSLCAKIIKWIK
+4345 
-4357 NLYED
+4357 
-4362 FKAHFHNPQAG
+4362 
-4373 LTNTQIK
+4373 
-4380 RMSNTLSKIAEK
+4380 
-4392 LVDGDGNKLFSVD
+4392 
-4405 EKGNIKETA
+4405 
-4414 AGKRA
+4414 
-4419 VSDRAKVEAERD
+4419 
-4431 GSNQKYRVTNKALS
+4431 
-4445 GNDQMQ
+4445 
-4451 VTELT
+4451 
-4456 GDIKDERLGERV
+4456 
-4468 ARVCK
+4468 
-4473 MLEGCSF
+4473 
-4480 AVSKDGI
+4480 
-4487 QLYFKSNK
+4487 
-4495 DLDHFAAGNKGKR
+4495 
-4508 NKEARLYTI
+4508 
-4517 SSEENVK
+4517 
-4524 NVIEN
+4524 
-4529 SVYVEE
+4529 
-4535 ERNIHNPNSKTHFV
+4535 
-4549 QFYSVVKS
+4549 
-4557 GNNFI
+4557 
-4562 RMKISAKK
+4562 
-4570 LVDGTF
+4570 
-4576 DVQKASLYN
+4576 
-4585 IATAGSILH
+4585 
-4594 KKIKK
+4594 
-4599 LTQPAMNE
+4599 
-4607 SMDNLRPRVSSLT
+4607 
-4620 VSVADMLD
+4620 
-4628 GVNDRGGNPYVVNGK
+4628 
-4643 LQHENGVIATKNML
+4643 
-4657 SSGPVTHRSAE
+4657 
-4668 DLKAQTLSVFPNAQ
+4668 QTLSVFPNAQ

-4700 VEVNFTDDTISVDR
+4700 VEVNFTDGTISVDR

-4737 ADKDALIT
+4737 VDKDALIT

-4772 NALLRA
+4772 NALLRT

-4834 SGEMWERGNEN
+4834 SGEMWERSNEN

-4864 YLKSHKDFGEKAGVY
+4864 YLKSHKDLGEKAGVY

-4897 SVNKTAKK
+4897 SVNKAEKK

-5096 YIKARNQ
+5096 YIKAREQ

-5167 MQKEEGGEFIIAPKE
+5167 MQKEESGEFIIAPKE
-5182 FSSEGEIENP
+5182 FSSEGEVENP

-5230 VYYGAKKHR
+5230 VYYGAKRHR

-5417 KAGNVINSVN
+5417 KVGNVINSVN

-5444 TILAAYYKAIE
+5444 TILAAYYKAIG

-5509 MEVISDFLPVLGNT
+5509 MEVISDFLPILGNT

-5552 SLLKLLGFDD
+5552 SLLKLLGFGD

-5577 NADRKALVNVANYGA
+5577 NPDRKALVNVANYGA
-5592 GAIVGVDIS
+5592 GSLAGVDIS
-5601 QRVGLKGVVPE
+5601 QRVGLKGAVPE
-5612 TSNIVTGGPLG
+5612 TSNIMTGGPLG

-5637 ANGAM
+5637 TNGAM
-5642 KAVSPALG
+5642 KAISPAAG
-5650 NVYGAVA
+5650 NIYGAVA

-5668 VDYDTKDRI
+5668 VDYDSHDRI
-5677 VRGLGFRT
+5677 ARGLGFRT
-5685 VKEANATDAQ
+5685 IKEANATDAQ
-5695 GIVYNYKEQKKNDRA
+5695 SIVYNYKEQKKNDRA

-5724 RQKLKEMGYSDK
+5724 RQKLKEMGYSAK

-5750 ERSQVGLSKEDKKK
+5750 ERSQTGLSKEDKKK
-5764 LKPVFD
+5764 LKAVFD

>member
-82 DSDADK
+82 GSDADK

-143 ILENAPLMAA
+143 IVENAPLMAA

-163 LGVALMAGSIAGDA
+163 LGVGLMAGSIAGDA
-177 YNDLTEKGVDPL
+177 YNDLTEKGVYPL

-291 INGKAQAPQQETG
+291 INGKAQPDEVQA
-304 QDSAGVDNG
+304 D

-319 SSPAIHAM
+319 SSPAMHAM

-356 TDISTTA
+356 TDISPTA
-363 ENPESGAYGIGQ
+363 KNPKSGSYGIGQ
-375 WTGPRKAELMAFAEE
+375 WLGSRQDDLMAFAEE
-390 TGGDPNDL
+390 TGGDPSDL

-443 DKIRNQKAT
+443 DEIRNQKAA
-452 NAQTIYDMFMNGG
+452 NAQKIYDIFMNGG
-465 ANPNTVF
+465 ADPNVVY
-472 NGGKTGGS
+472 NGGKRGGS

-509 LNAIRKTIQGKN
+509 LNAVRKAIQDKN

-526 ELAAQY
+526 ELASQY
-532 GWGENASESAQ
+532 GWSVNSPETAQNASEPVTQGNTQSATDNAAIGQ
-543 DASESVAQ
+543 ITQSVTYPIAIPQGRGNSISGTKPIKSGGGMYQPSGRVEGGNKSVYTPKKPKGMQYTPQGNVQTGSNEGGMTAVRPNVSPVIPAPSSIKEPASNASTSLPSAEPQIYTPRKVNGIADRQRRDRQTRGNMASVATQ
-551 ENVQAGNSDASKP
+551 DR
-564 VNSSSSA
+564 
-571 GNINKKPE
+571 INKALKN
-579 QSTVT
+579 SRLR
-584 ATPTVEGKSQAGNGE
+584 QA
-599 ENKLSTVRTGSPRN
+599 
-613 EGANLP
+613 
-619 VAPGAQTSTGA
+619 
-630 KSPVAPSMQSTP
+630 
-642 LPASPTLR
+642 
-650 LPPANA
+650 
-656 AAVKKENN
+656 
-664 AQVPQA
+664 
-670 KIEKA
+670 
-675 RSNQKLKELVKQ
+675 VKQ

-696 LARLGAMQ
+696 LNRLGAMQ
-704 INPDILE
+704 INQDVLQ
-711 AVKNDVLSAHQS
+711 AVKNDVMNEYHKVEPVVPPKVIPAQEPYTPRYSNRDEAMRLPHERDAENAREDVAIGGGNGVIAPRAARTPSEAMRLDNKARKNREANENRAYDIGEAPS
-723 PLTLPAAP
+723 PKEQKKAAIARARQEKRDAKNTNFNKYEP
-731 APARGTTLGTAA
+731 APYATRYANRDKVMQGFRNINENMSGNEARKD
-743 PIALPPV
+743 I
-750 KATAPTTATVAAGK
+750 VAGITSSGNNGDASNQNRAGSRDMSAYKNPNRLSVSMPSRDRQGIGEDMRNRQQNRNAYEPDTKSRLEK
-764 PTPASTEGESVPGTD
+764 PTIFA
-779 SNVKSN
+779 
-785 ISGKENNHENT
+785 KENTNENYK
-796 EKNQPVHHPEENKN
+796 ENQQVHRSEENKN

-826 KTSEGKNPVKKAPP
+826 KTPEGKNPVKNAPS
-840 KETPSSDKKEAQ
+840 KETPSSSKKEEPQ
-852 PKSEQQK
+852 KTNQK
-859 QGNDVVAVNDAADQ
+859 QDDKVVVRNNAADN
-873 DARDAAKTSK
+873 DARDAAKSSK

-888 DAKVSGKAKTYLRVI
+888 DQKASNKAKAILKLI
-903 NKCLIQHRAGGST
+903 NKCLIHHRAGNST
-916 SAETIDRIHE
+916 SAETIARIQFA
-926 ILRGK
+926 LRGK
-931 LFAKLPEPVKAKL
+931 NFAKLPEAVKVKL
-944 NEYAEKK
+944 NEYAERKVK
-951 IEELKAFDK
+951 EMQAFDK
-960 AHPFA
+960 EHPWA
-965 EKEATRYEDSRFDDA
+965 EKEAIENEDAAFDEA
-980 KDTIDHIVDELNS
+980 KDAIDRIAKMLDNGVM
-993 GTITLDEAIEHANKI
+993 TLDEAIERANKV
-1008 AGELED
+1008 ADELED
-1014 MAFADTGTPV
+1014 AGFSDTGTPV
-1024 SHAADRVRDYF
+1024 SHAADRVRGYF
-1035 NQKIGNEPTEAPKT
+1035 NQKIGNEPTEAHPKAS
-1049 EQPKAE
+1049 QPKV
-1055 EEPKN
+1055 
-1060 GEPTKPEMQD
+1060 EPTKAGTQD
-1070 TESATP
+1070 TENTTP
-1076 KEEEPSVP
+1076 KVESKEPSKKGNGVEQDKP
-1084 KETVFGS
+1084 VGTTEPSKKG
-1091 VEDADKDLEAA
+1091 EDAKPKDEIGKDDAA
-1102 FGLKPVSNTEQ
+1102 IKD
-1113 EAKKAKPSKEE
+1113 AKKICDGAIRE
-1124 IHRKHKLV
+1124 V
-1132 DDSDEAIQGYID
+1132 DDIVDEFAKAVKSNPDSLPDVSSFVEKLKAVLDRAKDETRAIKTNAGETAEKIHKMWLGVNDHILQKADEAD
-1144 EFISKTRNLNAGF
+1144 KL
-1157 NPTILVP
+1157 
-1164 VFKICAAYT
+1164 
-1173 QRGITKFA
+1173 FA
-1181 DFASKTIAAFK
+1181 DFYSRK
-1192 SKGVKQKDIEP
+1192 SYIPEHDIPMVEEFARK
-1203 WLAPAWEAV
+1203 LYKCLNKFTNSSGNMQSFAEAV
-1212 KSFPDTGKK
+1212 REMKS
-1221 FDAQKLVV
+1221 L
-1229 ALKAVGARYESG
+1229 ESQING
-1241 LKTADAVKDD
+1241 MTT
-1251 IRSKYGDKAVST
+1251 DKAVRRALEDSYAAHMYHIYRMYFERKTVEPRKSDTEYSMEDVRILSKKKESKKTVEEDEKALALLGQDLYDRAYKPIADYLRIVGDASRGDAFESAVLFAKMMESFHKNYGIWFPIPHLVKAVARRGKTFTILGTFSPNANAFILSKFSNGEVFAHEATHMYESMLRTFST
-1263 LNDYIDAAF
+1263 LIN
-1272 RGVQAYFNKGKVAE
+1272 
-1286 PAKKS
+1286 
-1291 EPSNTADRS
+1291 
-1300 GTDLIDYAFNQGGI
+1300 
-1314 IRKDVIQNMSPED
+1314 ED
-1327 VDTVSKIFDGG
+1327 VDKYFGG
-1338 DKSVNNPQENDTIEE
+1338 DK
-1353 GNSNV
+1353 
-1358 VSTKEDKDVRGRK
+1358 K
-1371 SGSGRPVEVGRSR
+1371 
-1384 KSGTGGK
+1384 
-1391 GEQRTTRGNSE
+1391 
-1402 TPDRDGGRERGP
+1402 
-1414 DVESAEPKN
+1414 
-1423 KGTGEGRELGRGQAE
+1423 
-1438 DGTRM
+1438 
-1443 ERANGEGTS
+1443 
-1452 AGGTKKPVI
+1452 
-1461 SPKADKVETD
+1461 
-1471 IAKGKVKDA
+1471 
-1480 RDVPGNDYIAKPVPP
+1480 
-1495 DAKGASKTQRV
+1495 
-1506 DNNIAAI
+1506 
-1513 KLLKKIESENRMATP
+1513 
-1528 AEQEILAGYS
+1528 
-1538 GWGGLGSEM
+1538 
-1547 KSDAKRMAQLK
+1547 
-1558 ELLTEEEYNAAE
+1558 
-1570 RELLTAFYTPPFV
+1570 
-1583 ISRMWELAEHLGFKG
+1583 
-1598 GRVLDPSCG
+1598 
-1607 VGSFFSLMPASLRER
+1607 
-1622 STALQGVEL
+1622 
-1631 SPIPARIAKQLYQS
+1631 
-1645 KKFKIDNQD
+1645 
-1654 YTKFDRGNGFYDLA
+1654 
-1668 ITNVP
+1668 
-1673 FSNNV
+1673 
-1678 KASVPAMRDSDG
+1678 
-1690 GVHKS
+1690 
-1695 LLIHD
+1695 
-1700 YYFAQTLDKVRP
+1700 
-1712 GGLIVFMTSSGTM
+1712 
-1725 DRKAGYDN
+1725 
-1733 ALLRHLSSRAKLVGI
+1733 
-1748 VRLPNTLFA
+1748 
-1757 PSANVG
+1757 
-1763 TDIVVFRKLN
+1763 
-1773 EGENPDTVDA
+1773 
-1783 TNGWTN
+1783 
-1789 GLTTIEANDD
+1789 
-1799 EGRHTYTRI
+1799 
-1808 NGYYE
+1808 
-1813 DNPDNI
+1813 
-1819 IGDPV
+1819 
-1824 LVRDRYG
+1824 
-1831 SRNVEFHTS
+1831 
-1840 SNAETD
+1840 
-1846 KKLGEAIA
+1846 
-1854 RLPENV
+1854 
-1860 YVPREPVKINT
+1860 
-1871 PSHVK
+1871 
-1876 ELVDAE
+1876 
-1882 DGQNVGDIIKG
+1882 
-1893 KDGQWGQVVI
+1893 
-1903 DDNGERK
+1903 
-1910 LKPFAK
+1910 
-1916 SAQAKVGTLKELS
+1916 
-1929 DSLNDVLAKQVDPD
+1929 
-1943 VSEAALSKAREKL
+1943 KAREAIEKIRADLKAIDEWTSYSKEHLQEYEGTVLYTEFRKHANAVKRGADIGERTWRTERLARGFTQYLGEGNRAPTKELEGVFARIKQWVLDAYGAIKNLTNGKL
-1956 NKQYDSFVRKY
+1956 PPDMEKFYQSM
-1967 GYINDKTNVR
+1967 
-1977 QISGSPISGR
+1977 ISGD
-1987 LLALEQKYKAGT
+1987 
-1999 KGKESTAEKAPILTE
+1999 TE
-2014 RTAYPATDDLNIST
+2014 Y
-2028 TSDALAS
+2028 
-2035 SLRKFGFADIKYMAS
+2035 
-2050 VLGKSENAIIKELGG
+2050 
-2065 KLFKDPVSE
+2065 
-2074 QYVPRD
+2074 
-2080 EYLSGNV
+2080 
-2087 RQKLAFAEDAARS
+2087 
-2100 EPEYARNVEAL
+2100 
-2111 KDVIPADIEVED
+2111 
-2123 IEIPLGSPI
+2123 
-2132 LSVEDT
+2132 
-2138 QAFIDDLLGEPSA
+2138 
-2151 VVVRYNP
+2151 
-2158 VTTYWEV
+2158 
-2165 TTTPGYGRI
+2165 
-2174 SAQAHEKYEI
+2174 
-2184 ARASYDDRDNI
+2184 
-2195 GINTVIS
+2195 
-2202 KILNTGKIES
+2202 
-2212 SNFKVKD
+2212 
-2219 DDSETVRK
+2219 
-2227 ARAAAEV
+2227 
-2234 KAQTIVKDIN
+2234 
-2244 EKLKEWILKTPEVKQ
+2244 
-2259 RVGQS
+2259 
-2264 YNNKFNA
+2264 
-2271 VVPRHYDGSLLTFPW
+2271 
-2286 LNTAANMTPRVHQAD
+2286 
-2301 AVWRTINEKSV
+2301 
-2312 LYAHCVGSGKTL
+2312 
-2324 TMQAA
+2324 
-2329 GLELRRMGLA
+2329 
-2339 NKIVYCVPKNVVR
+2339 
-2352 QFEREFYQVCPSA
+2352 
-2365 KILVLDSSTLPDN
+2365 
-2378 ITSIHYDVKPKMELR
+2378 
-2393 EDRNGK
+2393 
-2399 KKLVAVKDAD
+2399 
-2409 GVPIFEKVKVSDE
+2409 
-2422 EAKKREVRLAKRN
+2422 
-2435 AALNQILTHDWDAI
+2435 
-2449 IMSHET
+2449 
-2455 FQRLPMSDEYM
+2455 
-2466 MQFRTEEL
+2466 
-2474 EKYKRALAEEQAEE
+2474 
-2488 RQAGKKSKS
+2488 
-2497 LKNIQEKI
+2497 
-2505 AKLEGKLNALIA
+2505 
-2517 KKQAKD
+2517 
-2523 FESPSL
+2523 
-2529 EDLGID
+2529 
-2535 QLFVD
+2535 
-2540 EADTFKNLEVMTKY
+2540 FKNM
-2554 GQVKGISESAAD
+2554 
-2566 RSFDMLMKTRYLLHS
+2566 
-2581 PNAHGVVFATGTPI
+2581 
-2595 SNSVVELYTMCRYL
+2595 
-2609 NDDSLKRL
+2609 
-2617 GVDSFDQFAKMFID
+2617 
-2631 IGQTEVPAQ
+2631 
-2640 DGSGYEYKTA
+2640 
-2650 VRGLRNAPEC
+2650 
-2660 INLFKEF
+2660 
-2667 ADVKMVEDLPYIAA
+2667 
-2681 ARPKAKRVA
+2681 
-2690 VAIEESAWNKRFKKD
+2690 
-2705 IRARV
+2705 
-2710 AAIKSS
+2710 
-2716 GRKDPPM
+2716 
-2723 INSKSKES
+2723 
-2731 KAHFAKTGEYLQVAD
+2731 
-2746 SPLLV
+2746 
-2751 ANDLKKAS
+2751 AN
-2759 LTPFTV
+2759 
-2765 DDSLTGVEGYGK
+2765 G
-2777 IWACADKIY
+2777 
-2786 KEWKD
+2786 
-2791 SSDRHGAQLVFCDQS
+2791 
-2806 IPDRSINDP
+2806 
-2815 NAYDALKSRLIELGI
+2815 
-2830 PESDIAFVQDAKTD
+2830 
-2844 KAQAALFEAVNEGR
+2844 
-2858 VRVLIGSTQK
+2858 
-2868 MGAGTNMQ
+2868 
-2876 HKLVALHHLDCPWR
+2876 
-2890 PRDIE
+2890 
-2895 QREGR
+2895 
-2900 ILRQGNENKEVRIY
+2900 
-2914 NYVTKGTY
+2914 
-2922 DENLWDTVNT
+2922 
-2932 KKNVINQLMIGD
+2932 
-2944 KSTRNADTSDVDGD
+2944 
-2958 NFEALIELANAD
+2958 
-2970 PDTKRYRQVMSQ
+2970 
-2982 LTELESA
+2982 
-2989 KTTFEK
+2989 
-2995 SQELSKR
+2995 
-3002 VLVTAPDLIDKF
+3002 
-3014 KTAIESVKD
+3014 
-3023 DMATLEKTS
+3023 
-3032 SAKFSMK
+3032 
-3039 IGQAVYE
+3039 
-3046 NKIEA
+3046 
-3051 NKAFSKEKEHVA
+3051 
-3063 KEFAKIA
+3063 
-3070 HKYGADNAKF
+3070 
-3080 KDVKIA
+3080 
-3086 SARGLDIYVSGNN
+3086 
-3099 PSFKA
+3099 
-3104 GFASEALTVYAKGK
+3104 
-3118 DSYGAA
+3118 
-3124 TPTAIGVWNA
+3124 
-3134 MQTQPAAK
+3134 
-3142 LKGYET
+3142 
-3148 ELKKNESELA
+3148 
-3158 EAKESQGDTF
+3158 
-3168 KDDEKIKS
+3168 
-3176 LREEQEELR
+3176 
-3185 KKIEEKAKRQRE
+3185 
-3197 LDSIEPTP
+3197 
-3205 ITLYESTSFGS
+3205 
-3216 YDLDVDDP
+3216 
-3224 DIYEIEN
+3224 
-3231 NIRDGLVLSMR
+3231 
-3242 ENNTDTGTVS
+3242 
-3252 FDKPGSWDKFK
+3252 
-3263 KKFIDKTNWAVYSN
+3263 
-3277 ENTIEITASQKDLND
+3277 
-3292 LYEAIES
+3292 
-3299 PNNGKSATVRTD
+3299 GKSATVRTD
-3311 DGKELEVSYR
+3311 DGKELKISYR

-3392 NGNGRTMAITR
+3392 NGNGRTMAIAR

-3419 KQYLVKHAE
+3419 KQYLVEHAE
-3428 EYGYTREEV
+3428 EYGYTRDEV

-3509 SALNEITDKSDR
+3509 SALNEMVDKSER

-3540 SALAAYAYGDNSLLE
+3540 SALAAYAYGDNALLE
-3555 KISESTDTE
+3555 RISESTGTE

-3577 RVAAIKAKLDKG
+3577 QVAAIKAKLNKG
-3589 GTSKDYDLSSL
+3589 DVSKDYDLPKL
-3600 LSDVLDFYFKCKN
+3600 LSDVLDFYFKSKN
-3613 SGKSIKFALNETNLF
+3613 DGKSIKFALDETSLF
-3628 GDDSWLASVGGK
+3628 GDNSTIASVSGK

-3645 IADNTRRPK
+3645 IADNIRRPK
-3654 AIADAIVRMTK
+3654 AISDALVRMTK
-3665 YIDGANEPSD
+3665 YIDGANEPGA
-3675 ALFSGTKMG
+3675 ALFSGSKMG
-3684 IDEIVRTSIGLNA
+3684 FDEIVRTSVGLNA

-3702 ASKPSAQKYKHTIQP
+3702 ASKPNARKYKHTIQP

-3780 AIVPEMNEE
+3780 AIIPTANAETIPNIRM
-3789 VKLTNVGWN
+3789 KSIRIARRKPDRISIHGKTDTLLTGRGWN
-3798 GSPGDFSKFDL
+3798 GSPADFDHFDL
-3809 AFVGSGEGSAA
+3809 AFIGTGEGNAA
-3820 HGWGIYFAMDKPYR
+3820 HGWGIYFAR
-3834 DNPDFG
+3834 DITYKGDADWG
-3840 REVAERYKK
+3840 RKVSEGYKK
-3849 QYGGENGH
+3849 RYGGADGKL
-3857 VYKAAIPSD
+3857 YYAAIPSD
-3866 EYLLDERAKISDQP
+3866 NYLLDEQTPLEKQP
-3880 KRVQNAVLEVAETLQ
+3880 KHVQESVRRALAHVEDSLLKARAINIADDILIKIDPSYRSDEENLERVLRQYAIHPDERNKSAAREAIKGALTRNGEHHVNGTTNYFLSELEYKIRRLPDDLQHDDILTLTGNDVQRVL
-3895 KKTSV
+3895 S
-3900 WRFEDGIKK
+3900 K
-3909 VVQYLKDEN
+3909 VV
-3918 YDLGNENGDAEQA
+3918 GNEN
-3931 KIDQALERVARDFY
+3931 
-3945 ANSNS
+3945 
-3950 ASPQELKISSADL
+3950 PQK
-3963 KILRAALKEQVR
+3963 
-3975 DQAETSAFSSK
+3975 
-3986 NLSER
+3986 
-3991 DMDQAAKEI
+3991 
-4000 LYNFL
+4000 
-4005 SASRRNQFRTLD
+4005 
-4017 ALAANIM
+4017 
-4024 AEDDSVFKNITSQDL
+4024 
-4039 LNKAGEIA
+4039 
-4047 GTALREKQID
+4047 
-4057 LGGAREIL
+4057 
-4065 NVMKQA
+4065 
-4071 AEHPIDANE
+4071 
-4080 RDVAEGITKAY
+4080 DVAEI
-4091 TDYGIDRATAE
+4091 
-4102 KIARRQAAQFFSALR
+4102 L
-4117 ESRAKPIKE
+4117 KE
-4126 ILAPLTGYDVQQMFQ
+4126 
-4141 TAIAKQQLEPSEP
+4141 
-4154 VDKAVSMLL
+4154 
-4163 KGAGLKGYKY
+4163 AGLKGYKY
-4173 EGATDGHCVVVFD
+4173 EGGMDGPCAVVFD

-4278 ESNPDLYN
+4278 ESNPDIYN

-4295 EVSEKQLADYAVSIG
+4295 ELSEKQLADYEVSIG

-4322 MLADAMWDAGKR
+4322 MLADAMWDAGRR

-4405 EKGNIKETA
+4405 EKGNMKETA

-4445 GNDQMQ
+4445 GNDQIQ

-4628 GVNDRGGNPYVVNGK
+4628 GVNDRVGNPYVVNGK

-4657 SSGPVTHRSAE
+4657 SSDPVTHRSAE

-4693 DLPNGSH
+4693 GLPNGSH

-4737 ADKDALIT
+4737 VDKDALIT

-4772 NALLRA
+4772 NALLRT

-4850 NVKYKMNPLNEAEK
+4850 NVKYKMNPLSEAEK
-4864 YLKSHKDFGEKAGVY
+4864 YLKSHKDFGEKAGAY

-4897 SVNKTAKK
+4897 SVNETAKK
-4905 KGWGVANTALNNTV
+4905 KGWGAVDTALNNTV

-4959 KNLNKE
+4959 KSLNDK

-4987 ELRDAGVSEN
+4987 ELRSAGVSEN

-5051 MHDIRETTKDGETVF
+5051 MHDIRETTKDGESVF

-5096 YIKARNQ
+5096 YIKARKQ

-5167 MQKEEGGEFIIAPKE
+5167 MQKEDGGEFIIAPKE
-5182 FSSEGEIENP
+5182 FSSEGEVENP

-5200 FKLMENLSKGASLT
+5200 FKLMENLSKGASIT

-5375 LKRALHPNAAD
+5375 LKRALHPNAMD

-5444 TILAAYYKAIE
+5444 TILAAYYKAIG

-5509 MEVISDFLPVLGNT
+5509 MEVISDFLPILGNT

-5642 KAVSPALG
+5642 KAISPAAG
-5650 NVYGAVA
+5650 NIYGAVA

-5668 VDYDTKDRI
+5668 VDYDTRDRI

-5685 VKEANATDAQ
+5685 IKEANATDAQ
-5695 GIVYNYKEQKKNDRA
+5695 SIVYNYKEQKKNDRA

-5736 EIKALKDDKKSTRV
+5736 EIKALNDDKKSTRV

>member
-1 MAWDWLKDNNDEPNE
+1 MAWEWLKDNNDELNLPVTDISDDNIRAYE
-16 FKPIDAR
+16 GALAPERAAIINGIKRAGVQGLGTLAGALHGTRASLWDYITGVDSSDAGDAASNAVTNFMQSSDALKPVDYTGER
-23 GLLDGKEYHD
+23 VGTGRQVLDDVLE
-33 YWTTKLHNGLA
+33 NGSNIAA
-44 NVPKSL
+44 NA
-50 LGAVE
+50 AV
-55 SIPAMAARTRPVVMQ
+55 MAAMQ
-70 ELENDLDGTGLM
+70 AIPGVGQ
-82 DSDADK
+82 A
-88 EALSDVENQI
+88 ALLS
-98 KGTTAPIWEGA
+98 KG
-109 RLGVKAAKDALP
+109 
-121 DANWESNVDESQ
+121 
-133 LSYPKKIGGM
+133 
-143 ILENAPLMAA
+143 LMAA
-153 QLGASIINPA
+153 NIFSQVYGETY
-163 LGVALMAGSIAGDA
+163 AG
-177 YNDLTEKGVDPL
+177 LVEKGVDPDTASENAAYDALAQMPMEYIGWHGLLGKLGKLGAPGEAAERAL
-189 TAGQAGWL
+189 TKLAKNNKYVSKMLGGAL
-197 DAAAQAPLEGVGEM
+197 AEAP
-211 GWLKAFRELGTE
+211 TE
-223 GAAKL
+223 FL
-228 MGKAFV
+228 
-234 KEGLTEAVQEFPDET
+234 QEYPDEYFQNRALGKET
-249 IPYIAE
+249 
-255 HGSLDGFDWGQL
+255 DWGDVTK
-267 ASNAVDAGVVGGIY
+267 NAGYSALVGGILGGA
-281 GGGFAGIGRA
+281 GGGISAVLSKNEPTADTLEGALSESSDNKQSGA
-291 INGKAQAPQQETG
+291 EEGAQNV
-304 QDSAGVDNG
+304 SN
-313 NGDTPS
+313 
-319 SSPAIHAM
+319 PAMHAM

-356 TDISTTA
+356 TDISPTA
-363 ENPESGAYGIGQ
+363 KNPNSGSYGIGQ
-375 WTGPRKAELMAFAEE
+375 WLGSRQDDLMAFAEE

-406 HELKGSENGALQEIL
+406 HELKGSENGALQEII

-434 QFYERSEGT
+434 KFYERSEGT
-443 DKIRNQKAT
+443 DEIRNQKAA
-452 NAQTIYDMFMNGG
+452 NAQKIYDIFMNGG
-465 ANPNTVF
+465 ADPNVVY
-472 NGGKTGGS
+472 NGGKRGGS

-509 LNAIRKTIQGKN
+509 LNAIRKAIQGKN

-532 GWGENASESAQ
+532 GWGENASETAQ

-551 ENVQAGNSDASKP
+551 ENVQVGNSDASKP
-564 VNSSSSA
+564 VNSSSSV

-584 ATPTVEGKSQAGNGE
+584 ATPTVEEKPQAGNGE
-599 ENKLSTVRTGSPRN
+599 ENKLSTVRTGSPRS
-613 EGANLP
+613 EGADFP
-619 VAPGAQTSTGA
+619 AAPGTQTSAGA

-642 LPASPTLR
+642 LPVSPTLR

-656 AAVKKENN
+656 TAAQKENN

-687 AFVDGDKDA
+687 AFVNGDKDA
-696 LARLGAMQ
+696 LARLDAMQ

-731 APARGTTLGTAA
+731 IPAKGTTLGTAA

-750 KATAPTTATVAAGK
+750 KATAPTTATVEAGK
-764 PTPASTEGESVPGTD
+764 PTPTNTEGESVPGID
-779 SNVKSN
+779 SNAKSN
-785 ISGKENNHENT
+785 ISEKENNHENT
-796 EKNQPVHHPEENKN
+796 KKNQPVHHSEENKN

-826 KTSEGKNPVKKAPP
+826 KTPEGKNPVKKAPP
-840 KETPSSDKKEAQ
+840 KETPSSGKKEE
-852 PKSEQQK
+852 PHNEKGSEQQPTLAN
-859 QGNDVVAVNDAADQ
+859 GYTTESGRLLSES
-873 DARDAAKTSK
+873 DARDFIVKPDGSKEFGHFGKEIEDATGGKVLAKGIRLQVGFSRVANGKETGFGIIHIKKRESQLKKLGYNNAEEYILDIINNFSIIYDLGGGRIKLASVGSKFNVMPLDLELKGDGNGYYTVVTAIPKNTKRMQKEAGKKIFDRSASPSSTTGNGAVQDGGNRKNAGSIPQSATEKSNLPASNNNIDETSK
-883 EIGAI
+883 NVNNKP
-888 DAKVSGKAKTYLRVI
+888 DLDLTTGKSV
-903 NKCLIQHRAGGST
+903 
-916 SAETIDRIHE
+916 
-926 ILRGK
+926 
-931 LFAKLPEPVKAKL
+931 
-944 NEYAEKK
+944 
-951 IEELKAFDK
+951 
-960 AHPFA
+960 
-965 EKEATRYEDSRFDDA
+965 
-980 KDTIDHIVDELNS
+980 
-993 GTITLDEAIEHANKI
+993 
-1008 AGELED
+1008 
-1014 MAFADTGTPV
+1014 
-1024 SHAADRVRDYF
+1024 
-1035 NQKIGNEPTEAPKT
+1035 EAPKG
-1049 EQPKAE
+1049 
-1055 EEPKN
+1055 
-1060 GEPTKPEMQD
+1060 GEPST
-1070 TESATP
+1070 
-1076 KEEEPSVP
+1076 P

-1091 VEDADKDLEAA
+1091 VEDADKDLEKA
-1102 FGLKPVSNTEQ
+1102 FGLNPIANTEQ
-1113 EAKKAKPSKEE
+1113 TVKKAAQEATGAKPSKDE
-1124 IHRKHKLV
+1124 IHRKHRLV

-1157 NPTILVP
+1157 DPTILVP

-1192 SKGVKQKDIEP
+1192 AKGVKQKDIEP

-1221 FDAQKLVV
+1221 FDAKKLVV

-1272 RGVQAYFNKGKVAE
+1272 RGVQAYFNKGKDAE

-1291 EPSNTADRS
+1291 EPSNAADRL

-1327 VDTVSKIFDGG
+1327 VDTVAKIFDGG
-1338 DKSVNNPQENDTIEE
+1338 DKSVDSPQENDTIEE

-1358 VSTKEDKDVRGRK
+1358 VSTKEDKDVRGRE
-1371 SGSGRPVEVGRSR
+1371 SGSSRSVEVGGPG
-1384 KSGTGGK
+1384 KSSTGGK

-1414 DVESAEPKN
+1414 DAESTEPKN
-1423 KGTGEGRELGRGQAE
+1423 EGTGRSRELGRGQAE

-1471 IAKGKVKDA
+1471 IAKGNVKDA

-1583 ISRMWELAEHLGFKG
+1583 IGRMWELAEHLGFKG

-1673 FSNNV
+1673 FSNSV
-1678 KASVPAMRDSDG
+1678 WAPVPAMRDPDG
-1690 GVHKS
+1690 HVHKS

-1725 DRKAGYDN
+1725 DRKTGYDN
-1733 ALLRHLSSRAKLVGI
+1733 ALLRYLSSRAKLVGM

-1783 TNGWTN
+1783 TNGWTDN
-1789 GLTTIEANDD
+1789 ARFIEMKDE
-1799 EGRHTYTRI
+1799 EGRNIWKPI

-1819 IGDPV
+1819 IGNPV

-1831 SRNVEFHTS
+1831 HRNIEFHTS

-1876 ELVDAE
+1876 ELADAE

-1903 DDNGERK
+1903 DDNGEKK

-1943 VSEAALSKAREKL
+1943 ISEAALSKAREKL

-1977 QISGSPISGR
+1977 QISGSPIAGR

-2050 VLGKSENAIIKELGG
+2050 VLGKSENAIIKEMGD

-2111 KDVIPADIEVED
+2111 KAVIPADIEVED

-2165 TTTPGYGRI
+2165 TTTPRYGRI

-2195 GINTVIS
+2195 GISTVIS

-2286 LNTAANMTPRVHQAD
+2286 LNAVANMTPRVHQAD

-2409 GVPIFEKVKVSDE
+2409 GVPIFEKVKVSGE
-2422 EAKKREVRLAKRN
+2422 EAKKREVRLSKRN

-2759 LTPFTV
+2759 LAPFTV

-2806 IPDRSINDP
+2806 IPDRSSNDP
-2815 NAYDALKSRLIELGI
+2815 NVYDALKSRLIELGI

-2876 HKLVALHHLDCPWR
+2876 QKLVALHHLDCPWR

-3002 VLVTAPDLIDKF
+3002 VLVTAPELIDKF
-3014 KTAIESVKD
+3014 KAAIESVKD

-3070 HKYGADNAKF
+3070 HKYGVDNAKF

-3216 YDLDVDDP
+3216 YDLDADDP

-3263 KKFIDKTNWAVYSN
+3263 KKFIDKTNWSVYSN
-3277 ENTIEITASQKDLND
+3277 ENAIEITASQKDLND

-3299 PNNGKSATVRTD
+3299 QEETKYSLFQGGKR
-3311 DGKELEVSYR
+3311 
-3321 IVPAETLIAS
+3321 
-3331 NTADFGKNENY
+3331 
-3342 PEKLQPR
+3342 
-3349 DRDRVSMK
+3349 
-3357 EQVDDMAR
+3357 
-3365 NLRPEDLAE
+3365 
-3374 SRSVNQGA
+3374 
-3382 PLVNQDNVVE
+3382 
-3392 NGNGRTMAITR
+3392 
-3403 AYTTDGDA
+3403 
-3411 YKASSQKY
+3411 
-3419 KQYLVKHAE
+3419 
-3428 EYGYTREEV
+3428 
-3437 EAMQNPVL
+3437 
-3445 IRQRDASSDS
+3445 
-3455 LQDSIIHSTEGGMKM
+3455 
-3470 SASQQAKVDA
+3470 
-3480 EKISPKTLSLYDYDG
+3480 ISP
-3495 TGDLTKRSNDDFVV
+3495 
-3509 SALNEITDKSDR
+3509 E
-3521 DVVFNKDGTP
+3521 
-3531 SKAGIERVK
+3531 E
-3540 SALAAYAYGDNSLLE
+3540 
-3555 KISESTDTE
+3555 
-3564 DQNIVKAFSAAAP
+3564 
-3577 RVAAIKAKLDKG
+3577 
-3589 GTSKDYDLSSL
+3589 
-3600 LSDVLDFYFKCKN
+3600 
-3613 SGKSIKFALNETNLF
+3613 
-3628 GDDSWLASVGGK
+3628 
-3640 NLARF
+3640 
-3645 IADNTRRPK
+3645 
-3654 AIADAIVRMTK
+3654 MTK
-3665 YIDGANEPSD
+3665 
-3675 ALFSGTKMG
+3675 
-3684 IDEIVRTSIGLNA
+3684 
-3697 SKFIP
+3697 
-3702 ASKPSAQKYKHTIQP
+3702 
-3717 KENTWDSM
+3717 
-3725 PATQQKACIKLMD
+3725 
-3738 ANGGHYDSKTKSFGF
+3738 
-3753 TDEKA
+3753 
-3758 RDAALNVLEAYL
+3758 
-3770 SADSKASAKI
+3770 
-3780 AIVPEMNEE
+3780 
-3789 VKLTNVGWN
+3789 
-3798 GSPGDFSKFDL
+3798 
-3809 AFVGSGEGSAA
+3809 
-3820 HGWGIYFAMDKPYR
+3820 
-3834 DNPDFG
+3834 
-3840 REVAERYKK
+3840 
-3849 QYGGENGH
+3849 
-3857 VYKAAIPSD
+3857 
-3866 EYLLDERAKISDQP
+3866 
-3880 KRVQNAVLEVAETLQ
+3880 
-3895 KKTSV
+3895 
-3900 WRFEDGIKK
+3900 
-3909 VVQYLKDEN
+3909 
-3918 YDLGNENGDAEQA
+3918 
-3931 KIDQALERVARDFY
+3931 
-3945 ANSNS
+3945 
-3950 ASPQELKISSADL
+3950 
-3963 KILRAALKEQVR
+3963 
-3975 DQAETSAFSSK
+3975 
-3986 NLSER
+3986 
-3991 DMDQAAKEI
+3991 
-4000 LYNFL
+4000 
-4005 SASRRNQFRTLD
+4005 
-4017 ALAANIM
+4017 
-4024 AEDDSVFKNITSQDL
+4024 
-4039 LNKAGEIA
+4039 
-4047 GTALREKQID
+4047 
-4057 LGGAREIL
+4057 
-4065 NVMKQA
+4065 
-4071 AEHPIDANE
+4071 
-4080 RDVAEGITKAY
+4080 
-4091 TDYGIDRATAE
+4091 
-4102 KIARRQAAQFFSALR
+4102 
-4117 ESRAKPIKE
+4117 
-4126 ILAPLTGYDVQQMFQ
+4126 
-4141 TAIAKQQLEPSEP
+4141 
-4154 VDKAVSMLL
+4154 
-4163 KGAGLKGYKY
+4163 
-4173 EGATDGHCVVVFD
+4173 
-4186 NDAMKIINKFSVKTP
+4186 
-4201 YQKMVEN
+4201 
-4208 ITPIASD
+4208 
-4215 DLTARE
+4215 
-4221 KAIVDF
+4221 
-4227 AKKMGLQVQFFE
+4227 
-4239 GDPNLHGFHADG
+4239 
-4251 TNVAFLNRRS
+4251 
-4261 AMDLNQ
+4261 
-4267 TFWHEAFHWMR
+4267 
-4278 ESNPDLYN
+4278 
-4286 QMVKEVFGG
+4286 
-4295 EVSEKQLADYAVSIG
+4295 
-4310 RTDMSKELAIEE
+4310 
-4322 MLADAMWDAGKR
+4322 
-4334 GSFFEKLGIEH
+4334 
-4345 PSLCAKIIKWIK
+4345 
-4357 NLYED
+4357 
-4362 FKAHFHNPQAG
+4362 
-4373 LTNTQIK
+4373 
-4380 RMSNTLSKIAEK
+4380 
-4392 LVDGDGNKLFSVD
+4392 
-4405 EKGNIKETA
+4405 
-4414 AGKRA
+4414 
-4419 VSDRAKVEAERD
+4419 
-4431 GSNQKYRVTNKALS
+4431 
-4445 GNDQMQ
+4445 
-4451 VTELT
+4451 
-4456 GDIKDERLGERV
+4456 
-4468 ARVCK
+4468 
-4473 MLEGCSF
+4473 
-4480 AVSKDGI
+4480 
-4487 QLYFKSNK
+4487 
-4495 DLDHFAAGNKGKR
+4495 
-4508 NKEARLYTI
+4508 
-4517 SSEENVK
+4517 
-4524 NVIEN
+4524 
-4529 SVYVEE
+4529 
-4535 ERNIHNPNSKTHFV
+4535 
-4549 QFYSVVKS
+4549 
-4557 GNNFI
+4557 
-4562 RMKISAKK
+4562 
-4570 LVDGTF
+4570 
-4576 DVQKASLYN
+4576 
-4585 IATAGSILH
+4585 
-4594 KKIKK
+4594 
-4599 LTQPAMNE
+4599 
-4607 SMDNLRPRVSSLT
+4607 
-4620 VSVADMLD
+4620 
-4628 GVNDRGGNPYVVNGK
+4628 
-4643 LQHENGVIATKNML
+4643 
-4657 SSGPVTHRSAE
+4657 
-4668 DLKAQTLSVFPNAQ
+4668 QTLSVFPNAQ
-4682 NIETHDNGVSF
+4682 NIEAHDNGVSF

-4737 ADKDALIT
+4737 VDKDALIT

-4767 TDRER
+4767 TEKER
-4772 NALLRA
+4772 NALLRT

-4834 SGEMWERGNEN
+4834 SGEMWERSNGNN
-4845 NTAAR
+4845 IAAR

-4864 YLKSHKDFGEKAGVY
+4864 YLKSHKDLGEKAGVY

-4932 IWGLADTAQRELQ
+4932 IWGLADTAQRKLQ

-4987 ELRDAGVSEN
+4987 ELREAGVSEN

-5029 YKTRKGAE
+5029 YKTRKEAE
-5037 KAQKELAKRPHTFV
+5037 KAQKELSKRPHTFV
-5051 MHDIRETTKDGETVF
+5051 MHDIRETTKDGKPVF

-5096 YIKARNQ
+5096 YIKAREQ

-5200 FKLMENLSKGASLT
+5200 FKLMENLRKGASLT

-5245 EKNAIWAI
+5245 EKNAIWVI

-5417 KAGNVINSVN
+5417 KVGNVINSVN
-5427 NFLMKPF
+5427 NSLMKPF

-5444 TILAAYYKAIE
+5444 TILAAYYKAIG

-5509 MEVISDFLPVLGNT
+5509 MEVISDFLPILGNT

-5637 ANGAM
+5637 TNGAM
-5642 KAVSPALG
+5642 KAISPAAG
-5650 NVYGAVA
+5650 NIYGAVA

-5668 VDYDTKDRI
+5668 VDYDTRDRI

-5685 VKEANATDAQ
+5685 IKEANATDAQ
-5695 GIVYNYKEQKKNDRA
+5695 SIVYNYKEQKKNDRA

-5750 ERSQVGLSKEDKKK
+5750 ERSQSGLSKEDKKK

>member
-55 SIPAMAARTRPVVMQ
+55 SIPAMAARTRPAVMQ

-163 LGVALMAGSIAGDA
+163 LGVALVAGSTAGDT

-189 TAGQAGWL
+189 AAGQAAWL
-197 DAAAQAPLEGVGEM
+197 NAAAQAPLEGVGEM

-291 INGKAQAPQQETG
+291 INGKAQPDEAQ
-304 QDSAGVDNG
+304 ADNG
-313 NGDTPS
+313 DAPS
-319 SSPAIHAM
+319 PSPAIHAM

-356 TDISTTA
+356 TDISPTA
-363 ENPESGAYGIGQ
+363 KNPTSGSYGIGQ
-375 WTGPRKAELMAFAEE
+375 WLGSRQDDLMAFAEE

-406 HELKGSENGALQEIL
+406 HELKGSENGALQEII

-434 QFYERSEGT
+434 KFYERSEGT
-443 DKIRNQKAT
+443 DEIRNQKAA
-452 NAQTIYDMFMNGG
+452 NAQKIYDIFMNGG
-465 ANPNTVF
+465 ADPNVVY

-509 LNAIRKTIQGKN
+509 LNAIRKAIQGKN

-532 GWGENASESAQ
+532 GWGGNAPETAQ

-551 ENVQAGNSDASKP
+551 ENVQAGNSGASKP

-584 ATPTVEGKSQAGNGE
+584 ATSTIEEKPQAGNGE

-613 EGANLP
+613 EDANLP

-711 AVKNDVLSAHQS
+711 AVKNDVLRAHQS

-731 APARGTTLGTAA
+731 APAKGTTLGTAA

-764 PTPASTEGESVPGTD
+764 TTPTNTEGESVPGTD
-779 SNVKSN
+779 SNAKSN
-785 ISGKENNHENT
+785 ISEKENNHENT
-796 EKNQPVHHPEENKN
+796 KKNQPVHRSEENKN

-826 KTSEGKNPVKKAPP
+826 KTPEGKNPVKNAPS
-840 KETPSSDKKEAQ
+840 KETPSSSKKEEPQ
-852 PKSEQQK
+852 KTNQK
-859 QGNDVVAVNDAADQ
+859 QDDKVVVRNNAADN
-873 DARDAAKTSK
+873 DARDAAKSSK

-888 DAKVSGKAKTYLRVI
+888 DPKASNKAKVILKLI
-903 NKCLIQHRAGGST
+903 NKCLIHHRAGNST
-916 SAETIDRIHE
+916 SAETIARIRFT
-926 ILRGK
+926 LRGK
-931 LFAKLPEPVKAKL
+931 NFAKLPEAVKAKL
-944 NEYAEKK
+944 NEYAERK
-951 IEELKAFDK
+951 IKEMQAFDK
-960 AHPFA
+960 EHPWA
-965 EKEATRYEDSRFDDA
+965 EKNATENEDAAFDEA
-980 KDTIDHIVDELNS
+980 KDAIDRIAKMLDNGVM
-993 GTITLDEAIEHANKI
+993 TLDEAIERANKV

-1014 MAFADTGTPV
+1014 AGFSDTGSPV

-1035 NQKIGNEPTEAPKT
+1035 NKKIASDPVEAPKT
-1049 EQPKAE
+1049 EQPKGDKDSEPHNGKGSEQQPTLADGYTTESGRLLSESDARDFIVKPDGSKEFGHFGKEIEDATGGKVLAKGIRLQVGFSRVANGKETGFGIIHIKKRESQLKKLGYNNAE
-1055 EEPKN
+1055 EYILDIINNFSIIYDLGGGRIKLASVGSKFNVMPLDLELQGDGNGYYTVVTAIPKN
-1060 GEPTKPEMQD
+1060 TKRMQKEAGKKIFD
-1070 TESATP
+1070 RSASPSSTTGNGAVQDGGNRKNAGSIPQSATEKSNLP
-1076 KEEEPSVP
+1076 ASTNNIDETSKNVNNKPDLDLTTGKSVEASKGEEPSTP

-1091 VEDADKDLEAA
+1091 VEDADKDLEKA
-1102 FGLKPVSNTEQ
+1102 FGLKPVADTEQ
-1113 EAKKAKPSKEE
+1113 TVKKAAQEATGATPSKDE
-1124 IHRKHKLV
+1124 IHRKHRLV

-1157 NPTILVP
+1157 DPTILVP

-1192 SKGVKQKDIEP
+1192 TKGVKQKDIEP

-1221 FDAQKLVV
+1221 FDAKKLVV

-1251 IRSKYGDKAVST
+1251 IRSKYGDKAAST
-1263 LNDYIDAAF
+1263 LNDYIDASF
-1272 RGVQAYFNKGKVAE
+1272 RGVQAYFGDGENANPE
-1286 PAKKS
+1286 PPKAGDK
-1291 EPSNTADRS
+1291 TGA
-1300 GTDLIDYAFNQGGI
+1300 DLIDYAFNQGGI
-1314 IRKDVIQNMSPED
+1314 INEEAVKNLTPSQADAVLNIFNKPDDSA
-1327 VDTVSKIFDGG
+1327 VDNADG
-1338 DKSVNNPQENDTIEE
+1338 NDTIEE

-1371 SGSGRPVEVGRSR
+1371 SGSGRPVEVGGPG
-1384 KSGTGGK
+1384 KSGTSGK

-1414 DVESAEPKN
+1414 DAESAEPKN
-1423 KGTGEGRELGRGQAE
+1423 KGTGGSRKLGRGQTE

-1461 SPKADKVETD
+1461 STKADKVETD

-1654 YTKFDRGNGFYDLA
+1654 YTKFDRGNDFYDLA

-1673 FSNNV
+1673 FSNSV

-1789 GLTTIEANDD
+1789 GLTTIEAKDN

-1813 DNPDNI
+1813 DNPNNI

-1831 SRNVEFHTS
+1831 SKNVEFHTS

-1876 ELVDAE
+1876 ELADAE

-1977 QISGSPISGR
+1977 QISGSPIAGR

-2050 VLGKSENAIIKELGG
+2050 VLGKSEDAIIKELGDR
-2065 KLFKDPVSE
+2065 LFKDPVSE

-2100 EPEYARNVEAL
+2100 EPEYVRNVEAL
-2111 KDVIPADIEVED
+2111 KAVIPADIEVED

-2165 TTTPGYGRI
+2165 TTTPGYRRI

-2751 ANDLKKAS
+2751 ADNLRKAS
-2759 LTPFTV
+2759 LAPFLI

-2777 IWACADKIY
+2777 VWACADKIY
-2786 KEWKD
+2786 QEWKD

-2806 IPDRSINDP
+2806 IPDRSSNDP
-2815 NAYDALKSRLIELGI
+2815 NVYDALKSRLIELGI

-2958 NFEALIELANAD
+2958 NYEALIELANAD

-3002 VLVTAPDLIDKF
+3002 VLVTAPELIDKF
-3014 KTAIESVKD
+3014 KAAIESVKD

-3070 HKYGADNAKF
+3070 HKYGVDNAKF

-3216 YDLDVDDP
+3216 YDLDVDDS
-3224 DIYEIEN
+3224 DVYDIEN

-3242 ENNTDTGTVS
+3242 ENHTDTGTVS

-3277 ENTIEITASQKDLND
+3277 ENTIEITASKKDLND

-3299 PNNGKSATVRTD
+3299 QEETKYSLSQGGKR
-3311 DGKELEVSYR
+3311 
-3321 IVPAETLIAS
+3321 
-3331 NTADFGKNENY
+3331 
-3342 PEKLQPR
+3342 
-3349 DRDRVSMK
+3349 
-3357 EQVDDMAR
+3357 
-3365 NLRPEDLAE
+3365 
-3374 SRSVNQGA
+3374 
-3382 PLVNQDNVVE
+3382 
-3392 NGNGRTMAITR
+3392 
-3403 AYTTDGDA
+3403 
-3411 YKASSQKY
+3411 
-3419 KQYLVKHAE
+3419 
-3428 EYGYTREEV
+3428 
-3437 EAMQNPVL
+3437 
-3445 IRQRDASSDS
+3445 
-3455 LQDSIIHSTEGGMKM
+3455 
-3470 SASQQAKVDA
+3470 
-3480 EKISPKTLSLYDYDG
+3480 ISP
-3495 TGDLTKRSNDDFVV
+3495 
-3509 SALNEITDKSDR
+3509 E
-3521 DVVFNKDGTP
+3521 
-3531 SKAGIERVK
+3531 E
-3540 SALAAYAYGDNSLLE
+3540 
-3555 KISESTDTE
+3555 
-3564 DQNIVKAFSAAAP
+3564 
-3577 RVAAIKAKLDKG
+3577 
-3589 GTSKDYDLSSL
+3589 
-3600 LSDVLDFYFKCKN
+3600 
-3613 SGKSIKFALNETNLF
+3613 
-3628 GDDSWLASVGGK
+3628 
-3640 NLARF
+3640 
-3645 IADNTRRPK
+3645 
-3654 AIADAIVRMTK
+3654 MTK
-3665 YIDGANEPSD
+3665 
-3675 ALFSGTKMG
+3675 
-3684 IDEIVRTSIGLNA
+3684 
-3697 SKFIP
+3697 
-3702 ASKPSAQKYKHTIQP
+3702 
-3717 KENTWDSM
+3717 
-3725 PATQQKACIKLMD
+3725 
-3738 ANGGHYDSKTKSFGF
+3738 
-3753 TDEKA
+3753 
-3758 RDAALNVLEAYL
+3758 
-3770 SADSKASAKI
+3770 
-3780 AIVPEMNEE
+3780 
-3789 VKLTNVGWN
+3789 
-3798 GSPGDFSKFDL
+3798 
-3809 AFVGSGEGSAA
+3809 
-3820 HGWGIYFAMDKPYR
+3820 
-3834 DNPDFG
+3834 
-3840 REVAERYKK
+3840 
-3849 QYGGENGH
+3849 
-3857 VYKAAIPSD
+3857 
-3866 EYLLDERAKISDQP
+3866 
-3880 KRVQNAVLEVAETLQ
+3880 
-3895 KKTSV
+3895 
-3900 WRFEDGIKK
+3900 
-3909 VVQYLKDEN
+3909 
-3918 YDLGNENGDAEQA
+3918 
-3931 KIDQALERVARDFY
+3931 
-3945 ANSNS
+3945 
-3950 ASPQELKISSADL
+3950 
-3963 KILRAALKEQVR
+3963 
-3975 DQAETSAFSSK
+3975 
-3986 NLSER
+3986 
-3991 DMDQAAKEI
+3991 
-4000 LYNFL
+4000 
-4005 SASRRNQFRTLD
+4005 
-4017 ALAANIM
+4017 
-4024 AEDDSVFKNITSQDL
+4024 
-4039 LNKAGEIA
+4039 
-4047 GTALREKQID
+4047 
-4057 LGGAREIL
+4057 
-4065 NVMKQA
+4065 
-4071 AEHPIDANE
+4071 
-4080 RDVAEGITKAY
+4080 
-4091 TDYGIDRATAE
+4091 
-4102 KIARRQAAQFFSALR
+4102 
-4117 ESRAKPIKE
+4117 
-4126 ILAPLTGYDVQQMFQ
+4126 
-4141 TAIAKQQLEPSEP
+4141 
-4154 VDKAVSMLL
+4154 
-4163 KGAGLKGYKY
+4163 
-4173 EGATDGHCVVVFD
+4173 
-4186 NDAMKIINKFSVKTP
+4186 
-4201 YQKMVEN
+4201 
-4208 ITPIASD
+4208 
-4215 DLTARE
+4215 
-4221 KAIVDF
+4221 
-4227 AKKMGLQVQFFE
+4227 
-4239 GDPNLHGFHADG
+4239 
-4251 TNVAFLNRRS
+4251 
-4261 AMDLNQ
+4261 
-4267 TFWHEAFHWMR
+4267 
-4278 ESNPDLYN
+4278 
-4286 QMVKEVFGG
+4286 
-4295 EVSEKQLADYAVSIG
+4295 
-4310 RTDMSKELAIEE
+4310 
-4322 MLADAMWDAGKR
+4322 
-4334 GSFFEKLGIEH
+4334 
-4345 PSLCAKIIKWIK
+4345 
-4357 NLYED
+4357 
-4362 FKAHFHNPQAG
+4362 
-4373 LTNTQIK
+4373 
-4380 RMSNTLSKIAEK
+4380 
-4392 LVDGDGNKLFSVD
+4392 
-4405 EKGNIKETA
+4405 
-4414 AGKRA
+4414 
-4419 VSDRAKVEAERD
+4419 
-4431 GSNQKYRVTNKALS
+4431 
-4445 GNDQMQ
+4445 
-4451 VTELT
+4451 
-4456 GDIKDERLGERV
+4456 
-4468 ARVCK
+4468 
-4473 MLEGCSF
+4473 
-4480 AVSKDGI
+4480 
-4487 QLYFKSNK
+4487 
-4495 DLDHFAAGNKGKR
+4495 
-4508 NKEARLYTI
+4508 
-4517 SSEENVK
+4517 
-4524 NVIEN
+4524 
-4529 SVYVEE
+4529 
-4535 ERNIHNPNSKTHFV
+4535 
-4549 QFYSVVKS
+4549 
-4557 GNNFI
+4557 
-4562 RMKISAKK
+4562 
-4570 LVDGTF
+4570 
-4576 DVQKASLYN
+4576 
-4585 IATAGSILH
+4585 
-4594 KKIKK
+4594 
-4599 LTQPAMNE
+4599 
-4607 SMDNLRPRVSSLT
+4607 
-4620 VSVADMLD
+4620 
-4628 GVNDRGGNPYVVNGK
+4628 
-4643 LQHENGVIATKNML
+4643 
-4657 SSGPVTHRSAE
+4657 
-4668 DLKAQTLSVFPNAQ
+4668 QTLSVFPNAQ

-4700 VEVNFTDDTISVDR
+4700 VEVNFTDGTISVDR

-4737 ADKDALIT
+4737 VDKDALIT

-4772 NALLRA
+4772 NALLRT

-5004 TRNLLGKIYNAVNA
+5004 TRNLLGKIYNAVNV

-5081 MTSEE
+5081 VTSEE

-5096 YIKARNQ
+5096 YIKAREQ

-5182 FSSEGEIENP
+5182 FSSEGEVENP

-5200 FKLMENLSKGASLT
+5200 FKLMENLSKGASIT

-5230 VYYGAKKHR
+5230 VYYGAKRRR

-5375 LKRALHPNAAD
+5375 LKRALNPNAAD

-5504 YGVKE
+5504 YGIKE
-5509 MEVISDFLPVLGNT
+5509 MEVISDFLPILGNT

-5637 ANGAM
+5637 TNGAM
-5642 KAVSPALG
+5642 KAISPAAG
-5650 NVYGAVA
+5650 NIYGAVA

-5668 VDYDTKDRI
+5668 VDYDTRDRI

-5695 GIVYNYKEQKKNDRA
+5695 SIVYNYKEQKKNDRA

-5724 RQKLKEMGYSDK
+5724 RQKLKELGYSDK

-5750 ERSQVGLSKEDKKK
+5750 ERSQTGLSKEDKKK

>member
-443 DKIRNQKAT
+443 DKIRNQKAA

-465 ANPNTVF
+465 ANPNAVF

-509 LNAIRKTIQGKN
+509 LNAIRKAIQGKN

-532 GWGENASESAQ
+532 GWGGNAPETAQ

-551 ENVQAGNSDASKP
+551 ENVQAGNSGASKP

-584 ATPTVEGKSQAGNGE
+584 ATSTIEEKPQAGNGE

-613 EGANLP
+613 EDANLP

-642 LPASPTLR
+642 LPASPALR

-711 AVKNDVLSAHQS
+711 AVKNDVLRAHQS

-731 APARGTTLGTAA
+731 APAKGTTLGTAA

-764 PTPASTEGESVPGTD
+764 TTPTNTEGESVPGTD
-779 SNVKSN
+779 SNAKSN
-785 ISGKENNHENT
+785 ISEKENNHENT
-796 EKNQPVHHPEENKN
+796 KKNQPVHRSEENKN

-826 KTSEGKNPVKKAPP
+826 KTPEGKNPVKNAPS
-840 KETPSSDKKEAQ
+840 KETPFSSKKEEPQ
-852 PKSEQQK
+852 KTKQK
-859 QGNDVVAVNDAADQ
+859 QDDKVVVRNNAADN
-873 DARDAAKTSK
+873 DARDVSK
-883 EIGAI
+883 SSKAIGAI
-888 DAKVSGKAKTYLRVI
+888 DPKASNKAKVILKQI
-903 NKCLIQHRAGGST
+903 NKCLIQHRAGNST
-916 SAETIDRIHE
+916 SAETIARIQFA
-926 ILRGK
+926 LRGK
-931 LFAKLPEPVKAKL
+931 NFAKLPEAVKVKL
-944 NEYAEKK
+944 NEYAERK
-951 IEELKAFDK
+951 IKEMQAFDK
-960 AHPFA
+960 EHPWA
-965 EKEATRYEDSRFDDA
+965 EKEAAENEDAAFGEARDA
-980 KDTIDHIVDELNS
+980 IDRIVKMLDN
-993 GTITLDEAIEHANKI
+993 GVMTLDEAIERANKV

-1014 MAFADTGTPV
+1014 AGFSDVGSPI
-1024 SHAADRVRDYF
+1024 SHAADRIRNYS
-1035 NQKIGNEPTEAPKT
+1035 NQKIGNEPTEAPKA
-1049 EQPKAE
+1049 EQPKV
-1055 EEPKN
+1055 
-1060 GEPTKPEMQD
+1060 EPTKGGTQGAEN
-1070 TESATP
+1070 ATP
-1076 KEEEPSVP
+1076 KVENKEPDK
-1084 KETVFGS
+1084 KEDGA
-1091 VEDADKDLEAA
+1091 EQD
-1102 FGLKPVSNTEQ
+1102 KPV
-1113 EAKKAKPSKEE
+1113 
-1124 IHRKHKLV
+1124 
-1132 DDSDEAIQGYID
+1132 G
-1144 EFISKTRNLNAGF
+1144 
-1157 NPTILVP
+1157 
-1164 VFKICAAYT
+1164 
-1173 QRGITKFA
+1173 
-1181 DFASKTIAAFK
+1181 
-1192 SKGVKQKDIEP
+1192 
-1203 WLAPAWEAV
+1203 
-1212 KSFPDTGKK
+1212 
-1221 FDAQKLVV
+1221 
-1229 ALKAVGARYESG
+1229 
-1241 LKTADAVKDD
+1241 
-1251 IRSKYGDKAVST
+1251 
-1263 LNDYIDAAF
+1263 
-1272 RGVQAYFNKGKVAE
+1272 VAE
-1286 PAKKS
+1286 PPKKS
-1291 EPSNTADRS
+1291 EDAKSKDEIDEPSKN
-1300 GTDLIDYAFNQGGI
+1300 
-1314 IRKDVIQNMSPED
+1314 
-1327 VDTVSKIFDGG
+1327 
-1338 DKSVNNPQENDTIEE
+1338 VN
-1353 GNSNV
+1353 
-1358 VSTKEDKDVRGRK
+1358 
-1371 SGSGRPVEVGRSR
+1371 
-1384 KSGTGGK
+1384 
-1391 GEQRTTRGNSE
+1391 
-1402 TPDRDGGRERGP
+1402 
-1414 DVESAEPKN
+1414 
-1423 KGTGEGRELGRGQAE
+1423 
-1438 DGTRM
+1438 
-1443 ERANGEGTS
+1443 
-1452 AGGTKKPVI
+1452 
-1461 SPKADKVETD
+1461 
-1471 IAKGKVKDA
+1471 
-1480 RDVPGNDYIAKPVPP
+1480 AKPVLSLPP
-1495 DAKGASKTQRV
+1495 DKANEASKILTDGKKEIDAVFDRFAKGNTNGSRNRIRARKEIQAIVNKIVEDYANKLGADEAERTLSQIGNKEIEEFVSYAKT
-1506 DNNIAAI
+1506 
-1513 KLLKKIESENRMATP
+1513 KID
-1528 AEQEILAGYS
+1528 EILNYKAEAKEEPPSSVDDIPWLPSQSNPEVKSWENVLY
-1538 GWGGLGSEM
+1538 GLVKRVEKGIVPLRSIFSQFSLFEGEV
-1547 KSDAKRMAQLK
+1547 AKITNK
-1558 ELLTEEEYNAAE
+1558 ELKSAIADIVNNYKYKAIQTFFANHSELT
-1570 RELLTAFYTPPFV
+1570 R
-1583 ISRMWELAEHLGFKG
+1583 SRSAKE
-1598 GRVLDPSCG
+1598 
-1607 VGSFFSLMPASLRER
+1607 
-1622 STALQGVEL
+1622 VEL
-1631 SPIPARIAKQLYQS
+1631 SPTEIAERARQKETKRTIEEDEKALDLLGKDLYETAYKPIVDYLRIIGRKPRSHAFESAVLYSKLIDSFQKNYGIRIENPALIIRAGKWRETGSY
-1645 KKFKIDNQD
+1645 
-1654 YTKFDRGNGFYDLA
+1654 G
-1668 ITNVP
+1668 
-1673 FSNNV
+1673 V
-1678 KASVPAMRDSDG
+1678 KVTIGGAYNSGSHAFFLVTSSDG
-1690 GVHKS
+1690 LTFMHEATHMYVAMLKRFSS
-1695 LLIHD
+1695 LTDNEVKL
-1700 YYFAQTLDKVRP
+1700 YFGEDVA
-1712 GGLIVFMTSSGTM
+1712 
-1725 DRKAGYDN
+1725 
-1733 ALLRHLSSRAKLVGI
+1733 RAKKAIEQIRKDLKHI
-1748 VRLPNTLFA
+1748 EEWAKYSKEHLA
-1757 PSANVG
+1757 EYDG
-1763 TDIVVFRKLN
+1763 TDIQLEFKLHALAV
-1773 EGENPDTVDA
+1773 EDGTDFGENV
-1783 TNGWTN
+1783 WR
-1789 GLTTIEANDD
+1789 E
-1799 EGRHTYTRI
+1799 ERI
-1808 NGYYE
+1808 ARGMEQY
-1813 DNPDNI
+1813 
-1819 IGDPV
+1819 
-1824 LVRDRYG
+1824 
-1831 SRNVEFHTS
+1831 
-1840 SNAETD
+1840 
-1846 KKLGEAIA
+1846 LGEGIA
-1854 RLPENV
+1854 
-1860 YVPREPVKINT
+1860 
-1871 PSHVK
+1871 PSK
-1876 ELVDAE
+1876 ELE
-1882 DGQNVGDIIKG
+1882 
-1893 KDGQWGQVVI
+1893 
-1903 DDNGERK
+1903 
-1910 LKPFAK
+1910 
-1916 SAQAKVGTLKELS
+1916 
-1929 DSLNDVLAKQVDPD
+1929 
-1943 VSEAALSKAREKL
+1943 
-1956 NKQYDSFVRKY
+1956 
-1967 GYINDKTNVR
+1967 
-1977 QISGSPISGR
+1977 
-1987 LLALEQKYKAGT
+1987 
-1999 KGKESTAEKAPILTE
+1999 
-2014 RTAYPATDDLNIST
+2014 
-2028 TSDALAS
+2028 
-2035 SLRKFGFADIKYMAS
+2035 
-2050 VLGKSENAIIKELGG
+2050 
-2065 KLFKDPVSE
+2065 
-2074 QYVPRD
+2074 
-2080 EYLSGNV
+2080 
-2087 RQKLAFAEDAARS
+2087 
-2100 EPEYARNVEAL
+2100 
-2111 KDVIPADIEVED
+2111 
-2123 IEIPLGSPI
+2123 
-2132 LSVEDT
+2132 
-2138 QAFIDDLLGEPSA
+2138 
-2151 VVVRYNP
+2151 
-2158 VTTYWEV
+2158 
-2165 TTTPGYGRI
+2165 
-2174 SAQAHEKYEI
+2174 
-2184 ARASYDDRDNI
+2184 
-2195 GINTVIS
+2195 GI
-2202 KILNTGKIES
+2202 
-2212 SNFKVKD
+2212 F
-2219 DDSETVRK
+2219 
-2227 ARAAAEV
+2227 
-2234 KAQTIVKDIN
+2234 
-2244 EKLKEWILKTPEVKQ
+2244 
-2259 RVGQS
+2259 
-2264 YNNKFNA
+2264 
-2271 VVPRHYDGSLLTFPW
+2271 
-2286 LNTAANMTPRVHQAD
+2286 
-2301 AVWRTINEKSV
+2301 
-2312 LYAHCVGSGKTL
+2312 
-2324 TMQAA
+2324 
-2329 GLELRRMGLA
+2329 
-2339 NKIVYCVPKNVVR
+2339 
-2352 QFEREFYQVCPSA
+2352 
-2365 KILVLDSSTLPDN
+2365 
-2378 ITSIHYDVKPKMELR
+2378 
-2393 EDRNGK
+2393 
-2399 KKLVAVKDAD
+2399 
-2409 GVPIFEKVKVSDE
+2409 
-2422 EAKKREVRLAKRN
+2422 
-2435 AALNQILTHDWDAI
+2435 
-2449 IMSHET
+2449 
-2455 FQRLPMSDEYM
+2455 
-2466 MQFRTEEL
+2466 
-2474 EKYKRALAEEQAEE
+2474 
-2488 RQAGKKSKS
+2488 
-2497 LKNIQEKI
+2497 
-2505 AKLEGKLNALIA
+2505 
-2517 KKQAKD
+2517 
-2523 FESPSL
+2523 
-2529 EDLGID
+2529 
-2535 QLFVD
+2535 
-2540 EADTFKNLEVMTKY
+2540 
-2554 GQVKGISESAAD
+2554 
-2566 RSFDMLMKTRYLLHS
+2566 
-2581 PNAHGVVFATGTPI
+2581 
-2595 SNSVVELYTMCRYL
+2595 
-2609 NDDSLKRL
+2609 
-2617 GVDSFDQFAKMFID
+2617 
-2631 IGQTEVPAQ
+2631 
-2640 DGSGYEYKTA
+2640 
-2650 VRGLRNAPEC
+2650 
-2660 INLFKEF
+2660 
-2667 ADVKMVEDLPYIAA
+2667 
-2681 ARPKAKRVA
+2681 
-2690 VAIEESAWNKRFKKD
+2690 
-2705 IRARV
+2705 
-2710 AAIKSS
+2710 
-2716 GRKDPPM
+2716 
-2723 INSKSKES
+2723 
-2731 KAHFAKTGEYLQVAD
+2731 
-2746 SPLLV
+2746 
-2751 ANDLKKAS
+2751 
-2759 LTPFTV
+2759 
-2765 DDSLTGVEGYGK
+2765 
-2777 IWACADKIY
+2777 
-2786 KEWKD
+2786 
-2791 SSDRHGAQLVFCDQS
+2791 
-2806 IPDRSINDP
+2806 
-2815 NAYDALKSRLIELGI
+2815 
-2830 PESDIAFVQDAKTD
+2830 
-2844 KAQAALFEAVNEGR
+2844 
-2858 VRVLIGSTQK
+2858 
-2868 MGAGTNMQ
+2868 
-2876 HKLVALHHLDCPWR
+2876 
-2890 PRDIE
+2890 
-2895 QREGR
+2895 
-2900 ILRQGNENKEVRIY
+2900 
-2914 NYVTKGTY
+2914 
-2922 DENLWDTVNT
+2922 
-2932 KKNVINQLMIGD
+2932 
-2944 KSTRNADTSDVDGD
+2944 
-2958 NFEALIELANAD
+2958 
-2970 PDTKRYRQVMSQ
+2970 
-2982 LTELESA
+2982 
-2989 KTTFEK
+2989 
-2995 SQELSKR
+2995 
-3002 VLVTAPDLIDKF
+3002 
-3014 KTAIESVKD
+3014 
-3023 DMATLEKTS
+3023 
-3032 SAKFSMK
+3032 
-3039 IGQAVYE
+3039 
-3046 NKIEA
+3046 
-3051 NKAFSKEKEHVA
+3051 
-3063 KEFAKIA
+3063 
-3070 HKYGADNAKF
+3070 AKF
-3080 KDVKIA
+3080 KQ
-3086 SARGLDIYVSGNN
+3086 
-3099 PSFKA
+3099 
-3104 GFASEALTVYAKGK
+3104 
-3118 DSYGAA
+3118 
-3124 TPTAIGVWNA
+3124 W
-3134 MQTQPAAK
+3134 
-3142 LKGYET
+3142 
-3148 ELKKNESELA
+3148 
-3158 EAKESQGDTF
+3158 
-3168 KDDEKIKS
+3168 
-3176 LREEQEELR
+3176 
-3185 KKIEEKAKRQRE
+3185 
-3197 LDSIEPTP
+3197 
-3205 ITLYESTSFGS
+3205 
-3216 YDLDVDDP
+3216 
-3224 DIYEIEN
+3224 
-3231 NIRDGLVLSMR
+3231 
-3242 ENNTDTGTVS
+3242 
-3252 FDKPGSWDKFK
+3252 
-3263 KKFIDKTNWAVYSN
+3263 FIDVYQSLTKISRKPLPEDVRKFYDSMIVGDRDYF
-3277 ENTIEITASQKDLND
+3277 ENMAKK
-3292 LYEAIES
+3292 
-3299 PNNGKSATVRTD
+3299 PKNGKSATVRTD
-3311 DGKELEVSYR
+3311 DGKELKVSYR

-3365 NLRPEDLAE
+3365 NLRPEDLTE

-3419 KQYLVKHAE
+3419 KQYLVEHAE

-3437 EAMQNPVL
+3437 ETMQNPVL
-3445 IRQRDASSDS
+3445 IRQRDASSDY

-3480 EKISPKTLSLYDYDG
+3480 EKISLKTLSLYDYDG
-3495 TGDLTKRSNDDFVV
+3495 SGDLTKRSNEDFVV

-3540 SALAAYAYGDNSLLE
+3540 SALAAYAYGDNALLE
-3555 KISESTDTE
+3555 RISESTDTE
-3564 DQNIVKAFSAAAP
+3564 DQNILKAFSAAAP

-3589 GTSKDYDLSSL
+3589 GASKDYDLSSL

-3613 SGKSIKFALNETNLF
+3613 SGKSIKFALNETSLF

-3640 NLARF
+3640 DLARF

-3654 AIADAIVRMTK
+3654 AISDAIVRMTK

-3675 ALFSGTKMG
+3675 ALFSGTKMRL
-3684 IDEIVRTSIGLNA
+3684 DEIVRTSIGLNA

-3702 ASKPSAQKYKHTIQP
+3702 ASKPNARKYKHTIQP

-3738 ANGGHYDSKTKSFGF
+3738 ANGGHYDAKTKSFGF

-3770 SADSKASAKI
+3770 SADSKASVKI
-3780 AIVPEMNEE
+3780 AIIPTANAE
-3789 VKLTNVGWN
+3789 VIPNSRMKSMRLARRKPDRISIHGKTDTLLTGRGWN
-3798 GSPGDFSKFDL
+3798 GSPADFDHFDL
-3809 AFVGSGEGSAA
+3809 AFIGTGEGHAA
-3820 HGWGIYFAMDKPYR
+3820 HGWGIYFAR
-3834 DNPDFG
+3834 DVTYKGDADWG
-3840 REVAERYKK
+3840 RKVSEGYKK
-3849 QYGGENGH
+3849 RYGGADGKL
-3857 VYKAAIPSD
+3857 YYAAIPSD
-3866 EYLLDERAKISDQP
+3866 NYLLDEQIPLKDQP
-3880 KRVQNAVLEVAETLQ
+3880 KHVQE
-3895 KKTSV
+3895 SV
-3900 WRFEDGIKK
+3900 RRALSYMENLPEDSITEKSMRTIVGREL
-3909 VVQYLKDEN
+3909 Y
-3918 YDLGNENGDAEQA
+3918 GNHAAQA
-3931 KIDQALERVARDFY
+3931 SVYKLMHEFLADRPKSSGKW
-3945 ANSNS
+3945 NP
-3950 ASPQELKISSADL
+3950 SPADL
-3963 KILRAALKEQVR
+3963 KSAREALDRYSVYTRATDIENGGTPPLNTLEDVEQYIDKLDKEPSQESYEIATR
-3975 DQAETSAFSSK
+3975 DVLFDMFEAAIDQIKAFSAIPHPEKAKAYNKLLAIQAGADARPLVKHMLDTIDLSDGTDRANLERAFYRYIFDPSTQNISAVEKIISSVLFKDASK
-3986 NLSER
+3986 NR
-3991 DMDQAAKEI
+3991 
-4000 LYNFL
+4000 
-4005 SASRRNQFRTLD
+4005 
-4017 ALAANIM
+4017 ALTKGDIDELN
-4024 AEDDSVFKNITSQDL
+4024 NITNDLVSEFEYGANKLSTIAQD
-4039 LNKAGEIA
+4039 G
-4047 GTALREKQID
+4047 
-4057 LGGAREIL
+4057 
-4065 NVMKQA
+4065 
-4071 AEHPIDANE
+4071 
-4080 RDVAEGITKAY
+4080 
-4091 TDYGIDRATAE
+4091 
-4102 KIARRQAAQFFSALR
+4102 
-4117 ESRAKPIKE
+4117 
-4126 ILAPLTGYDVQQMFQ
+4126 ILALTGHDVQQLLYEAVAGSGNRQ
-4141 TAIAKQQLEPSEP
+4141 KDVAKI
-4154 VDKAVSMLL
+4154 L
-4163 KGAGLKGYKY
+4163 KEAGLKGYKY
-4173 EGATDGHCVVVFD
+4173 DGGMDGPCAVVFD

-4405 EKGNIKETA
+4405 EKDNIKETA

-4419 VSDRAKVEAERD
+4419 ASDRAKVEAEWD
-4431 GSNQKYRVTNKALS
+4431 GSNQKYRVTNRNIVASDPVRIVDITDAKRIRVKDGKNTKQADALVDSLLGKTFRFIGGEGFVAERDDNAVKGIENPNIRGQIIHSHATFAKIFNDKVRGKALGKLEELLRNGVYIDKHPDS
-4445 GNDQMQ
+4445 AHGTKTKYIEIFVPVRDSDGLHVFRISARERGNSASIYEIGNALFYNVKKEGD
-4451 VTELT
+4451 LT
-4456 GDIKDERLGERV
+4456 MLPSEGYEKTASNKSPSTITIAEMLNGIKD
-4468 ARVCK
+4468 
-4473 MLEGCSF
+4473 
-4480 AVSKDGI
+4480 
-4487 QLYFKSNK
+4487 
-4495 DLDHFAAGNKGKR
+4495 R
-4508 NKEARLYTI
+4508 N
-4517 SSEENVK
+4517 
-4524 NVIEN
+4524 
-4529 SVYVEE
+4529 
-4535 ERNIHNPNSKTHFV
+4535 NI
-4549 QFYSVVKS
+4549 
-4557 GNNFI
+4557 
-4562 RMKISAKK
+4562 
-4570 LVDGTF
+4570 
-4576 DVQKASLYN
+4576 
-4585 IATAGSILH
+4585 
-4594 KKIKK
+4594 
-4599 LTQPAMNE
+4599 
-4607 SMDNLRPRVSSLT
+4607 
-4620 VSVADMLD
+4620 
-4628 GVNDRGGNPYVVNGK
+4628 PYVINGK
-4643 LQHENGVIATKNML
+4643 LNYDDNIFLTKNML
-4657 SSGPVTHRSAE
+4657 SGEPNTRHSVE
-4668 DLKAQTLSVFPNAQ
+4668 DLKTQTLSVFPNAQ
-4682 NIETHDNGVSF
+4682 NIEVHDSGVSF

-4700 VEVNFTDDTISVDR
+4700 IEVNFTDETISVDR

-4722 GTLKGNEKASGKIEM
+4722 GTLQGSEKASGKVEM
-4737 ADKDALIT
+4737 VDKDALIT

-4772 NALLRA
+4772 NALLRT
-4778 YGSEEG
+4778 YGNEEG

-4834 SGEMWERGNEN
+4834 SGEIWERGNEN

-4850 NVKYKMNPLNEAEK
+4850 NVKYKMNPLDEAEK
-4864 YLKSHKDFGEKAGVY
+4864 YLKSHKNLGEKAGVY

-4897 SVNKTAKK
+4897 SVNEPKKK
-4905 KGWGVANTALNNTV
+4905 KGWGAVDTALNNTV
-4919 RSPSRIKSPKTNY
+4919 RSPSRIKSAKTNY
-4932 IWGLADTAQRELQ
+4932 IWGLADAAQRELQ
-4945 ELRGRWTHNFAGAI
+4945 ELRGKWTHSFAGAI
-4959 KNLNKE
+4959 KDLNSKE
-4965 EKARYTDIL
+4965 KEHYTDIL
-4974 WEEDMKQHVFSDE
+4974 WEEDMKQHVFSDK
-4987 ELRDAGVSEN
+4987 ELRDAGVSEK

-5004 TRNLLGKIYNAVNA
+5004 TRSLLGRIYTAVNA
-5018 VYTSERVENFT
+5018 VYTRERIENFT
-5029 YKTRKGAE
+5029 YKTRKEAE
-5037 KAQKELAKRPHTFV
+5037 KARKELAKRPHTFV
-5051 MHDIRETTKDGETVF
+5051 MHDIRETVKDGKPAF
-5066 QVSIKTRGYKEIHSV
+5066 QVSIKTGGYREVHSV
-5081 MTSEE
+5081 VTAEE
-5086 LSALSKDKDV
+5086 MKKLDDDKDV
-5096 YIKARNQ
+5096 YIKNRKQ
-5103 MDDGSFKVSYL
+5103 LDDGSFKVSYL

-5134 LIMKKYTDADGNVK
+5134 LIVKKYTDADGNVK

-5200 FKLMENLSKGASLT
+5200 FKLMDNLRKGASLT

-5245 EKNAIWAI
+5245 EKNAIWVI

-5281 GDYNKDWTGEAA
+5281 GDYDKDWTGEAA

-5315 FLRLFPWFKNEAR
+5315 FLHLFPWFKNEAR

-5375 LKRALHPNAAD
+5375 LKRALHPNATD

-5444 TILAAYYKAIE
+5444 TILAAYYKAIG

-5463 IQYARDINR
+5463 IQYAKDINR

-5504 YGVKE
+5504 YGIKE

-5537 VSGIWNAFPFEDALL
+5537 LSGIWNAFPFEDALL

-5642 KAVSPALG
+5642 KAISPAAG
-5650 NVYGAVA
+5650 NIYGAVA
-5657 GYNTDSKGRKT
+5657 GYNTDSKGKKT
-5668 VDYDTKDRI
+5668 VDYDTRDRI

-5695 GIVYNYKEQKKNDRA
+5695 SIVYNYKEQKKNDRA

>member
-88 EALSDVENQI
+88 EALSTIESQ
-98 KGTTAPIWEGA
+98 TTAPIWEGA
-109 RLGVKAAKDALP
+109 RLGIKAAKDALP

-143 ILENAPLMAA
+143 IVENAPLMAL
-153 QLGASIINPA
+153 QLAASAANPA
-163 LGVALMAGSIAGDA
+163 LGVALVAGSTAGDT

-189 TAGQAGWL
+189 AAGQAAWL
-197 DAAAQAPLEGVGEM
+197 NAAAQAPLEGVGEM

-291 INGKAQAPQQETG
+291 INGKAQPDEAQ
-304 QDSAGVDNG
+304 ADNG
-313 NGDTPS
+313 DAPS
-319 SSPAIHAM
+319 PSPAMHAM

-356 TDISTTA
+356 TDISPTA
-363 ENPESGAYGIGQ
+363 ENPTSGSYGIGQ
-375 WTGPRKAELMAFAEE
+375 WLGSRKDELMAFAEE

-443 DKIRNQKAT
+443 DEIRNQKAA
-452 NAQTIYDMFMNGG
+452 NAQKIYDIFMNGG
-465 ANPNTVF
+465 ADPNVVY
-472 NGGKTGGS
+472 NGGKRGGS

-509 LNAIRKTIQGKN
+509 LNAVRKAIQDKN

-532 GWGENASESAQ
+532 GWSANSPETAQ
-543 DASESVAQ
+543 DALEPVTQGNTQSVADNAAIGQ
-551 ENVQAGNSDASKP
+551 MTQSVTYPMAIPQGSGNSVSGTKPIKSGGGMYQPSGRVEGGNKSVYTPKKPKGMQYTPQGNVQAGSNEGGMTAVRPNVSPVIPAPSSIKEPASNASTSLPSTEPQIYTPRK
-564 VNSSSSA
+564 VNGIADRQRRDRQTRGNTVSA
-571 GNINKKPE
+571 AAQDRINKALKN
-579 QSTVT
+579 S
-584 ATPTVEGKSQAGNGE
+584 
-599 ENKLSTVRTGSPRN
+599 R
-613 EGANLP
+613 
-619 VAPGAQTSTGA
+619 
-630 KSPVAPSMQSTP
+630 
-642 LPASPTLR
+642 LR
-650 LPPANA
+650 
-656 AAVKKENN
+656 
-664 AQVPQA
+664 QV
-670 KIEKA
+670 
-675 RSNQKLKELVKQ
+675 VKQ

-696 LARLGAMQ
+696 LNRLGAMQ
-704 INPDILE
+704 INQDVLQ
-711 AVKNDVLSAHQS
+711 AVKNDVMNEYHKVEPVVPPKVVPAQEPYTPRYGSRDEAMR
-723 PLTLPAAP
+723 LPYERNNENTRGDIAIGGGDGVISSQRASTPREAVRLDNKARKNRETNENRAYDIGEAPNPKEQKKAAIARARQEKRDVKNTNFNKYEP
-731 APARGTTLGTAA
+731 APYATRYANRDKVMQGSRNINENMSGNEARKDRVTGITSSGNNGDASNQNR
-743 PIALPPV
+743 
-750 KATAPTTATVAAGK
+750 AGSRDMSAYKNPNRLSVSMPSRDRQGIGEDMRNRQQNRNAYEPDTKSRLEK
-764 PTPASTEGESVPGTD
+764 PTIFA
-779 SNVKSN
+779 
-785 ISGKENNHENT
+785 KENTNENYK
-796 EKNQPVHHPEENKN
+796 ENQQVHRSEENKN

-826 KTSEGKNPVKKAPP
+826 KTPEGKNPVKNASS

-926 ILRGK
+926 ILRSK
-931 LFAKLPEPVKAKL
+931 LFAKLPEAVKTKL

-980 KDTIDHIVDELNS
+980 KDTIDHIVDELDS

-1035 NQKIGNEPTEAPKT
+1035 NKKIARDPVEAPKA
-1049 EQPKAE
+1049 EQPKGDKDSEPHNGKGSEQQPTLADGYTTESGRLLSESDARDFIVKPDGSKEFGHFGKEIEDATGGKVLAKGIRLQVGFSRVANGKETGFGIIHIKKRESQLKKLGYNNAE
-1055 EEPKN
+1055 EYILDIINNFSIIYDLGGGRIKLASVGSKFNVMPLDLELQGDGNGYYTVVTAIPKN
-1060 GEPTKPEMQD
+1060 TKRMQKEAGKKIFD
-1070 TESATP
+1070 RSASPSSTTGNGAVQDGGNRKNAGSIPQSATEKSNLP
-1076 KEEEPSVP
+1076 ASTNNIDEISKNVNNKPDLDLTTGKSVEASKGEEPSTP

-1091 VEDADKDLEAA
+1091 VEDADKDLEKA
-1102 FGLKPVSNTEQ
+1102 FGLKPVANTEQ
-1113 EAKKAKPSKEE
+1113 TVKKAAQEATGAKPSKDE

-1157 NPTILVP
+1157 DPTILVP

-1192 SKGVKQKDIEP
+1192 AKGVKQKDIEP

-1221 FDAQKLVV
+1221 FDAKKLVV

-1241 LKTADAVKDD
+1241 LETADAVKDD
-1251 IRSKYGDKAVST
+1251 IRSKYGNKAVST

-1272 RGVQAYFNKGKVAE
+1272 RGVQAYFNKGKDAE

-1291 EPSNTADRS
+1291 EPSNAADKS
-1300 GTDLIDYAFNQGGI
+1300 GADLIDYAFNQGGI

-1338 DKSVNNPQENDTIEE
+1338 DKSVDSPQENDTIEE
-1353 GNSNV
+1353 SNYNV

-1371 SGSGRPVEVGRSR
+1371 SGSGRPVEVGGPG

-1391 GEQRTTRGNSE
+1391 GEQRTARGNSE
-1402 TPDRDGGRERGP
+1402 TPDRDGGRKRGP

-1423 KGTGEGRELGRGQAE
+1423 KGTGESRELGRGQAE

-1673 FSNNV
+1673 FSNSV
-1678 KASVPAMRDSDG
+1678 WAPVPAMRDPDG
-1690 GVHKS
+1690 HVHKS

-1725 DRKAGYDN
+1725 DRKTGYDN
-1733 ALLRHLSSRAKLVGI
+1733 ALLRYLSSRAKLVGM

-1783 TNGWTN
+1783 TNGWTDN
-1789 GLTTIEANDD
+1789 LRFIEMKDE
-1799 EGRHTYTRI
+1799 EGRNIWKTI

-1824 LVRDRYG
+1824 WVRDRYG
-1831 SRNVEFHTS
+1831 NRNVEFHTS

-1876 ELVDAE
+1876 ELADAE

-1903 DDNGERK
+1903 DDNGEKK

-1977 QISGSPISGR
+1977 QISGSPIAGR

-2050 VLGKSENAIIKELGG
+2050 VLGKSENAIIKELGD

-2111 KDVIPADIEVED
+2111 KAVIPADIEVED

-2165 TTTPGYGRI
+2165 TTTPRYGRI

-2184 ARASYDDRDNI
+2184 ARVSYDDRDNV

-2286 LNTAANMTPRVHQAD
+2286 LNTAADMTPRVHQAD

-2422 EAKKREVRLAKRN
+2422 EAKKREVRLSKRN

-2751 ANDLKKAS
+2751 ADNLRKAS
-2759 LTPFTV
+2759 LAPFIV
-2765 DDSLTGVEGYGK
+2765 DYSLTGVEGYGK

-2806 IPDRSINDP
+2806 IPDRSSNDP
-2815 NAYDALKSRLIELGI
+2815 NVYDALKSRLIELGI

-2858 VRVLIGSTQK
+2858 VRILIGSTQK

-3002 VLVTAPDLIDKF
+3002 VLVTAPELIDKF

-3070 HKYGADNAKF
+3070 HKYGVDNAKF

-3197 LDSIEPTP
+3197 LDSIKPTP

-3224 DIYEIEN
+3224 DVYDIEN
-3231 NIRDGLVLSMR
+3231 NIRDGLALSMR

-3277 ENTIEITASQKDLND
+3277 ENTIEITASKKDLND
-3292 LYEAIES
+3292 LYEAIENQEETKYS
-3299 PNNGKSATVRTD
+3299 LFQGGKR
-3311 DGKELEVSYR
+3311 
-3321 IVPAETLIAS
+3321 
-3331 NTADFGKNENY
+3331 
-3342 PEKLQPR
+3342 
-3349 DRDRVSMK
+3349 
-3357 EQVDDMAR
+3357 
-3365 NLRPEDLAE
+3365 
-3374 SRSVNQGA
+3374 
-3382 PLVNQDNVVE
+3382 
-3392 NGNGRTMAITR
+3392 
-3403 AYTTDGDA
+3403 
-3411 YKASSQKY
+3411 
-3419 KQYLVKHAE
+3419 
-3428 EYGYTREEV
+3428 
-3437 EAMQNPVL
+3437 
-3445 IRQRDASSDS
+3445 
-3455 LQDSIIHSTEGGMKM
+3455 
-3470 SASQQAKVDA
+3470 
-3480 EKISPKTLSLYDYDG
+3480 ISP
-3495 TGDLTKRSNDDFVV
+3495 
-3509 SALNEITDKSDR
+3509 E
-3521 DVVFNKDGTP
+3521 
-3531 SKAGIERVK
+3531 E
-3540 SALAAYAYGDNSLLE
+3540 
-3555 KISESTDTE
+3555 
-3564 DQNIVKAFSAAAP
+3564 
-3577 RVAAIKAKLDKG
+3577 
-3589 GTSKDYDLSSL
+3589 
-3600 LSDVLDFYFKCKN
+3600 
-3613 SGKSIKFALNETNLF
+3613 
-3628 GDDSWLASVGGK
+3628 
-3640 NLARF
+3640 
-3645 IADNTRRPK
+3645 
-3654 AIADAIVRMTK
+3654 MTK
-3665 YIDGANEPSD
+3665 
-3675 ALFSGTKMG
+3675 
-3684 IDEIVRTSIGLNA
+3684 
-3697 SKFIP
+3697 
-3702 ASKPSAQKYKHTIQP
+3702 
-3717 KENTWDSM
+3717 
-3725 PATQQKACIKLMD
+3725 
-3738 ANGGHYDSKTKSFGF
+3738 
-3753 TDEKA
+3753 
-3758 RDAALNVLEAYL
+3758 
-3770 SADSKASAKI
+3770 
-3780 AIVPEMNEE
+3780 
-3789 VKLTNVGWN
+3789 
-3798 GSPGDFSKFDL
+3798 
-3809 AFVGSGEGSAA
+3809 
-3820 HGWGIYFAMDKPYR
+3820 
-3834 DNPDFG
+3834 
-3840 REVAERYKK
+3840 
-3849 QYGGENGH
+3849 
-3857 VYKAAIPSD
+3857 
-3866 EYLLDERAKISDQP
+3866 
-3880 KRVQNAVLEVAETLQ
+3880 
-3895 KKTSV
+3895 
-3900 WRFEDGIKK
+3900 
-3909 VVQYLKDEN
+3909 
-3918 YDLGNENGDAEQA
+3918 
-3931 KIDQALERVARDFY
+3931 
-3945 ANSNS
+3945 
-3950 ASPQELKISSADL
+3950 
-3963 KILRAALKEQVR
+3963 
-3975 DQAETSAFSSK
+3975 
-3986 NLSER
+3986 
-3991 DMDQAAKEI
+3991 
-4000 LYNFL
+4000 
-4005 SASRRNQFRTLD
+4005 
-4017 ALAANIM
+4017 
-4024 AEDDSVFKNITSQDL
+4024 
-4039 LNKAGEIA
+4039 
-4047 GTALREKQID
+4047 
-4057 LGGAREIL
+4057 
-4065 NVMKQA
+4065 
-4071 AEHPIDANE
+4071 
-4080 RDVAEGITKAY
+4080 
-4091 TDYGIDRATAE
+4091 
-4102 KIARRQAAQFFSALR
+4102 
-4117 ESRAKPIKE
+4117 
-4126 ILAPLTGYDVQQMFQ
+4126 
-4141 TAIAKQQLEPSEP
+4141 
-4154 VDKAVSMLL
+4154 
-4163 KGAGLKGYKY
+4163 
-4173 EGATDGHCVVVFD
+4173 
-4186 NDAMKIINKFSVKTP
+4186 
-4201 YQKMVEN
+4201 
-4208 ITPIASD
+4208 
-4215 DLTARE
+4215 
-4221 KAIVDF
+4221 
-4227 AKKMGLQVQFFE
+4227 
-4239 GDPNLHGFHADG
+4239 
-4251 TNVAFLNRRS
+4251 
-4261 AMDLNQ
+4261 
-4267 TFWHEAFHWMR
+4267 
-4278 ESNPDLYN
+4278 
-4286 QMVKEVFGG
+4286 
-4295 EVSEKQLADYAVSIG
+4295 
-4310 RTDMSKELAIEE
+4310 
-4322 MLADAMWDAGKR
+4322 
-4334 GSFFEKLGIEH
+4334 
-4345 PSLCAKIIKWIK
+4345 
-4357 NLYED
+4357 
-4362 FKAHFHNPQAG
+4362 
-4373 LTNTQIK
+4373 
-4380 RMSNTLSKIAEK
+4380 
-4392 LVDGDGNKLFSVD
+4392 
-4405 EKGNIKETA
+4405 
-4414 AGKRA
+4414 
-4419 VSDRAKVEAERD
+4419 
-4431 GSNQKYRVTNKALS
+4431 
-4445 GNDQMQ
+4445 
-4451 VTELT
+4451 
-4456 GDIKDERLGERV
+4456 
-4468 ARVCK
+4468 
-4473 MLEGCSF
+4473 
-4480 AVSKDGI
+4480 
-4487 QLYFKSNK
+4487 
-4495 DLDHFAAGNKGKR
+4495 
-4508 NKEARLYTI
+4508 
-4517 SSEENVK
+4517 
-4524 NVIEN
+4524 
-4529 SVYVEE
+4529 
-4535 ERNIHNPNSKTHFV
+4535 
-4549 QFYSVVKS
+4549 
-4557 GNNFI
+4557 
-4562 RMKISAKK
+4562 
-4570 LVDGTF
+4570 
-4576 DVQKASLYN
+4576 
-4585 IATAGSILH
+4585 
-4594 KKIKK
+4594 
-4599 LTQPAMNE
+4599 
-4607 SMDNLRPRVSSLT
+4607 
-4620 VSVADMLD
+4620 
-4628 GVNDRGGNPYVVNGK
+4628 
-4643 LQHENGVIATKNML
+4643 
-4657 SSGPVTHRSAE
+4657 
-4668 DLKAQTLSVFPNAQ
+4668 QTLSVFPNAQ

-4737 ADKDALIT
+4737 VDKDALIT

-4772 NALLRA
+4772 NALLRT

-4811 SDMAHKLL
+4811 SDIAHKLL

-4864 YLKSHKDFGEKAGVY
+4864 YLKSHKDLGGKAGAY

-4959 KNLNKE
+4959 KSLNKE

-5051 MHDIRETTKDGETVF
+5051 MHDIRETTKDGEPVF

-5081 MTSEE
+5081 VTSEE

-5096 YIKARNQ
+5096 YIKAREQ

-5156 TIEKAVVKADA
+5156 TIEKAAVKADA

-5230 VYYGAKKHR
+5230 VYYGAKRHR

-5303 GKPSRLETLAND
+5303 GKPSRLEALAND

-5375 LKRALHPNAAD
+5375 LKRALHPNATD

-5504 YGVKE
+5504 YGAKE

-5642 KAVSPALG
+5642 KAISPAAG
-5650 NVYGAVA
+5650 NIYGAVA

-5668 VDYDTKDRI
+5668 VDYDTRDRI
-5677 VRGLGFRT
+5677 VRGVLGFRT
-5685 VKEANATDAQ
+5685 IREANATDAQ
-5695 GIVYNYKEQKKNDRA
+5695 NIVYNYKEQKKNDRA

>member
-55 SIPAMAARTRPVVMQ
+55 SIPAMAARTRPAVMQ

-109 RLGVKAAKDALP
+109 RLGIKAAKDALP

-133 LSYPKKIGGM
+133 LSYPKRIGGM
-143 ILENAPLMAA
+143 IVENAPLMAA
-153 QLGASIINPA
+153 QLAAGIVNPA
-163 LGVALMAGSIAGDA
+163 LGVGLMAGSIAGDA

-234 KEGLTEAVQEFPDET
+234 KEGLTEALQEFPDET

-291 INGKAQAPQQETG
+291 INGKAQPDEAQA
-304 QDSAGVDNG
+304 D

-319 SSPAIHAM
+319 PSPAIHAM

-356 TDISTTA
+356 TDISPTA
-363 ENPESGAYGIGQ
+363 KNPKSGSYGIGQ
-375 WTGPRKAELMAFAEE
+375 WLGSRQDDLMAFAEE

-406 HELKGSENGALQEIL
+406 HELKGSENGALQEII

-434 QFYERSEGT
+434 KFYERSEGT
-443 DKIRNQKAT
+443 DEIRNQKAA
-452 NAQTIYDMFMNGG
+452 NAQKIYDIFMNGG
-465 ANPNTVF
+465 ADPNVVY
-472 NGGKTGGS
+472 NGGKNGGS

-509 LNAIRKTIQGKN
+509 LNAVRKAIQDKN

-532 GWGENASESAQ
+532 GWSANSPETAQGASEPATQ
-543 DASESVAQ
+543 GNTQSVADNAATGQ
-551 ENVQAGNSDASKP
+551 MAQSVTYPMAIPQGRGNSISGAKPIKSGGGMYQPSGRVEGGNKSVYTPKKPKGMQYTPQGNVQAGSNEGGMTAVQPNVSPVIPAPSSIKEPASNASTSLP
-564 VNSSSSA
+564 SA
-571 GNINKKPE
+571 EPQIYTPRKVDGIADRQRRDRQIRGNMASATTQGRINKALKN
-579 QSTVT
+579 S
-584 ATPTVEGKSQAGNGE
+584 
-599 ENKLSTVRTGSPRN
+599 R
-613 EGANLP
+613 
-619 VAPGAQTSTGA
+619 
-630 KSPVAPSMQSTP
+630 
-642 LPASPTLR
+642 LR
-650 LPPANA
+650 
-656 AAVKKENN
+656 
-664 AQVPQA
+664 QV
-670 KIEKA
+670 
-675 RSNQKLKELVKQ
+675 VKQ

-696 LARLGAMQ
+696 LNRLGAMQ
-704 INPDILE
+704 INQDVLQ
-711 AVKNDVLSAHQS
+711 AVKNDVLNEYHKTEPVVPPKVVPAQEPYTPRYSNRDEAMR
-723 PLTLPAAP
+723 LPRERDAENAREDVAIGGGNGVIAPRAASTP
-731 APARGTTLGTAA
+731 SEAMRLDNAARGQRADNSNKDYDIGKAPSRRAQKKAA
-743 PIALPPV
+743 IAQKKQEKRDAENTNIRKYEPNPYNTRYDNREDLNRGMRDAYGNKNGDRAHKDQTSGVSSTGKNERAESQNRVDSRDDMSGYVRPGAPSIV
-750 KATAPTTATVAAGK
+750 ATPKDRKSIEADMRNRQQNRNKYESDNNKNGFEK
-764 PTPASTEGESVPGTD
+764 PSIPA
-779 SNVKSN
+779 
-785 ISGKENNHENT
+785 KENNHENT
-796 EKNQPVHHPEENKN
+796 EKNQPVHHSEENKN

-826 KTSEGKNPVKKAPP
+826 KTPEGKNPVKKAPP
-840 KETPSSDKKEAQ
+840 KETPSSGKKEE
-852 PKSEQQK
+852 PHNEKGSEQQPTL
-859 QGNDVVAVNDAADQ
+859 ADGYTTESGRLLSES
-873 DARDAAKTSK
+873 DARDFIVKPDGSK
-883 EIGAI
+883 EFGHFGEEIEDATGGKVLAKGIRLQVGFSRVANGKETGFGIIHIKKRESQLKKLGYNNAEEYILDIINNFSIIYDLGGGRIKLASVGSKFNVMPLDLELKGDGNGYYTVVTAI
-888 DAKVSGKAKTYLRVI
+888 PKNTKRMQKE
-903 NKCLIQHRAGGST
+903 AG
-916 SAETIDRIHE
+916 
-926 ILRGK
+926 
-931 LFAKLPEPVKAKL
+931 
-944 NEYAEKK
+944 KK
-951 IEELKAFDK
+951 IFDRSASPSSTTGNGAVQDGGNRK
-960 AHPFA
+960 
-965 EKEATRYEDSRFDDA
+965 
-980 KDTIDHIVDELNS
+980 N
-993 GTITLDEAIEHANKI
+993 
-1008 AGELED
+1008 AGSI
-1014 MAFADTGTPV
+1014 P
-1024 SHAADRVRDYF
+1024 
-1035 NQKIGNEPTEAPKT
+1035 Q
-1049 EQPKAE
+1049 
-1055 EEPKN
+1055 
-1060 GEPTKPEMQD
+1060 
-1070 TESATP
+1070 SATEKSNLP
-1076 KEEEPSVP
+1076 ASTNNIDETLKNVNNKHDLDLTTGKSIEASKGEEPSTP

-1091 VEDADKDLEAA
+1091 VEDADKDLEKA
-1102 FGLKPVSNTEQ
+1102 FGLKPVANTEQ
-1113 EAKKAKPSKEE
+1113 TVKKVAQEATGAKPSKDE
-1124 IHRKHKLV
+1124 IHKKHRLV
-1132 DDSDEAIQGYID
+1132 DDSDEAIQGYIE

-1157 NPTILVP
+1157 DPTILVP

-1192 SKGVKQKDIEP
+1192 AKGVKQKDIEP

-1212 KSFPDTGKK
+1212 KSFPDTDKK
-1221 FDAQKLVV
+1221 FDAKKLVV

-1241 LKTADAVKDD
+1241 LETADAVKDD

-1272 RGVQAYFNKGKVAE
+1272 RGVQAYFNKGKDAE
-1286 PAKKS
+1286 S
-1291 EPSNTADRS
+1291 EPSNAANKS

-1327 VDTVSKIFDGG
+1327 VDTVAKIFDGG

-1371 SGSGRPVEVGRSR
+1371 SGSGRPVEVGGPGKGS
-1384 KSGTGGK
+1384 TGGK
-1391 GEQRTTRGNSE
+1391 GEQRTTRENSE

-1414 DVESAEPKN
+1414 DAESAEPKN
-1423 KGTGEGRELGRGQAE
+1423 KGTGESRELGRGQAE

-1547 KSDAKRMAQLK
+1547 KSDTKRMAQLK

-1673 FSNNV
+1673 FSNSV
-1678 KASVPAMRDSDG
+1678 WAPVPAMRDPDG
-1690 GVHKS
+1690 HVHKS

-1725 DRKAGYDN
+1725 DRKTGYDN
-1733 ALLRHLSSRAKLVGI
+1733 ALLRYLSSRAKLVGM

-1773 EGENPDTVDA
+1773 EGETPDTVDA
-1783 TNGWTN
+1783 TNGWTDN
-1789 GLTTIEANDD
+1789 LRFIEMKDE
-1799 EGRHTYTRI
+1799 EGRNIWKTI

-1824 LVRDRYG
+1824 WVRDRYG
-1831 SRNVEFHTS
+1831 NRNVEFHTS

-1876 ELVDAE
+1876 ELADVE

-1943 VSEAALSKAREKL
+1943 VSEVALSKAREKL

-1967 GYINDKTNVR
+1967 GYINDKANVR
-1977 QISGSPISGR
+1977 QISGSPIAGR

-2035 SLRKFGFADIKYMAS
+2035 SLRKLGFADIKYMAS
-2050 VLGKSENAIIKELGG
+2050 VLGKSENAIIKELGDR
-2065 KLFKDPVSE
+2065 LFKDPVSE

-2111 KDVIPADIEVED
+2111 KAVIPADIEVED

-2165 TTTPGYGRI
+2165 TTTPRYGRI

-2184 ARASYDDRDNI
+2184 ARVSYDDRDNV

-2286 LNTAANMTPRVHQAD
+2286 LNAAANMMPRVHQAD

-2409 GVPIFEKVKVSDE
+2409 GVPIFEKVNVSDE
-2422 EAKKREVRLAKRN
+2422 EAKKREVRLSKRN

-2759 LTPFTV
+2759 LAPFTV

-2786 KEWKD
+2786 EEWKD

-2806 IPDRSINDP
+2806 IPDRSSNDP

-2944 KSTRNADTSDVDGD
+2944 KGTRNADTSDVDGD
-2958 NFEALIELANAD
+2958 NYEALIELANAD

-3002 VLVTAPDLIDKF
+3002 VLVTAPELIDKF

-3070 HKYGADNAKF
+3070 HKYGVDNAKF

-3185 KKIEEKAKRQRE
+3185 EKIEEKARRQRE

-3216 YDLDVDDP
+3216 YDLDADDP

-3242 ENNTDTGTVS
+3242 ENHTDTGTVS

-3277 ENTIEITASQKDLND
+3277 ENTIEVTASQKDLND
-3292 LYEAIES
+3292 LYEAIE
-3299 PNNGKSATVRTD
+3299 NQ
-3311 DGKELEVSYR
+3311 E
-3321 IVPAETLIAS
+3321 ET
-3331 NTADFGKNENY
+3331 
-3342 PEKLQPR
+3342 
-3349 DRDRVSMK
+3349 
-3357 EQVDDMAR
+3357 
-3365 NLRPEDLAE
+3365 
-3374 SRSVNQGA
+3374 
-3382 PLVNQDNVVE
+3382 
-3392 NGNGRTMAITR
+3392 
-3403 AYTTDGDA
+3403 
-3411 YKASSQKY
+3411 KY
-3419 KQYLVKHAE
+3419 
-3428 EYGYTREEV
+3428 
-3437 EAMQNPVL
+3437 
-3445 IRQRDASSDS
+3445 S
-3455 LQDSIIHSTEGGMKM
+3455 LFQ
-3470 SASQQAKVDA
+3470 
-3480 EKISPKTLSLYDYDG
+3480 
-3495 TGDLTKRSNDDFVV
+3495 
-3509 SALNEITDKSDR
+3509 
-3521 DVVFNKDGTP
+3521 
-3531 SKAGIERVK
+3531 
-3540 SALAAYAYGDNSLLE
+3540 
-3555 KISESTDTE
+3555 
-3564 DQNIVKAFSAAAP
+3564 
-3577 RVAAIKAKLDKG
+3577 
-3589 GTSKDYDLSSL
+3589 
-3600 LSDVLDFYFKCKN
+3600 
-3613 SGKSIKFALNETNLF
+3613 
-3628 GDDSWLASVGGK
+3628 GGK
-3640 NLARF
+3640 R
-3645 IADNTRRPK
+3645 ISHEE
-3654 AIADAIVRMTK
+3654 MTK
-3665 YIDGANEPSD
+3665 
-3675 ALFSGTKMG
+3675 
-3684 IDEIVRTSIGLNA
+3684 
-3697 SKFIP
+3697 
-3702 ASKPSAQKYKHTIQP
+3702 
-3717 KENTWDSM
+3717 
-3725 PATQQKACIKLMD
+3725 
-3738 ANGGHYDSKTKSFGF
+3738 
-3753 TDEKA
+3753 
-3758 RDAALNVLEAYL
+3758 
-3770 SADSKASAKI
+3770 
-3780 AIVPEMNEE
+3780 
-3789 VKLTNVGWN
+3789 
-3798 GSPGDFSKFDL
+3798 
-3809 AFVGSGEGSAA
+3809 
-3820 HGWGIYFAMDKPYR
+3820 
-3834 DNPDFG
+3834 
-3840 REVAERYKK
+3840 
-3849 QYGGENGH
+3849 
-3857 VYKAAIPSD
+3857 
-3866 EYLLDERAKISDQP
+3866 
-3880 KRVQNAVLEVAETLQ
+3880 
-3895 KKTSV
+3895 
-3900 WRFEDGIKK
+3900 
-3909 VVQYLKDEN
+3909 
-3918 YDLGNENGDAEQA
+3918 
-3931 KIDQALERVARDFY
+3931 
-3945 ANSNS
+3945 
-3950 ASPQELKISSADL
+3950 
-3963 KILRAALKEQVR
+3963 
-3975 DQAETSAFSSK
+3975 
-3986 NLSER
+3986 
-3991 DMDQAAKEI
+3991 
-4000 LYNFL
+4000 
-4005 SASRRNQFRTLD
+4005 
-4017 ALAANIM
+4017 
-4024 AEDDSVFKNITSQDL
+4024 
-4039 LNKAGEIA
+4039 
-4047 GTALREKQID
+4047 
-4057 LGGAREIL
+4057 
-4065 NVMKQA
+4065 
-4071 AEHPIDANE
+4071 
-4080 RDVAEGITKAY
+4080 
-4091 TDYGIDRATAE
+4091 
-4102 KIARRQAAQFFSALR
+4102 
-4117 ESRAKPIKE
+4117 
-4126 ILAPLTGYDVQQMFQ
+4126 
-4141 TAIAKQQLEPSEP
+4141 
-4154 VDKAVSMLL
+4154 
-4163 KGAGLKGYKY
+4163 
-4173 EGATDGHCVVVFD
+4173 
-4186 NDAMKIINKFSVKTP
+4186 
-4201 YQKMVEN
+4201 
-4208 ITPIASD
+4208 
-4215 DLTARE
+4215 
-4221 KAIVDF
+4221 
-4227 AKKMGLQVQFFE
+4227 
-4239 GDPNLHGFHADG
+4239 
-4251 TNVAFLNRRS
+4251 
-4261 AMDLNQ
+4261 
-4267 TFWHEAFHWMR
+4267 
-4278 ESNPDLYN
+4278 
-4286 QMVKEVFGG
+4286 
-4295 EVSEKQLADYAVSIG
+4295 
-4310 RTDMSKELAIEE
+4310 
-4322 MLADAMWDAGKR
+4322 
-4334 GSFFEKLGIEH
+4334 
-4345 PSLCAKIIKWIK
+4345 
-4357 NLYED
+4357 
-4362 FKAHFHNPQAG
+4362 
-4373 LTNTQIK
+4373 
-4380 RMSNTLSKIAEK
+4380 
-4392 LVDGDGNKLFSVD
+4392 
-4405 EKGNIKETA
+4405 
-4414 AGKRA
+4414 
-4419 VSDRAKVEAERD
+4419 
-4431 GSNQKYRVTNKALS
+4431 
-4445 GNDQMQ
+4445 
-4451 VTELT
+4451 
-4456 GDIKDERLGERV
+4456 
-4468 ARVCK
+4468 
-4473 MLEGCSF
+4473 
-4480 AVSKDGI
+4480 
-4487 QLYFKSNK
+4487 
-4495 DLDHFAAGNKGKR
+4495 
-4508 NKEARLYTI
+4508 
-4517 SSEENVK
+4517 
-4524 NVIEN
+4524 
-4529 SVYVEE
+4529 
-4535 ERNIHNPNSKTHFV
+4535 
-4549 QFYSVVKS
+4549 
-4557 GNNFI
+4557 
-4562 RMKISAKK
+4562 
-4570 LVDGTF
+4570 
-4576 DVQKASLYN
+4576 
-4585 IATAGSILH
+4585 
-4594 KKIKK
+4594 
-4599 LTQPAMNE
+4599 
-4607 SMDNLRPRVSSLT
+4607 
-4620 VSVADMLD
+4620 
-4628 GVNDRGGNPYVVNGK
+4628 
-4643 LQHENGVIATKNML
+4643 
-4657 SSGPVTHRSAE
+4657 
-4668 DLKAQTLSVFPNAQ
+4668 QTLSVFPNAQ

-4722 GTLKGNEKASGKIEM
+4722 GTLQGNEKASGKIEM
-4737 ADKDALIT
+4737 VDKDALIT

-4772 NALLRA
+4772 NALLRT

-4819 SLFHENDQH
+4819 SLFHENDRH

-4864 YLKSHKDFGEKAGVY
+4864 YLKSHKDLGEKAGAY

-4987 ELRDAGVSEN
+4987 ELREAGVSEN

-5081 MTSEE
+5081 VTSEE

-5096 YIKARNQ
+5096 YIKARKQ

-5182 FSSEGEIENP
+5182 FSSEGEVENP

-5230 VYYGAKKHR
+5230 VYYGAKRHR

-5281 GDYNKDWTGEAA
+5281 GDYSKDWTGEAA

-5375 LKRALHPNAAD
+5375 LKRALHPNATD

-5399 GLALDSIGHI
+5399 GLALDSIGHV

-5504 YGVKE
+5504 YGIKE

-5637 ANGAM
+5637 TNGAM
-5642 KAVSPALG
+5642 KAVSPAAG
-5650 NVYGAVA
+5650 NIYGAVA

-5668 VDYDTKDRI
+5668 VDYDTYDRI
-5677 VRGLGFRT
+5677 VRGVLGFRT
-5685 VKEANATDAQ
+5685 IREANATDAQ
-5695 GIVYNYKEQKKNDRA
+5695 NIVYNYKEQKKNDRA

-5750 ERSQVGLSKEDKKK
+5750 ERSQSGLSKEDKKK

>member
-55 SIPAMAARTRPVVMQ
+55 SIPAMAARTRPAVMQ

-109 RLGVKAAKDALP
+109 RLGIKAAKDALP

-143 ILENAPLMAA
+143 IVENAPLMAA
-153 QLGASIINPA
+153 QLAAGIVNPA
-163 LGVALMAGSIAGDA
+163 LGVGLMVGSIAGDA

-304 QDSAGVDNG
+304 QDSADVDNG

-319 SSPAIHAM
+319 PSPAIHAM

-356 TDISTTA
+356 TDISPTA
-363 ENPESGAYGIGQ
+363 KNPNSGSYGIGQ
-375 WTGPRKAELMAFAEE
+375 WLGSRQDDLMAFAEE

-406 HELKGSENGALQEIL
+406 HELKGSENGALQEII

-434 QFYERSEGT
+434 KFYERSEGT
-443 DKIRNQKAT
+443 DEIRNQKAA
-452 NAQTIYDMFMNGG
+452 NAQKIYDIFMNGG
-465 ANPNTVF
+465 ADPSVVY

-509 LNAIRKTIQGKN
+509 LNAIRKAIQGKN

-532 GWGENASESAQ
+532 GWSANSPETAQSASEPATQ
-543 DASESVAQ
+543 GNTQSVAGNAVTGQ
-551 ENVQAGNSDASKP
+551 MAQSVTYPMAIPQGRGNSISGAKPIKSGGGMYQPSGRAEGGNKSVYTPKKPKGMQYTPQGNVQAESNEGGMTAVQPNVSPVIPAPSSIKEPASNASTSLPSAEPQIYTPRKVNGIADRQRRDRQTRGNMAS
-564 VNSSSSA
+564 A
-571 GNINKKPE
+571 ATQGRINKALKN
-579 QSTVT
+579 S
-584 ATPTVEGKSQAGNGE
+584 
-599 ENKLSTVRTGSPRN
+599 R
-613 EGANLP
+613 
-619 VAPGAQTSTGA
+619 
-630 KSPVAPSMQSTP
+630 
-642 LPASPTLR
+642 LR
-650 LPPANA
+650 
-656 AAVKKENN
+656 
-664 AQVPQA
+664 QV
-670 KIEKA
+670 
-675 RSNQKLKELVKQ
+675 VKQ

-696 LARLGAMQ
+696 LNRLGAMQ
-704 INPDILE
+704 INQDVLQ
-711 AVKNDVLSAHQS
+711 AVKNDVMNEYHKVKPVVPPKVVSAQEPYTPRYGSRDEAMRLPYERNNENTRGDIAIGGGDGVISSQRASTPREAVRLDNKARKNRETNENRAYDIGEAPS
-723 PLTLPAAP
+723 PKEQKKAAIARARQEKRDAKNTNFNKYEP
-731 APARGTTLGTAA
+731 APYATRYANRDKVMQGFRNINENMSGNEAR
-743 PIALPPV
+743 
-750 KATAPTTATVAAGK
+750 KDRVAGITSSGNNGDASNQNRAGSRDMSAYKNPNRLSVSMPSRDRQGIGEDMRNRQQNRNAYEPDTKSRLEK
-764 PTPASTEGESVPGTD
+764 PTIFA
-779 SNVKSN
+779 
-785 ISGKENNHENT
+785 KENTNENYK
-796 EKNQPVHHPEENKN
+796 ENQQVHRSEENKN

-817 SKPSESKDR
+817 SKPSESKDS
-826 KTSEGKNPVKKAPP
+826 KASEGKNPVKKAPP
-840 KETPSSDKKEAQ
+840 KETPFSGKKEE
-852 PKSEQQK
+852 PHNEKGSEQQPTL
-859 QGNDVVAVNDAADQ
+859 ADGYTTESGRLLSES
-873 DARDAAKTSK
+873 DARDFIVKPDGSKEFGHFGEEIEDATGGKVLAKGIRLQVGFSRVANGKETGFGIIHIKKRESQLKKLGYNNAEEYILDIINNFSIIYDLGGGRIKLASVGSKFNVMPLDLELKGDGNGYYTVVTAIPKNTKRMQKEAGKKIFDRSASPSSTTGNGAVQDGGNRKNAGSIPQSATEKSNLPASTNNIDETSK
-883 EIGAI
+883 NVNNKP
-888 DAKVSGKAKTYLRVI
+888 DLDLTTGKSV
-903 NKCLIQHRAGGST
+903 
-916 SAETIDRIHE
+916 
-926 ILRGK
+926 
-931 LFAKLPEPVKAKL
+931 
-944 NEYAEKK
+944 
-951 IEELKAFDK
+951 
-960 AHPFA
+960 
-965 EKEATRYEDSRFDDA
+965 EAS
-980 KDTIDHIVDELNS
+980 K
-993 GTITLDEAIEHANKI
+993 G
-1008 AGELED
+1008 
-1014 MAFADTGTPV
+1014 
-1024 SHAADRVRDYF
+1024 
-1035 NQKIGNEPTEAPKT
+1035 
-1049 EQPKAE
+1049 
-1055 EEPKN
+1055 
-1060 GEPTKPEMQD
+1060 
-1070 TESATP
+1070 
-1076 KEEEPSVP
+1076 EEPSTP

-1091 VEDADKDLEAA
+1091 VEDADKDLEKA
-1102 FGLKPVSNTEQ
+1102 FGLKPVANTEQ
-1113 EAKKAKPSKEE
+1113 TVKKAAQEATGAKPSKDE
-1124 IHRKHKLV
+1124 IHRKHRLV

-1157 NPTILVP
+1157 DPTILVP

-1173 QRGITKFA
+1173 QRGITMFA
-1181 DFASKTIAAFK
+1181 DFANKTIAAFK
-1192 SKGVKQKDIEP
+1192 AKGVKQKDIEP

-1221 FDAQKLVV
+1221 FDAKKLVV

-1241 LKTADAVKDD
+1241 LETADAVKDD
-1251 IRSKYGDKAVST
+1251 IRSKYGDKAVSN

-1272 RGVQAYFNKGKVAE
+1272 RGVQAYFNKGKDAE

-1291 EPSNTADRS
+1291 EPSNAADKS

-1327 VDTVSKIFDGG
+1327 VDTVAKIFDGG
-1338 DKSVNNPQENDTIEE
+1338 DNAVDNPRKNDIIEE
-1353 GNSNV
+1353 SNSNV

-1371 SGSGRPVEVGRSR
+1371 SGSGRPVEVGGPG

-1414 DVESAEPKN
+1414 DAESAEPKN
-1423 KGTGEGRELGRGQAE
+1423 KGTGGSRKLGRGQAE

-1471 IAKGKVKDA
+1471 IAKGKVEDA

-1654 YTKFDRGNGFYDLA
+1654 YTKFDRGNDFYDLA

-1673 FSNNV
+1673 FSNSV

-1876 ELVDAE
+1876 ELADAE

-1903 DDNGERK
+1903 DDNGEKK

-1943 VSEAALSKAREKL
+1943 ISEAALSKAREKL

-1977 QISGSPISGR
+1977 QISGSPIAGR

-2050 VLGKSENAIIKELGG
+2050 VLGKSEDAIIKELGDR
-2065 KLFKDPVSE
+2065 LFKDPVSE

-2111 KDVIPADIEVED
+2111 KAVIPADIEVED

-2138 QAFIDDLLGEPSA
+2138 QAFIDDLLGEPNA

-2165 TTTPGYGRI
+2165 TTTPRYGRI

-2184 ARASYDDRDNI
+2184 ARVSYDDRDNV

-2286 LNTAANMTPRVHQAD
+2286 LNTAADMTPRVHQAD

-2422 EAKKREVRLAKRN
+2422 EAKKREVRLSKRN

-2529 EDLGID
+2529 EDLWID

-2759 LTPFTV
+2759 LAPFTV

-2806 IPDRSINDP
+2806 IPDRSSNDP
-2815 NAYDALKSRLIELGI
+2815 NVYDALKSRLIELGI
-2830 PESDIAFVQDAKTD
+2830 PESNIAFVQDAKTD

-2876 HKLVALHHLDCPWR
+2876 QKLVALHHLDCPWR

-3002 VLVTAPDLIDKF
+3002 VLATAPELIDKF

-3070 HKYGADNAKF
+3070 HKYGVDNAKF

-3216 YDLDVDDP
+3216 YDLDADDP

-3252 FDKPGSWDKFK
+3252 FDKPSSWDKFK

-3277 ENTIEITASQKDLND
+3277 ENTIEITASKKDLND

-3299 PNNGKSATVRTD
+3299 QEETKYSLSQGGKR
-3311 DGKELEVSYR
+3311 
-3321 IVPAETLIAS
+3321 
-3331 NTADFGKNENY
+3331 
-3342 PEKLQPR
+3342 
-3349 DRDRVSMK
+3349 
-3357 EQVDDMAR
+3357 
-3365 NLRPEDLAE
+3365 
-3374 SRSVNQGA
+3374 
-3382 PLVNQDNVVE
+3382 
-3392 NGNGRTMAITR
+3392 
-3403 AYTTDGDA
+3403 
-3411 YKASSQKY
+3411 
-3419 KQYLVKHAE
+3419 
-3428 EYGYTREEV
+3428 
-3437 EAMQNPVL
+3437 
-3445 IRQRDASSDS
+3445 
-3455 LQDSIIHSTEGGMKM
+3455 
-3470 SASQQAKVDA
+3470 
-3480 EKISPKTLSLYDYDG
+3480 ISP
-3495 TGDLTKRSNDDFVV
+3495 
-3509 SALNEITDKSDR
+3509 E
-3521 DVVFNKDGTP
+3521 
-3531 SKAGIERVK
+3531 E
-3540 SALAAYAYGDNSLLE
+3540 
-3555 KISESTDTE
+3555 
-3564 DQNIVKAFSAAAP
+3564 
-3577 RVAAIKAKLDKG
+3577 
-3589 GTSKDYDLSSL
+3589 
-3600 LSDVLDFYFKCKN
+3600 
-3613 SGKSIKFALNETNLF
+3613 
-3628 GDDSWLASVGGK
+3628 
-3640 NLARF
+3640 
-3645 IADNTRRPK
+3645 
-3654 AIADAIVRMTK
+3654 MTK
-3665 YIDGANEPSD
+3665 
-3675 ALFSGTKMG
+3675 
-3684 IDEIVRTSIGLNA
+3684 
-3697 SKFIP
+3697 
-3702 ASKPSAQKYKHTIQP
+3702 
-3717 KENTWDSM
+3717 
-3725 PATQQKACIKLMD
+3725 
-3738 ANGGHYDSKTKSFGF
+3738 
-3753 TDEKA
+3753 
-3758 RDAALNVLEAYL
+3758 
-3770 SADSKASAKI
+3770 
-3780 AIVPEMNEE
+3780 
-3789 VKLTNVGWN
+3789 
-3798 GSPGDFSKFDL
+3798 
-3809 AFVGSGEGSAA
+3809 
-3820 HGWGIYFAMDKPYR
+3820 
-3834 DNPDFG
+3834 
-3840 REVAERYKK
+3840 
-3849 QYGGENGH
+3849 
-3857 VYKAAIPSD
+3857 
-3866 EYLLDERAKISDQP
+3866 
-3880 KRVQNAVLEVAETLQ
+3880 
-3895 KKTSV
+3895 
-3900 WRFEDGIKK
+3900 
-3909 VVQYLKDEN
+3909 
-3918 YDLGNENGDAEQA
+3918 
-3931 KIDQALERVARDFY
+3931 
-3945 ANSNS
+3945 
-3950 ASPQELKISSADL
+3950 
-3963 KILRAALKEQVR
+3963 
-3975 DQAETSAFSSK
+3975 
-3986 NLSER
+3986 
-3991 DMDQAAKEI
+3991 
-4000 LYNFL
+4000 
-4005 SASRRNQFRTLD
+4005 
-4017 ALAANIM
+4017 
-4024 AEDDSVFKNITSQDL
+4024 
-4039 LNKAGEIA
+4039 
-4047 GTALREKQID
+4047 
-4057 LGGAREIL
+4057 
-4065 NVMKQA
+4065 
-4071 AEHPIDANE
+4071 
-4080 RDVAEGITKAY
+4080 
-4091 TDYGIDRATAE
+4091 
-4102 KIARRQAAQFFSALR
+4102 
-4117 ESRAKPIKE
+4117 
-4126 ILAPLTGYDVQQMFQ
+4126 
-4141 TAIAKQQLEPSEP
+4141 
-4154 VDKAVSMLL
+4154 
-4163 KGAGLKGYKY
+4163 
-4173 EGATDGHCVVVFD
+4173 
-4186 NDAMKIINKFSVKTP
+4186 
-4201 YQKMVEN
+4201 
-4208 ITPIASD
+4208 
-4215 DLTARE
+4215 
-4221 KAIVDF
+4221 
-4227 AKKMGLQVQFFE
+4227 
-4239 GDPNLHGFHADG
+4239 
-4251 TNVAFLNRRS
+4251 
-4261 AMDLNQ
+4261 
-4267 TFWHEAFHWMR
+4267 
-4278 ESNPDLYN
+4278 
-4286 QMVKEVFGG
+4286 
-4295 EVSEKQLADYAVSIG
+4295 
-4310 RTDMSKELAIEE
+4310 
-4322 MLADAMWDAGKR
+4322 
-4334 GSFFEKLGIEH
+4334 
-4345 PSLCAKIIKWIK
+4345 
-4357 NLYED
+4357 
-4362 FKAHFHNPQAG
+4362 
-4373 LTNTQIK
+4373 
-4380 RMSNTLSKIAEK
+4380 
-4392 LVDGDGNKLFSVD
+4392 
-4405 EKGNIKETA
+4405 
-4414 AGKRA
+4414 
-4419 VSDRAKVEAERD
+4419 
-4431 GSNQKYRVTNKALS
+4431 
-4445 GNDQMQ
+4445 
-4451 VTELT
+4451 
-4456 GDIKDERLGERV
+4456 
-4468 ARVCK
+4468 
-4473 MLEGCSF
+4473 
-4480 AVSKDGI
+4480 
-4487 QLYFKSNK
+4487 
-4495 DLDHFAAGNKGKR
+4495 
-4508 NKEARLYTI
+4508 
-4517 SSEENVK
+4517 
-4524 NVIEN
+4524 
-4529 SVYVEE
+4529 
-4535 ERNIHNPNSKTHFV
+4535 
-4549 QFYSVVKS
+4549 
-4557 GNNFI
+4557 
-4562 RMKISAKK
+4562 
-4570 LVDGTF
+4570 
-4576 DVQKASLYN
+4576 
-4585 IATAGSILH
+4585 
-4594 KKIKK
+4594 
-4599 LTQPAMNE
+4599 
-4607 SMDNLRPRVSSLT
+4607 
-4620 VSVADMLD
+4620 
-4628 GVNDRGGNPYVVNGK
+4628 
-4643 LQHENGVIATKNML
+4643 
-4657 SSGPVTHRSAE
+4657 
-4668 DLKAQTLSVFPNAQ
+4668 QTLSVFPNAQ

-4722 GTLKGNEKASGKIEM
+4722 GTLTGNEKASGKIEM
-4737 ADKDALIT
+4737 VDKDALIT

-4834 SGEMWERGNEN
+4834 SGEMWERSNGN

-5081 MTSEE
+5081 VTSEE

-5096 YIKARNQ
+5096 YIKAREQ

-5134 LIMKKYTDADGNVK
+5134 LIMKKYTDADGNAK

-5182 FSSEGEIENP
+5182 FSSEGEVENP

-5230 VYYGAKKHR
+5230 VYYGAKRHR

-5375 LKRALHPNAAD
+5375 LKRALHPNATD

-5417 KAGNVINSVN
+5417 KVGNVINSVN

-5444 TILAAYYKAIE
+5444 TILAAYYKAIG

-5637 ANGAM
+5637 TNGAM
-5642 KAVSPALG
+5642 KAISPAAG
-5650 NVYGAVA
+5650 NIYGAVA

-5668 VDYDTKDRI
+5668 VDYDTGDRI
-5677 VRGLGFRT
+5677 ARGLGFRT
-5685 VKEANATDAQ
+5685 VREANATDAQ
-5695 GIVYNYKEQKKNDRA
+5695 NIVYNYKEQKKNDRA
-5710 KAKSEYLKDPSSSN
+5710 KAKSEYLKNPSSSN

-5750 ERSQVGLSKEDKKK
+5750 ERSQSGLSKEDKKK

>member
-55 SIPAMAARTRPVVMQ
+55 SIPAMAARTRPAVMQ

-163 LGVALMAGSIAGDA
+163 LGVALVAGSTAGDT

-189 TAGQAGWL
+189 AAGQAAWL
-197 DAAAQAPLEGVGEM
+197 NAAAQAPLEGVGEM

-291 INGKAQAPQQETG
+291 INGKAQPDEAQ
-304 QDSAGVDNG
+304 ADNG
-313 NGDTPS
+313 DAPS
-319 SSPAIHAM
+319 PSPAIHAM

-356 TDISTTA
+356 TDISPTA
-363 ENPESGAYGIGQ
+363 KNPTSGSYGIGQ
-375 WTGPRKAELMAFAEE
+375 WLGSRQDDLMAFAEE

-406 HELKGSENGALQEIL
+406 HELKGSENGALQEII

-434 QFYERSEGT
+434 KFYERSEGT
-443 DKIRNQKAT
+443 DEIRNQKAA
-452 NAQTIYDMFMNGG
+452 NAQKIYDIFMNGG
-465 ANPNTVF
+465 ADPNVVY

-509 LNAIRKTIQGKN
+509 LNAIRKAIQGKN

-532 GWGENASESAQ
+532 GWGGNAPETAQ

-551 ENVQAGNSDASKP
+551 ENVQAGNSGASKP

-584 ATPTVEGKSQAGNGE
+584 ATSTIEEKPQAGNGE

-613 EGANLP
+613 EDANLP

-711 AVKNDVLSAHQS
+711 AVKNDVLRAHQS

-731 APARGTTLGTAA
+731 APAKGTTLGTAA

-764 PTPASTEGESVPGTD
+764 TTPTNTEGESVPGTD
-779 SNVKSN
+779 SNAKSN
-785 ISGKENNHENT
+785 ISEKENNHENT
-796 EKNQPVHHPEENKN
+796 KKNQPVHRSEENKN

-826 KTSEGKNPVKKAPP
+826 KTPEGKNPVKNAPS
-840 KETPSSDKKEAQ
+840 KETPSSSKKEEPQ
-852 PKSEQQK
+852 KTNQK
-859 QGNDVVAVNDAADQ
+859 QDDKVVVRNNAADN
-873 DARDAAKTSK
+873 DARDAAKSSK

-888 DAKVSGKAKTYLRVI
+888 DPKASNKAKVILKLI
-903 NKCLIQHRAGGST
+903 NKCLIHHRAGNST
-916 SAETIDRIHE
+916 SAETIARIRFT
-926 ILRGK
+926 LRGK
-931 LFAKLPEPVKAKL
+931 NFAKLPEAVKAKL
-944 NEYAEKK
+944 NEYAERK
-951 IEELKAFDK
+951 IKEMQAFDK
-960 AHPFA
+960 EHPWA
-965 EKEATRYEDSRFDDA
+965 EKNATENEDAAFDEA
-980 KDTIDHIVDELNS
+980 KDAIDRIAKMLDNGVM
-993 GTITLDEAIEHANKI
+993 TLDEAIERANKV

-1014 MAFADTGTPV
+1014 AGFSDTGSPV

-1035 NQKIGNEPTEAPKT
+1035 NKKIASDPVEAPKT
-1049 EQPKAE
+1049 EQPKGDKDSEPHNGKGSEQQPTLADGYTTESGRLLSESDARDFIVKPDGSKEFGHFGKEIEDATGGKVLAKGIRLQVGFSRVANGKETGFGIIHIKKRESQLKKLGYNNAE
-1055 EEPKN
+1055 EYILDIINNFSIIYDLGGGRIKLASVGSKFNVMPLDLELQGDGNGYYTVVTAIPKN
-1060 GEPTKPEMQD
+1060 TKRMQKEAGKKIFD
-1070 TESATP
+1070 RSASPSSTTGNGAVQDGGNRKNAGSIPQSATEKSNLP
-1076 KEEEPSVP
+1076 ASTNNIDETSKNVNNKPDLDLTTGKSVEASKGEEPSTP

-1091 VEDADKDLEAA
+1091 VEDADKDLEKA
-1102 FGLKPVSNTEQ
+1102 FGLKPVADTEQ
-1113 EAKKAKPSKEE
+1113 TVKKAAQEATGATPSKDE
-1124 IHRKHKLV
+1124 IHRKHRLV

-1157 NPTILVP
+1157 DPTILVP

-1192 SKGVKQKDIEP
+1192 TKGVKQKDIEP

-1221 FDAQKLVV
+1221 FDAKKLVV

-1251 IRSKYGDKAVST
+1251 IRSKYGDKAAST
-1263 LNDYIDAAF
+1263 LNDYIDASF
-1272 RGVQAYFNKGKVAE
+1272 RGVQAYFGDGENANPE
-1286 PAKKS
+1286 PPKAGDK
-1291 EPSNTADRS
+1291 TGA
-1300 GTDLIDYAFNQGGI
+1300 DLIDYAFNQGGI
-1314 IRKDVIQNMSPED
+1314 INEEAVKNLTPSQADAVLNIFNKPDDSA
-1327 VDTVSKIFDGG
+1327 VDNADG
-1338 DKSVNNPQENDTIEE
+1338 NDTIEE

-1371 SGSGRPVEVGRSR
+1371 SGSGRPVEVGGPG
-1384 KSGTGGK
+1384 KSGTSGK

-1414 DVESAEPKN
+1414 DAESAEPKN
-1423 KGTGEGRELGRGQAE
+1423 KGTGGSRKLGRGQTE

-1461 SPKADKVETD
+1461 STKADKVETD

-1654 YTKFDRGNGFYDLA
+1654 YTKFDRGNDFYDLA

-1673 FSNNV
+1673 FSNSV

-1789 GLTTIEANDD
+1789 GLTTIEAKDN

-1813 DNPDNI
+1813 DNPNNI

-1831 SRNVEFHTS
+1831 SKNVEFHTS

-1876 ELVDAE
+1876 ELADAE

-1977 QISGSPISGR
+1977 QISGSPIAGR

-2050 VLGKSENAIIKELGG
+2050 VLGKSEDAIIKELGDR
-2065 KLFKDPVSE
+2065 LFKDPVSE

-2100 EPEYARNVEAL
+2100 EPEYVRNVEAL
-2111 KDVIPADIEVED
+2111 KAVIPADIEVED

-2165 TTTPGYGRI
+2165 TTTPGYRRI

-2751 ANDLKKAS
+2751 ADNLRKAS
-2759 LTPFTV
+2759 LAPFLI

-2777 IWACADKIY
+2777 VWACADKIY
-2786 KEWKD
+2786 QEWKD

-2806 IPDRSINDP
+2806 IPDRSSNDP
-2815 NAYDALKSRLIELGI
+2815 NVYDALKSRLIELGI

-2958 NFEALIELANAD
+2958 NYEALIELANAD

-3002 VLVTAPDLIDKF
+3002 VLVTAPELIDKF
-3014 KTAIESVKD
+3014 KAAIESVKD

-3070 HKYGADNAKF
+3070 HKYGVDNAKF
-3080 KDVKIA
+3080 KAVKIA

-3216 YDLDVDDP
+3216 YDLDVDDS
-3224 DIYEIEN
+3224 DVYDIEN

-3242 ENNTDTGTVS
+3242 ENHTDTGTVS

-3277 ENTIEITASQKDLND
+3277 ENTIEITASKKDLND

-3299 PNNGKSATVRTD
+3299 QEETKYSLSQGGKR
-3311 DGKELEVSYR
+3311 
-3321 IVPAETLIAS
+3321 
-3331 NTADFGKNENY
+3331 
-3342 PEKLQPR
+3342 
-3349 DRDRVSMK
+3349 
-3357 EQVDDMAR
+3357 
-3365 NLRPEDLAE
+3365 
-3374 SRSVNQGA
+3374 
-3382 PLVNQDNVVE
+3382 
-3392 NGNGRTMAITR
+3392 
-3403 AYTTDGDA
+3403 
-3411 YKASSQKY
+3411 
-3419 KQYLVKHAE
+3419 
-3428 EYGYTREEV
+3428 
-3437 EAMQNPVL
+3437 
-3445 IRQRDASSDS
+3445 
-3455 LQDSIIHSTEGGMKM
+3455 
-3470 SASQQAKVDA
+3470 
-3480 EKISPKTLSLYDYDG
+3480 ISP
-3495 TGDLTKRSNDDFVV
+3495 
-3509 SALNEITDKSDR
+3509 E
-3521 DVVFNKDGTP
+3521 
-3531 SKAGIERVK
+3531 E
-3540 SALAAYAYGDNSLLE
+3540 
-3555 KISESTDTE
+3555 
-3564 DQNIVKAFSAAAP
+3564 
-3577 RVAAIKAKLDKG
+3577 
-3589 GTSKDYDLSSL
+3589 
-3600 LSDVLDFYFKCKN
+3600 
-3613 SGKSIKFALNETNLF
+3613 
-3628 GDDSWLASVGGK
+3628 
-3640 NLARF
+3640 
-3645 IADNTRRPK
+3645 
-3654 AIADAIVRMTK
+3654 MTK
-3665 YIDGANEPSD
+3665 
-3675 ALFSGTKMG
+3675 
-3684 IDEIVRTSIGLNA
+3684 
-3697 SKFIP
+3697 
-3702 ASKPSAQKYKHTIQP
+3702 
-3717 KENTWDSM
+3717 
-3725 PATQQKACIKLMD
+3725 
-3738 ANGGHYDSKTKSFGF
+3738 
-3753 TDEKA
+3753 
-3758 RDAALNVLEAYL
+3758 
-3770 SADSKASAKI
+3770 
-3780 AIVPEMNEE
+3780 
-3789 VKLTNVGWN
+3789 
-3798 GSPGDFSKFDL
+3798 
-3809 AFVGSGEGSAA
+3809 
-3820 HGWGIYFAMDKPYR
+3820 
-3834 DNPDFG
+3834 
-3840 REVAERYKK
+3840 
-3849 QYGGENGH
+3849 
-3857 VYKAAIPSD
+3857 
-3866 EYLLDERAKISDQP
+3866 
-3880 KRVQNAVLEVAETLQ
+3880 
-3895 KKTSV
+3895 
-3900 WRFEDGIKK
+3900 
-3909 VVQYLKDEN
+3909 
-3918 YDLGNENGDAEQA
+3918 
-3931 KIDQALERVARDFY
+3931 
-3945 ANSNS
+3945 
-3950 ASPQELKISSADL
+3950 
-3963 KILRAALKEQVR
+3963 
-3975 DQAETSAFSSK
+3975 
-3986 NLSER
+3986 
-3991 DMDQAAKEI
+3991 
-4000 LYNFL
+4000 
-4005 SASRRNQFRTLD
+4005 
-4017 ALAANIM
+4017 
-4024 AEDDSVFKNITSQDL
+4024 
-4039 LNKAGEIA
+4039 
-4047 GTALREKQID
+4047 
-4057 LGGAREIL
+4057 
-4065 NVMKQA
+4065 
-4071 AEHPIDANE
+4071 
-4080 RDVAEGITKAY
+4080 
-4091 TDYGIDRATAE
+4091 
-4102 KIARRQAAQFFSALR
+4102 
-4117 ESRAKPIKE
+4117 
-4126 ILAPLTGYDVQQMFQ
+4126 
-4141 TAIAKQQLEPSEP
+4141 
-4154 VDKAVSMLL
+4154 
-4163 KGAGLKGYKY
+4163 
-4173 EGATDGHCVVVFD
+4173 
-4186 NDAMKIINKFSVKTP
+4186 
-4201 YQKMVEN
+4201 
-4208 ITPIASD
+4208 
-4215 DLTARE
+4215 
-4221 KAIVDF
+4221 
-4227 AKKMGLQVQFFE
+4227 
-4239 GDPNLHGFHADG
+4239 
-4251 TNVAFLNRRS
+4251 
-4261 AMDLNQ
+4261 
-4267 TFWHEAFHWMR
+4267 
-4278 ESNPDLYN
+4278 
-4286 QMVKEVFGG
+4286 
-4295 EVSEKQLADYAVSIG
+4295 
-4310 RTDMSKELAIEE
+4310 
-4322 MLADAMWDAGKR
+4322 
-4334 GSFFEKLGIEH
+4334 
-4345 PSLCAKIIKWIK
+4345 
-4357 NLYED
+4357 
-4362 FKAHFHNPQAG
+4362 
-4373 LTNTQIK
+4373 
-4380 RMSNTLSKIAEK
+4380 
-4392 LVDGDGNKLFSVD
+4392 
-4405 EKGNIKETA
+4405 
-4414 AGKRA
+4414 
-4419 VSDRAKVEAERD
+4419 
-4431 GSNQKYRVTNKALS
+4431 
-4445 GNDQMQ
+4445 
-4451 VTELT
+4451 
-4456 GDIKDERLGERV
+4456 
-4468 ARVCK
+4468 
-4473 MLEGCSF
+4473 
-4480 AVSKDGI
+4480 
-4487 QLYFKSNK
+4487 
-4495 DLDHFAAGNKGKR
+4495 
-4508 NKEARLYTI
+4508 
-4517 SSEENVK
+4517 
-4524 NVIEN
+4524 
-4529 SVYVEE
+4529 
-4535 ERNIHNPNSKTHFV
+4535 
-4549 QFYSVVKS
+4549 
-4557 GNNFI
+4557 
-4562 RMKISAKK
+4562 
-4570 LVDGTF
+4570 
-4576 DVQKASLYN
+4576 
-4585 IATAGSILH
+4585 
-4594 KKIKK
+4594 
-4599 LTQPAMNE
+4599 
-4607 SMDNLRPRVSSLT
+4607 
-4620 VSVADMLD
+4620 
-4628 GVNDRGGNPYVVNGK
+4628 
-4643 LQHENGVIATKNML
+4643 
-4657 SSGPVTHRSAE
+4657 
-4668 DLKAQTLSVFPNAQ
+4668 QTLSVFPNAQ

-4700 VEVNFTDDTISVDR
+4700 VEVNFTDGTISVDR

-4737 ADKDALIT
+4737 VDKDALIT

-4772 NALLRA
+4772 NALLRT

-5004 TRNLLGKIYNAVNA
+5004 TRNLLGKIYNAVNV

-5081 MTSEE
+5081 VTSEE

-5096 YIKARNQ
+5096 YIKAREQ

-5182 FSSEGEIENP
+5182 FSSEGEVENP

-5200 FKLMENLSKGASLT
+5200 FKLMENLSKGASIT

-5230 VYYGAKKHR
+5230 VYYGAKRRR

-5375 LKRALHPNAAD
+5375 LKRALNPNAAD

-5504 YGVKE
+5504 YGIKE
-5509 MEVISDFLPVLGNT
+5509 MEVISDFLPILGNT

-5637 ANGAM
+5637 TNGAM
-5642 KAVSPALG
+5642 KAISPAAG
-5650 NVYGAVA
+5650 NIYGAVA

-5668 VDYDTKDRI
+5668 VDYDTRDRI

-5695 GIVYNYKEQKKNDRA
+5695 SIVYNYKEQKKNDRA

-5724 RQKLKEMGYSDK
+5724 RQKLKELGYSDK

-5750 ERSQVGLSKEDKKK
+5750 ERSQTGLSKEDKKK

>member
-88 EALSDVENQI
+88 KALSDVENQI

-109 RLGVKAAKDALP
+109 RLGIKAAKDALP

-133 LSYPKKIGGM
+133 LSYPKRIGGM
-143 ILENAPLMAA
+143 IVENAPLMAA
-153 QLGASIINPA
+153 QLAAGIVNPA
-163 LGVALMAGSIAGDA
+163 LGVGLMAGSIAGDA

-304 QDSAGVDNG
+304 QDSADVDNG

-319 SSPAIHAM
+319 PSPAIHAM

-390 TGGDPNDL
+390 TGDDPNDL

-434 QFYERSEGT
+434 KFYERSEGT

-452 NAQTIYDMFMNGG
+452 NSQTIYDMFMNGG
-465 ANPNTVF
+465 ADPNVVY
-472 NGGKTGGS
+472 NGGKMGGS

-509 LNAIRKTIQGKN
+509 LNAIRKAIQGKN

-532 GWGENASESAQ
+532 GWGENAPETAQ
-543 DASESVAQ
+543 DASESVTQ
-551 ENVQAGNSDASKP
+551 ENVQAGNSGASKP
-564 VNSSSSA
+564 INSSSSA

-584 ATPTVEGKSQAGNGE
+584 ATPTVEGKPQAGNGE

-613 EGANLP
+613 EDANLP

-642 LPASPTLR
+642 LPASPALR

-785 ISGKENNHENT
+785 ISEKENNHENT

-817 SKPSESKDR
+817 SKSSESKDS
-826 KTSEGKNPVKKAPP
+826 KTPEGKNPVKKAPP
-840 KETPSSDKKEAQ
+840 KETPSSGKKEE
-852 PKSEQQK
+852 PHNEKGSEQQPTLAN
-859 QGNDVVAVNDAADQ
+859 GYTTESGRLLSES
-873 DARDAAKTSK
+873 DARDFIVKPDGSKEFGHFGKEIEDATRGKVLAKGIRLQVGFSRVANGKETGFGIIHIKKRESQLKKLGYNNAEEYILDIINNFSIIYDLGGGRIKLASVGSKFNVMPLDLELKGDGNGYYTVVTAIPKNTKRMQKEAGKKIFDRSASPSSTTGNGAVQDGGNRKNAGSIPQSATEKSNLPASTNNIDETSK
-883 EIGAI
+883 NVNNKP
-888 DAKVSGKAKTYLRVI
+888 DLDLTTGKSV
-903 NKCLIQHRAGGST
+903 
-916 SAETIDRIHE
+916 
-926 ILRGK
+926 
-931 LFAKLPEPVKAKL
+931 
-944 NEYAEKK
+944 
-951 IEELKAFDK
+951 
-960 AHPFA
+960 
-965 EKEATRYEDSRFDDA
+965 EAS
-980 KDTIDHIVDELNS
+980 K
-993 GTITLDEAIEHANKI
+993 G
-1008 AGELED
+1008 
-1014 MAFADTGTPV
+1014 
-1024 SHAADRVRDYF
+1024 
-1035 NQKIGNEPTEAPKT
+1035 
-1049 EQPKAE
+1049 
-1055 EEPKN
+1055 
-1060 GEPTKPEMQD
+1060 
-1070 TESATP
+1070 
-1076 KEEEPSVP
+1076 EEPSTP

-1091 VEDADKDLEAA
+1091 VEDADKDLEKA
-1102 FGLKPVSNTEQ
+1102 FGLKPVANTEQ
-1113 EAKKAKPSKEE
+1113 TVKKAAQEATGAKPSKDE
-1124 IHRKHKLV
+1124 IHRKHRLV

-1157 NPTILVP
+1157 DPTILVP

-1192 SKGVKQKDIEP
+1192 AKGVKQKDIEP

-1221 FDAQKLVV
+1221 FDAKKLVV

-1272 RGVQAYFNKGKVAE
+1272 RGVQAYFNKGKDAE

-1291 EPSNTADRS
+1291 EPSNVADKS

-1327 VDTVSKIFDGG
+1327 VDTVAKIFDGG
-1338 DKSVNNPQENDTIEE
+1338 DKSVDNPQENDTIEE

-1371 SGSGRPVEVGRSR
+1371 SGSGRPVEVGGPG
-1384 KSGTGGK
+1384 KSGTSGK

-1414 DVESAEPKN
+1414 DAESDEPKN
-1423 KGTGEGRELGRGQAE
+1423 KGTGGSRKLGRGQTE

-1461 SPKADKVETD
+1461 STKADKVETD

-1583 ISRMWELAEHLGFKG
+1583 IGRMWELAEHLGFKG

-1654 YTKFDRGNGFYDLA
+1654 YTKFDRGNDFYDLA

-1673 FSNNV
+1673 FSNSV

-1876 ELVDAE
+1876 ELADAE

-1903 DDNGERK
+1903 DDNGEKK

-1943 VSEAALSKAREKL
+1943 ISEAALSKAREKL

-1977 QISGSPISGR
+1977 QISGSPIAGR

-2050 VLGKSENAIIKELGG
+2050 VLGKSENAIIKELGD

-2111 KDVIPADIEVED
+2111 KAVIPADIEVED

-2286 LNTAANMTPRVHQAD
+2286 LNTAADMTPQVHQAD
-2301 AVWRTINEKSV
+2301 AVWRTINEKAV

-2422 EAKKREVRLAKRN
+2422 EAKKREVRLSKRN

-2529 EDLGID
+2529 EDLWID

-2759 LTPFTV
+2759 LAPFTV

-2806 IPDRSINDP
+2806 IPDRSSNDP
-2815 NAYDALKSRLIELGI
+2815 NVYDALKSRLIELGI
-2830 PESDIAFVQDAKTD
+2830 PESNIAFVQDAKTD

-2876 HKLVALHHLDCPWR
+2876 QKLVALHHLDCPWR

-3002 VLVTAPDLIDKF
+3002 VLATAPELIDKF

-3070 HKYGADNAKF
+3070 HKYGVDNAKF

-3216 YDLDVDDP
+3216 YDLDADDP

-3263 KKFIDKTNWAVYSN
+3263 KKFIGKTNWAVYSN
-3277 ENTIEITASQKDLND
+3277 ENTIEITASKKDLND

-3299 PNNGKSATVRTD
+3299 QEETKYSLSQGGKR
-3311 DGKELEVSYR
+3311 
-3321 IVPAETLIAS
+3321 
-3331 NTADFGKNENY
+3331 
-3342 PEKLQPR
+3342 
-3349 DRDRVSMK
+3349 
-3357 EQVDDMAR
+3357 
-3365 NLRPEDLAE
+3365 
-3374 SRSVNQGA
+3374 
-3382 PLVNQDNVVE
+3382 
-3392 NGNGRTMAITR
+3392 
-3403 AYTTDGDA
+3403 
-3411 YKASSQKY
+3411 
-3419 KQYLVKHAE
+3419 
-3428 EYGYTREEV
+3428 
-3437 EAMQNPVL
+3437 
-3445 IRQRDASSDS
+3445 
-3455 LQDSIIHSTEGGMKM
+3455 
-3470 SASQQAKVDA
+3470 
-3480 EKISPKTLSLYDYDG
+3480 ISP
-3495 TGDLTKRSNDDFVV
+3495 
-3509 SALNEITDKSDR
+3509 E
-3521 DVVFNKDGTP
+3521 
-3531 SKAGIERVK
+3531 E
-3540 SALAAYAYGDNSLLE
+3540 
-3555 KISESTDTE
+3555 
-3564 DQNIVKAFSAAAP
+3564 
-3577 RVAAIKAKLDKG
+3577 
-3589 GTSKDYDLSSL
+3589 
-3600 LSDVLDFYFKCKN
+3600 
-3613 SGKSIKFALNETNLF
+3613 
-3628 GDDSWLASVGGK
+3628 
-3640 NLARF
+3640 
-3645 IADNTRRPK
+3645 
-3654 AIADAIVRMTK
+3654 MTK
-3665 YIDGANEPSD
+3665 
-3675 ALFSGTKMG
+3675 
-3684 IDEIVRTSIGLNA
+3684 
-3697 SKFIP
+3697 
-3702 ASKPSAQKYKHTIQP
+3702 
-3717 KENTWDSM
+3717 
-3725 PATQQKACIKLMD
+3725 
-3738 ANGGHYDSKTKSFGF
+3738 
-3753 TDEKA
+3753 
-3758 RDAALNVLEAYL
+3758 
-3770 SADSKASAKI
+3770 
-3780 AIVPEMNEE
+3780 
-3789 VKLTNVGWN
+3789 
-3798 GSPGDFSKFDL
+3798 
-3809 AFVGSGEGSAA
+3809 
-3820 HGWGIYFAMDKPYR
+3820 
-3834 DNPDFG
+3834 
-3840 REVAERYKK
+3840 
-3849 QYGGENGH
+3849 
-3857 VYKAAIPSD
+3857 
-3866 EYLLDERAKISDQP
+3866 
-3880 KRVQNAVLEVAETLQ
+3880 
-3895 KKTSV
+3895 
-3900 WRFEDGIKK
+3900 
-3909 VVQYLKDEN
+3909 
-3918 YDLGNENGDAEQA
+3918 
-3931 KIDQALERVARDFY
+3931 
-3945 ANSNS
+3945 
-3950 ASPQELKISSADL
+3950 
-3963 KILRAALKEQVR
+3963 
-3975 DQAETSAFSSK
+3975 
-3986 NLSER
+3986 
-3991 DMDQAAKEI
+3991 
-4000 LYNFL
+4000 
-4005 SASRRNQFRTLD
+4005 
-4017 ALAANIM
+4017 
-4024 AEDDSVFKNITSQDL
+4024 
-4039 LNKAGEIA
+4039 
-4047 GTALREKQID
+4047 
-4057 LGGAREIL
+4057 
-4065 NVMKQA
+4065 
-4071 AEHPIDANE
+4071 
-4080 RDVAEGITKAY
+4080 
-4091 TDYGIDRATAE
+4091 
-4102 KIARRQAAQFFSALR
+4102 
-4117 ESRAKPIKE
+4117 
-4126 ILAPLTGYDVQQMFQ
+4126 
-4141 TAIAKQQLEPSEP
+4141 
-4154 VDKAVSMLL
+4154 
-4163 KGAGLKGYKY
+4163 
-4173 EGATDGHCVVVFD
+4173 
-4186 NDAMKIINKFSVKTP
+4186 
-4201 YQKMVEN
+4201 
-4208 ITPIASD
+4208 
-4215 DLTARE
+4215 
-4221 KAIVDF
+4221 
-4227 AKKMGLQVQFFE
+4227 
-4239 GDPNLHGFHADG
+4239 
-4251 TNVAFLNRRS
+4251 
-4261 AMDLNQ
+4261 
-4267 TFWHEAFHWMR
+4267 
-4278 ESNPDLYN
+4278 
-4286 QMVKEVFGG
+4286 
-4295 EVSEKQLADYAVSIG
+4295 
-4310 RTDMSKELAIEE
+4310 
-4322 MLADAMWDAGKR
+4322 
-4334 GSFFEKLGIEH
+4334 
-4345 PSLCAKIIKWIK
+4345 
-4357 NLYED
+4357 
-4362 FKAHFHNPQAG
+4362 
-4373 LTNTQIK
+4373 
-4380 RMSNTLSKIAEK
+4380 
-4392 LVDGDGNKLFSVD
+4392 
-4405 EKGNIKETA
+4405 
-4414 AGKRA
+4414 
-4419 VSDRAKVEAERD
+4419 
-4431 GSNQKYRVTNKALS
+4431 
-4445 GNDQMQ
+4445 
-4451 VTELT
+4451 
-4456 GDIKDERLGERV
+4456 
-4468 ARVCK
+4468 
-4473 MLEGCSF
+4473 
-4480 AVSKDGI
+4480 
-4487 QLYFKSNK
+4487 
-4495 DLDHFAAGNKGKR
+4495 
-4508 NKEARLYTI
+4508 
-4517 SSEENVK
+4517 
-4524 NVIEN
+4524 
-4529 SVYVEE
+4529 
-4535 ERNIHNPNSKTHFV
+4535 
-4549 QFYSVVKS
+4549 
-4557 GNNFI
+4557 
-4562 RMKISAKK
+4562 
-4570 LVDGTF
+4570 
-4576 DVQKASLYN
+4576 
-4585 IATAGSILH
+4585 
-4594 KKIKK
+4594 
-4599 LTQPAMNE
+4599 
-4607 SMDNLRPRVSSLT
+4607 
-4620 VSVADMLD
+4620 
-4628 GVNDRGGNPYVVNGK
+4628 
-4643 LQHENGVIATKNML
+4643 
-4657 SSGPVTHRSAE
+4657 
-4668 DLKAQTLSVFPNAQ
+4668 QTLSVFPNAQ

-4722 GTLKGNEKASGKIEM
+4722 GTLTGNEKASGKIEM
-4737 ADKDALIT
+4737 VDKDALIT

-4834 SGEMWERGNEN
+4834 SGEMWERSNGN

-5081 MTSEE
+5081 VTSEE

-5096 YIKARNQ
+5096 YIKAREQ

-5134 LIMKKYTDADGNVK
+5134 LIMKKYTDADGNAK

-5182 FSSEGEIENP
+5182 FSSEGEVENP
-5192 LLLGDMDY
+5192 LLLGDMDC

-5230 VYYGAKKHR
+5230 VYYGAKRHR

-5375 LKRALHPNAAD
+5375 LKRALHPNATD

-5417 KAGNVINSVN
+5417 KVGNVINSVN

-5444 TILAAYYKAIE
+5444 TILAAYYKAIG

-5637 ANGAM
+5637 TNGAM
-5642 KAVSPALG
+5642 KAISPAAG
-5650 NVYGAVA
+5650 NIYGAVA

-5668 VDYDTKDRI
+5668 VDYDTGDRI
-5677 VRGLGFRT
+5677 ARGLGFRT
-5685 VKEANATDAQ
+5685 VREANATDAQ
-5695 GIVYNYKEQKKNDRA
+5695 NIVYNYKEQKKNDRA
-5710 KAKSEYLKDPSSSN
+5710 KAKSEYLKNPSSSN

-5750 ERSQVGLSKEDKKK
+5750 ERSQSGLSKEDKKK